1 MAAAASP
8 GSCSSTSS
16 DWVVLRDGCLRCDE
30 EGLRSLSYHPALNA
44 ILAVTSRGSI
54 KVIDGTSGA
63 ILQASALH
71 AKPGGRVRCQYFP
84 AVDKVLFVDD
94 YAVGCRKD
102 LNGILLLDTAL
113 QAPVSKPEDMVQ
125 LELPVTEAQQ
135 LLSACVEKV
144 DVSNTEGYD
153 LFLTQLKEGL
163 KSTSHETAAN
173 HKVAKWAT
181 VTFHLPHHVIKV
193 VASAIVN
200 ELKKMNQNVA
210 ALSVASSIMDRLSYL
225 LPSGRPELGVGPG
238 RSVDRSLMYSEA
250 NRRETFTSWPHAGY
264 RWAQP
269 DPMAQAGFYHQPA
282 STGDDRAMCFTCSVC
297 LVCWEPTD
305 EPWSEHERHS
315 PNCPFVK
322 GEHTQN
328 VPLSVTLA
336 TSPAQFPSPDG
347 SDKIAC
353 YGFGSCPHFLAAAT
367 KRGKICIWDV
377 SKLMKV
383 HLKFE
388 INPYDPVILRQLFL
402 SSGEQGLGS
411 ESTESRRPTLAWLED
426 TSSCSDLPKLEGDS
440 DDQLEDS
447 DSEEH
452 SRSESVTGHP
462 CQKEN
467 LEVSLGVT
475 ALSVLQQPEK
485 LQWEVVASVLEDT
498 VKDLEELGANP
509 ALAQAKADNKAK
521 DKPSAAEQH
530 NIPFPCLLTGG
541 LLSYRSAASSP
552 LAGGPP
558 PPPPSLAPTLTPTRG
573 RPPPSS
579 SSSSSSTLVGV
590 PDGPLLR
597 TQAPEVTPNTPI
609 VVVGTPDQGPME
621 IESCPPPPVVVPP
634 ELVASPG
641 GGGLP
646 VSAIRRTIP
655 VLLLYSIK
663 EADEK
668 ASGSGKV
675 FAQMNSLMGK
685 SLHEEGF
692 TVPQIIEMEFDS
704 HEQLLLQDPPITYIQ
719 QFADATAGLGSG
731 TGSGSGTGNNAS
743 VTDPGPEKWGS
754 MAAPRPGAL
763 VQCLRLPKEL
773 EEENLY
779 VDSITPCS
787 DGLHLLVGLQPCSVE
802 SLSAINQVEA
812 LNNLN
817 RLHSAL
823 CSRGNSRNKDDLHH
837 HHHHHHPAL
846 VPTMANGI
854 EGGHGAL
861 PLPGTSPPQQTPL
874 ILPPDQQPLLQPPLS
889 PQQTPTS
896 PSSRGV
902 FGGVSTGGNNN
913 NSSGGG
919 GYLVLY
925 KLNYST
931 RIVTLEEEPVRVQ
944 HIREP
949 RDAVTSL
956 ILLPADVLDGREEDG
971 EDASDDT
978 PPGLKNGPVSASS
991 GPNMAAGGSSGGVG
1005 GSSTAAGVMAASTGH
1020 GPSASSPLA
1029 AGMAASTAKE
1039 KLVVTTQAG
1048 YIMVLD
1054 LATLEV
1060 LAKVEPPV
1068 KESGDEVD
1076 PFVSVTYCSG
1086 TDRLCACTKGGE
1098 LHFLQI
1104 GGVFDDIDDAD
1115 IFVDG
1120 PLSKGVDQLFEGT
1133 KPSSNPSSPGITAGV
1148 DLLVDQALGVEVLS
1162 SLVELTR
1169 FETLTPR
1176 FSATVPP
1183 CWVEVQQEQQQ
1194 RRHPQHLHQ
1203 QHHGDAAQHTRT
1215 WKLQSD
1221 SSSWDEHVF
1230 ELVLP
1235 KACMVGH
1242 VDFKFVMNANI
1253 TNIPQIQVTLLKNK
1267 APGLGKVNETAV
1279 DRQITFPLSQAL
1291 HTNGERNGQP
1301 LLHDFTEDIQFMDI
1315 EESPGSRLCPFLED
1329 HKEDILCG
1337 PVWLASGLD
1346 LSGHAGMLSLTSPK
1360 LVKGMAGGK
1369 YRSFLVHIKAV
1380 SDKGMEES
1388 PRPVVRMPSKPQ
1400 SSKAQS
1406 LSSLLQRAQATKE
1419 KASTSKVEPPTASK
1433 KPDNLRGCDLL
1444 QEVSIT
1450 IRRFKKTSIPKE
1462 RIQRCSM
1469 LQFPEFHERLL
1480 NGLCKRTEET
1490 DSTEH
1495 GQSLILDILCWLA
1508 GVYSNGS
1515 CSPREGKE
1523 GLLIKTRKRL
1533 TDMVRVCFFQAGRSI
1548 AHKCARFLAL
1558 CISNGKGDPGQ
1569 QGFGMALLKALLEN
1583 MPYLPAAATGGA
1595 VFWYFVLLNYVKD
1608 EDLAGCSTACASL
1621 LTAVSRQLQDRLTPL
1636 EALLQTRYGLYSS
1649 PFDPVLFDLEV
1660 SGSSCKNA
1668 FNSGIGVQSDEID
1681 LSDILSGNGKV
1692 SNCAAAEG
1700 SFTALTGLL
1709 EVEPLHFTCVST
1721 SDGTRVERDDAS
1733 MFTVS
1738 TFGVTP
1744 AVGGLS
1750 AGSVGEA
1757 STALSSAAQVALQ
1770 SLSHAMVSA
1779 EQQLQV
1785 LQEKQQQLLKLQQQ
1799 KAKLEAK
1806 LHQTTSAAAAA
1817 AASGVGPIHN
1827 SVPSN
1832 PSASGSASASSAPGF
1847 FIHPSDVIPPTPKTT
1862 PLFMTPPLTPPNEAV
1877 SAAISVEL
1885 AQLFPGSIMDPP
1897 AVNLAAHNKNSHK
1910 PKPVSHAQ
1918 NPMGSGLALAL
1929 SQASH
1934 FLQPPPHQSIIIER
1948 MHSGARR
1955 FVTLDFGRPVLLTDA
1970 LIPTCAD
1977 LASLSIDI
1985 WTLGEEV
1992 DGRRLVVATD
2002 IATHSLIL
2010 HDLLPPPVCRFMKIT
2025 VIGRYGSTNAR
2036 AKIPLGFYYGHTYIL
2051 PWESELKLMHD
2062 PLRGESEAAS
2072 QPDVDQHLAM
2082 MVALQE
2088 DIQCRYNLACH
2099 RLETLLQSID
2109 LPPLNSANNAQYFLR
2124 KPDKAVEEDQRVF
2137 SAYQDC
2143 VQLQLQLN
2151 LAHHAVQRLRVSLGA
2166 SRKPL
2171 PDAAYASYAYD
2182 ARELVHSSSTEQ
2194 LRTVIRYLL
2203 DTLLSLLHT
2212 NNGHS
2217 VPSVLQSTF
2226 HAQACEE
2233 LFKHLCISGTPKIR
2247 LHTGLLLVQLCGGER
2262 WWGQFLSN
2270 VLQELYNSEQLLI
2283 FPQDRVFMLLSC
2295 IGQRS
2300 LSNSGVLE
2308 GLLNLLDSLLSP
2320 LQQSHSLQA
2329 RRTEG
2334 VLDIPMISWV
2344 VMLVSRL
2351 LDYVA
2356 SVEDEA
2362 SASKKQLGGKDRDR
2376 SFTGNQW
2383 SFINNSLQSQ
2393 NMSRST
2399 KGNSSLDRLYSR
2411 KVRKQLVHTK
2421 QQLNLLKAKQK
2432 ALMEQIEKEK
2442 IQSNKSSSYKLLV
2455 EHAKLK
2461 QATSKH
2467 FKDLIRLRRTAEWPR
2482 SSLDTEASASGAAKE
2497 APEVELLPFT
2507 LAHERCISVVQKLA
2521 LFLLS
2526 MDFTCHADL
2535 LLFVCKVLARIANAT
2550 RPTIH
2555 LCEVVSEQQLERLLL
2570 LLVGTDFNRGDIS
2583 WGGAWAQYSLTCM
2596 LQDILAGELLS
2607 PASLDGMDEGAS
2619 LGEEAGAAAA
2629 VAACAVAS
2637 ALAEPEEALAQ
2648 PSPLPLV
2655 ESIDETLPPD
2665 IIAGTPGTSSSSVFQ
2680 SAPPLSSLE
2689 KDKDID
2695 FDLLQDLM
2703 DVDIDP
2709 LDIDLEKDPLAAK
2722 VFKPIGSTW
2731 YDYWG
2736 ADYGTY
2742 NYNAYVG
2749 GAGIPVSKPPAAQE
2763 KPGAQS
2769 LSVSV
2774 SQALDARL
2782 EVGLEQQAELM
2793 LKMMATLEADS
2804 ILQALT
2810 STSPAVV
2817 QSSNGTDDS
2826 LLRGLHGSSSPPGG
2840 SSSSSSLVVQ
2850 PSSIPMLSACFNK
2863 LFSMLQVHHV
2873 QLESLLQ
2880 LWLTLSLNSCPGSAD
2895 DGGSDIFLFNA
2906 SRVPTIPLN
2915 QASISSF
2922 LTVLAWYPNTSLRTW
2937 CLVLHSLT
2945 LMTNMP
2951 SSSASAS
2958 SSGLGGHESTAQ
2970 QMVSELTLVPVL
2982 VRFLSGSNPHGTS
2995 QHSSQVGP
3003 TATQAMQEFLTR
3015 LQVHLSSTCP
3025 QLFSE
3030 FLLELMHILSME
3042 RGPLLSGQG
3051 PLDAQVKLLEFTL
3064 EQSFETVSVGT
3075 IMAVVES
3082 ITFLVH
3088 HYITCSDKV
3097 VSRSGSDSSVGAR
3110 ACFGGLFANIIRPG
3124 DAKAVCGET
3133 TRDQLMFNLLKLV
3146 NTLVKLPLTADGKFS
3161 GRVPP
3166 PGNGSSDSVSDEEKV
3181 CGSKEGPGQG
3191 GATPHQG
3198 PAVGVADLVLGNQQV
3213 MSQIL
3218 SALGQCNSSA
3228 MAMIIGA
3235 SGLHL
3240 TKHENFHGGLDAIS
3254 VGDGLFTIL
3263 TTLSKRATSVQVMLQ
3278 PILTYMACGYMGRQ
3292 GSLSTCQLSEPL
3304 LWFILRVL
3312 DTSEALKA
3320 FHDMG
3325 GVQLIC
3331 NNMVTSTRAIVNTA
3345 RSMVSTIM
3353 KFLDSGP
3360 GKAADGSLKARVLAS
3375 EPDNAEGLH
3384 NFAPLGTITSSSPT
3398 AQPAEVLL
3406 QATPPHRRARSAAW
3420 SYIFLPEEAWCD
3432 LTIHLPAA
3440 VLLKE
3445 VHIQPHLASLAT
3457 CPSSVSVEISAD
3469 GVNML
3474 PLSTP
3479 VITSGLTYIKIQLVK
3494 AEVASA
3500 VCLRLHRPRDAS
3512 TLGLSQIKLL
3522 GLTAFGNTSSAT
3534 VNNPFLPSEDQV
3546 SKTSIGWLRLL
3557 HHCLT
3562 HVSDLEAVMAS
3573 AAAPTANLLQT
3584 CAALLMSPYCGM
3596 HSPNIEAVLVKI
3608 GLQSTAIGLRLID
3621 ILLRNCAASG
3631 TDPNNLNSPLLFGRL
3646 NGLSSDSTIDI
3657 LYQLGTTQDPGTKD
3671 RVQALLQWVH
3681 DSARVAAMKRS
3692 APLGYMGPSA
3702 TSPREYGLLM
3712 PSPSHL
3718 HCVAAILWHSYELP
3732 VDYDLPAL
3740 LNRELFELLYNWSMS
3755 LACNLVLKKA
3765 VDSLL
3770 CSMCHVHPSYFSLL
3784 MSWMGIVPSATVSAV
3799 AAMASAQSQ
3808 ARHRLSLTD
3817 DGKKQHD
3824 AAAATAAAAN
3834 SASAGGGGASGGLTD
3849 DSKHARSPPP
3859 LSESQLATLAA
3870 ASQSPGAI
3878 QQLLDSGL
3886 PSLLVRS
3893 LAALCCSLLASADL
3907 PLPGG
3912 ATVPPTSTPASASA
3926 PSSSSSSSSPP
3937 SSSAASTSSSPAE
3950 RRHHHLH
3957 HHQSQSHHHHHHSH
3971 HSHSSS
3977 SYHSMPST
3985 SSSSS
3990 PPSSSSSSSFSCP
4003 PPPPPPPVNRATLS
4017 PELAAPVLRFLTE
4030 VGNSHAMKDWL
4041 GGPEVNPLWTA
4052 LLFLLCHSSAS
4063 AGTSATTSPTTNTTN
4078 NTTNTTNTNTATT
4091 SNGSTSNGQVAAAA
4105 SASASASGMGASAS
4119 SPCSSPLS
4127 TSPAGASAAAGP
4139 SSSMSGSSIAGPST
4153 APLLPPPPPP
4163 LAYSSSASASATAA
4177 AMGTSTAAASGSR
4190 YSLGSGGRA
4199 GGLTTQ
4205 QRTSL
4210 ENATVAFFLQ
4220 CISCHPNN
4228 QRLMAQ
4234 VLCEL
4239 FQSAPQRGNVPISGN
4254 ISGFIRRLFLQ
4265 LMLEDE
4271 KVTVFLQ
4278 SPCPLYKGRINATS
4292 HVIQHPM
4299 YGAGHKY
4306 RTLHLPIST
4315 TLADV
4320 LDRVSDTP
4328 SITAKLMSEQKEDKE
4343 KKNHEEKEKMKADN
4357 GFQDN
4362 YSVVVASG
4370 LKSQSKRALS
4380 TPPRPPSRRGRVMSD
4395 KLSASSGVDPAAKT
4409 VSVPVFHLYHKL
4421 LPGQPLP
4428 GEMTLAQLLTLLYD
4442 RKLPQGYRSIDMTV
4456 KLGSK
4461 LSSDPGLSK
4470 TDSFK
4475 RLRTEKEHGEML
4487 SSCPEDEPMTPGDEC
4502 LEAAID
4508 ESLLETNPIQ
4518 SPLQVFA
4525 GMGGLA
4531 LIAERL
4537 PMLYPD
4543 VIQQVSAPV
4552 VASSSQ
4558 EKPKDSDQFEWV
4570 TIEQSGEL
4578 VYEAPENIAAEPPPI
4593 KSPVQT
4599 MSPIPA
4605 HSLAAFGLFLRLP
4618 GYAEVLLKER
4628 KHAQCLLRLVLGVT
4642 DDGEGSHILQ
4652 SPSANVLPTLP
4663 FHVLRALFSSTPL
4676 TTDDGLLLRRIAL
4689 EIGAIHLILACLS
4702 ALSHHAPRVPSTNG
4716 NQNEVVTGHGA
4727 GTSEEQQLYW
4737 AKGTGFGTGSTASG
4751 WDVEQALTKQRLEEE
4766 HVTCLLQVLASY
4778 INPAGCVGHGEAPSS
4793 ESRGQNSAALPSV
4806 LQELLS
4812 QSCLIPAMSSYLRND
4827 SVLDMARHVPLYRA
4841 LLELLRAISS
4851 CTSLVPLLLP
4861 LSGDPAQE
4869 EEEEEERSESQT
4881 SVGML
4886 LAKMKTCVDTY
4897 TNRLRSKK
4905 DKSKGVVKAEPSDPE
4920 PEGLTLLVPD
4930 IQRTAEIVYAAT
4942 TSLRQ
4947 ANQEKKLAE
4956 SSKKAS
4962 TRPKPLSVLRSLE
4975 EKYVAAM
4982 KKLQFDTFEMVSEDE
4997 DGKLVFKVNYHYM
5010 TQVKNAS
5017 DANSA
5022 ARARRLAQE
5031 AVTLSTSLPLSS
5043 SSSVFVRCDEER
5055 LDIMKVL
5062 ITGPADTPYA
5072 NGCFEFD
5079 VYFPQDYPNS
5089 PPLVNLETTGGH
5101 SVRFNPNLYN
5111 DGKVCLSILNTWH
5124 GRPEE
5129 KWNPQTSSFL
5139 QVLVSV
5145 QSLILVSEP
5154 YFNEPGYE
5162 RSRGTPSGTQSSREY
5177 DGNIRQA
5184 SVKWAMLEQ
5193 MRNPSPCFKEV
5204 IHKHFY
5210 LKRAEIMGQCEE
5222 WITDIQQYSSDK
5234 RVGRTMSHHAAAL
5247 KRHTAQLREE
5257 LLKLP
5262 CPEGLE
5268 PDGEDFSDKSSAL
5281 LVKELPNQDAEKP
5294 GGSQDAHCSEGQ
5306 L

>member
-16 DWVVLRDGCLRCDE
+16 DWIVLRDGCRRCDE

-113 QAPVSKPEDMVQ
+113 QAPVAKPEDMVQ

-135 LLSACVEKV
+135 MLSACLEKV

-153 LFLTQLKEGL
+153 IFIAQLKEGL
-163 KSTSHETAAN
+163 KNTSHETAAN

-181 VTFHLPHHVIKV
+181 VTFHLPHHVLKL
-193 VASAIVN
+193 VASAIVT
-200 ELKKMNQNVA
+200 ELKKINQNVA

-225 LPSGRPELGVGPG
+225 LPSARPELGVGPG

-250 NRRETFTSWPHAGY
+250 NRRETFMSWPHAGY

-269 DPMAQAGFYHQPA
+269 DPMAQAGFYHQVGSPA

-336 TSPAQFPSPDG
+336 TSPAQFPTPDV

-388 INPYDPVILRQLFL
+388 INPYDPAILRQLIL
-402 SSGEQGLGS
+402 SGS
-411 ESTESRRPTLAWLED
+411 EQALGTQESRRPTLAWLED
-426 TSSCSDLPKLEGDS
+426 SSSCSDIPKLEGDS

-462 CQKEN
+462 SQRESM
-467 LEVSLGVT
+467 EVSLGVT

-509 ALAQAKADNKAK
+509 SLAQAKADKAK
-521 DKPSAAEQH
+521 EKLPEHH
-530 NIPFPCLLTGG
+530 NIPFPCLLAGG
-541 LLSYRSAASSP
+541 LLSYLAAP
-552 LAGGPP
+552 L
-558 PPPPSLAPTLTPTRG
+558 
-573 RPPPSS
+573 PSS
-579 SSSSSSTLVGV
+579 RRSM
-590 PDGPLLR
+590 DGPLR
-597 TQAPEVTPNTPI
+597 TQGPEPPHVA
-609 VVVGTPDQGPME
+609 PDQGPME
-621 IESCPPPPVVVPP
+621 IESCNLTPL
-634 ELVASPG
+634 ELGSPN
-641 GGGLP
+641 
-646 VSAIRRTIP
+646 SAAPTVRRTMP
-655 VLLLYSIK
+655 VLLLYSFK
-663 EADEK
+663 ESEEK
-668 ASGSGKV
+668 SSGKV
-675 FAQMNSLMGK
+675 FAQMNNLMSKG
-685 SLHEEGF
+685 LHEEGF
-692 TVPQIIEMEFDS
+692 SVPQIIEMEFDT

-719 QFADATAGLGSG
+719 QFADAAANLATLDG
-731 TGSGSGTGNNAS
+731 
-743 VTDPGPEKWGS
+743 DKWS
-754 MAAPRPGAL
+754 SLAPRPGAL
-763 VQCLRLPKEL
+763 VQCLRLPKQL

-787 DGLHLLVGLQPCSVE
+787 DGVHLLVGLQPCSVE
-802 SLSAINQVEA
+802 SLSAINQVEV

-823 CSRGNSRNKDDLHH
+823 CSRRKGELQ
-837 HHHHHHPAL
+837 PL
-846 VPTMANGI
+846 PTLANGH
-854 EGGHGAL
+854 EAL
-861 PLPGTSPPQQTPL
+861 ASASPPQTPL
-874 ILPPDQQPLLQPPLS
+874 ILPPPDQQQQQP
-889 PQQTPTS
+889 
-896 PSSRGV
+896 SRAL
-902 FGGVSTGGNNN
+902 GGC
-913 NSSGGG
+913 GGG
-919 GYLVLY
+919 GYLALY

-931 RIVTLEEEPVRVQ
+931 RIVTLEEEPIKVQ
-944 HIREP
+944 HIRDP

-956 ILLPADVLDGREEDG
+956 ILLPPDVLDGREDDSE
-971 EDASDDT
+971 EASEEK
-978 PPGLKNGPVSASS
+978 PPRGFKNGS
-991 GPNMAAGGSSGGVG
+991 GCGHGSGCGPG
-1005 GSSTAAGVMAASTGH
+1005 TGTSSTKVKQADVAGLGH
-1020 GPSASSPLA
+1020 
-1029 AGMAASTAKE
+1029 
-1039 KLVVTTQAG
+1039 LVITTQAG
-1048 YIMVLD
+1048 YIMILD
-1054 LATLEV
+1054 LSTLEV
-1060 LAKVEPPV
+1060 LAKVEPPKTDGTV
-1068 KESGDEVD
+1068 DEID

-1104 GGVFDDIDDAD
+1104 GGVCDDVDDSD

-1120 PLSKGVDQLFEGT
+1120 PLSKGAEQLLEGA
-1133 KPSSNPSSPGITAGV
+1133 KPSSNPSSPGITGV
-1148 DLLVDQALGVEVLS
+1148 DLLVDQVLAVESLT

-1253 TNIPQIQVTLLKNK
+1253 TNIPQIQITLLKNK

-1279 DRQITFPLSQAL
+1279 DRQISFPLSHVL
-1291 HTNGERNGQP
+1291 HANGERNGQP
-1301 LLHDFTEDIQFMDI
+1301 LLHDFTDDIQFMDI
-1315 EESPGSRLCPFLED
+1315 EETSGSRLCTFLED

-1388 PRPVVRMPSKPQ
+1388 PMPVVRMPAAKPQ
-1400 SSKAQS
+1400 SSKGHS
-1406 LSSLLQRAQATKE
+1406 LSTLLQRAQATKE
-1419 KASTSKVEPPTASK
+1419 KASTSKADSPAQSK

-1444 QEVSIT
+1444 QEVSVT

-1462 RIQRCSM
+1462 RVQRCAM
-1469 LQFPEFHERLL
+1469 LQFPDFHEKLL
-1480 NGLCKRTEET
+1480 NGLCKGADEGPG
-1490 DSTEH
+1490 TEH
-1495 GQSLILDILCWLA
+1495 SQSLILDCLCWLA
-1508 GVYSNGS
+1508 GVYSNGP
-1515 CSPREGKE
+1515 CSLREGKE
-1523 GLLIKTRKRL
+1523 ALLMKTRKRL
-1533 TDMVRVCFFQAGRSI
+1533 TDIVRVCFFEAGRSI

-1558 CISNGKGDPGQ
+1558 CISNGKGEPSQ
-1569 QGFGMALLKALLEN
+1569 QGFGMNLLNALLDN
-1583 MPYLPAAATGGA
+1583 MPYLPAAATGGS

-1608 EDLAGCSTACASL
+1608 EDLSGCSTACASL
-1621 LTAVSRQLQDRLTPL
+1621 LTAVSRQLQDRLTSL

-1668 FNSGIGVQSDEID
+1668 FNSSIGVQSDEID
-1681 LSDILSGNGKV
+1681 LSEILSGNGKV
-1692 SNCAAAEG
+1692 SSCAAAEG

-1709 EVEPLHFTCVST
+1709 EVEPLHFTCIST

-1750 AGSVGEA
+1750 AGTVGEA

-1785 LQEKQQQLLKLQQQ
+1785 LQEKQQQLFKLQQQ

-1806 LHQTTSAAAAA
+1806 LHQTTSAAAA
-1817 AASGVGPIHN
+1817 SGVGPIHN
-1827 SVPSN
+1827 SVPS
-1832 PSASGSASASSAPGF
+1832 SAPGF
-1847 FIHPSDVIPPTPKTT
+1847 FIHPSEVIPPTPKTT

-1885 AQLFPGSIMDPP
+1885 SQLFPGSMIDPP
-1897 AVNLAAHNKNSHK
+1897 PVNLAAHNKNSQKAK
-1910 PKPVSHAQ
+1910 P

-1934 FLQPPPHQSIIIER
+1934 FLQPPPQQSIIIER

-1970 LIPTCAD
+1970 LIPTCGD

-2002 IATHSLIL
+2002 ISTHSLIL

-2062 PLRGESEAAS
+2062 PLRGESDAAS
-2072 QPDVDQHLAM
+2072 QPDLDQHLAM

-2088 DIQCRYNLACH
+2088 DIQCRYNLGCH
-2099 RLETLLQSID
+2099 RLETLLQNID

-2124 KPDKAVEEDQRVF
+2124 KPDKAVEEDARVF

-2143 VQLQLQLN
+2143 IQLQLQLN

-2166 SRKPL
+2166 GRKIL
-2171 PDAAYASYAYD
+2171 PEPYD
-2182 ARELVHSSSTEQ
+2182 PRELIQNSSTEQ
-2194 LRTVIRYLL
+2194 LRTIIRYLL
-2203 DTLLSLLHT
+2203 DTLLSLLHS
-2212 NNGHS
+2212 NNGHA

-2247 LHTGLLLVQLCGGER
+2247 LHAGLLLVQLCGGER

-2320 LQQSHSLQA
+2320 LQQPMAAAHH
-2329 RRTEG
+2329 RTEG
-2334 VLDIPMISWV
+2334 VLDVPMISWV

-2362 SASKKQLGGKDRDR
+2362 SAGKKHLGGKERER
-2376 SFTGNQW
+2376 TLTGNQW
-2383 SFINNSLQSQ
+2383 SFINNSLQSSSS
-2393 NMSRST
+2393 NRSA

-2411 KVRKQLVHTK
+2411 KIRKQLVHHK

-2432 ALMEQIEKEK
+2432 ALVEQIEKEK
-2442 IQSNKSSSYKLLV
+2442 IQSNKGSSYKLLV
-2455 EHAKLK
+2455 EQAKLK

-2482 SSLDTEASASGAAKE
+2482 STLDTEATAAKE
-2497 APEVELLPFT
+2497 APEVEPLPFT
-2507 LAHERCISVVQKLA
+2507 LAHERCISVVQKLS

-2555 LCEVVSEQQLERLLL
+2555 LCEVVSEHQLERLLL

-2607 PASLDGMDEGAS
+2607 PGSLDGMDEGAV
-2619 LGEEAGAAAA
+2619 GEEAGASS
-2629 VAACAVAS
+2629 S
-2637 ALAEPEEALAQ
+2637 AGIDSDDSLAQ
-2648 PSPLPLV
+2648 PTPIPLV
-2655 ESIDETLPPD
+2655 ETIDEALSPD
-2665 IIAGTPGTSSSSVFQ
+2665 IIAGTPGTSSVFQ

-2722 VFKPIGSTW
+2722 VFKPISSTW

-2742 NYNAYVG
+2742 GYNPYIGGVG
-2749 GAGIPVSKPPAAQE
+2749 IAVSKPPAVVE
-2763 KPGAQS
+2763 KPGSQS
-2769 LSVSV
+2769 LSISV

-2810 STSPAVV
+2810 STSPAV
-2817 QSSNGTDDS
+2817 SKASNGTDDS
-2826 LLRGLHGSSSPPGG
+2826 LLRGGSPPG
-2840 SSSSSSLVVQ
+2840 SSLMVQ
-2850 PSSIPMLSACFNK
+2850 ASSIPMLSACFNK

-2873 QLESLLQ
+2873 QLESMLQ
-2880 LWLTLSLNSCPGSAD
+2880 LWLTLSLNSCSGGTEES
-2895 DGGSDIFLFNA
+2895 GSDIFMFNA

-2922 LTVLAWYPNTSLRTW
+2922 LSVLAWYPNTSLRTW

-2951 SSSASAS
+2951 SSAAS
-2958 SSGLGGHESTAQ
+2958 SSGMGAHESTAQ
-2970 QMVSELTLVPVL
+2970 QMVSDPTLVHVL
-2982 VRFLSGSNPHGTS
+2982 VRFLSGCNPHGTS
-2995 QHSSQVGP
+2995 QYSSQVGP

-3025 QLFSE
+3025 QMFSE
-3030 FLLELMHILSME
+3030 FLLKLMHILSTE
-3042 RGPLLSGQG
+3042 RGPFQSGQG

-3064 EQSFETVSVGT
+3064 EQSFEVVSVST
-3075 IMAVVES
+3075 ISSVIES

-3133 TRDQLMFNLLKLV
+3133 TRDQLMFDLLKLV
-3146 NTLVKLPLTADGKFS
+3146 NALVQLPLSGDREFS
-3161 GRVPP
+3161 GRLPP
-3166 PGNGSSDSVSDEEKV
+3166 AGSGASDSSASDEEKV
-3181 CGSKEGPGQG
+3181 CGSKEGAAG
-3191 GATPHQG
+3191 GATPNQG
-3198 PAVGVADLVLGNQQV
+3198 PAAGVADLVLANQQI

-3263 TTLSKRATSVQVMLQ
+3263 TSLSKRATSVQVMLQ

-3353 KFLDSGP
+3353 KFLDTGP

-3445 VHIQPHLASLAT
+3445 LHIQPHLASLAT

-3479 VITSGLTYIKIQLVK
+3479 IITSGLTYIKIQLVK

-3562 HVSDLEAVMAS
+3562 HVSDLEATMAS

-3608 GLQSTAIGLRLID
+3608 GLQSTRIGLKLID

-3631 TDPNNLNSPLLFGRL
+3631 TDPTNLNSPLLFGRL

-3657 LYQLGTTQDPGTKD
+3657 LYQLGTTQDLATKD
-3671 RVQALLQWVH
+3671 RIHALLQWVH
-3681 DSARVAAMKRS
+3681 DSSLVAAHKRS
-3692 APLGYMGPSA
+3692 GPVGYIRQS
-3702 TSPREYGLLM
+3702 SSSSREYGLVM

-3718 HCVAAILWHSYELP
+3718 HGVAAILWHSYELP
-3732 VDYDLPAL
+3732 VNYDLPVL

-3755 LACNLVLKKA
+3755 LPCNMVLKKA

-3770 CSMCHVHPSYFSLL
+3770 CSMCHIHPSYFSLL
-3784 MSWMGIVPSATVSAV
+3784 MSWMGFV
-3799 AAMASAQSQ
+3799 APPTAAQ
-3808 ARHRLSLTD
+3808 HRLSMTD

-3824 AAAATAAAAN
+3824 LSSANATT
-3834 SASAGGGGASGGLTD
+3834 SAGLTD
-3849 DSKHARSPPP
+3849 DSKHARPPIA
-3859 LSESQLATLAA
+3859 LSESQLTTLAA

-3878 QQLLDSGL
+3878 EQLLDSGL

-3893 LAALCCSLLASADL
+3893 LAGLCCGLLAAAGL
-3907 PLPGG
+3907 PLP
-3912 ATVPPTSTPASASA
+3912 STAQAERRQHHHNHH
-3926 PSSSSSSSSPP
+3926 SSSSSSSQSRA
-3937 SSSAASTSSSPAE
+3937 SLSA
-3950 RRHHHLH
+3950 
-3957 HHQSQSHHHHHHSH
+3957 
-3971 HSHSSS
+3971 
-3977 SYHSMPST
+3977 
-3985 SSSSS
+3985 
-3990 PPSSSSSSSFSCP
+3990 
-4003 PPPPPPPVNRATLS
+4003 
-4017 PELAAPVLRFLTE
+4017 ELAAPVLRFLTE

-4041 GGPEVNPLWTA
+4041 GGPEVNLLWTA

-4063 AGTSATTSPTTNTTN
+4063 AGGTSGVHGHAGAHS
-4078 NTTNTTNTNTATT
+4078 
-4091 SNGSTSNGQVAAAA
+4091 AA
-4105 SASASASGMGASAS
+4105 SGGA
-4119 SPCSSPLS
+4119 CC
-4127 TSPAGASAAAGP
+4127 
-4139 SSSMSGSSIAGPST
+4139 
-4153 APLLPPPPPP
+4153 PPPPPP
-4163 LAYSSSASASATAA
+4163 PQP
-4177 AMGTSTAAASGSR
+4177 SGSR
-4190 YSLGSGGRA
+4190 YSLASSTRGS
-4199 GGLTTQ
+4199 GLTTQ
-4205 QRTSL
+4205 QRTAI

-4239 FQSAPQRGNVPISGN
+4239 FQSAPQRGSVPVSGN

-4315 TLADV
+4315 TLAEV

-4328 SITAKLMSEQKEDKE
+4328 SITAKLINEQKEDKE
-4343 KKNHEEKEKMKADN
+4343 KKNHDEKEKMKTDS

-4362 YSVVVASG
+4362 FSVVVASG

-4395 KLSASSGVDPAAKT
+4395 KLTASSVDPSAKT
-4409 VSVPVFHLYHKL
+4409 LSVPVFHLYHKL

-4428 GEMTLAQLLTLLYD
+4428 AEMTLAQLLTLLYD
-4442 RKLPQGYRSIDMTV
+4442 RKLPQGYHSIDLTV

-4461 LSSDPGLSK
+4461 VISDPGISK

-4475 RLRTEKEHGEML
+4475 RLRTEKVEHCDML
-4487 SSCPEDEPMTPGDEC
+4487 SSCPEDESMTPGDEC
-4502 LEAAID
+4502 LDAAID
-4508 ESLLETNPIQ
+4508 ESLLETKPIQ

-4552 VASSSQ
+4552 VPSTTQ

-4578 VYEAPENIAAEPPPI
+4578 VYEAPETMAAEPPPI
-4593 KSPVQT
+4593 NKSSVQT

-4663 FHVLRALFSSTPL
+4663 FHVLRALFSTTPL
-4676 TTDDGLLLRRIAL
+4676 TTDDGVLLRRMAL

-4702 ALSHHAPRVPSTNG
+4702 ALSHHAPRVPNTSG
-4716 NQNEVVTGHGA
+4716 NSSEPTVSSGHGG

-4778 INPAGCVGHGEAPSS
+4778 INPANCVSHGEAPTG
-4793 ESRGQNSAALPSV
+4793 ESRGHNSNALPTV

-4841 LLELLRAISS
+4841 LLELLRAIS
-4851 CTSLVPLLLP
+4851 TSTALVPLLLP
-4861 LSGDPAQE
+4861 LSGDPSQ
-4869 EEEEEERSESQT
+4869 EEEEEERSEGQT

-4905 DKSKGVVKAEPSDPE
+4905 DKAKGVVKPDSSDPE

-4947 ANQEKKLAE
+4947 ANQERKLAE
-4956 SSKKAS
+4956 SSKKAT
-4962 TRPKPLSVLRSLE
+4962 TRPKPMSILRSLE
-4975 EKYVAAM
+4975 EKYVAIM
-4982 KKLQFDTFEMVSEDE
+4982 KKLQFDTFEMVTEDD

-5010 TQVKNAS
+5010 SQVKNAS

-5193 MRNPSPCFKEV
+5193 MRNASPCFKEV

-5210 LKRAEIMGQCEE
+5210 LKRVEVMAQCEE
-5222 WITDIQQYSSDK
+5222 WIADIQQYSSDK

-5268 PDGEDFSDKSSAL
+5268 PDGEEFSDKSAAL
-5281 LVKELPNQDAEKP
+5281 VVKELANQDAEKP
-5294 GGSQDAHCSEGQ
+5294 SGSQDGTCSEGP

>member
-8 GSCSSTSS
+8 GSCSSNSS

-94 YAVGCRKD
+94 CAVGCRKD

-113 QAPVSKPEDMVQ
+113 QAPVPKPEDMVQ

-135 LLSACVEKV
+135 MLYACLEKV

-163 KSTSHETAAN
+163 KNTSHETAAN

-181 VTFHLPHHVIKV
+181 VTFHLPHHILKL

-200 ELKKMNQNVA
+200 ELKKLNQNVA
-210 ALSVASSIMDRLSYL
+210 ALSVASSVMDRLSYL

-336 TSPAQFPSPDG
+336 TSPAQFPSSDP

-353 YGFGSCPHFLAAAT
+353 YGFGSCPHFLATAT
-367 KRGKICIWDV
+367 KMGKICIWDV

-388 INPYDPVILRQLFL
+388 VNPYDPVILRQLIL
-402 SSGEQGLGS
+402 SGS
-411 ESTESRRPTLAWLED
+411 EQQSVSGSESRRPTLVWLED
-426 TSSCSDLPKLEGDS
+426 TSSCSDIPKLEGDS

-452 SRSESVTGHP
+452 SRSESVTGLLGP
-462 CQKEN
+462 KESM
-467 LEVSLGVT
+467 EVSVGVT

-509 ALAQAKADNKAK
+509 SLSLGPAKTDKAK
-521 DKPSAAEQH
+521 DKPAEPH
-530 NIPFPCLLTGG
+530 NIPFPCLLAGG
-541 LLSYRSAASSP
+541 LLSYRSAATSP
-552 LAGGPP
+552 LAPP
-558 PPPPSLAPTLTPTRG
+558 QSRRHADSPLRTPVPESLA
-573 RPPPSS
+573 
-579 SSSSSSTLVGV
+579 
-590 PDGPLLR
+590 
-597 TQAPEVTPNTPI
+597 AH
-609 VVVGTPDQGPME
+609 QGPME
-621 IESCPPPPVVVPP
+621 IEMCEPPL
-634 ELVASPG
+634 ELGSPG
-641 GGGLP
+641 PPGAP
-646 VSAIRRTIP
+646 VRRTMP
-655 VLLLYSIK
+655 VLLLYCIK
-663 EADEK
+663 EAEEK
-668 ASGSGKV
+668 TSGKV
-675 FAQMNSLMGK
+675 FAQMNNLMGK
-685 SLHEEGF
+685 GLHEEGF
-692 TVPQIIEMEFDS
+692 TVPQIIEMEFDT
-704 HEQLLLQDPPITYIQ
+704 HEQLLLQDPPVTYIQ
-719 QFADATAGLGSG
+719 QFADATGGLGG
-731 TGSGSGTGNNAS
+731 LDG
-743 VTDPGPEKWGS
+743 EKWSSLG
-754 MAAPRPGAL
+754 AVPRPGSL
-763 VQCLRLPKEL
+763 VQCLRLPKAL

-787 DGLHLLVGLQPCSVE
+787 DGVHLLVGLQPCSVE

-812 LNNLN
+812 LNTLN

-823 CSRGNSRNKDDLHH
+823 CGRRKGQ
-837 HHHHHHPAL
+837 AL
-846 VPTMANGI
+846 ANG
-854 EGGHGAL
+854 HQSHA
-861 PLPGTSPPQQTPL
+861 GTSPPQTPL
-874 ILPPDQQPLLQPPLS
+874 ILPPHDQQQEQPHASRPL
-889 PQQTPTS
+889 
-896 PSSRGV
+896 G
-902 FGGVSTGGNNN
+902 GGV
-913 NSSGGG
+913 GG
-919 GYLVLY
+919 GYLALY

-931 RIVTLEEEPVRVQ
+931 RIVTLEEEPVKVQ
-944 HIREP
+944 QIRDP

-956 ILLPADVLDGREEDG
+956 LLLPPDVLDGRE
-971 EDASDDT
+971 DDSEETSEEST
-978 PPGLKNGPVSASS
+978 PSGVKNGGGSGTVPSAPAPNAASAS
-991 GPNMAAGGSSGGVG
+991 G
-1005 GSSTAAGVMAASTGH
+1005 
-1020 GPSASSPLA
+1020 
-1029 AGMAASTAKE
+1029 KE
-1039 KLVVTTQAG
+1039 KRAEVAGLGHLVVTTQAG
-1048 YIMVLD
+1048 YVIILD
-1054 LATLEV
+1054 LSTLEV
-1060 LAKVEPPV
+1060 LAKVEPPK
-1068 KESGDEVD
+1068 KEGAEVD

-1086 TDRLCACTKGGE
+1086 TDRLCVCTAGGE

-1104 GGVFDDIDDAD
+1104 GGVCDDIDDAD

-1120 PLSKGVDQLFEGT
+1120 PISKGVEQLLEGV
-1133 KPSSNPSSPGITAGV
+1133 KSSSNPSSPGISGV
-1148 DLLVDQALGVEVLS
+1148 ELLVDQPLTVETLS

-1221 SSSWDEHVF
+1221 STSWDEHVF

-1242 VDFKFVMNANI
+1242 VDFKFVLNASI
-1253 TNIPQIQVTLLKNK
+1253 TNIPQVQVTLLKNK
-1267 APGLGKVNETAV
+1267 APGLGKSNESAV
-1279 DRQITFPLSQAL
+1279 DRQIVFPLAHVQHA
-1291 HTNGERNGQP
+1291 NGERNGQP
-1301 LLHDFTEDIQFMDI
+1301 FVPDFGDGDDIQLMDM
-1315 EESPGSRLCPFLED
+1315 EESAGSRLCPFLED

-1380 SDKGMEES
+1380 CEKGSEES
-1388 PRPVVRMPSKPQ
+1388 PRRLVRVTPKVQ
-1400 SSKAQS
+1400 CSSRPHS
-1406 LSSLLQRAQATKE
+1406 LSSLLQKAQVTKE
-1419 KASTSKVEPPTASK
+1419 KASTSKTDPQAAPK

-1444 QEVSIT
+1444 LEVSIT
-1450 IRRFKKTSIPKE
+1450 VRRFKKTSVPKE
-1462 RIQRCSM
+1462 RVQRCAM
-1469 LQFPEFHERLL
+1469 LQFPELHEKLL
-1480 NGLCKRTEET
+1480 GTLCHRGEEAPP
-1490 DSTEH
+1490 SEH
-1495 GQSLILDILCWLA
+1495 AHSLTLDILCWLA
-1508 GVYSNGS
+1508 GVYSNGPYS
-1515 CSPREGKE
+1515 LRDGKE
-1523 GLLIKTRKRL
+1523 GLQAKTRKRL
-1533 TDMVRVCFFQAGRSI
+1533 TEIVRACFFQTGRSI

-1558 CISNGKGDPGQ
+1558 CISNGKGEASQ
-1569 QGFGMALLKALLEN
+1569 QGFGQALLKALLDN
-1583 MPYLPAAATGGA
+1583 MAYLPTAATGGS

-1621 LTAVSRQLQDRLTPL
+1621 LTAVSRQLQERLTPL
-1636 EALLQTRYGLYSS
+1636 EALLQTRYGLYGS
-1649 PFDPVLFDLEV
+1649 PFDPVLFDLEA
-1660 SGSSCKNA
+1660 SGSSCRNA
-1668 FNSGIGVQSDEID
+1668 YNPSVSAQSDEID

-1692 SNCAAAEG
+1692 SVCGAAEG

-1744 AVGGLS
+1744 TVAGLP
-1750 AGSVGEA
+1750 AGSVGPMGEA

-1806 LHQTTSAAAAA
+1806 LHQTTSAAAQAT
-1817 AASGVGPIHN
+1817 SSVGPMHN
-1827 SVPSN
+1827 SVPPN
-1832 PSASGSASASSAPGF
+1832 PAGAPGF

-1877 SAAISVEL
+1877 SAAIGVEL
-1885 AQLFPGSIMDPP
+1885 AQLFPGSIVEPP
-1897 AVNLAAHNKNSHK
+1897 PVNLSAQNKNTHK
-1910 PKPVSHAQ
+1910 AKPSS
-1918 NPMGSGLALAL
+1918 MGGGLALAI

-2002 IATHSLIL
+2002 ISTHSLVL

-2062 PLRGESEAAS
+2062 PLRGENDAAC
-2072 QPDVDQHLAM
+2072 QPDLEQHLTM
-2082 MVALQE
+2082 MAALQE

-2099 RLETLLQSID
+2099 RLETLLQNVD

-2124 KPDKAVEEDQRVF
+2124 KPDKAVEEDSRVF

-2143 VQLQLQLN
+2143 MQLQLQLN

-2166 SRKPL
+2166 GR
-2171 PDAAYASYAYD
+2171 
-2182 ARELVHSSSTEQ
+2182 ARPPRHPHHLVHNSPTEQ
-2194 LRTVIRYLL
+2194 LRTIIRYLL
-2203 DTLLSLLHT
+2203 DTLLSLLHGS
-2212 NNGHS
+2212 NGHC
-2217 VPSVLQSTF
+2217 VPAVLRSTF

-2233 LFKHLCISGTPKIR
+2233 LFKQLCISGTPKIR
-2247 LHTGLLLVQLCGGER
+2247 LHAGLLLVQLCGTEP

-2308 GLLNLLDSLLSP
+2308 GLLNLLHSLLSP
-2320 LQQSHSLQA
+2320 LQQPSGSLH

-2362 SASKKQLGGKDRDR
+2362 SSAKKHLGGKDRER

-2393 NMSRST
+2393 NPSRST

-2411 KVRKQLVHTK
+2411 KIRKQLVHHK

-2432 ALMEQIEKEK
+2432 ALVEQIEKEK
-2442 IQSNKSSSYKLLV
+2442 IQSNKGSSYKLLV
-2455 EHAKLK
+2455 EQAKLK

-2482 SSLDTEASASGAAKE
+2482 SSLDAEATSASAVKE
-2497 APEVELLPFT
+2497 SPEVELLPFT
-2507 LAHERCISVVQKLA
+2507 LAHERCICVAQKLA

-2607 PASLDGMDEGAS
+2607 PVGLDGMEEGAV
-2619 LGEEAGAAAA
+2619 GEDPGTASSSAGADSDDSLPQAT
-2629 VAACAVAS
+2629 
-2637 ALAEPEEALAQ
+2637 
-2648 PSPLPLV
+2648 PLTLV
-2655 ESIDETLPPD
+2655 ETIDEPLGPD
-2665 IIAGTPGTSSSSVFQ
+2665 LIAG
-2680 SAPPLSSLE
+2680 APPLSSLE

-2722 VFKPIGSTW
+2722 VFKPISSTW

-2736 ADYGTY
+2736 ADYGSYSY
-2742 NYNAYVG
+2742 NPYIG
-2749 GAGIPVSKPPAAQE
+2749 GAGIPVSKPPATVE
-2763 KPGAQS
+2763 KPGSQS

-2793 LKMMATLEADS
+2793 LKMMATLEADA

-2810 STSPAVV
+2810 SNLPTVPQTA
-2817 QSSNGTDDS
+2817 NGTDDS
-2826 LLRGLHGSSSPPGG
+2826 LLRGMRSSPPACG
-2840 SSSSSSLVVQ
+2840 LMVQ

-2880 LWLTLSLNSCPGSAD
+2880 LWLTLSLNSSSGATEES
-2895 DGGSDIFLFNA
+2895 GSDIFLFNA

-2922 LTVLAWYPNTSLRTW
+2922 LSVLAWYPNTSLRAW

-2951 SSSASAS
+2951 AVAS
-2958 SSGLGGHESTAQ
+2958 SSGMGVHESTAQ
-2970 QMVSELTLVPVL
+2970 QMVLDPTLVHVL
-2982 VRFLSGSNPHGTS
+2982 VRFLSGSNPHGSS

-3003 TATQAMQEFLTR
+3003 TATQALQEFLTR

-3025 QLFSE
+3025 QMFSE
-3030 FLLELMHILSME
+3030 FLLKLVHILSTE
-3042 RGPLLSGQG
+3042 RGPFHSGQG

-3064 EQSFETVSVGT
+3064 EQNFEVVSVST
-3075 IMAVVES
+3075 ITAVIES

-3088 HYITCSDKV
+3088 HYITCSEKV

-3133 TRDQLMFNLLKLV
+3133 TRDQLMFDLLKLV
-3146 NTLVKLPLTADGKFS
+3146 NALVTLPLSGDREFS
-3161 GRVPP
+3161 GRLPP
-3166 PGNGSSDSVSDEEKV
+3166 AGTAASDSVSDEEKV
-3181 CGSKEGPGQG
+3181 CGSKEG
-3191 GATPHQG
+3191 GASGTAAHQG
-3198 PAVGVADLVLGNQQV
+3198 PAAGVADLVLANQQI

-3263 TTLSKRATSVQVMLQ
+3263 TTLSRRATCVQVMLQ

-3360 GKAADGSLKARVLAS
+3360 GKASDGSLKARVLAS

-3445 VHIQPHLASLAT
+3445 LHIQPHLASLAT

-3474 PLSTP
+3474 PLSAP
-3479 VITSGLTYIKIQLVK
+3479 VVTSGLTYIKIQLVR

-3562 HVSDLEAVMAS
+3562 HVSELEAMMAS

-3596 HSPNIEAVLVKI
+3596 HSPNIEAVLLKI
-3608 GLQSTAIGLRLID
+3608 GLQSTRVGLKLID

-3631 TDPNNLNSPLLFGRL
+3631 TDLANLNSPLLFGRL

-3671 RVQALLQWVH
+3671 RIQALLQWVH
-3681 DSARVAAMKRS
+3681 DSSRVAALKQSVAASLVSPGASRS
-3692 APLGYMGPSA
+3692 C
-3702 TSPREYGLLM
+3702 EYGLLM

-3718 HCVAAILWHSYELP
+3718 HCVAAILWHSYEMP

-3740 LNRELFELLYNWSMS
+3740 LSRELFELLYNWSMS
-3755 LACNLVLKKA
+3755 LPCNMVLKKA

-3770 CSMCHVHPSYFSLL
+3770 CSICHIHPSFFSLL
-3784 MSWMGIVPSATVSAV
+3784 MSWMGLV
-3799 AAMASAQSQ
+3799 APPAAQTQAQRRLAM
-3808 ARHRLSLTD
+3808 TD
-3817 DGKKQHD
+3817 DGKKQHELRG
-3824 AAAATAAAAN
+3824 AA
-3834 SASAGGGGASGGLTD
+3834 SLTD
-3849 DSKHARSPPP
+3849 DSKHARAPGPAP
-3859 LSESQLATLAA
+3859 AGLSESQLVTLAA

-3878 QQLLDSGL
+3878 RQLLESGL
-3886 PSLLVRS
+3886 PAVLVRG
-3893 LAALCCSLLASADL
+3893 LAALCCGLLASADL
-3907 PLPGG
+3907 PLPACAVGQHERRPSQHNHP
-3912 ATVPPTSTPASASA
+3912 APPPASA
-3926 PSSSSSSSSPP
+3926 
-3937 SSSAASTSSSPAE
+3937 
-3950 RRHHHLH
+3950 
-3957 HHQSQSHHHHHHSH
+3957 
-3971 HSHSSS
+3971 
-3977 SYHSMPST
+3977 
-3985 SSSSS
+3985 
-3990 PPSSSSSSSFSCP
+3990 P
-4003 PPPPPPPVNRATLS
+4003 PPGSARPPLA

-4030 VGNSHAMKDWL
+4030 VGSSHAMKDWL
-4041 GGPEVNPLWTA
+4041 GGPEVNPLWTS
-4052 LLFLLCHSSAS
+4052 LLFLLCHS
-4063 AGTSATTSPTTNTTN
+4063 G
-4078 NTTNTTNTNTATT
+4078 
-4091 SNGSTSNGQVAAAA
+4091 
-4105 SASASASGMGASAS
+4105 
-4119 SPCSSPLS
+4119 
-4127 TSPAGASAAAGP
+4127 
-4139 SSSMSGSSIAGPST
+4139 
-4153 APLLPPPPPP
+4153 
-4163 LAYSSSASASATAA
+4163 SSSAPGHAPGHAPQTAGTRFSLAST
-4177 AMGTSTAAASGSR
+4177 
-4190 YSLGSGGRA
+4190 GRSN
-4199 GGLTTQ
+4199 GLTTQ
-4205 QRTSL
+4205 QRTAI

-4239 FQSAPQRGNVPISGN
+4239 FQSAPQRGSVPVSGN

-4292 HVIQHPM
+4292 HVIQHPT
-4299 YGAGHKY
+4299 YGAGHKF
-4306 RTLHLPIST
+4306 RKLHLPIST
-4315 TLADV
+4315 TLAEV

-4328 SITAKLMSEQKEDKE
+4328 SITAKLLNEQKEDKE

-4362 YSVVVASG
+4362 YSVGGG
-4370 LKSQSKRALS
+4370 LRSEV
-4380 TPPRPPSRRGRVMSD
+4380 PVE
-4395 KLSASSGVDPAAKT
+4395 ASSIHP
-4409 VSVPVFHLYHKL
+4409 
-4421 LPGQPLP
+4421 
-4428 GEMTLAQLLTLLYD
+4428 
-4442 RKLPQGYRSIDMTV
+4442 
-4456 KLGSK
+4456 
-4461 LSSDPGLSK
+4461 
-4470 TDSFK
+4470 
-4475 RLRTEKEHGEML
+4475 
-4487 SSCPEDEPMTPGDEC
+4487 
-4502 LEAAID
+4502 
-4508 ESLLETNPIQ
+4508 
-4518 SPLQVFA
+4518 
-4525 GMGGLA
+4525 
-4531 LIAERL
+4531 
-4537 PMLYPD
+4537 
-4543 VIQQVSAPV
+4543 SA
-4552 VASSSQ
+4552 
-4558 EKPKDSDQFEWV
+4558 
-4570 TIEQSGEL
+4570 T
-4578 VYEAPENIAAEPPPI
+4578 
-4593 KSPVQT
+4593 PVQ
-4599 MSPIPA
+4599 
-4605 HSLAAFGLFLRLP
+4605 
-4618 GYAEVLLKER
+4618 
-4628 KHAQCLLRLVLGVT
+4628 
-4642 DDGEGSHILQ
+4642 
-4652 SPSANVLPTLP
+4652 
-4663 FHVLRALFSSTPL
+4663 
-4676 TTDDGLLLRRIAL
+4676 
-4689 EIGAIHLILACLS
+4689 
-4702 ALSHHAPRVPSTNG
+4702 
-4716 NQNEVVTGHGA
+4716 
-4727 GTSEEQQLYW
+4727 
-4737 AKGTGFGTGSTASG
+4737 
-4751 WDVEQALTKQRLEEE
+4751 
-4766 HVTCLLQVLASY
+4766 
-4778 INPAGCVGHGEAPSS
+4778 
-4793 ESRGQNSAALPSV
+4793 
-4806 LQELLS
+4806 
-4812 QSCLIPAMSSYLRND
+4812 
-4827 SVLDMARHVPLYRA
+4827 
-4841 LLELLRAISS
+4841 
-4851 CTSLVPLLLP
+4851 
-4861 LSGDPAQE
+4861 
-4869 EEEEEERSESQT
+4869 ERS
-4881 SVGML
+4881 
-4886 LAKMKTCVDTY
+4886 
-4897 TNRLRSKK
+4897 
-4905 DKSKGVVKAEPSDPE
+4905 
-4920 PEGLTLLVPD
+4920 
-4930 IQRTAEIVYAAT
+4930 
-4942 TSLRQ
+4942 
-4947 ANQEKKLAE
+4947 
-4956 SSKKAS
+4956 
-4962 TRPKPLSVLRSLE
+4962 
-4975 EKYVAAM
+4975 
-4982 KKLQFDTFEMVSEDE
+4982 
-4997 DGKLVFKVNYHYM
+4997 
-5010 TQVKNAS
+5010 
-5017 DANSA
+5017 
-5022 ARARRLAQE
+5022 
-5031 AVTLSTSLPLSS
+5031 
-5043 SSSVFVRCDEER
+5043 
-5055 LDIMKVL
+5055 
-5062 ITGPADTPYA
+5062 
-5072 NGCFEFD
+5072 
-5079 VYFPQDYPNS
+5079 
-5089 PPLVNLETTGGH
+5089 
-5101 SVRFNPNLYN
+5101 
-5111 DGKVCLSILNTWH
+5111 SI
-5124 GRPEE
+5124 E
-5129 KWNPQTSSFL
+5129 
-5139 QVLVSV
+5139 
-5145 QSLILVSEP
+5145 
-5154 YFNEPGYE
+5154 
-5162 RSRGTPSGTQSSREY
+5162 
-5177 DGNIRQA
+5177 
-5184 SVKWAMLEQ
+5184 
-5193 MRNPSPCFKEV
+5193 
-5204 IHKHFY
+5204 
-5210 LKRAEIMGQCEE
+5210 
-5222 WITDIQQYSSDK
+5222 
-5234 RVGRTMSHHAAAL
+5234 
-5247 KRHTAQLREE
+5247 
-5257 LLKLP
+5257 
-5262 CPEGLE
+5262 
-5268 PDGEDFSDKSSAL
+5268 
-5281 LVKELPNQDAEKP
+5281 
-5294 GGSQDAHCSEGQ
+5294 
-5306 L
+5306 

>member
-1 MAAAASP
+1 MVYSGSGGAAAAALLSP
-8 GSCSSTSS
+8 DAAASGPCPPVPLPDSSSS
-16 DWVVLRDGCLRCDE
+16 PPRTADPQPALTPSLPGLPAPVSRPEGAQLPKMAAGTAAGASEWLVMRDGCRRCDE
-30 EGLRSLSYHPALNA
+30 QGVSSLSYHPALNA

-63 ILQASALH
+63 ILQASAVH

-84 AVDKVLFVDD
+84 TVDKVIFVDD
-94 YAVGCRKD
+94 YSVGCRKD

-113 QAPVSKPEDMVQ
+113 QTPVSKPEDVVQ

-135 LLSACVEKV
+135 LLSACLEKI
-144 DVSNTEGYD
+144 DVCSAEGYD
-153 LFLTQLKEGL
+153 LFIMQLKDGF
-163 KSTSHETAAN
+163 KNTSHETAAN

-181 VTFHLPHHVIKV
+181 VTLHLPHHVLKSV
-193 VASAIVN
+193 TSAIVN
-200 ELKKMNQNVA
+200 ELKKINQNIA
-210 ALSVASSIMDRLSYL
+210 ALPVASSIMDRLSYL
-225 LPSGRPELGVGPG
+225 LPSARPELGVGPG

-250 NRRETFTSWPHAGY
+250 NRRETFTSWPHVGY

-282 STGDDRAMCFTCSVC
+282 SSGDDRAMCFTCSVC

-336 TSPAQFPSPDG
+336 TCPAQFPATDG
-347 SDKIAC
+347 TDRISC
-353 YGFGSCPHFLAAAT
+353 FGVGNCPHLLAAAT
-367 KRGKICIWDV
+367 KRGKICVWDV

-388 INPYDPVILRQLFL
+388 VNAYDPAVVQLLVIAGD
-402 SSGEQGLGS
+402 SGAAVEA
-411 ESTESRRPTLAWLED
+411 RRPTLAWLED
-426 TSSCSDLPKLEGDS
+426 SSSCSDIPKLEGDS
-440 DDQLEDS
+440 DDLLDDS
-447 DSEEH
+447 DSEER
-452 SRSESVTGHP
+452 SRSDSVTGHP
-462 CQKEN
+462 SQKES
-467 LEVSLGVT
+467 LEMSLDIT
-475 ALSVLQQPEK
+475 ALSILQQPEK
-485 LQWEVVASVLEDT
+485 LQWEIVANVLEDT

-509 ALAQAKADNKAK
+509 SLVGCKSEKTK
-521 DKPSAAEQH
+521 EKHSEQH

-541 LLSYRSAASSP
+541 LLTYKSPTSSP
-552 LAGGPP
+552 TSSNCRR
-558 PPPPSLAPTLTPTRG
+558 SLDALNRTPG
-573 RPPPSS
+573 ESS
-579 SSSSSSTLVGV
+579 SEQGSTDNESGTNSDLNSTLVK
-590 PDGPLLR
+590 R
-597 TQAPEVTPNTPI
+597 T
-609 VVVGTPDQGPME
+609 M
-621 IESCPPPPVVVPP
+621 
-634 ELVASPG
+634 
-641 GGGLP
+641 
-646 VSAIRRTIP
+646 P
-655 VLLLYSIK
+655 VLLIYSIK
-663 EADEK
+663 ESDEK
-668 ASGSGKV
+668 AGKL
-675 FAQMNSLMGK
+675 FSQMNNLMSK
-685 SLHEEGF
+685 SLHDDGF
-692 TVPQIIEMEFDS
+692 TVPQIIEMELDNQ
-704 HEQLLLQDPPITYIQ
+704 EQLLLQDPPVTYIQ
-719 QFADATAGLGSG
+719 QFAEATASLASPDSDKWTAMVPKPG
-731 TGSGSGTGNNAS
+731 T
-743 VTDPGPEKWGS
+743 
-754 MAAPRPGAL
+754 L
-763 VQCLRLPKEL
+763 VQCMKLPKFA
-773 EEENLY
+773 EEENLC
-779 VDSITPCS
+779 VDSIIPCA
-787 DGLHLLVGLQPCSVE
+787 DGVHLLVGLQKCPAD

-817 RLHSAL
+817 KLNSAL
-823 CSRGNSRNKDDLHH
+823 CSRRKGEAESSLAAVN
-837 HHHHHHPAL
+837 
-846 VPTMANGI
+846 
-854 EGGHGAL
+854 
-861 PLPGTSPPQQTPL
+861 GTSINVIPCESSTSVHDPL
-874 ILPPDQQPLLQPPLS
+874 IIPPDQ
-889 PQQTPTS
+889 
-896 PSSRGV
+896 RR
-902 FGGVSTGGNNN
+902 VS
-913 NSSGGG
+913 G
-919 GYLVLY
+919 GYLVIY
-925 KLNYST
+925 KINYTT
-931 RIVTLEEEPVRVQ
+931 RIVTLEEEPVKIL
-944 HIREP
+944 HIKDP
-949 RDAVTSL
+949 QDAVTSL
-956 ILLPADVLDGREEDG
+956 ILLQPDVLDNRDDDCEEPT
-971 EDASDDT
+971 EEAHLI
-978 PPGLKNGPVSASS
+978 PKNVNG
-991 GPNMAAGGSSGGVG
+991 
-1005 GSSTAAGVMAASTGH
+1005 
-1020 GPSASSPLA
+1020 
-1029 AGMAASTAKE
+1029 KE
-1039 KLVVTTQAG
+1039 KKSDLLSLGHLVVTTQG
-1048 YIMVLD
+1048 GFVKILD
-1054 LATLEV
+1054 LSTFEV
-1060 LAKVEPPV
+1060 MAKVDPP
-1068 KESGDEVD
+1068 KREGTEEVD
-1076 PFVSVTYCSG
+1076 PFVSVVYCSG

-1104 GGVFDDIDDAD
+1104 GGACDDLDETD
-1115 IFVDG
+1115 ILVDG
-1120 PLSKGVDQLFEGT
+1120 SLTKSVEQFVEGI
-1133 KPSSNPSSPGITAGV
+1133 KPMSNPSSPGLTGV
-1148 DLLVDQALGVEVLS
+1148 DLLVEQDFSLEILTC
-1162 SLVELTR
+1162 LVELTR
-1169 FETLTPR
+1169 FETFIPR

-1215 WKLQSD
+1215 WKLQND
-1221 SSSWDEHVF
+1221 SNSWDEHVF

-1242 VDFKFVMNANI
+1242 VDFKFLLNSNI

-1267 APGLGKVNETAV
+1267 APGLAKVNETPI
-1279 DRQITFPLSQAL
+1279 DRHISFPLSPAFNVETQ
-1291 HTNGERNGQP
+1291 RNGKPAFVDLSEEMQNMEV
-1301 LLHDFTEDIQFMDI
+1301 EDSQC
-1315 EESPGSRLCPFLED
+1315 PRLCPFLED

-1346 LSGHAGMLSLTSPK
+1346 LSGHAGMLTLTSPK

-1369 YRSFLVHIKAV
+1369 YRSFLIHVKAV
-1380 SDKGMEES
+1380 NDRGSEELCNGGT
-1388 PRPVVRMPSKPQ
+1388 RPVLRIPSLKPQ
-1400 SSKAQS
+1400 SAKGHS
-1406 LSSLLQRAQATKE
+1406 LASLLA
-1419 KASTSKVEPPTASK
+1419 KVVPGKDKTASK
-1433 KPDNLRGCDLL
+1433 IDTSNSSRKIDNLRGCDFL
-1444 QEVSIT
+1444 QEVSVT
-1450 IRRFKKTSIPKE
+1450 IRRFKKTCIPKE
-1462 RIQRCSM
+1462 RVQRCAM
-1469 LQFPEFHERLL
+1469 LQFSEFHEKLL
-1480 NGLCKRTEET
+1480 NTLCKKT
-1490 DSTEH
+1490 DDGLATEH
-1495 GQSLILDILCWLA
+1495 AQSLALDILCWLA
-1508 GVYSNGS
+1508 GVHSNGPGS
-1515 CSPREGKE
+1515 LREGKE
-1523 GLLIKTRKRL
+1523 SLLSKTRKCL
-1533 TDMVRVCFFQAGRSI
+1533 SDIVRACFFEAGRSI
-1548 AHKCARFLAL
+1548 AHKCSRFLAL
-1558 CISNGKGDPGQ
+1558 CISNGKCDPSQ
-1569 QGFGMALLKALLEN
+1569 QGFGYVLLKALLEN
-1583 MPYLPAAATGGA
+1583 ITYLPSAATGGS
-1595 VFWYFVLLNYVKD
+1595 VYWYFVLLNYVKD

-1621 LTAVSRQLQDRLTPL
+1621 LTAVSRQLQDRLTPM

-1660 SGSSCKNA
+1660 SGSSCKNIY
-1668 FNSGIGVQSDEID
+1668 NSSSGIQSDEID
-1681 LSDILSGNGKV
+1681 LSDVLLGSGKV
-1692 SNCAAAEG
+1692 NSCAAAEG
-1700 SFTALTGLL
+1700 SFTSLTGLL

-1721 SDGTRVERDDAS
+1721 SDGTRIERDDAS
-1733 MFTVS
+1733 TFTVS

-1750 AGSVGEA
+1750 AGTVGEA

-1770 SLSHAMVSA
+1770 SLSHAMASA

-1806 LHQTTSAAAAA
+1806 LHQTTVAAAAA
-1817 AASGVGPIHN
+1817 AASAGGPVHN

-1832 PSASGSASASSAPGF
+1832 PVSTPGF

-1862 PLFMTPPLTPPNEAV
+1862 PLFMTPPLTPPNESV
-1877 SAAISVEL
+1877 SAVINAEL
-1885 AQLFPGSIMDPP
+1885 AQLFPGTVIDSPP
-1897 AVNLAAHNKNSHK
+1897 AILAAHSKNANKSRAN
-1910 PKPVSHAQ
+1910 Q
-1918 NPMGSGLALAL
+1918 LGSGLALAI
-1929 SQASH
+1929 SHASH

-1955 FVTLDFGRPVLLTDA
+1955 FVTLDFGRPVLLTDI
-1970 LIPTCAD
+1970 LIPTCGD

-1985 WTLGEEV
+1985 WSLGEEV

-2002 IATHSLIL
+2002 ISTHSLIL
-2010 HDLLPPPVCRFMKIT
+2010 HDLIPPPVCRFMKIT

-2062 PLRGESEAAS
+2062 PLRGETESAS
-2072 QPDVDQHLAM
+2072 QPEIDQHLTM

-2124 KPDKAVEEDQRVF
+2124 KPDKAVEEDSRVF

-2143 VQLQLQLN
+2143 IQLQLQLN
-2151 LAHHAVQRLRVSLGA
+2151 LAHHAVQRLKVALGM
-2166 SRKPL
+2166 SRKTMHEQF
-2171 PDAAYASYAYD
+2171 DS
-2182 ARELVHSSSTEQ
+2182 RELIYTSSTEQ

-2203 DTLLSLLHT
+2203 DTLLSLLHSS
-2212 NNGHS
+2212 NGHS
-2217 VPSVLQSTF
+2217 VPVVLQNTF

-2247 LHTGLLLVQLCGGER
+2247 LHTGLLLVQLCGAER

-2283 FPQDRVFMLLSC
+2283 FPQDRVFVLLSC

-2300 LSNSGVLE
+2300 LGNSGVLE
-2308 GLLNLLDSLLSP
+2308 SLLNLLDNLLSP
-2320 LQQSHSLQA
+2320 LQPYLSVY
-2329 RRTEG
+2329 RRVEG

-2356 SVEDEA
+2356 TVEDEA
-2362 SASKKQLGGKDRDR
+2362 AASKKPLSGKERER
-2376 SFTGNQW
+2376 FFSGNQW
-2383 SFINNSLQSQ
+2383 SFINNSLHTHSL
-2393 NMSRST
+2393 SRSS
-2399 KGNSSLDRLYSR
+2399 KGSSSLDRLYSR
-2411 KVRKQLVHTK
+2411 KIRKQLVHHK
-2421 QQLNLLKAKQK
+2421 QAKQK
-2432 ALMEQIEKEK
+2432 ALVEQIEKEK
-2442 IQSNKSSSYKLLV
+2442 IQSNKGSSYKLLV
-2455 EHAKLK
+2455 EQAKLK

-2482 SSLDTEASASGAAKE
+2482 SAQDTEISATKE
-2497 APEVELLPFT
+2497 SPEIEPLPFT

-2555 LCEVVSEQQLERLLL
+2555 LCEVVNEQQLERLLL

-2596 LQDILAGELLS
+2596 LQDILAGELLA
-2607 PASLDGMDEGAS
+2607 PIAAEALDDGAM
-2619 LGEEAGAAAA
+2619 GEEAGASAADSDD
-2629 VAACAVAS
+2629 VLQQSSV
-2637 ALAEPEEALAQ
+2637 
-2648 PSPLPLV
+2648 LPLV
-2655 ESIDETLPPD
+2655 ETVDEPLTPD
-2665 IIAGTPGTSSSSVFQ
+2665 I
-2680 SAPPLSSLE
+2680 SALD
-2689 KDKDID
+2689 KDKEID
-2695 FDLLQDLM
+2695 LELLQDLM
-2703 DVDIDP
+2703 EVDIDP

-2722 VFKPIGSTW
+2722 VFKPISSTW

-2742 NYNAYVG
+2742 NYNPYIG
-2749 GAGIPVSKPPAAQE
+2749 GVGIPVAKPPASTE
-2763 KPGAQS
+2763 KNGTQTVT
-2769 LSVSV
+2769 VSV

-2793 LKMMATLEADS
+2793 LKMMSTLEADS

-2810 STSPAVV
+2810 NSSPTLSQTS
-2817 QSSNGTDDS
+2817 SGTDDS
-2826 LLRGLHGSSSPPGG
+2826 LLRGLHAASQSNQ
-2840 SSSSSSLVVQ
+2840 LIVQ
-2850 PSSIPMLSACFNK
+2850 LSSIPMLSACFNK

-2880 LWLTLSLNSCPGSAD
+2880 LWLTLSLNSSLC
-2895 DGGSDIFLFNA
+2895 GGKENGGDLFLYNA
-2906 SRVPTIPLN
+2906 NRVPVISIN
-2915 QASISSF
+2915 QASITSF
-2922 LTVLAWYPNTSLRTW
+2922 LTVLAWHPNTLLRTW

-2945 LMTNMP
+2945 LMTNMQLN
-2951 SSSASAS
+2951 
-2958 SSGLGGHESTAQ
+2958 SGPISNIGAQENTAQ
-2970 QMVSELTLVPVL
+2970 LLVSDPNLLNVL
-2982 VRFLSGSNPHGTS
+2982 VKFLSGTNLHGTN
-2995 QHSSQVGP
+2995 QHSPQVGP

-3015 LQVHLSSTCP
+3015 LQVHLSSTSP
-3025 QLFSE
+3025 QMFSE
-3030 FLLELMHILSME
+3030 FLLKLIHILSTE
-3042 RGPLLSGQG
+3042 RGAFQTGQG

-3064 EQSFETVSVGT
+3064 EQNFEVVSVST
-3075 IMAVVES
+3075 ISAVIES
-3082 ITFLVH
+3082 VTFLVH

-3124 DAKAVCGET
+3124 DAKAVCGEM
-3133 TRDQLMFNLLKLV
+3133 TRDQLMFDLLKLV
-3146 NTLVKLPLTADGKFS
+3146 NILVQLPLSSNKEFS
-3161 GRVPP
+3161 ARAPVVT
-3166 PGNGSSDSVSDEEKV
+3166 STTDSVSDEEKV
-3181 CGSKEGPGQG
+3181 YG
-3191 GATPHQG
+3191 GKDSNSNSSSTQSSTAY
-3198 PAVGVADLVLGNQQV
+3198 VADLVLANQQI

-3263 TTLSKRATSVQVMLQ
+3263 TTLSKKASTVQVMLQ

-3292 GSLSTCQLSEPL
+3292 
-3304 LWFILRVL
+3304 
-3312 DTSEALKA
+3312 
-3320 FHDMG
+3320 
-3325 GVQLIC
+3325 
-3331 NNMVTSTRAIVNTA
+3331 
-3345 RSMVSTIM
+3345 
-3353 KFLDSGP
+3353 
-3360 GKAADGSLKARVLAS
+3360 
-3375 EPDNAEGLH
+3375 
-3384 NFAPLGTITSSSPT
+3384 
-3398 AQPAEVLL
+3398 
-3406 QATPPHRRARSAAW
+3406 
-3420 SYIFLPEEAWCD
+3420 
-3432 LTIHLPAA
+3432 
-3440 VLLKE
+3440 
-3445 VHIQPHLASLAT
+3445 
-3457 CPSSVSVEISAD
+3457 
-3469 GVNML
+3469 
-3474 PLSTP
+3474 
-3479 VITSGLTYIKIQLVK
+3479 IQLVK

-3562 HVSDLEAVMAS
+3562 HISELEAMMAS

-3608 GLQSTAIGLRLID
+3608 GLQSTRIGLRLID

-3631 TDPNNLNSPLLFGRL
+3631 SDPGDLNSPLLFGRL

-3671 RVQALLQWVH
+3671 RIQALLKWVS
-3681 DSARVAAMKRS
+3681 DSARVASLKRS
-3692 APLGYMGPSA
+3692 ARNSYISPNR
-3702 TSPREYGLLM
+3702 SPREFGLLM

-3732 VDYDLPAL
+3732 VDYDLPGL
-3740 LNRELFELLYNWSMS
+3740 LSRDLFESLYKWSMS
-3755 LACNLVLKKA
+3755 LPCNMVLKKA
-3765 VDSLL
+3765 VDGLL
-3770 CSMCHVHPSYFSLL
+3770 CSMCHIHPSYFSLL
-3784 MSWMGIVPSATVSAV
+3784 MGWMGITPPPI
-3799 AAMASAQSQ
+3799 QSH
-3808 ARHRLSLTD
+3808 HRLSITD
-3817 DGKKQHD
+3817 DSKKQD
-3824 AAAATAAAAN
+3824 LN
-3834 SASAGGGGASGGLTD
+3834 ASLTD
-3849 DSKHARSPPP
+3849 DSKNAQAT
-3859 LSESQLATLAA
+3859 LALTESHLATLAA
-3870 ASQSPGAI
+3870 SSQSPEAI
-3878 QQLLDSGL
+3878 KQLLDSGL

-3893 LAALCCSLLASADL
+3893 LVNFCFNPISNSDCAATSTDCTQDRLRRQHTSQHFTRMPVTADL
-3907 PLPGG
+3907 
-3912 ATVPPTSTPASASA
+3912 VA
-3926 PSSSSSSSSPP
+3926 PI
-3937 SSSAASTSSSPAE
+3937 
-3950 RRHHHLH
+3950 
-3957 HHQSQSHHHHHHSH
+3957 
-3971 HSHSSS
+3971 
-3977 SYHSMPST
+3977 
-3985 SSSSS
+3985 
-3990 PPSSSSSSSFSCP
+3990 
-4003 PPPPPPPVNRATLS
+4003 
-4017 PELAAPVLRFLTE
+4017 LRFLTE
-4030 VGNSHAMKDWL
+4030 VGNSHVMKDWL
-4041 GGPEVNPLWTA
+4041 GGSEVNPLWTA
-4052 LLFLLCHSSAS
+4052 LLYLLCHSCASSAGHVSGTQQAS
-4063 AGTSATTSPTTNTTN
+4063 ARGTVLPT
-4078 NTTNTTNTNTATT
+4078 
-4091 SNGSTSNGQVAAAA
+4091 
-4105 SASASASGMGASAS
+4105 
-4119 SPCSSPLS
+4119 
-4127 TSPAGASAAAGP
+4127 AAGN
-4139 SSSMSGSSIAGPST
+4139 
-4153 APLLPPPPPP
+4153 
-4163 LAYSSSASASATAA
+4163 
-4177 AMGTSTAAASGSR
+4177 
-4190 YSLGSGGRA
+4190 
-4199 GGLTTQ
+4199 GLTTQ
-4205 QRTSL
+4205 QRTAV

-4239 FQSAPQRGNVPISGN
+4239 FQSSPQRGNLPALGN

-4271 KVTVFLQ
+4271 KVTMFLQ

-4299 YGAGHKY
+4299 YGAGHKF

-4315 TLADV
+4315 TLAEL

-4328 SITAKLMSEQKEDKE
+4328 SITAKLINEQKDDKE
-4343 KKNHEEKEKMKADN
+4343 KKNHEEKEKVKAEN

-4370 LKSQSKRALS
+4370 LKSQSKRAVAS
-4380 TPPRPPSRRGRVMSD
+4380 TPPRPPSRRGRVMTD
-4395 KLSASSGVDPAAKT
+4395 KVGSSSGVDSSSKT
-4409 VSVPVFHLYHKL
+4409 ISIPVFHLYHKL

-4428 GEMTLAQLLTLLYD
+4428 PEMTLAQLLTLLYD
-4442 RKLPQGYRSIDMTV
+4442 RKLPQGFRSVDLTV

-4461 LSSDPGLSK
+4461 VISDPSLSK

-4475 RLRTEKEHGEML
+4475 RLHTEKEHGDFL
-4487 SSCPEDEPMTPGDEC
+4487 GSCPEDEVISPSDEC
-4502 LEAAID
+4502 M
-4508 ESLLETNPIQ
+4508 ESVLDDSFMDTCPIQ

-4552 VASSSQ
+4552 VTSTTQ

-4578 VYEAPENIAAEPPPI
+4578 VYEAPETIAAEPPPI
-4593 KSPVQT
+4593 KSAVQT

-4663 FHVLRALFSSTPL
+4663 FHVLRTLFSTMPL
-4676 TTDDGLLLRRIAL
+4676 TTDDGVLLRRMAL

-4702 ALSHHAPRVPSTNG
+4702 ALSHHAPRIPSSSS
-4716 NQNEVVTGHGA
+4716 NQTEVSSTHSS
-4727 GTSEEQQLYW
+4727 GTCEEQQLYW

-4766 HVTCLLQVLASY
+4766 HVTCLLLVLASY
-4778 INPAGCVGHGEAPSS
+4778 INPSGCAVNGETQTNEGRGH
-4793 ESRGQNSAALPSV
+4793 NSNALPSV

-4841 LLELLRAISS
+4841 LLELLRAIAS
-4851 CTSLVPLLLP
+4851 CVALVPLLLP
-4861 LSGDPAQE
+4861 LYGSNGE
-4869 EEEEEERSESQT
+4869 EEEEQSESQV
-4881 SVGML
+4881 SVGTL

-4905 DKSKGVVKAEPSDPE
+4905 DKAKAGVKPDASDPE

-4930 IQRTAEIVYAAT
+4930 IQRTAEIVFVAT

-4956 SSKKAS
+4956 FSKKSAVKS
-4962 TRPKPLSVLRSLE
+4962 KPFSVLRSLE
-4975 EKYVAAM
+4975 EKYVAIM
-4982 KKLQFDTFEMVSEDE
+4982 KKLQFDTFEMVSEDD

-5010 TQVKNAS
+5010 SQVKNAS

-5184 SVKWAMLEQ
+5184 TVKWAMLEQ
-5193 MRNPSPCFKEV
+5193 IRNASPCFKEV

-5210 LKRAEIMGQCEE
+5210 LKRAEIMAQCED
-5222 WITDIQQYSSDK
+5222 WIVDIQQFSSDK

-5257 LLKLP
+5257 LLKLQ
-5262 CPEGLE
+5262 CPEGLD
-5268 PDGEDFSDKSSAL
+5268 PDADDSTEKCLATASCEETTLHDQVNPSSSKDTPSDFTF
-5281 LVKELPNQDAEKP
+5281 
-5294 GGSQDAHCSEGQ
+5294 
-5306 L
+5306 

>member
-16 DWVVLRDGCLRCDE
+16 DWIVLRDGCRRCDE

-44 ILAVTSRGSI
+44 ILAVNSRGSI

-113 QAPVSKPEDMVQ
+113 QAPVAKPEDMVQ

-135 LLSACVEKV
+135 MLSACLEKV

-153 LFLTQLKEGL
+153 IFITQLKEGL
-163 KSTSHETAAN
+163 KNTSHETAAN

-181 VTFHLPHHVIKV
+181 VTFHLPHHVLKL
-193 VASAIVN
+193 VASGIVN
-200 ELKKMNQNVA
+200 ELKKINQNVA

-225 LPSGRPELGVGPG
+225 LPSARPELGVGPG

-250 NRRETFTSWPHAGY
+250 NRRETFMSWPHAGY

-336 TSPAQFPSPDG
+336 TSPAQFPTPDG

-388 INPYDPVILRQLFL
+388 INPYDPAILRQLIL
-402 SSGEQGLGS
+402 SGS
-411 ESTESRRPTLAWLED
+411 EQALGTQESRRPTLAWLED
-426 TSSCSDLPKLEGDS
+426 SSSCSDIPKLEGDS

-462 CQKEN
+462 SQRESM
-467 LEVSLGVT
+467 EVSLGVT
-475 ALSVLQQPEK
+475 ALSILQQPEK

-509 ALAQAKADNKAK
+509 SLAQAKADKAK
-521 DKPSAAEQH
+521 EKPPEHH
-530 NIPFPCLLTGG
+530 NIPFPCLLAGG
-541 LLSYRSAASSP
+541 LLSYRSAASFP
-552 LAGGPP
+552 LA
-558 PPPPSLAPTLTPTRG
+558 A
-573 RPPPSS
+573 PPPSS
-579 SSSSSSTLVGV
+579 RRSM
-590 PDGPLLR
+590 DGPLR
-597 TQAPEVTPNTPI
+597 TQGPEPPHAV
-609 VVVGTPDQGPME
+609 PDQGPME
-621 IESCPPPPVVVPP
+621 IETCNLPPTELGSPNSAVPA
-634 ELVASPG
+634 V
-641 GGGLP
+641 
-646 VSAIRRTIP
+646 RRTMP
-655 VLLLYSIK
+655 VLLLYCFK
-663 EADEK
+663 ESEEK
-668 ASGSGKV
+668 SSGKV
-675 FAQMNSLMGK
+675 FAQMNNLMSKG
-685 SLHEEGF
+685 LHEEGF
-692 TVPQIIEMEFDS
+692 SVPQIIEMEFDT

-719 QFADATAGLGSG
+719 QFADAAANLAALDG
-731 TGSGSGTGNNAS
+731 
-743 VTDPGPEKWGS
+743 DKWS
-754 MAAPRPGAL
+754 SLAPRPGAL
-763 VQCLRLPKEL
+763 VQCLRLPKQL

-787 DGLHLLVGLQPCSVE
+787 DGVHLLVGLQPCSVE

-823 CSRGNSRNKDDLHH
+823 CSRRKGELQ
-837 HHHHHHPAL
+837 PL
-846 VPTMANGI
+846 PTLANGH
-854 EGGHGAL
+854 EAL
-861 PLPGTSPPQQTPL
+861 PSASPPQTPL
-874 ILPPDQQPLLQPPLS
+874 ILPPPDQQQPSRPL
-889 PQQTPTS
+889 
-896 PSSRGV
+896 
-902 FGGVSTGGNNN
+902 GGC
-913 NSSGGG
+913 GGG
-919 GYLVLY
+919 GYLALY

-931 RIVTLEEEPVRVQ
+931 CIVTLEEEPVKVQ
-944 HIREP
+944 HIRDP

-956 ILLPADVLDGREEDG
+956 ILLPPDVLDGREDDSE
-971 EDASDDT
+971 EASEEK
-978 PPGLKNGPVSASS
+978 PHRGLKNGS
-991 GPNMAAGGSSGGVG
+991 GCGHGSGCGTGTGSS
-1005 GSSTAAGVMAASTGH
+1005 STKVKQADVAGLGH
-1020 GPSASSPLA
+1020 
-1029 AGMAASTAKE
+1029 
-1039 KLVVTTQAG
+1039 LVVTTQAG
-1048 YIMVLD
+1048 YIMILD
-1054 LATLEV
+1054 LSTLEV
-1060 LAKVEPPV
+1060 LAKVEPPKTDGTV
-1068 KESGDEVD
+1068 DEID

-1104 GGVFDDIDDAD
+1104 GGVCDDIDDGD

-1120 PLSKGVDQLFEGT
+1120 PLSKGAEQLLEGT
-1133 KPSSNPSSPGITAGV
+1133 KPSSNPSSPGITGV
-1148 DLLVDQALGVEVLS
+1148 DLLVDQALAVESLT

-1253 TNIPQIQVTLLKNK
+1253 TNIPQIQITLLKNK

-1279 DRQITFPLSQAL
+1279 DRQISFPLSNVL
-1291 HTNGERNGQP
+1291 HANGERNGQP
-1301 LLHDFTEDIQFMDI
+1301 LLHDFTDDIQFMDI
-1315 EESPGSRLCPFLED
+1315 DETSGSRLCTFLED

-1388 PRPVVRMPSKPQ
+1388 PRPVVRMPAAKPQ
-1400 SSKAQS
+1400 SSKGHS
-1406 LSSLLQRAQATKE
+1406 LSNLLQRAQATKE
-1419 KASTSKVEPPTASK
+1419 KASTSKADSPAQSK
-1433 KPDNLRGCDLL
+1433 KHDNLRGCDLL
-1444 QEVSIT
+1444 QEVSVT

-1462 RIQRCSM
+1462 RVQRCAM
-1469 LQFPEFHERLL
+1469 LQFPDFHEKLL
-1480 NGLCKRTEET
+1480 NGLCKRADEGPG
-1490 DSTEH
+1490 TEH
-1495 GQSLILDILCWLA
+1495 SQSLILDCLCWLA
-1508 GVYSNGS
+1508 GVYSNGP
-1515 CSPREGKE
+1515 CSLREGKE
-1523 GLLIKTRKRL
+1523 ALLMKTRKRL
-1533 TDMVRVCFFQAGRSI
+1533 TDIVRVCFFEAGRSI

-1558 CISNGKGDPGQ
+1558 CISNGKGEPSQ
-1569 QGFGMALLKALLEN
+1569 QGFGMGLLNALLDN
-1583 MPYLPAAATGGA
+1583 MPYLPAAATGGS

-1621 LTAVSRQLQDRLTPL
+1621 LTAVSLQLQDRLTPL

-1668 FNSGIGVQSDEID
+1668 FNSSIGIQSDEID
-1681 LSDILSGNGKV
+1681 LSEILSGNGKV
-1692 SNCAAAEG
+1692 SSCAAAEG

-1709 EVEPLHFTCVST
+1709 EVEPLHFTCIST

-1750 AGSVGEA
+1750 AGTVGEA

-1806 LHQTTSAAAAA
+1806 LHQTTSAAAA
-1817 AASGVGPIHN
+1817 SGVGPIHN
-1827 SVPSN
+1827 SVPS
-1832 PSASGSASASSAPGF
+1832 STPGF
-1847 FIHPSDVIPPTPKTT
+1847 FIHPSEVIPPTPKTT

-1885 AQLFPGSIMDPP
+1885 AQLFPGSMMDPP
-1897 AVNLAAHNKNSHK
+1897 PVNLAAHNKNSQKAK
-1910 PKPVSHAQ
+1910 P

-1934 FLQPPPHQSIIIER
+1934 FLQPPPQQSIIIER

-1970 LIPTCAD
+1970 LIPTCGD

-2002 IATHSLIL
+2002 ISTHSLIL

-2099 RLETLLQSID
+2099 RLETLLQNID

-2124 KPDKAVEEDQRVF
+2124 KPDKAVEEDSRVF

-2143 VQLQLQLN
+2143 IQLQLQLN

-2166 SRKPL
+2166 GRKVL
-2171 PDAAYASYAYD
+2171 PEAYD
-2182 ARELVHSSSTEQ
+2182 PRELIHNSSTEQ
-2194 LRTVIRYLL
+2194 LRTIIRYLL
-2203 DTLLSLLHT
+2203 DTLLSLLHS
-2212 NNGHS
+2212 NNGHA

-2247 LHTGLLLVQLCGGER
+2247 LHAGLLLVQLCGGER

-2320 LQQSHSLQA
+2320 LQQPLAAAQ

-2334 VLDIPMISWV
+2334 VLDVPMISWV

-2362 SASKKQLGGKDRDR
+2362 SAGKKHLGGKERER
-2376 SFTGNQW
+2376 TLTGNQW
-2383 SFINNSLQSQ
+2383 SFINNSLQSSSS
-2393 NMSRST
+2393 NRSA

-2411 KVRKQLVHTK
+2411 KIRKQLVHHK

-2432 ALMEQIEKEK
+2432 ALVEQIEKEK
-2442 IQSNKSSSYKLLV
+2442 TQSNKGSSYKLLV
-2455 EHAKLK
+2455 EQAKLK

-2482 SSLDTEASASGAAKE
+2482 STLDTEATAAKE
-2497 APEVELLPFT
+2497 APEVEPLPFT
-2507 LAHERCISVVQKLA
+2507 LAHERCISVVQKLS

-2555 LCEVVSEQQLERLLL
+2555 LCEVVSEHQLERLLL

-2607 PASLDGMDEGAS
+2607 PGSLDGM
-2619 LGEEAGAAAA
+2619 GEEAVGEETGASSS
-2629 VAACAVAS
+2629 S
-2637 ALAEPEEALAQ
+2637 AGIDSDDSLAQ
-2648 PSPLPLV
+2648 HTTIPLV
-2655 ESIDETLPPD
+2655 ETIDEALTTD
-2665 IIAGTPGTSSSSVFQ
+2665 IIAG
-2680 SAPPLSSLE
+2680 APPLSSLE

-2722 VFKPIGSTW
+2722 VFKPISSTW

-2742 NYNAYVG
+2742 GYNPYIGGVG
-2749 GAGIPVSKPPAAQE
+2749 IAVSKPPAIVE
-2763 KPGAQS
+2763 KTGSQS
-2769 LSVSV
+2769 LSISV

-2810 STSPAVV
+2810 STSPTVSQA
-2817 QSSNGTDDS
+2817 SNGTDDS
-2826 LLRGLHGSSSPPGG
+2826 LLLGLHGGSPPG
-2840 SSSSSSLVVQ
+2840 SSVMVQ
-2850 PSSIPMLSACFNK
+2850 ASSIPMLSACFNK

-2880 LWLTLSLNSCPGSAD
+2880 LWLTLSLNSCSGGTEES
-2895 DGGSDIFLFNA
+2895 GSDIFMFNA

-2922 LTVLAWYPNTSLRTW
+2922 LSVLAWYPNTSLRTW

-2951 SSSASAS
+2951 SSAS
-2958 SSGLGGHESTAQ
+2958 SSGMGAHESTAQ
-2970 QMVSELTLVPVL
+2970 QMVSDPTLVHVL
-2982 VRFLSGSNPHGTS
+2982 
-2995 QHSSQVGP
+2995 
-3003 TATQAMQEFLTR
+3003 M
-3015 LQVHLSSTCP
+3015 
-3025 QLFSE
+3025 FSE
-3030 FLLELMHILSME
+3030 FLLKLMHILSTE
-3042 RGPLLSGQG
+3042 RGPFQSCQG

-3064 EQSFETVSVGT
+3064 EQNFEVVSVST
-3075 IMAVVES
+3075 ISSVIES

-3133 TRDQLMFNLLKLV
+3133 TRDQLMFDLLKLV
-3146 NTLVKLPLTADGKFS
+3146 NALVQLPLSGDREFS
-3161 GRVPP
+3161 GRLPP
-3166 PGNGSSDSVSDEEKV
+3166 AGSGASDSSASDEEKV
-3181 CGSKEGPGQG
+3181 CGNKEGAAG

-3198 PAVGVADLVLGNQQV
+3198 PAAGVADMVLANQQI
-3213 MSQIL
+3213 MSQTL

-3263 TTLSKRATSVQVMLQ
+3263 TSLSKRATSVQVMLQ

-3353 KFLDSGP
+3353 KFLDTGP

-3445 VHIQPHLASLAT
+3445 LHIQPHLASLAT

-3474 PLSTP
+3474 PLSMP
-3479 VITSGLTYIKIQLVK
+3479 IITSGLTYIKIQLVK

-3562 HVSDLEAVMAS
+3562 HVSDLEAMMAS

-3608 GLQSTAIGLRLID
+3608 GLQSTRIGLKLID

-3631 TDPNNLNSPLLFGRL
+3631 TDPTNLNSPLLFGRL
-3646 NGLSSDSTIDI
+3646 NGLSSDSTIDV

-3671 RVQALLQWVH
+3671 RIQALLQWVH
-3681 DSARVAAMKRS
+3681 DSSLVAAHKRS
-3692 APLGYMGPSA
+3692 GPVGYMRQNS
-3702 TSPREYGLLM
+3702 SSSREYGLIM

-3718 HCVAAILWHSYELP
+3718 HCVAAILWRSYELP
-3732 VDYDLPAL
+3732 VNYDLPVL

-3755 LACNLVLKKA
+3755 LPCNMVLKKA

-3770 CSMCHVHPSYFSLL
+3770 CSMCHIHPSYFSLL
-3784 MSWMGIVPSATVSAV
+3784 MSWMGIVAPPT
-3799 AAMASAQSQ
+3799 AAQ
-3808 ARHRLSLTD
+3808 HRLSMTD

-3824 AAAATAAAAN
+3824 LS
-3834 SASAGGGGASGGLTD
+3834 SASANATTCAGLTD
-3849 DSKHARSPPP
+3849 DSKHARPPIA

-3878 QQLLDSGL
+3878 EQLLDSGL

-3893 LAALCCSLLASADL
+3893 LAGLCCGLLAAADL
-3907 PLPGG
+3907 PLP
-3912 ATVPPTSTPASASA
+3912 STAQAERRQHHHNHHPH
-3926 PSSSSSSSSPP
+3926 SSSSSSLSRAPL
-3937 SSSAASTSSSPAE
+3937 SA
-3950 RRHHHLH
+3950 
-3957 HHQSQSHHHHHHSH
+3957 
-3971 HSHSSS
+3971 
-3977 SYHSMPST
+3977 
-3985 SSSSS
+3985 
-3990 PPSSSSSSSFSCP
+3990 
-4003 PPPPPPPVNRATLS
+4003 
-4017 PELAAPVLRFLTE
+4017 ELAAPVLRFLTE

-4063 AGTSATTSPTTNTTN
+4063 AGGTSGVHGHAGAHS
-4078 NTTNTTNTNTATT
+4078 
-4091 SNGSTSNGQVAAAA
+4091 AA
-4105 SASASASGMGASAS
+4105 SGGA
-4119 SPCSSPLS
+4119 CC
-4127 TSPAGASAAAGP
+4127 
-4139 SSSMSGSSIAGPST
+4139 
-4153 APLLPPPPPP
+4153 PPPPPP
-4163 LAYSSSASASATAA
+4163 PQP
-4177 AMGTSTAAASGSR
+4177 SGSR
-4190 YSLGSGGRA
+4190 YSLASSTRGS
-4199 GGLTTQ
+4199 GLTTQ
-4205 QRTSL
+4205 QRTAI

-4239 FQSAPQRGNVPISGN
+4239 FQSAPQRGSVPISGN

-4328 SITAKLMSEQKEDKE
+4328 SITAKLINEQKEDKE
-4343 KKNHEEKEKMKADN
+4343 KKNHEEKMKTDS

-4395 KLSASSGVDPAAKT
+4395 KLTAASGVDPSAKT
-4409 VSVPVFHLYHKL
+4409 LSVPVFHLYHKL

-4428 GEMTLAQLLTLLYD
+4428 AEMTLAQLLTLLYD
-4442 RKLPQGYRSIDMTV
+4442 RKLPQGYHSIDLTV

-4461 LSSDPGLSK
+4461 VISDPGLSK

-4475 RLRTEKEHGEML
+4475 RLRTEKVEHCDML

-4502 LEAAID
+4502 LDAAID

-4543 VIQQVSAPV
+4543 IIQQRIELFRQSPRATGGLKQTPHEGYQVSAPV
-4552 VASSSQ
+4552 VPSTTQ

-4578 VYEAPENIAAEPPPI
+4578 VYEAPETMAAEPPPI
-4593 KSPVQT
+4593 NKSSVQT

-4663 FHVLRALFSSTPL
+4663 FHVLRTLFSTTPL
-4676 TTDDGLLLRRIAL
+4676 TTDDGVLLRRMAL

-4702 ALSHHAPRVPSTNG
+4702 ALSHHAPRVSKTSG
-4716 NQNEVVTGHGA
+4716 NSSEPTVSSGHGG

-4778 INPAGCVGHGEAPSS
+4778 INPAGCVSHGEAPTG
-4793 ESRGQNSAALPSV
+4793 ESRGHNSNALPTV

-4841 LLELLRAISS
+4841 LLELLRAIS
-4851 CTSLVPLLLP
+4851 TSTALVPLLLP
-4861 LSGDPAQE
+4861 LSGDPSQE
-4869 EEEEEERSESQT
+4869 EEEEEHSEGQT

-4905 DKSKGVVKAEPSDPE
+4905 DKAKGVVKPDSSDPE

-4947 ANQEKKLAE
+4947 ANQERKLAE
-4956 SSKKAS
+4956 SSKKAT
-4962 TRPKPLSVLRSLE
+4962 TRPKPMSILRSLE
-4975 EKYVAAM
+4975 EKYVAIM
-4982 KKLQFDTFEMVSEDE
+4982 KKLQFDTFEMVTEDD

-5010 TQVKNAS
+5010 SQVKNAS

-5210 LKRAEIMGQCEE
+5210 LKRVEVMAQCEE
-5222 WITDIQQYSSDK
+5222 WIADIQQYSSDK

-5268 PDGEDFSDKSSAL
+5268 PDGEEFSDKSAAL
-5281 LVKELPNQDAEKP
+5281 MVKELPNQDAEKP
-5294 GGSQDAHCSEGQ
+5294 SGSQDGPCSEGP

>member
-16 DWVVLRDGCLRCDE
+16 DWIVLRDGCRRCDE

-113 QAPVSKPEDMVQ
+113 QAPVAKPEDVVQ

-135 LLSACVEKV
+135 MLSACLEKV

-153 LFLTQLKEGL
+153 IFIAQLKEGL
-163 KSTSHETAAN
+163 KNTSHETAAN

-181 VTFHLPHHVIKV
+181 VTFHLPHHVLKL
-193 VASAIVN
+193 VASAIVT
-200 ELKKMNQNVA
+200 ELKKINQNVA

-225 LPSGRPELGVGPG
+225 LPSARPELGVGPG

-250 NRRETFTSWPHAGY
+250 NRRETFMSWPHAGY

-336 TSPAQFPSPDG
+336 TSPAQFPTPDG

-388 INPYDPVILRQLFL
+388 INPYDPAILRQLIL
-402 SSGEQGLGS
+402 SGS
-411 ESTESRRPTLAWLED
+411 EQALGTQESRRPTLAWLED
-426 TSSCSDLPKLEGDS
+426 SSSCSDIPKLEGDS

-462 CQKEN
+462 SQRESM
-467 LEVSLGVT
+467 EVSLGVT

-509 ALAQAKADNKAK
+509 SLAQAKADKAK
-521 DKPSAAEQH
+521 EKPPEHH
-530 NIPFPCLLTGG
+530 NIPFPCLLAGG
-541 LLSYRSAASSP
+541 LLSYLAAP
-552 LAGGPP
+552 L
-558 PPPPSLAPTLTPTRG
+558 
-573 RPPPSS
+573 PSS
-579 SSSSSSTLVGV
+579 RRSMDS
-590 PDGPLLR
+590 PLR
-597 TQAPEVTPNTPI
+597 TQGPEPPH
-609 VVVGTPDQGPME
+609 VVPDQGPME
-621 IESCPPPPVVVPP
+621 IETCNLPPL
-634 ELVASPG
+634 ELGSPN
-641 GGGLP
+641 
-646 VSAIRRTIP
+646 SAAPSVRRTMP
-655 VLLLYSIK
+655 VLLLYSFK
-663 EADEK
+663 ESEEK
-668 ASGSGKV
+668 SSGKV
-675 FAQMNSLMGK
+675 FAQMNNLMSKG
-685 SLHEEGF
+685 LHEEGF
-692 TVPQIIEMEFDS
+692 SVPQIIEMEFDT

-719 QFADATAGLGSG
+719 QFADAAANLATLDG
-731 TGSGSGTGNNAS
+731 
-743 VTDPGPEKWGS
+743 DKWS
-754 MAAPRPGAL
+754 SLAPRPGAL
-763 VQCLRLPKEL
+763 VQCLRLPKQL

-787 DGLHLLVGLQPCSVE
+787 DGVHLLVGLQPCSVE
-802 SLSAINQVEA
+802 SLSAINQVEV

-823 CSRGNSRNKDDLHH
+823 CSRRKGELQ
-837 HHHHHHPAL
+837 PL
-846 VPTMANGI
+846 PTLANGH
-854 EGGHGAL
+854 EAL
-861 PLPGTSPPQQTPL
+861 PSDSPPQTPL
-874 ILPPDQQPLLQPPLS
+874 ILPPPDQQQQP
-889 PQQTPTS
+889 
-896 PSSRGV
+896 SRAL
-902 FGGVSTGGNNN
+902 GGC
-913 NSSGGG
+913 GGG
-919 GYLVLY
+919 GYLALF

-931 RIVTLEEEPVRVQ
+931 RIVTLEEEPVKVQ
-944 HIREP
+944 HIRDP

-956 ILLPADVLDGREEDG
+956 ILLPPDVLDGRE
-971 EDASDDT
+971 DDSEEALEEK
-978 PPGLKNGPVSASS
+978 PQRGLKNGS
-991 GPNMAAGGSSGGVG
+991 GCGHGSGCGPG
-1005 GSSTAAGVMAASTGH
+1005 TGTSSTKVKQVDVAGLGH
-1020 GPSASSPLA
+1020 
-1029 AGMAASTAKE
+1029 
-1039 KLVVTTQAG
+1039 LVVTTQAG
-1048 YIMVLD
+1048 YIMILD
-1054 LATLEV
+1054 LSTLEV
-1060 LAKVEPPV
+1060 LAKVEPPKTDGTV
-1068 KESGDEVD
+1068 DEID

-1104 GGVFDDIDDAD
+1104 GGVCDDIDDSD

-1120 PLSKGVDQLFEGT
+1120 PLSKGAEQLLEGT
-1133 KPSSNPSSPGITAGV
+1133 KPSSNPSSPGITGV
-1148 DLLVDQALGVEVLS
+1148 DLLVDQALAVESLT

-1253 TNIPQIQVTLLKNK
+1253 TNIPQIQITLLKNK

-1279 DRQITFPLSQAL
+1279 DRQISFPLSHVL
-1291 HTNGERNGQP
+1291 HANGERNGQP
-1301 LLHDFTEDIQFMDI
+1301 LLHDFTDDIQFMDI
-1315 EESPGSRLCPFLED
+1315 EETSGSRLCTFLED

-1388 PRPVVRMPSKPQ
+1388 PMPVVRMPAAKPQ
-1400 SSKAQS
+1400 SSKGHS
-1406 LSSLLQRAQATKE
+1406 LSTLLQRAQATKE
-1419 KASTSKVEPPTASK
+1419 KASTSKADSPAQSK

-1444 QEVSIT
+1444 QEVSVT

-1462 RIQRCSM
+1462 RVQRCAM
-1469 LQFPEFHERLL
+1469 LQFPDFHEKLL
-1480 NGLCKRTEET
+1480 NGLCKGADEGPG
-1490 DSTEH
+1490 TEH
-1495 GQSLILDILCWLA
+1495 SQSLILDCLCWLA
-1508 GVYSNGS
+1508 GVYSNGP
-1515 CSPREGKE
+1515 CSLREGKE
-1523 GLLIKTRKRL
+1523 ALLMKTRKRL
-1533 TDMVRVCFFQAGRSI
+1533 TDIVRVCFFEAGRSI

-1558 CISNGKGDPGQ
+1558 CISNGKGEPSQ
-1569 QGFGMALLKALLEN
+1569 QGFGMNLLNALLDN
-1583 MPYLPAAATGGA
+1583 MPYLPAAATGGS

-1608 EDLAGCSTACASL
+1608 EDLSGCSTACASL
-1621 LTAVSRQLQDRLTPL
+1621 LTAVSRQLQDRLTPP

-1668 FNSGIGVQSDEID
+1668 FNSSIGVQSDEID
-1681 LSDILSGNGKV
+1681 LSEILSGNGKV
-1692 SNCAAAEG
+1692 SSCAAAEG

-1709 EVEPLHFTCVST
+1709 EVEPLHFTCIST

-1750 AGSVGEA
+1750 AGTVGEA

-1785 LQEKQQQLLKLQQQ
+1785 LQEKQQQLFKLQQQ

-1806 LHQTTSAAAAA
+1806 LHQTTSAAV
-1817 AASGVGPIHN
+1817 ASGVGPIHN
-1827 SVPSN
+1827 SVPS
-1832 PSASGSASASSAPGF
+1832 SAPGF
-1847 FIHPSDVIPPTPKTT
+1847 FIHPSEVIPPTPKTT

-1885 AQLFPGSIMDPP
+1885 AQLFPGSMIDPP
-1897 AVNLAAHNKNSHK
+1897 PVNLAAHNKNSQKAK
-1910 PKPVSHAQ
+1910 P

-1934 FLQPPPHQSIIIER
+1934 FLQPPPQQSIIIER

-1970 LIPTCAD
+1970 LIPTCGD

-2002 IATHSLIL
+2002 ISTHSLIL

-2062 PLRGESEAAS
+2062 PLRGESDAAS
-2072 QPDVDQHLAM
+2072 QPDLDQHLAM

-2088 DIQCRYNLACH
+2088 DIQCRYNLGCH
-2099 RLETLLQSID
+2099 RLETLLQNID

-2124 KPDKAVEEDQRVF
+2124 KPDKAVEEDARVF

-2143 VQLQLQLN
+2143 IQLQLQLN

-2166 SRKPL
+2166 GRKIL
-2171 PDAAYASYAYD
+2171 PEPYD
-2182 ARELVHSSSTEQ
+2182 PRELIQSSSTEQ
-2194 LRTVIRYLL
+2194 LRTIIRYLL
-2203 DTLLSLLHT
+2203 DTLLSLLHS
-2212 NNGHS
+2212 NNGHA
-2217 VPSVLQSTF
+2217 VPSVLQTTF

-2247 LHTGLLLVQLCGGER
+2247 LHAGLLLVQLCGGEH

-2320 LQQSHSLQA
+2320 LQQPMAAAH

-2334 VLDIPMISWV
+2334 VLDVPMISWV

-2362 SASKKQLGGKDRDR
+2362 SAGKKHLGGKERER
-2376 SFTGNQW
+2376 TFTGNQW
-2383 SFINNSLQSQ
+2383 SFINNSLQSSSS
-2393 NMSRST
+2393 NRSA

-2411 KVRKQLVHTK
+2411 KIRKQLVHHK

-2432 ALMEQIEKEK
+2432 ALVEQIEKEK
-2442 IQSNKSSSYKLLV
+2442 IQSNKGSSYKLLV
-2455 EHAKLK
+2455 EQAKLK

-2482 SSLDTEASASGAAKE
+2482 STLDTEATAAKE
-2497 APEVELLPFT
+2497 APEVEPLPFT
-2507 LAHERCISVVQKLA
+2507 LAHERCISVVQKLS

-2555 LCEVVSEQQLERLLL
+2555 LCEVVSEHQLERLLL

-2607 PASLDGMDEGAS
+2607 PGSLDGMDEGAV
-2619 LGEEAGAAAA
+2619 GEEAGASS
-2629 VAACAVAS
+2629 S
-2637 ALAEPEEALAQ
+2637 AGIDSDDSLAQPTPIPLVETIDEALA
-2648 PSPLPLV
+2648 
-2655 ESIDETLPPD
+2655 PD
-2665 IIAGTPGTSSSSVFQ
+2665 IIAG
-2680 SAPPLSSLE
+2680 APPLSSLE

-2722 VFKPIGSTW
+2722 VFKPISSTW

-2742 NYNAYVG
+2742 GYNPYIGGVG
-2749 GAGIPVSKPPAAQE
+2749 IAVSKPPAVVE
-2763 KPGAQS
+2763 KPGSQS
-2769 LSVSV
+2769 LSISV

-2810 STSPAVV
+2810 STSPAV
-2817 QSSNGTDDS
+2817 SKASNGTDDS
-2826 LLRGLHGSSSPPGG
+2826 LLRGLHGGSPPG
-2840 SSSSSSLVVQ
+2840 SSLMVQ
-2850 PSSIPMLSACFNK
+2850 ASSIPMLSACFNK

-2880 LWLTLSLNSCPGSAD
+2880 LWLTLSLNSCSGGTEES
-2895 DGGSDIFLFNA
+2895 GSDIFMFNA

-2922 LTVLAWYPNTSLRTW
+2922 LSVLAWYPNTSLRTW

-2951 SSSASAS
+2951 SSAAS
-2958 SSGLGGHESTAQ
+2958 SSGMGAHESTAQ
-2970 QMVSELTLVPVL
+2970 QMVSDPTLVHVL
-2982 VRFLSGSNPHGTS
+2982 VRFLSGGNPHGTS
-2995 QHSSQVGP
+2995 QYSSQVGP

-3025 QLFSE
+3025 QMFSE
-3030 FLLELMHILSME
+3030 FLLKLMHILSTE
-3042 RGPLLSGQG
+3042 RGPFQSGQG

-3064 EQSFETVSVGT
+3064 EQNFEVVSVST
-3075 IMAVVES
+3075 ISSVIES

-3133 TRDQLMFNLLKLV
+3133 TRDQLMFDLLKLV
-3146 NTLVKLPLTADGKFS
+3146 NALVQLPLSGDREFS
-3161 GRVPP
+3161 GRLPP
-3166 PGNGSSDSVSDEEKV
+3166 AGSGASDSSASDEEKV
-3181 CGSKEGPGQG
+3181 CGSKKGAAG
-3191 GATPHQG
+3191 GATPNQG
-3198 PAVGVADLVLGNQQV
+3198 PAAGVADLVLANQQI

-3263 TTLSKRATSVQVMLQ
+3263 TSLSKRATSVQVMLQ

-3353 KFLDSGP
+3353 KFLDTGP

-3445 VHIQPHLASLAT
+3445 LHIQPHLASLAT

-3479 VITSGLTYIKIQLVK
+3479 IITSGLTYIKIQLVK

-3562 HVSDLEAVMAS
+3562 HVSDLEAMMAS

-3608 GLQSTAIGLRLID
+3608 GLQSTRIGLKLID
-3621 ILLRNCAASG
+3621 ILLRNCAASC
-3631 TDPNNLNSPLLFGRL
+3631 TDPTNLNSPLLFGRL

-3657 LYQLGTTQDPGTKD
+3657 LYQLGTTQDPATKD
-3671 RVQALLQWVH
+3671 RIHALLQWVH
-3681 DSARVAAMKRS
+3681 DSSLVAAHKRS
-3692 APLGYMGPSA
+3692 GPVGYIRQS
-3702 TSPREYGLLM
+3702 SSSSREYGLVM

-3732 VDYDLPAL
+3732 VNYDLPVL

-3755 LACNLVLKKA
+3755 LPCNMVLKKA

-3770 CSMCHVHPSYFSLL
+3770 CSMCHIHPSYFSLL
-3784 MSWMGIVPSATVSAV
+3784 MSWMGIVAPPT
-3799 AAMASAQSQ
+3799 AAQ
-3808 ARHRLSLTD
+3808 HRLSMTD

-3824 AAAATAAAAN
+3824 LSSANANATT
-3834 SASAGGGGASGGLTD
+3834 STGLTD
-3849 DSKHARSPPP
+3849 DSKHARPPIA
-3859 LSESQLATLAA
+3859 LSESQLTTLAA

-3878 QQLLDSGL
+3878 EQLLDSGL

-3893 LAALCCSLLASADL
+3893 LAGLCCGLLAAAGL
-3907 PLPGG
+3907 PLP
-3912 ATVPPTSTPASASA
+3912 STAQAERRQHHHPH
-3926 PSSSSSSSSPP
+3926 SSSSSSSQSRAPL
-3937 SSSAASTSSSPAE
+3937 SA
-3950 RRHHHLH
+3950 
-3957 HHQSQSHHHHHHSH
+3957 
-3971 HSHSSS
+3971 
-3977 SYHSMPST
+3977 
-3985 SSSSS
+3985 
-3990 PPSSSSSSSFSCP
+3990 
-4003 PPPPPPPVNRATLS
+4003 
-4017 PELAAPVLRFLTE
+4017 ELAAPVLRFLTE
-4030 VGNSHAMKDWL
+4030 VGNSHAMKDWI

-4063 AGTSATTSPTTNTTN
+4063 AGGTS
-4078 NTTNTTNTNTATT
+4078 
-4091 SNGSTSNGQVAAAA
+4091 GVHGH
-4105 SASASASGMGASAS
+4105 
-4119 SPCSSPLS
+4119 
-4127 TSPAGASAAAGP
+4127 AGAHSAAPGGACC
-4139 SSSMSGSSIAGPST
+4139 
-4153 APLLPPPPPP
+4153 PPPPPP
-4163 LAYSSSASASATAA
+4163 PQP
-4177 AMGTSTAAASGSR
+4177 SGSR
-4190 YSLGSGGRA
+4190 YSLASSTRGS
-4199 GGLTTQ
+4199 GLTTQ
-4205 QRTSL
+4205 QRTAI

-4239 FQSAPQRGNVPISGN
+4239 FQSAPQRGSVPVSGN

-4315 TLADV
+4315 TLAEV

-4328 SITAKLMSEQKEDKE
+4328 SITAKLINEQKEDKE
-4343 KKNHEEKEKMKADN
+4343 KKNHDEKEKMKTDS

-4395 KLSASSGVDPAAKT
+4395 KLTASGVDPSAKT
-4409 VSVPVFHLYHKL
+4409 LSVPVFHLYHKL

-4428 GEMTLAQLLTLLYD
+4428 AEMTLAQLLTLLYD
-4442 RKLPQGYRSIDMTV
+4442 RKLPQGYHSIDLTV

-4461 LSSDPGLSK
+4461 VISDPGVSK

-4475 RLRTEKEHGEML
+4475 RLRTEKVEHCDML

-4502 LEAAID
+4502 LDAAID
-4508 ESLLETNPIQ
+4508 ESLLETKPIQ

-4552 VASSSQ
+4552 VPSTTQ

-4578 VYEAPENIAAEPPPI
+4578 VYEAPETMAAEPPPI
-4593 KSPVQT
+4593 NKSSVQT

-4663 FHVLRALFSSTPL
+4663 FHVLRALFSTTPL
-4676 TTDDGLLLRRIAL
+4676 TTDDGVLLRRMAL

-4702 ALSHHAPRVPSTNG
+4702 ALSHHAPRVPNTSG
-4716 NQNEVVTGHGA
+4716 NSSEPTVSSGHGG

-4778 INPAGCVGHGEAPSS
+4778 INPANCVSHGEAPTG
-4793 ESRGQNSAALPSV
+4793 ESRGHNSNALPTV

-4841 LLELLRAISS
+4841 LLELLRAIS
-4851 CTSLVPLLLP
+4851 TSTALVPLLLP
-4861 LSGDPAQE
+4861 LSGDPSQ
-4869 EEEEEERSESQT
+4869 EEEEEERSEGQT

-4905 DKSKGVVKAEPSDPE
+4905 DKAKGVVKPDSSDPE

-4947 ANQEKKLAE
+4947 ANQERKLAE
-4956 SSKKAS
+4956 SSKKAT
-4962 TRPKPLSVLRSLE
+4962 TRPKPMSILRSLE
-4975 EKYVAAM
+4975 EKYVAIM
-4982 KKLQFDTFEMVSEDE
+4982 KKLQFDTFEMVTEDD

-5010 TQVKNAS
+5010 SQVKNAS

-5193 MRNPSPCFKEV
+5193 MRNASPCFKEV

-5210 LKRAEIMGQCEE
+5210 LKRVEVMAQCEE
-5222 WITDIQQYSSDK
+5222 WIADIQQYSSDK

-5268 PDGEDFSDKSSAL
+5268 PDGEEFSDKSAAL
-5281 LVKELPNQDAEKP
+5281 VVKELPNQDAEKP
-5294 GGSQDAHCSEGQ
+5294 SGSQDGTCSEGP

>member
-8 GSCSSTSS
+8 GSGSSTSS
-16 DWVVLRDGCLRCDE
+16 DWIVLRDGCLRCDE
-30 EGLRSLSYHPALNA
+30 EGLLSLSYHPALNA

-113 QAPVSKPEDMVQ
+113 QPPVAKPEDMVQ

-135 LLSACVEKV
+135 ILSACQEKI
-144 DVSNTEGYD
+144 DVSNTEGYE
-153 LFLTQLKEGL
+153 LFITQLKEGL
-163 KSTSHETAAN
+163 KNTSHETAAN

-181 VTFHLPHHVIKV
+181 VTFHLPHHVLKL
-193 VASAIVN
+193 VASAIVS
-200 ELKKMNQNVA
+200 ELKKINQNVA

-225 LPSGRPELGVGPG
+225 LSSARPELGVGPG

-282 STGDDRAMCFTCSVC
+282 SSGDDRAMCFTCSVC

-336 TSPAQFPSPDG
+336 TTPAQFPNSPDR

-353 YGFGSCPHFLAAAT
+353 YGFGSCPQFLAAAT

-377 SKLMKV
+377 SKMMKV
-383 HLKFE
+383 HLKFD
-388 INPYDPVILRQLFL
+388 INPYDPAILRQLIL
-402 SSGEQGLGS
+402 SSGEQGQHAL
-411 ESTESRRPTLAWLED
+411 TESRRPTLAWLEES
-426 TSSCSDLPKLEGDS
+426 SSCSDLPKLEGDS

-447 DSEEH
+447 DSDEH
-452 SRSESVTGHP
+452 SRSESVTGQP
-462 CQKEN
+462 SQWESMD
-467 LEVSLGVT
+467 VSLGVT

-509 ALAQAKADNKAK
+509 SLNQTKIHNQAKTK
-521 DKPSAAEQH
+521 DKAPDHH
-530 NIPFPCLLTGG
+530 NIPFPCLLAGG
-541 LLSYRSAASSP
+541 LLSYRSASTQEQGFSN
-552 LAGGPP
+552 LAGSQPA
-558 PPPPSLAPTLTPTRG
+558 S
-573 RPPPSS
+573 PSS
-579 SSSSSSTLVGV
+579 
-590 PDGPLLR
+590 
-597 TQAPEVTPNTPI
+597 
-609 VVVGTPDQGPME
+609 
-621 IESCPPPPVVVPP
+621 
-634 ELVASPG
+634 
-641 GGGLP
+641 LP
-646 VSAIRRTIP
+646 AVRRTIP
-655 VLLLYSIK
+655 VLLLYSIREVDDK
-663 EADEK
+663 S
-668 ASGSGKV
+668 SGQV
-675 FAQMNSLMGK
+675 FAQMNNLMSKG
-685 SLHEEGF
+685 LHEEGF
-692 TVPQIIEMEFDS
+692 TVPQIIEMEFDT

-719 QFADATAGLGSG
+719 QFADAANLAGLDGHM
-731 TGSGSGTGNNAS
+731 
-743 VTDPGPEKWGS
+743 EKWS
-754 MAAPRPGAL
+754 TLAAATASSPPRPGAL
-763 VQCLRLPKEL
+763 VQCLRLPKQL

-779 VDSITPCS
+779 VDSITPCW
-787 DGLHLLVGLQPCSVE
+787 DGVHLLVALQPCGSE
-802 SLSAINQVEA
+802 SLSATNQVEA

-823 CSRGNSRNKDDLHH
+823 CSQRKADTLHPVANGVEG
-837 HHHHHHPAL
+837 HHP
-846 VPTMANGI
+846 
-854 EGGHGAL
+854 GG
-861 PLPGTSPPQQTPL
+861 PPPQTPL
-874 ILPPDQQPLLQPPLS
+874 ILPPGDQQ
-889 PQQTPTS
+889 QQRS
-896 PSSRGV
+896 PSDES
-902 FGGVSTGGNNN
+902 
-913 NSSGGG
+913 GG
-919 GYLVLY
+919 GYLALY

-931 RIVTLEEEPVRVQ
+931 RIVTLDEEPIKVQ
-944 HIREP
+944 QIWDS
-949 RDAVTSL
+949 RDAITSL
-956 ILLPADVLDGREEDG
+956 ILLPPDVLDSRE
-971 EDASDDT
+971 DDSEEAPEEALPTT
-978 PPGLKNGPVSASS
+978 PKNSSS
-991 GPNMAAGGSSGGVG
+991 GLG
-1005 GSSTAAGVMAASTGH
+1005 T
-1020 GPSASSPLA
+1020 GPSGL
-1029 AGMAASTAKE
+1029 GH
-1039 KLVVTTQAG
+1039 LVVTTRAG
-1048 YIMVLD
+1048 FIMILD
-1054 LATLEV
+1054 LSTLEV
-1060 LAKVEPPV
+1060 LAKVEPPK
-1068 KESGDEVD
+1068 KEGSAEETD

-1104 GGVFDDIDDAD
+1104 GGVCEDVDDGDMFI
-1115 IFVDG
+1115 DG
-1120 PLSKGVDQLFEGT
+1120 PLSKGAELLLEGA
-1133 KPSSNPSSPGITAGV
+1133 KPSSNPSSPGITGV
-1148 DLLVDQALGVEVLS
+1148 DLLVDQPLTTEILM

-1242 VDFKFVMNANI
+1242 VDFKFVLNANI
-1253 TNIPQIQVTLLKNK
+1253 VNIPQIQVTLLKNK
-1267 APGLGKVNETAV
+1267 APGLGKV
-1279 DRQITFPLSQAL
+1279 S
-1291 HTNGERNGQP
+1291 GEDIRNGQP
-1301 LLHDFTEDIQFMDI
+1301 VMQDFTEDIQFMDI
-1315 EESPGSRLCPFLED
+1315 EETSGSMLCPFLED

-1380 SDKGMEES
+1380 SDKGTEEN
-1388 PRPVVRMPSKPQ
+1388 PRPVVRMPSSKPQ
-1400 SSKAQS
+1400 GTKAHS
-1406 LSSLLQRAQATKE
+1406 LSTLLQRAQASKE
-1419 KASTSKVEPPTASK
+1419 KVSAVKTETSAPSKKVE
-1433 KPDNLRGCDLL
+1433 NLRGCDLL
-1444 QEVSIT
+1444 QEVSVT

-1462 RIQRCSM
+1462 RVQRCAM
-1469 LQFPEFHERLL
+1469 LQFPDFHEKLL
-1480 NGLCKRTEET
+1480 DALCRRTEGGPA
-1490 DSTEH
+1490 TEH
-1495 GQSLILDILCWLA
+1495 AQSLILDILCWLA
-1508 GVYSNGS
+1508 GVFSNGP
-1515 CSPREGKE
+1515 CSLKEGKE
-1523 GLLIKTRKRL
+1523 SLQVKTRTRL
-1533 TDMVRVCFFQAGRSI
+1533 TDIVRVCFFEAGRSI

-1558 CISNGKGDPGQ
+1558 CISNGKGEPSQ
-1569 QGFGMALLKALLEN
+1569 QGFGVSLLKALLDN
-1583 MPYLPAAATGGA
+1583 MPYLPAAATGGS
-1595 VFWYFVLLNYVKD
+1595 VFWYFVLLNYVKE
-1608 EDLAGCSTACASL
+1608 EDLADCSTACASL
-1621 LTAVSRQLQDRLTPL
+1621 LTAISRQLQDRLTPL

-1668 FNSGIGVQSDEID
+1668 FNSSIGVQSDEID

-1692 SNCAAAEG
+1692 SSCAAAEG

-1709 EVEPLHFTCVST
+1709 EVEPLHFTCIST
-1721 SDGTRVERDDAS
+1721 SDGTRVERDDA
-1733 MFTVS
+1733 MS

-1744 AVGGLS
+1744 TVGGLS
-1750 AGSVGEA
+1750 TGTVGEA

-1817 AASGVGPIHN
+1817 ASGVGPIHN

-1832 PSASGSASASSAPGF
+1832 PSSAPGF

-1862 PLFMTPPLTPPNEAV
+1862 PLFMTPPLTPPNEVV
-1877 SAAISVEL
+1877 SAAFSAEL
-1885 AQLFPGSIMDPP
+1885 AHLFPGSMMDPGP
-1897 AVNLAAHNKNSHK
+1897 VNLAAHKNTQKS
-1910 PKPVSHAQ
+1910 
-1918 NPMGSGLALAL
+1918 PMGSGLALAI

-1970 LIPTCAD
+1970 LIPTCGD

-2002 IATHSLIL
+2002 ISTHSLIL

-2072 QPDVDQHLAM
+2072 QPDVDQHLTM

-2099 RLETLLQSID
+2099 RLETLLQNID

-2124 KPDKAVEEDQRVF
+2124 KPDKVVEEDQRVF

-2143 VQLQLQLN
+2143 IQLQLQLN
-2151 LAHHAVQRLRVSLGA
+2151 LAHHAVQRLRVSLGT
-2166 SRKPL
+2166 SRKSL
-2171 PDAAYASYAYD
+2171 SAAGTPEAK
-2182 ARELVHSSSTEQ
+2182 ELVHNSSTEQ
-2194 LRTVIRYLL
+2194 LRTIIRYLL
-2203 DTLLSLLHT
+2203 DTLLSLLHS

-2226 HAQACEE
+2226 HAKACEE

-2247 LHTGLLLVQLCGGER
+2247 LHAGLLLVQLCGGER

-2320 LQQSHSLQA
+2320 LQQPQA
-2329 RRTEG
+2329 AAQRRTEG

-2356 SVEDEA
+2356 SIEDEA
-2362 SASKKQLGGKDRDR
+2362 SGGKKHLGGKERER
-2376 SFTGNQW
+2376 PW

-2393 NMSRST
+2393 NSSRSA
-2399 KGNSSLDRLYSR
+2399 KGSSSLDRLYSR
-2411 KVRKQLVHTK
+2411 KIRKQLVHHK

-2432 ALMEQIEKEK
+2432 ALVEQIEKEK
-2442 IQSNKSSSYKLLV
+2442 IQSNKGSSYKLLV
-2455 EHAKLK
+2455 EQAKLK

-2482 SSLDTEASASGAAKE
+2482 STLDTESTTAKE
-2497 APEVELLPFT
+2497 APEVEPLPFT
-2507 LAHERCISVVQKLA
+2507 LSHERCISVVQKLA

-2607 PASLDGMDEGAS
+2607 PGSLDVMDEVVV
-2619 LGEEAGAAAA
+2619 GEEA
-2629 VAACAVAS
+2629 
-2637 ALAEPEEALAQ
+2637 
-2648 PSPLPLV
+2648 
-2655 ESIDETLPPD
+2655 
-2665 IIAGTPGTSSSSVFQ
+2665 GTSSSS
-2680 SAPPLSSLE
+2680 
-2689 KDKDID
+2689 
-2695 FDLLQDLM
+2695 
-2703 DVDIDP
+2703 
-2709 LDIDLEKDPLAAK
+2709 
-2722 VFKPIGSTW
+2722 PISSTW

-2742 NYNAYVG
+2742 GYNPYIG
-2749 GAGIPVSKPPAAQE
+2749 GVGIPVSKPPVVAE
-2763 KPGAQS
+2763 KPGSQG

-2793 LKMMATLEADS
+2793 LKMMATLQADS

-2810 STSPAVV
+2810 SSSSTVS

-2826 LLRGLHGSSSPPGG
+2826 LLRALHSGGSPPN
-2840 SSSSSSLVVQ
+2840 SSLIVQ
-2850 PSSIPMLSACFNK
+2850 PSSIPILSACFNK
-2863 LFSMLQVHHV
+2863 LFSMLLVHHV

-2880 LWLTLSLNSCPGSAD
+2880 LWLTLSLNTCSGGSEES
-2895 DGGSDIFLFNA
+2895 GSDIFLFNA

-2915 QASISSF
+2915 QASVSSF

-2951 SSSASAS
+2951 ACGQYSALHCSQ
-2958 SSGLGGHESTAQ
+2958 ESTAQ
-2970 QMVSELTLVPVL
+2970 QMVSDPNLIHVL
-2982 VRFLSGSNPHGTS
+2982 VRFLSGSSTNGTS

-3003 TATQAMQEFLTR
+3003 TATQAMHEFLSR

-3025 QLFSE
+3025 QMFSE
-3030 FLLELMHILSME
+3030 FLLKLMHILSTE
-3042 RGPLLSGQG
+3042 RGPFQSGQG

-3064 EQSFETVSVGT
+3064 EQNFEVVSVAT
-3075 IMAVVES
+3075 ITSVIES

-3133 TRDQLMFNLLKLV
+3133 TRDQLMFDLLKLV
-3146 NTLVKLPLTADGKFS
+3146 NVLVQLPLSGDREFS
-3161 GRVPP
+3161 GRLPP
-3166 PGNGSSDSVSDEEKV
+3166 SGSGAADSSVSDEEKV
-3181 CGSKEGPGQG
+3181 CGSKESVAG
-3191 GATPHQG
+3191 GSASNQG
-3198 PAVGVADLVLGNQQV
+3198 PPAGVADLVLANQQI

-3353 KFLDSGP
+3353 KFLDTGP
-3360 GKAADGSLKARVLAS
+3360 GKTADGNLKARVMTS

-3445 VHIQPHLASLAT
+3445 LHIQPHLASLAT

-3512 TLGLSQIKLL
+3512 NLGLSQIKLL

-3562 HVSDLEAVMAS
+3562 HVSDLEAMMAS

-3608 GLQSTAIGLRLID
+3608 GLQSTRIGLKLID

-3631 TDPNNLNSPLLFGRL
+3631 TDPANLNSPLLFGRL

-3657 LYQLGTTQDPGTKD
+3657 LYQLGTTQDAGTKD
-3671 RVQALLQWVH
+3671 RIQALLQWVH
-3681 DSARVAAMKRS
+3681 DSSHVAAHKMSGPMGYIGHAAGSSS
-3692 APLGYMGPSA
+3692 AS
-3702 TSPREYGLLM
+3702 SREYGLLM

-3732 VDYDLPAL
+3732 VDYDLPTL

-3755 LACNLVLKKA
+3755 LPCNIVLKKA

-3770 CSMCHVHPSYFSLL
+3770 CSMCHIHPSYFSLL
-3784 MSWMGIVPSATVSAV
+3784 MSWMGIVSPPIATH
-3799 AAMASAQSQ
+3799 SQ
-3808 ARHRLSLTD
+3808 AQQRRLAMTD

-3824 AAAATAAAAN
+3824 ANTTAA
-3834 SASAGGGGASGGLTD
+3834 GLTD
-3849 DSKHARSPPP
+3849 DSKHARPHIN
-3859 LSESQLATLAA
+3859 LSESQLTTLAA

-3878 QQLLDSGL
+3878 EQLLDSGL

-3893 LAALCCSLLASADL
+3893 LAQFCFSLLASADL
-3907 PLPGG
+3907 PLPAGQ
-3912 ATVPPTSTPASASA
+3912 
-3926 PSSSSSSSSPP
+3926 
-3937 SSSAASTSSSPAE
+3937 AE
-3950 RRHHHLH
+3950 RRHHHH
-3957 HHQSQSHHHHHHSH
+3957 HF
-3971 HSHSSS
+3971 HSSS
-3977 SYHSMPST
+3977 HNR
-3985 SSSSS
+3985 
-3990 PPSSSSSSSFSCP
+3990 PP
-4003 PPPPPPPVNRATLS
+4003 LS
-4017 PELAAPVLRFLTE
+4017 AELAAPVLRFLTE
-4030 VGNSHAMKDWL
+4030 VGNSHTMKDWL

-4063 AGTSATTSPTTNTTN
+4063 PL
-4078 NTTNTTNTNTATT
+4078 
-4091 SNGSTSNGQVAAAA
+4091 GSRFSL
-4105 SASASASGMGASAS
+4105 AS
-4119 SPCSSPLS
+4119 SGQ
-4127 TSPAGASAAAGP
+4127 T
-4139 SSSMSGSSIAGPST
+4139 
-4153 APLLPPPPPP
+4153 
-4163 LAYSSSASASATAA
+4163 
-4177 AMGTSTAAASGSR
+4177 
-4190 YSLGSGGRA
+4190 

-4205 QRTSL
+4205 QRTAL

-4239 FQSAPQRGNVPISGN
+4239 FQSAPQRGNVPVSGN

-4292 HVIQHPM
+4292 HMIQHPM

-4315 TLADV
+4315 TLAEV

-4328 SITAKLMSEQKEDKE
+4328 SITAKLINEQKEDKE

-4395 KLSASSGVDPAAKT
+4395 KLTASSSVDPSAKT
-4409 VSVPVFHLYHKL
+4409 ISVPVFHLYHKL

-4428 GEMTLAQLLTLLYD
+4428 PEMTLAQLLTLLYD
-4442 RKLPQGYRSIDMTV
+4442 RKLPQGYQSISLTV

-4461 LSSDPGLSK
+4461 VISDPGLSK

-4475 RLRTEKEHGEML
+4475 RLRTEKVDHCDIL
-4487 SSCPEDEPMTPGDEC
+4487 NSCPEDEPMMPNEEC
-4502 LEAAID
+4502 LDAAAD
-4508 ESLLETNPIQ
+4508 ESLLETSPIQ

-4552 VASSSQ
+4552 VPSSTQ

-4578 VYEAPENIAAEPPPI
+4578 VYEAPESIA
-4593 KSPVQT
+4593 T

-4676 TTDDGLLLRRIAL
+4676 TTDDGVLLRRMAL

-4702 ALSHHAPRVPSTNG
+4702 ALSHHAPRNPNANTSP
-4716 NQNEVVTGHGA
+4716 QISSCHGG

-4778 INPAGCVGHGEAPSS
+4778 INPAGSS
-4793 ESRGQNSAALPSV
+4793 GCHIADASSTASRAHNSSALPAV
-4806 LQELLS
+4806 LLELLS

-4841 LLELLRAISS
+4841 LLELLRAIST
-4851 CTSLVPLLLP
+4851 CTALVPLLLP
-4861 LSGDPAQE
+4861 LTGDPGQDE
-4869 EEEEEERSESQT
+4869 EEEDEEHAEGQT

-4905 DKSKGVVKAEPSDPE
+4905 DKSKGVAKSESSDPE

-4942 TSLRQ
+4942 TNLRQ
-4947 ANQEKKLAE
+4947 ANQEKKLVE
-4956 SSKKAS
+4956 SSRKVS
-4962 TRPKPLSVLRSLE
+4962 SRPKPLSVLRSLE

-4997 DGKLVFKVNYHYM
+4997 DGKLMFKVNYHYM
-5010 TQVKNAS
+5010 SQVKNAS
-5017 DANSA
+5017 DTNSA
-5022 ARARRLAQE
+5022 ARSRRLAQE
-5031 AVTLSTSLPLSS
+5031 AVTLSTSLPLSA

-5145 QSLILVSEP
+5145 QSLILVAEP

-5184 SVKWAMLEQ
+5184 TVKWAMLEQ

-5210 LKRAEIMGQCEE
+5210 LKRTEIMSQCEE
-5222 WITDIQQYSSDK
+5222 WIADIQQYSSDK

-5262 CPEGLE
+5262 CPDGLE
-5268 PDGEDFSDKSSAL
+5268 PDGDEFTEKSSAL
-5281 LVKELPNQDAEKP
+5281 ILKELPSQDTETP
-5294 GGSQDAHCSEGQ
+5294 GGSQDSHCSEGQ

>member
-1 MAAAASP
+1 MAAAASCSSAAAAAVPAGPGPGPGPGPMSAGP
-8 GSCSSTSS
+8 GSCE
-16 DWVVLRDGCLRCDE
+16 WLLLRDGCLRCDAD
-30 EGLRSLSYHPALNA
+30 GLCSLCYHPALNA
-44 ILAVTSRGSI
+44 ILAVTARGAI

-63 ILQASALH
+63 TLQASALN
-71 AKPGGRVRCQYFP
+71 AKPGGRVKCQYIS
-84 AVDKVLFVDD
+84 AVDKVIFVDD

-113 QAPVSKPEDMVQ
+113 QTPVSKQDDVVQ

-135 LLSACVEKV
+135 LLSACIEKV
-144 DVSNTEGYD
+144 DVSSTEGYD
-153 LFLTQLKEGL
+153 LFITQLKDGL
-163 KSTSHETAAN
+163 KNTSHETAAN

-181 VTFHLPHHVIKV
+181 VTFHLPHHVLKS

-200 ELKKMNQNVA
+200 ELKKINQNIA
-210 ALSVASSIMDRLSYL
+210 ALPVASSVMDRLSYL
-225 LPSGRPELGVGPG
+225 LPSARPELGVGPG

-250 NRRETFTSWPHAGY
+250 NRRETFTSWPHVGY

-282 STGDDRAMCFTCSVC
+282 SSGDDRAMCFTCSVC

-336 TSPAQFPSPDG
+336 TSPAQFPCTDG
-347 SDKIAC
+347 TDRIVCFGS
-353 YGFGSCPHFLAAAT
+353 GSCPHFLAAAT

-388 INPYDPVILRQLFL
+388 INAYDPAIVQQLML
-402 SSGEQGLGS
+402 SGEQSSGVD
-411 ESTESRRPTLAWLED
+411 SRRPTLAWLED
-426 TSSCSDLPKLEGDS
+426 SSSCSDIPKLEGDS
-440 DDQLEDS
+440 DDLLEDS

-452 SRSESVTGHP
+452 SRSESVTGHTS
-462 CQKEN
+462 QKETM
-467 LEVSLGVT
+467 EVSLDIT
-475 ALSVLQQPEK
+475 ALSILQQPEK
-485 LQWEVVASVLEDT
+485 LQWEIVANVLEDT

-509 ALAQAKADNKAK
+509 CLANCKSEKMK
-521 DKPSAAEQH
+521 EKHLEQH
-530 NIPFPCLLTGG
+530 NIPFPCLLAGG
-541 LLSYRSAASSP
+541 LLTYKSPATSPVSSNSQRSLDGLSRTRGESVSEQGSTDNESCTNSELNSP
-552 LAGGPP
+552 L
-558 PPPPSLAPTLTPTRG
+558 
-573 RPPPSS
+573 
-579 SSSSSSTLVGV
+579 V
-590 PDGPLLR
+590 
-597 TQAPEVTPNTPI
+597 
-609 VVVGTPDQGPME
+609 
-621 IESCPPPPVVVPP
+621 
-634 ELVASPG
+634 
-641 GGGLP
+641 
-646 VSAIRRTIP
+646 RRTLP

-663 EADEK
+663 ESDEK
-668 ASGSGKV
+668 AGKL
-675 FAQMNSLMGK
+675 FSQMNNIMSK
-685 SLHEEGF
+685 SIHDDGF
-692 TVPQIIEMEFDS
+692 TVPQIIEMELDS
-704 HEQLLLQDPPITYIQ
+704 QEQLLLQDPPVTYIQ
-719 QFADATAGLGSG
+719 QFADAAANLTSPDSDKWSSMVPKPG
-731 TGSGSGTGNNAS
+731 T
-743 VTDPGPEKWGS
+743 
-754 MAAPRPGAL
+754 L
-763 VQCLRLPKEL
+763 VQCLRLPKFA
-773 EEENLY
+773 EEENLC
-779 VDSITPCS
+779 VDSITPCA
-787 DGLHLLVGLQPCSVE
+787 DGVHLLVGLRTCPVE

-817 RLHSAL
+817 KLNSAL
-823 CSRGNSRNKDDLHH
+823 CNRRKGELESSLAVVN
-837 HHHHHHPAL
+837 
-846 VPTMANGI
+846 
-854 EGGHGAL
+854 
-861 PLPGTSPPQQTPL
+861 GTSIDVIQHESPADVPTPL
-874 ILPPDQQPLLQPPLS
+874 IIQPEQRS
-889 PQQTPTS
+889 
-896 PSSRGV
+896 
-902 FGGVSTGGNNN
+902 VS
-913 NSSGGG
+913 G

-925 KLNYST
+925 KMNYAT
-931 RIVTLEEEPVRVQ
+931 RIVTLEEEPVKIQ
-944 HIREP
+944 HIKDP
-949 RDAVTSL
+949 QDTITSM
-956 ILLPADVLDGREEDG
+956 ILLPPDILDNREDDCEEPVEEIQLTSKNGSGRERRSEI
-971 EDASDDT
+971 
-978 PPGLKNGPVSASS
+978 
-991 GPNMAAGGSSGGVG
+991 
-1005 GSSTAAGVMAASTGH
+1005 STLGH
-1020 GPSASSPLA
+1020 
-1029 AGMAASTAKE
+1029 
-1039 KLVVTTQAG
+1039 LVITTQGG
-1048 YIMVLD
+1048 YVKILD
-1054 LATLEV
+1054 LSNFEI
-1060 LAKVEPPV
+1060 LAKVEPPK
-1068 KESGDEVD
+1068 KEGTEEPDM
-1076 PFVSVTYCSG
+1076 FVSVIYCSG

-1104 GGVFDDIDDAD
+1104 GGTCDDIDEAD
-1115 IFVDG
+1115 ILVDG
-1120 PLSKGVDQLFEGT
+1120 SLSKSVEQSSEGT
-1133 KPSSNPSSPGITAGV
+1133 KPLSNPSSPGITGV
-1148 DLLVDQALGVEVLS
+1148 DLLVDQPFSLETLT

-1215 WKLQSD
+1215 WKLQTD
-1221 SSSWDEHVF
+1221 SNSWDEHVF

-1242 VDFKFVMNANI
+1242 VDFKFVLNSNI

-1267 APGLGKVNETAV
+1267 APGLGKVNEAAV
-1279 DRQITFPLSQAL
+1279 DRQITFPLSPA
-1291 HTNGERNGQP
+1291 HNIEVERNGKPGLVEFNEEMQY
-1301 LLHDFTEDIQFMDI
+1301 MDV
-1315 EESPGSRLCPFLED
+1315 EEPQCLRLCPFLEE

-1337 PVWLASGLD
+1337 PVWLATGLD
-1346 LSGHAGMLSLTSPK
+1346 LSGHAGMLTLTSPK

-1369 YRSFLVHIKAV
+1369 YRSFLIHVKAV
-1380 SDKGMEES
+1380 NDRGTEEICNGGI
-1388 PRPVVRMPSKPQ
+1388 RPVVRIPSLKPQ
-1400 SSKAQS
+1400 TNKGHSLASLLAKVAAGKNQEKPSSKIEATN
-1406 LSSLLQRAQATKE
+1406 SSRK
-1419 KASTSKVEPPTASK
+1419 S
-1433 KPDNLRGCDLL
+1433 DNLRGCDLL
-1444 QEVSIT
+1444 QEVSVT
-1450 IRRFKKTSIPKE
+1450 IRRFKKTSISKE
-1462 RIQRCSM
+1462 RVQRCAM
-1469 LQFPEFHERLL
+1469 LQFSEFHEKLL
-1480 NGLCKRTEET
+1480 TTLCKKT
-1490 DSTEH
+1490 DDGLTTEH
-1495 GQSLILDILCWLA
+1495 AQSLVLDTLCWLA
-1508 GVYSNGS
+1508 GVYSNGPGS
-1515 CSPREGKE
+1515 TKE
-1523 GLLIKTRKRL
+1523 GNDSLLSKTRKCVS
-1533 TDMVRVCFFQAGRSI
+1533 DIIRVCFFEAGRSI

-1558 CISNGKGDPGQ
+1558 CISNGRCDPSQ
-1569 QGFGMALLKALLEN
+1569 QGFGSVLLKALLDN
-1583 MPYLPAAATGGA
+1583 MPLLPAAATGGS
-1595 VFWYFVLLNYVKD
+1595 VYWYFVLLNYVKD

-1621 LTAVSRQLQDRLTPL
+1621 LTAVSRQLQDRLTPM

-1649 PFDPVLFDLEV
+1649 PFDPVLFDLEI
-1660 SGSSCKNA
+1660 SGSSCKNVY
-1668 FNSGIGVQSDEID
+1668 NSSIGVQSDEID
-1681 LSDILSGNGKV
+1681 LSDVLSGNGKI
-1692 SNCAAAEG
+1692 SSCAAAEG
-1700 SFTALTGLL
+1700 SFTSLTGLL

-1721 SDGTRVERDDAS
+1721 SDGTRIERDDAS
-1733 MFTVS
+1733 TFTVS

-1750 AGSVGEA
+1750 SGTVGEA

-1770 SLSHAMVSA
+1770 SLSHAMASA

-1806 LHQTTSAAAAA
+1806 LHQTTAAAAA
-1817 AASGVGPIHN
+1817 AASAVGPVHN

-1832 PSASGSASASSAPGF
+1832 PVAAPGF

-1877 SAAISVEL
+1877 SAVINAEL
-1885 AQLFPGSIMDPP
+1885 AQLFPGSVIDPP
-1897 AVNLAAHNKNSHK
+1897 TVNLAAHNKNTSK
-1910 PKPVSHAQ
+1910 SRT
-1918 NPMGSGLALAL
+1918 NPLGSGLALAI
-1929 SQASH
+1929 SHASH

-1955 FVTLDFGRPVLLTDA
+1955 FVTLDFGRPILLTDV
-1970 LIPTCAD
+1970 LIPTCGD

-2002 IATHSLIL
+2002 ISTHSLIL

-2051 PWESELKLMHD
+2051 PFENELKLMHD
-2062 PLRGESEAAS
+2062 PLRGEGEAAN
-2072 QPDVDQHLAM
+2072 QPEIDQHLAM
-2082 MVALQE
+2082 MIALQE

-2099 RLETLLQSID
+2099 RLEILLQSID

-2124 KPDKAVEEDQRVF
+2124 KPDKAVEEDSRVF

-2143 VQLQLQLN
+2143 IQLQLQLN
-2151 LAHHAVQRLRVSLGA
+2151 LAHHAVQRLKVALGA
-2166 SRKPL
+2166 SRKTLKEQSDPK
-2171 PDAAYASYAYD
+2171 
-2182 ARELVHSSSTEQ
+2182 ELIQMSSTEQ
-2194 LRTVIRYLL
+2194 LRTIIRYLL
-2203 DTLLSLLHT
+2203 DTLLSLLHSS
-2212 NNGHS
+2212 NGHS
-2217 VPSVLQSTF
+2217 VPVVLQSTF

-2308 GLLNLLDSLLSP
+2308 SLLNLLDNLLSP
-2320 LQQSHSLQA
+2320 LQPHLPVH

-2356 SVEDEA
+2356 TVEDEA
-2362 SASKKQLGGKDRDR
+2362 ATAKKPLSGKERER
-2376 SFTGNQW
+2376 FLTGNQW
-2383 SFINNSLQSQ
+2383 SFINNSLHTQSL
-2393 NMSRST
+2393 SRST

-2411 KVRKQLVHTK
+2411 KIRKQLVHHK
-2421 QQLNLLKAKQK
+2421 Q
-2432 ALMEQIEKEK
+2432 
-2442 IQSNKSSSYKLLV
+2442 
-2455 EHAKLK
+2455 
-2461 QATSKH
+2461 H

-2482 SSLDTEASASGAAKE
+2482 STLDTEVSTTKE
-2497 APEVELLPFT
+2497 TPEIEPLPFT

-2555 LCEVVSEQQLERLLL
+2555 LCEIVNETQLERLLL

-2596 LQDILAGELLS
+2596 LQDILAGELLAPIAAEAMEES
-2607 PASLDGMDEGAS
+2607 S
-2619 LGEEAGAAAA
+2619 LGEDAGA
-2629 VAACAVAS
+2629 S
-2637 ALAEPEEALAQ
+2637 AGDSDDSFQ
-2648 PSPLPLV
+2648 QSTVQLV
-2655 ESIDETLPPD
+2655 ETIDEPLTHD
-2665 IIAGTPGTSSSSVFQ
+2665 ITG
-2680 SAPPLSSLE
+2680 APPLSSLE

-2695 FDLLQDLM
+2695 LELLQDLM
-2703 DVDIDP
+2703 EVDIDP

-2722 VFKPIGSTW
+2722 VFKPISSTW

-2742 NYNAYVG
+2742 NYNPYIG
-2749 GAGIPVSKPPAAQE
+2749 GVGIPVAKPPVTTE
-2763 KPGAQS
+2763 KNGSQTV
-2769 LSVSV
+2769 SVSV

-2793 LKMMATLEADS
+2793 LKMMSTLEADS

-2810 STSPAVV
+2810 NTSPTLT
-2817 QSSNGTDDS
+2817 QSPSGTDDS
-2826 LLRGLHGSSSPPGG
+2826 LLRGLHTANQNAQ
-2840 SSSSSSLVVQ
+2840 LIVQ
-2850 PSSIPMLSACFNK
+2850 LSSIPMLSACFNK

-2880 LWLTLSLNSCPGSAD
+2880 LWLTLSLNSSSSGSKDSGA
-2895 DGGSDIFLFNA
+2895 DIFLYNA
-2906 SRVPTIPLN
+2906 NRIPVISLN
-2915 QASISSF
+2915 QASVTSF
-2922 LTVLAWYPNTSLRTW
+2922 LSVLAWYPNTLLRTW

-2945 LMTNMP
+2945 LMTNMQLNAGP
-2951 SSSASAS
+2951 SSAIGAQ
-2958 SSGLGGHESTAQ
+2958 ESTAQ
-2970 QMVSELTLVPVL
+2970 LLVSDPNLIHVL
-2982 VRFLSGSNPHGTS
+2982 VKFLSGTNPHGTN
-2995 QHSSQVGP
+2995 QHSPQVGP

-3025 QLFSE
+3025 QMFSE
-3030 FLLELMHILSME
+3030 FLLKLIHILSTE
-3042 RGPLLSGQG
+3042 RGAFQTGQG

-3064 EQSFETVSVGT
+3064 EQNFEVVSVST
-3075 IMAVVES
+3075 ISAVIES

-3097 VSRSGSDSSVGAR
+3097 MSRSGSDSSVGAR

-3124 DAKAVCGET
+3124 DAKAVCGEM
-3133 TRDQLMFNLLKLV
+3133 TRDQLMFDLLKLV
-3146 NTLVKLPLTADGKFS
+3146 NILVQLPLSSNREYSA
-3161 GRVPP
+3161 RVPVP
-3166 PGNGSSDSVSDEEKV
+3166 SSTTDSVSDEEKV
-3181 CGSKEGPGQG
+3181 SGGKDGNGSNPNTQG
-3191 GATPHQG
+3191 STAY
-3198 PAVGVADLVLGNQQV
+3198 VADLVLANQQI

-3263 TTLSKRATSVQVMLQ
+3263 TTLSKKATTVQVMLQ

-3292 GSLSTCQLSEPL
+3292 GSLATCQLSEPL

-3360 GKAADGSLKARVLAS
+3360 TKATDSSLKARVLAS
-3375 EPDNAEGLH
+3375 EPDNAEGIH
-3384 NFAPLGTITSSSPT
+3384 NFAPLGSITSSSPT

-3445 VHIQPHLASLAT
+3445 IHIQPHLASLAT

-3562 HVSDLEAVMAS
+3562 HISDLEGMMAS

-3608 GLQSTAIGLRLID
+3608 GLQSTRIGLKLID
-3621 ILLRNCAASG
+3621 ILLRNCSASG
-3631 TDPNNLNSPLLFGRL
+3631 SDPADLNSPLLFGRL

-3671 RVQALLQWVH
+3671 RIQALLKWVS
-3681 DSARVAAMKRS
+3681 DSARVAAMKKSGRVS
-3692 APLGYMGPSA
+3692 YICPSSS
-3702 TSPREYGLLM
+3702 TREYGLLM

-3718 HCVAAILWHSYELP
+3718 HCVAAILWHSYELL
-3732 VDYDLPAL
+3732 VEYDLPAL
-3740 LNRELFELLYNWSMS
+3740 LDRELFESLFNWSMS
-3755 LACNLVLKKA
+3755 LPCNMVLKKA

-3770 CSMCHVHPSYFSLL
+3770 CSMCHIHPNYFSLL
-3784 MSWMGIVPSATVSAV
+3784 MGWMGIAPPP
-3799 AAMASAQSQ
+3799 MQCQ
-3808 ARHRLSLTD
+3808 HRLSMTD
-3817 DGKKQHD
+3817 DSKKQD
-3824 AAAATAAAAN
+3824 L
-3834 SASAGGGGASGGLTD
+3834 SSSLTD
-3849 DSKHARSPPP
+3849 DSKNAQAP
-3859 LSESQLATLAA
+3859 LALTESHLATLAA
-3870 ASQSPGAI
+3870 SSQSPEAI
-3878 QQLLDSGL
+3878 KQLLDSGL

-3893 LAALCCSLLASADL
+3893 LASFCFNH
-3907 PLPGG
+3907 
-3912 ATVPPTSTPASASA
+3912 
-3926 PSSSSSSSSPP
+3926 
-3937 SSSAASTSSSPAE
+3937 TSSSDCTAQSMDITQDRL
-3950 RRHHHLH
+3950 RRHHAPQHFNK
-3957 HHQSQSHHHHHHSH
+3957 
-3971 HSHSSS
+3971 
-3977 SYHSMPST
+3977 MPIT
-3985 SSSSS
+3985 ADL
-3990 PPSSSSSSSFSCP
+3990 
-4003 PPPPPPPVNRATLS
+4003 V
-4017 PELAAPVLRFLTE
+4017 APVLRFLTE
-4030 VGNSHAMKDWL
+4030 VGNSHMMKDWL
-4041 GGPEVNPLWTA
+4041 GGSEVNPLWTA
-4052 LLFLLCHSSAS
+4052 LLFLLCHSGATSGGHNVTAQQAS
-4063 AGTSATTSPTTNTTN
+4063 ARCSLLSSTVTT
-4078 NTTNTTNTNTATT
+4078 
-4091 SNGSTSNGQVAAAA
+4091 
-4105 SASASASGMGASAS
+4105 
-4119 SPCSSPLS
+4119 
-4127 TSPAGASAAAGP
+4127 
-4139 SSSMSGSSIAGPST
+4139 
-4153 APLLPPPPPP
+4153 
-4163 LAYSSSASASATAA
+4163 
-4177 AMGTSTAAASGSR
+4177 
-4190 YSLGSGGRA
+4190 
-4199 GGLTTQ
+4199 GLTTQ
-4205 QRTSL
+4205 QRTAI

-4239 FQSAPQRGNVPISGN
+4239 FQSSPQRGNLPNSGN

-4271 KVTVFLQ
+4271 KVTLFLQ

-4299 YGAGHKY
+4299 YGAGHKF
-4306 RTLHLPIST
+4306 RTLHLPVST
-4315 TLADV
+4315 TLAEV

-4328 SITAKLMSEQKEDKE
+4328 SITAKLINEQKEDKE
-4343 KKNHEEKEKMKADN
+4343 KKNYEEKEKVKAEN

-4370 LKSQSKRALS
+4370 LKSQSKRAVSS
-4380 TPPRPPSRRGRVMSD
+4380 TPPRPPSRRGRVMAD
-4395 KLSASSGVDPAAKT
+4395 KVGTSASGGESASKT
-4409 VSVPVFHLYHKL
+4409 ISVPVFHLYHKL

-4428 GEMTLAQLLTLLYD
+4428 AEMTLAQLLTLLYD
-4442 RKLPQGYRSIDMTV
+4442 RKLPQGYRSIDLTV

-4461 LSSDPGLSK
+4461 VISDPSLSK

-4475 RLRTEKEHGEML
+4475 RLHTEKEHADLLGP
-4487 SSCPEDEPMTPGDEC
+4487 CPEDEAISPGEEC
-4502 LEAAID
+4502 MDAVLD
-4508 ESLLETNPIQ
+4508 ESLLETCPIQ

-4543 VIQQVSAPV
+4543 VIQQVSTPV
-4552 VASSSQ
+4552 VTSTTQ
-4558 EKPKDSDQFEWV
+4558 EKQKDSDQFEWV

-4578 VYEAPENIAAEPPPI
+4578 VYEAPETIAAEPPPI
-4593 KSPVQT
+4593 KSTVQT

-4663 FHVLRALFSSTPL
+4663 FHVLRSLFSTTPL
-4676 TTDDGLLLRRIAL
+4676 TTDDGVLLRRMAL

-4702 ALSHHAPRVPSTNG
+4702 ALSHHAPRVPNSSPNQAEPQVSSTHNSAS
-4716 NQNEVVTGHGA
+4716 T
-4727 GTSEEQQLYW
+4727 EEQQLYW

-4778 INPAGCVGHGEAPSS
+4778 INPAGSTSNGDTQTSHEG
-4793 ESRGQNSAALPSV
+4793 RGQNSSALPSV
-4806 LQELLS
+4806 LLELLS

-4841 LLELLRAISS
+4841 LLELLRAIAS
-4851 CTSLVPLLLP
+4851 CTSMVPLLLP
-4861 LSGDPAQE
+4861 LSGESSE
-4869 EEEEEERSESQT
+4869 EEEEQLESQA
-4881 SVGML
+4881 SVGTL

-4905 DKSKGVVKAEPSDPE
+4905 DKAKAGVKPDTSDQE

-4930 IQRTAEIVYAAT
+4930 IQKTAEIVYAAT

-4947 ANQEKKLAE
+4947 ANQEKKMAE
-4956 SSKKAS
+4956 YSKKAAV
-4962 TRPKPLSVLRSLE
+4962 RPKPLSVLRSLE
-4975 EKYVAAM
+4975 EKYVAVM
-4982 KKLQFDTFEMVSEDE
+4982 KKLQFDTFEMVSEDD

-5010 TQVKNAS
+5010 SQVKNAS

-5145 QSLILVSEP
+5145 QSLILVAEP

-5184 SVKWAMLEQ
+5184 TVKWAMLEQ
-5193 MRNPSPCFKEV
+5193 IRNPSPCFKEV

-5210 LKRAEIMGQCEE
+5210 LKRVEIMAQCEE
-5222 WITDIQQYSSDK
+5222 WIADIQQYSSDK

-5262 CPEGLE
+5262 CPEGLD
-5268 PDGEDFSDKSSAL
+5268 PDTDDTTEKCSATTSSEETMLHEQVKPSSSKDIPTDFKL
-5281 LVKELPNQDAEKP
+5281 
-5294 GGSQDAHCSEGQ
+5294 
-5306 L
+5306 

>member
-8 GSCSSTSS
+8 GSCSSISS
-16 DWVVLRDGCLRCDE
+16 DWIVLRDGCLRCDE

-113 QAPVSKPEDMVQ
+113 QAPVAKPEDMVQ

-135 LLSACVEKV
+135 MLSACLEKV

-153 LFLTQLKEGL
+153 LFVTQLKEGL
-163 KSTSHETAAN
+163 KNTSHETAAN

-181 VTFHLPHHVIKV
+181 VTFHLPHHVLKL

-200 ELKKMNQNVA
+200 ELKKINQNVA

-225 LPSGRPELGVGPG
+225 LPSARPELGVGPG

-250 NRRETFTSWPHAGY
+250 NRRETFTSWPHSGY

-336 TSPAQFPSPDG
+336 TSPAQFPTPDS

-353 YGFGSCPHFLAAAT
+353 YGFGSCPHFLVAAT

-377 SKLMKV
+377 SKLMRV

-388 INPYDPVILRQLFL
+388 VNPYDPAILRQLIL
-402 SSGEQGLGS
+402 SGS
-411 ESTESRRPTLAWLED
+411 EQAPGSQESRRPTLAWLED
-426 TSSCSDLPKLEGDS
+426 SSSCSDIPKLEGDS

-452 SRSESVTGHP
+452 SRSESVTGQPSHR
-462 CQKEN
+462 ESM
-467 LEVSLGVT
+467 EVSLGVT

-509 ALAQAKADNKAK
+509 SLAQAKADKAK
-521 DKPSAAEQH
+521 DKPPDHH
-530 NIPFPCLLTGG
+530 NIPSPCLLAGG

-552 LAGGPP
+552 M
-558 PPPPSLAPTLTPTRG
+558 SAPTPASRCN
-573 RPPPSS
+573 
-579 SSSSSSTLVGV
+579 V
-590 PDGPLLR
+590 DGQLR
-597 TQAPEVTPNTPI
+597 TQGPEPQNAV
-609 VVVGTPDQGPME
+609 PDQGPME
-621 IESCPPPPVVVPP
+621 IETCNPAPM
-634 ELVASPG
+634 ELGSLNPG
-641 GGGLP
+641 AP
-646 VSAIRRTIP
+646 AVRRNMP

-663 EADEK
+663 ESDEK
-668 ASGSGKV
+668 SSGKV
-675 FAQMNSLMGK
+675 FAQMNNLMSKG
-685 SLHEEGF
+685 LHEEGF
-692 TVPQIIEMEFDS
+692 TVPQIIEMEFDT

-719 QFADATAGLGSG
+719 QFADAAANLAALDG
-731 TGSGSGTGNNAS
+731 
-743 VTDPGPEKWGS
+743 DKWSS
-754 MAAPRPGAL
+754 MAPRPGAL
-763 VQCLRLPKEL
+763 VQCLRLPKQL

-787 DGLHLLVGLQPCSVE
+787 DGVHLLVGLQPCSLE

-823 CSRGNSRNKDDLHH
+823 CSRRKGELQ
-837 HHHHHHPAL
+837 PL
-846 VPTMANGI
+846 PTLANGH
-854 EGGHGAL
+854 EAVSS
-861 PLPGTSPPQQTPL
+861 SPPQTPL
-874 ILPPDQQPLLQPPLS
+874 ILPPTEQQQP
-889 PQQTPTS
+889 
-896 PSSRGV
+896 SRAL
-902 FGGVSTGGNNN
+902 GGCG
-913 NSSGGG
+913 GGG
-919 GYLVLY
+919 GYLALY

-931 RIVTLEEEPVRVQ
+931 RVVTLDEEPVKVQ
-944 HIREP
+944 QIRDP
-949 RDAVTSL
+949 RDAITSL
-956 ILLPADVLDGREEDG
+956 ILLPPDVLDGRE
-971 EDASDDT
+971 DDSEET
-978 PPGLKNGPVSASS
+978 SEETLQQGLKNGSAS
-991 GPNMAAGGSSGGVG
+991 GHGAGSRQGTGTG
-1005 GSSTAAGVMAASTGH
+1005 STAAPGNSKVKQADVTGLGH
-1020 GPSASSPLA
+1020 
-1029 AGMAASTAKE
+1029 
-1039 KLVVTTQAG
+1039 LVVTTQAG
-1048 YIMVLD
+1048 NIMILD
-1054 LATLEV
+1054 VSTLEV
-1060 LAKVEPPV
+1060 LAKVEPPKKDGMV
-1068 KESGDEVD
+1068 DDMD

-1104 GGVFDDIDDAD
+1104 GGVCDDIDDGD

-1120 PLSKGVDQLFEGT
+1120 PVSKGAEPLLDGT
-1133 KPSSNPSSPGITAGV
+1133 KLSSNPSSPGVTGV
-1148 DLLVDQALGVEVLS
+1148 DLLVDQPLGVESLT

-1253 TNIPQIQVTLLKNK
+1253 TNIPQIQITLLKNK

-1279 DRQITFPLSQAL
+1279 DRQIPFPLSHVL
-1291 HTNGERNGQP
+1291 HANGERNGQT
-1301 LLHDFTEDIQFMDI
+1301 LLHDFTDDIQFMDI
-1315 EESPGSRLCPFLED
+1315 EETPGSRLCSFLED
-1329 HKEDILCG
+1329 HREDVLCG

-1380 SDKGMEES
+1380 SDKGMEDS
-1388 PRPVVRMPSKPQ
+1388 PRPVVRMPTAKPQ
-1400 SSKAQS
+1400 SSKGHS
-1406 LSSLLQRAQATKE
+1406 LSTLLQRAQATKE
-1419 KASTSKVEPPTASK
+1419 KASTSKADSPAQSK
-1433 KPDNLRGCDLL
+1433 KPDSLRGCDLL

-1462 RIQRCSM
+1462 RVQRCAM
-1469 LQFPEFHERLL
+1469 LQFPDFHEKLL
-1480 NGLCKRTEET
+1480 NGLCKRVDEGPG
-1490 DSTEH
+1490 TEH
-1495 GQSLILDILCWLA
+1495 SQSLILDCLCWLA
-1508 GVYSNGS
+1508 GVYSNGP
-1515 CSPREGKE
+1515 CSLREGKDA
-1523 GLLIKTRKRL
+1523 LLTKTRKRL
-1533 TDMVRVCFFQAGRSI
+1533 TDIVRVCFFEAGRSI

-1558 CISNGKGDPGQ
+1558 CISNGKGEASQ
-1569 QGFGMALLKALLEN
+1569 QGFGMGLLKALLDN
-1583 MPYLPAAATGGA
+1583 MPFLPAAATGGS

-1608 EDLAGCSTACASL
+1608 EDLAGCSTTCASL

-1668 FNSGIGVQSDEID
+1668 FNSSIGVQSDEID
-1681 LSDILSGNGKV
+1681 LSEILSGNGKV
-1692 SNCAAAEG
+1692 SSCAAAEG

-1709 EVEPLHFTCVST
+1709 EVEPLHFTCIST

-1750 AGSVGEA
+1750 AGTVGEA

-1806 LHQTTSAAAAA
+1806 LHQTTSAAAAV
-1817 AASGVGPIHN
+1817 ASGVGPIHN

-1832 PSASGSASASSAPGF
+1832 PSSAPGF

-1885 AQLFPGSIMDPP
+1885 AQLFPGSMMDQAP
-1897 AVNLAAHNKNSHK
+1897 VNLAAHNKNNQKAK
-1910 PKPVSHAQ
+1910 P
-1918 NPMGSGLALAL
+1918 NPMGSGLALAI

-2002 IATHSLIL
+2002 ISTHSLIL

-2062 PLRGESEAAS
+2062 PLRGESEAAI
-2072 QPDVDQHLAM
+2072 QPDIDQHLAM

-2099 RLETLLQSID
+2099 RLETLLQNID

-2124 KPDKAVEEDQRVF
+2124 KPDKAVEEDSRVF

-2143 VQLQLQLN
+2143 IQLQLQLN
-2151 LAHHAVQRLRVSLGA
+2151 LAHHAVQRLSVSLGA
-2166 SRKPL
+2166 GRKVL
-2171 PDAAYASYAYD
+2171 PETYHP
-2182 ARELVHSSSTEQ
+2182 RELIQNSSTEQ
-2194 LRTVIRYLL
+2194 LRTIIRYLL
-2203 DTLLSLLHT
+2203 DTLLSLLHS

-2247 LHTGLLLVQLCGGER
+2247 LHAGLLLVQLCGGQR

-2320 LQQSHSLQA
+2320 LQQPLAAQ

-2334 VLDIPMISWV
+2334 VLDVPMISWV

-2356 SVEDEA
+2356 NVEDEA
-2362 SASKKQLGGKDRDR
+2362 SAGKKPLGGKERER
-2376 SFTGNQW
+2376 TPTGNQW
-2383 SFINNSLQSQ
+2383 SFINNSLQSS
-2393 NMSRST
+2393 NSNRST

-2411 KVRKQLVHTK
+2411 KIRKQLVHHK

-2432 ALMEQIEKEK
+2432 ALVEQIEKEK
-2442 IQSNKSSSYKLLV
+2442 IQSNKGSSYKLLV
-2455 EHAKLK
+2455 EQAKLK
-2461 QATSKH
+2461 QATAKH

-2482 SSLDTEASASGAAKE
+2482 SPLDTEATAAKE
-2497 APEVELLPFT
+2497 APEVEPLPFT

-2555 LCEVVSEQQLERLLL
+2555 LCEVVSENQLERLLL

-2607 PASLDGMDEGAS
+2607 PGSLEGLDEGVVC
-2619 LGEEAGAAAA
+2619 EEAGASSS
-2629 VAACAVAS
+2629 S
-2637 ALAEPEEALAQ
+2637 AGIDSDDSLSQTNSIPLVENMDEALA
-2648 PSPLPLV
+2648 
-2655 ESIDETLPPD
+2655 PD
-2665 IIAGTPGTSSSSVFQ
+2665 IIPGTPGTSSVFQ

-2695 FDLLQDLM
+2695 FELLQDLM

-2722 VFKPIGSTW
+2722 VFKPISSTW

-2736 ADYGTY
+2736 ADYTTFGY
-2742 NYNAYVG
+2742 NPYIGGVG
-2749 GAGIPVSKPPAAQE
+2749 IAVSKPPAAVE
-2763 KPGAQS
+2763 KPGSQS

-2810 STSPAVV
+2810 STSPTVCQA
-2817 QSSNGTDDS
+2817 SNGTDDS
-2826 LLRGLHGSSSPPGG
+2826 LLRGLHGGSPPGG
-2840 SSSSSSLVVQ
+2840 SVMVQ
-2850 PSSIPMLSACFNK
+2850 ASSIPMLSACFNK

-2880 LWLTLSLNSCPGSAD
+2880 LWLTLSLNSCSGGSEE
-2895 DGGSDIFLFNA
+2895 GGSDIFMFNA

-2951 SSSASAS
+2951 SNAS
-2958 SSGLGGHESTAQ
+2958 SSGLGAPESTAQ
-2970 QMVSELTLVPVL
+2970 QMVSDPTLVHVL

-2995 QHSSQVGP
+2995 QHSSHVGP

-3025 QLFSE
+3025 QMFSE
-3030 FLLELMHILSME
+3030 FLLKLMHILSTE
-3042 RGPLLSGQG
+3042 RGPFQSGQG

-3064 EQSFETVSVGT
+3064 EQNFEVVSVST
-3075 IMAVVES
+3075 ISSVIES

-3133 TRDQLMFNLLKLV
+3133 TRDQLMFDLLKLV
-3146 NTLVKLPLTADGKFS
+3146 NALVLLPLSGDREYS
-3161 GRVPP
+3161 GRLPP
-3166 PGNGSSDSVSDEEKV
+3166 AGSGTSDSSVSDEEKV
-3181 CGSKEGPGQG
+3181 CGSKEGAAG
-3191 GATPHQG
+3191 GSSPNQG
-3198 PAVGVADLVLGNQQV
+3198 PAAGVADLVLANQQI

-3353 KFLDSGP
+3353 KFLDTGP

-3445 VHIQPHLASLAT
+3445 LHIQPHLASLAT

-3479 VITSGLTYIKIQLVK
+3479 ILTSGLTYIKIQLVK

-3562 HVSDLEAVMAS
+3562 HVSDLEATMAS

-3608 GLQSTAIGLRLID
+3608 GLQSTRIGLKLID

-3631 TDPNNLNSPLLFGRL
+3631 TDPTNLNSPLLFGRL

-3671 RVQALLQWVH
+3671 RIQALLQWVH
-3681 DSARVAAMKRS
+3681 DSSLLASHKRS
-3692 APLGYMGPSA
+3692 SPVGYVRQS
-3702 TSPREYGLLM
+3702 SSSSQEYGLIM

-3732 VDYDLPAL
+3732 VDYDLPVL

-3755 LACNLVLKKA
+3755 LPCNMVLKKA

-3770 CSMCHVHPSYFSLL
+3770 CSMCHIHPSYFSLL
-3784 MSWMGIVPSATVSAV
+3784 MSWMGIVAPPTA
-3799 AAMASAQSQ
+3799 AQSQ
-3808 ARHRLSLTD
+3808 AQHRLSMTD

-3824 AAAATAAAAN
+3824 LSSAN
-3834 SASAGGGGASGGLTD
+3834 ASASASGLTD
-3849 DSKHARSPPP
+3849 DSKHARPPIS

-3878 QQLLDSGL
+3878 EQLLDSGL

-3893 LAALCCSLLASADL
+3893 LAGLCCGLLAAADL
-3907 PLPGG
+3907 PLP
-3912 ATVPPTSTPASASA
+3912 ATAQ
-3926 PSSSSSSSSPP
+3926 
-3937 SSSAASTSSSPAE
+3937 AE
-3950 RRHHHLH
+3950 RRQYHHNH
-3957 HHQSQSHHHHHHSH
+3957 HPHPSSQSRT
-3971 HSHSSS
+3971 
-3977 SYHSMPST
+3977 P
-3985 SSSSS
+3985 
-3990 PPSSSSSSSFSCP
+3990 
-4003 PPPPPPPVNRATLS
+4003 LS
-4017 PELAAPVLRFLTE
+4017 AELAAPVLRFLTE

-4063 AGTSATTSPTTNTTN
+4063 AGGPQGHA
-4078 NTTNTTNTNTATT
+4078 
-4091 SNGSTSNGQVAAAA
+4091 GSHS
-4105 SASASASGMGASAS
+4105 SASGGA
-4119 SPCSSPLS
+4119 CC
-4127 TSPAGASAAAGP
+4127 
-4139 SSSMSGSSIAGPST
+4139 
-4153 APLLPPPPPP
+4153 PPPPPTP
-4163 LAYSSSASASATAA
+4163 QP
-4177 AMGTSTAAASGSR
+4177 SGSR
-4190 YSLGSGGRA
+4190 YSLASSTRGS
-4199 GGLTTQ
+4199 GLTTQ
-4205 QRTSL
+4205 QRTAI

-4239 FQSAPQRGNVPISGN
+4239 FQSAPQHGNVPISGN

-4315 TLADV
+4315 TLAEV

-4328 SITAKLMSEQKEDKE
+4328 SITAKLINEQKEDKE
-4343 KKNHEEKEKMKADN
+4343 KKNHEEKEKMKTDS

-4395 KLSASSGVDPAAKT
+4395 KLTASSGVDPSAKT
-4409 VSVPVFHLYHKL
+4409 LSVPVFHLYHQL

-4428 GEMTLAQLLTLLYD
+4428 AEMTLAQLLALLYD
-4442 RKLPQGYRSIDMTV
+4442 RKLPQGYRSIDLTV

-4461 LSSDPGLSK
+4461 VISDPGLSK

-4475 RLRTEKEHGEML
+4475 RLRTEKVEHCDML

-4502 LEAAID
+4502 LDAAID

-4543 VIQQVSAPV
+4543 VIQQRIELFRQSPRATGGLKQTPHEGYQVSAPV
-4552 VASSSQ
+4552 VPSTTQ

-4578 VYEAPENIAAEPPPI
+4578 VYEAPETMAAEPPPI
-4593 KSPVQT
+4593 NKSSVQT

-4618 GYAEVLLKER
+4618 GYAEVLLQER

-4663 FHVLRALFSSTPL
+4663 FHVLRALFSTTPL
-4676 TTDDGLLLRRIAL
+4676 TTDDGVLLRRMAL

-4702 ALSHHAPRVPSTNG
+4702 ALSHHAPRVPNAGKNSSEPT
-4716 NQNEVVTGHGA
+4716 VSSGHGG

-4778 INPAGCVGHGEAPSS
+4778 INPAGCVIHGDAPPG
-4793 ESRGQNSAALPSV
+4793 ESRGHNSNALPPV

-4841 LLELLRAISS
+4841 LLELLRA
-4851 CTSLVPLLLP
+4851 TSTSTALVPLLLP
-4861 LSGDPAQE
+4861 LSGDPTQDE
-4869 EEEEEERSESQT
+4869 EEEEEEECSEGQT

-4905 DKSKGVVKAEPSDPE
+4905 DKAKGVMKPDSSDPE

-4930 IQRTAEIVYAAT
+4930 IQRTADIVYAAT

-4947 ANQEKKLAE
+4947 ANQERKLAE
-4956 SSKKAS
+4956 SSKKAT

-4975 EKYVAAM
+4975 EKYVAVM
-4982 KKLQFDTFEMVSEDE
+4982 KKLQFDTFEMVSEDD

-5010 TQVKNAS
+5010 SQVKNAS

-5062 ITGPADTPYA
+5062 ITGPSDTPYA

-5210 LKRAEIMGQCEE
+5210 LKRVEVMTQCEE
-5222 WITDIQQYSSDK
+5222 WIADIQQYSSDK

-5262 CPEGLE
+5262 CPDGLE
-5268 PDGEDFSDKSSAL
+5268 PDGEEFSEKSAAL
-5281 LVKELPNQDAEKP
+5281 MVKELPNQEAEKP
-5294 GGSQDAHCSEGQ
+5294 SGSQDGSCSEGP

>member
-1 MAAAASP
+1 MVTGGGAAPPGTVTEPLPSVIVLSAGRKMAAAAAAASGP
-8 GSCSSTSS
+8 GCSSAAGAGAAGVSE
-16 DWVVLRDGCLRCDE
+16 WLVLRDGCMRCDSD
-30 EGLRSLSYHPALNA
+30 GLHSLSYHPALNA
-44 ILAVTSRGSI
+44 ILAVTSRGTI

-63 ILQASALH
+63 TLQASALS
-71 AKPGGRVRCQYFP
+71 AKPGGQVKCQYIS
-84 AVDKVLFVDD
+84 AVDKVIFVDD

-113 QAPVSKPEDMVQ
+113 QTPVSKQDDVVQ

-135 LLSACVEKV
+135 LLSACLEKV
-144 DVSNTEGYD
+144 DISSTEGYD
-153 LFLTQLKEGL
+153 LFITQLKDGL
-163 KSTSHETAAN
+163 KNTSHETAAN

-181 VTFHLPHHVIKV
+181 VTFHLPHHVLKSI
-193 VASAIVN
+193 ASAIVN
-200 ELKKMNQNVA
+200 ELKKINQNVA
-210 ALSVASSIMDRLSYL
+210 ALPVASSVMDRLSYL
-225 LPSGRPELGVGPG
+225 LPSARPELGVGPG

-250 NRRETFTSWPHAGY
+250 NRRETFTSWPHVGY

-282 STGDDRAMCFTCSVC
+282 SSGDDRAMCFTCSVC

-336 TSPAQFPSPDG
+336 TSPAQFPCTDG
-347 SDKIAC
+347 TDRISC
-353 YGFGSCPHFLAAAT
+353 FGSGSCPHFLAAAT

-388 INPYDPVILRQLFL
+388 INAYDPVIVQQLIL
-402 SSGEQGLGS
+402 SGEPS
-411 ESTESRRPTLAWLED
+411 SAVESRRPTLAWLED
-426 TSSCSDLPKLEGDS
+426 SSSCSDIPKLEGDS
-440 DDQLEDS
+440 DDLLEDS

-452 SRSESVTGHP
+452 SRSDSVTGHTS
-462 CQKEN
+462 QKEAM
-467 LEVSLGVT
+467 EVSLDIT
-475 ALSVLQQPEK
+475 ALSILQQPEK
-485 LQWEVVASVLEDT
+485 LQWEIVANVLEDT

-509 ALAQAKADNKAK
+509 CLTNTKSEKTKEKHQ
-521 DKPSAAEQH
+521 EQH
-530 NIPFPCLLTGG
+530 NIPFPCLL
-541 LLSYRSAASSP
+541 
-552 LAGGPP
+552 AGDILDNREDDCEEP
-558 PPPPSLAPTLTPTRG
+558 AEEMQLT
-573 RPPPSS
+573 S
-579 SSSSSSTLVGV
+579 
-590 PDGPLLR
+590 
-597 TQAPEVTPNTPI
+597 
-609 VVVGTPDQGPME
+609 
-621 IESCPPPPVVVPP
+621 
-634 ELVASPG
+634 
-641 GGGLP
+641 
-646 VSAIRRTIP
+646 
-655 VLLLYSIK
+655 K
-663 EADEK
+663 
-668 ASGSGKV
+668 
-675 FAQMNSLMGK
+675 
-685 SLHEEGF
+685 
-692 TVPQIIEMEFDS
+692 
-704 HEQLLLQDPPITYIQ
+704 
-719 QFADATAGLGSG
+719 
-731 TGSGSGTGNNAS
+731 
-743 VTDPGPEKWGS
+743 
-754 MAAPRPGAL
+754 
-763 VQCLRLPKEL
+763 
-773 EEENLY
+773 
-779 VDSITPCS
+779 
-787 DGLHLLVGLQPCSVE
+787 
-802 SLSAINQVEA
+802 
-812 LNNLN
+812 
-817 RLHSAL
+817 
-823 CSRGNSRNKDDLHH
+823 
-837 HHHHHHPAL
+837 
-846 VPTMANGI
+846 NGI
-854 EGGHGAL
+854 EREKKSDISTLGHL
-861 PLPGTSPPQQTPL
+861 VITTQ
-874 ILPPDQQPLLQPPLS
+874 
-889 PQQTPTS
+889 
-896 PSSRGV
+896 
-902 FGGVSTGGNNN
+902 
-913 NSSGGG
+913 G
-919 GYLVLY
+919 GYV
-925 KLNYST
+925 K
-931 RIVTLEEEPVRVQ
+931 I
-944 HIREP
+944 
-949 RDAVTSL
+949 
-956 ILLPADVLDGREEDG
+956 
-971 EDASDDT
+971 
-978 PPGLKNGPVSASS
+978 
-991 GPNMAAGGSSGGVG
+991 
-1005 GSSTAAGVMAASTGH
+1005 
-1020 GPSASSPLA
+1020 
-1029 AGMAASTAKE
+1029 
-1039 KLVVTTQAG
+1039 
-1048 YIMVLD
+1048 LD
-1054 LATLEV
+1054 LSNFEI
-1060 LAKVEPPV
+1060 LAKVEPPK
-1068 KESGDEVD
+1068 KEGTEEQDT
-1076 PFVSVTYCSG
+1076 FVSVIYCSG

-1104 GGVFDDIDDAD
+1104 GGTCDDIDEAD
-1115 IFVDG
+1115 ILVDG
-1120 PLSKGVDQLFEGT
+1120 SLSKGIEPSSEGS
-1133 KPSSNPSSPGITAGV
+1133 KPLSNPSSPGISGV
-1148 DLLVDQALGVEVLS
+1148 DLLVDQPFTLDILT

-1215 WKLQSD
+1215 WKLQTD
-1221 SSSWDEHVF
+1221 SNSWDEHVF

-1242 VDFKFVMNANI
+1242 VDFKFVLNSNI
-1253 TNIPQIQVTLLKNK
+1253 TSIPQIQVTLLKNK

-1279 DRQITFPLSQAL
+1279 DRQITFPLSPAL
-1291 HTNGERNGQP
+1291 NIEVEQNGKPSLIDLNEELQ
-1301 LLHDFTEDIQFMDI
+1301 HMDV
-1315 EESPGSRLCPFLED
+1315 EESQCLRLCPFLED

-1346 LSGHAGMLSLTSPK
+1346 LSGHAGMLTLTSPR

-1369 YRSFLVHIKAV
+1369 YRSFLIHVKAV
-1380 SDKGMEES
+1380 NERGTDEICNGGI
-1388 PRPVVRMPSKPQ
+1388 RPVVRLPSLKHQ
-1400 SSKAQS
+1400 SNKGYS
-1406 LSSLLQRAQATKE
+1406 LASLLAKVAAGKE
-1419 KASTSKVEPPTASK
+1419 KSSNVKNENASGTRKSE
-1433 KPDNLRGCDLL
+1433 NLRGCDLL
-1444 QEVSIT
+1444 QEVSVT
-1450 IRRFKKTSIPKE
+1450 IRRFKKTSVSKE
-1462 RIQRCSM
+1462 RVQRCAM
-1469 LQFPEFHERLL
+1469 LQFSEFHEKLL
-1480 NGLCKRTEET
+1480 NTLCRKV
-1490 DSTEH
+1490 DDGQITEH
-1495 GQSLILDILCWLA
+1495 AQSLVLDTLCWLA
-1508 GVYSNGS
+1508 GVHSNGPGS
-1515 CSPREGKE
+1515 SKE
-1523 GLLIKTRKRL
+1523 GNESLLSKTRKCL
-1533 TDMVRVCFFQAGRSI
+1533 SDIVRVCFFEAGRSI

-1558 CISNGKGDPGQ
+1558 CISNGKCDPCQ
-1569 QGFGMALLKALLEN
+1569 PGFGSVLLKALLDN
-1583 MPYLPAAATGGA
+1583 MSFLPAAATGGS
-1595 VFWYFVLLNYVKD
+1595 VYWYFVLLNYVKD

-1621 LTAVSRQLQDRLTPL
+1621 LTAVSRQLQDRLTPM

-1649 PFDPVLFDLEV
+1649 PFDPVLFDLEMN
-1660 SGSSCKNA
+1660 GSSCKNVY
-1668 FNSGIGVQSDEID
+1668 NSSIGVQSDEID
-1681 LSDILSGNGKV
+1681 LSDVLSGNGKV
-1692 SNCAAAEG
+1692 SSCTAAEG
-1700 SFTALTGLL
+1700 SFTSLTGLL

-1721 SDGTRVERDDAS
+1721 SDGTRIERDDAMS
-1733 MFTVS
+1733 S
-1738 TFGVTP
+1738 FGVTP

-1750 AGSVGEA
+1750 SGTVGEA

-1770 SLSHAMVSA
+1770 SLSHAMASA

-1806 LHQTTSAAAAA
+1806 LHQTTAAAAA
-1817 AASGVGPIHN
+1817 AASAASAVGPGHN

-1832 PSASGSASASSAPGF
+1832 PVAAPGF

-1877 SAAISVEL
+1877 SVVINAEL
-1885 AQLFPGSIMDPP
+1885 AQLFPGSVIDPP
-1897 AVNLAAHNKNSHK
+1897 TVNLAAHNKNSNK
-1910 PKPVSHAQ
+1910 SRM
-1918 NPMGSGLALAL
+1918 NPLGSGLALAI
-1929 SQASH
+1929 SHASH

-1955 FVTLDFGRPVLLTDA
+1955 FVTLDFGRPILLTDV
-1970 LIPTCAD
+1970 LIPTCGD

-2002 IATHSLIL
+2002 ISTHSLIL
-2010 HDLLPPPVCRFMKIT
+2010 HDLIPPPVCRFMKIT

-2062 PLRGESEAAS
+2062 PLRGEGESAN
-2072 QPDVDQHLAM
+2072 QPEIDQHLAM

-2124 KPDKAVEEDQRVF
+2124 KPDKAVEEDSRVF

-2143 VQLQLQLN
+2143 IQLQLQLN
-2151 LAHHAVQRLRVSLGA
+2151 LAHNAVQRLRVALGA
-2166 SRKPL
+2166 SRKMLSETSDPQDL
-2171 PDAAYASYAYD
+2171 IQM
-2182 ARELVHSSSTEQ
+2182 SSTEQ
-2194 LRTVIRYLL
+2194 LRTIIRYLL
-2203 DTLLSLLHT
+2203 DTLLSLLHSS
-2212 NNGHS
+2212 NGHS
-2217 VPSVLQSTF
+2217 VPAVLQSTF

-2308 GLLNLLDSLLSP
+2308 SLLNLLDNLLAP
-2320 LQQSHSLQA
+2320 LQPQLPMH

-2356 SVEDEA
+2356 TVEDEA
-2362 SASKKQLGGKDRDR
+2362 AAAKKPLNGKDRER
-2376 SFTGNQW
+2376 FLTGNQW
-2383 SFINNSLQSQ
+2383 SFINNNLHTQ
-2393 NMSRST
+2393 NINRSS
-2399 KGNSSLDRLYSR
+2399 KGSSSLDRLYSR
-2411 KVRKQLVHTK
+2411 KIRKQLVHHK

-2432 ALMEQIEKEK
+2432 ALVEQMEKEK
-2442 IQSNKSSSYKLLV
+2442 IQSNKGSSYKLLV
-2455 EHAKLK
+2455 EQAKLK

-2467 FKDLIRLRRTAEWPR
+2467 FKDLIRLRRTAEWSR
-2482 SSLDTEASASGAAKE
+2482 SNLDTEVTTTKE
-2497 APEVELLPFT
+2497 SPEIEPLPFT
-2507 LAHERCISVVQKLA
+2507 LAHERCISVVQKLV

-2555 LCEVVSEQQLERLLL
+2555 LCEIVNEPQLERLLL

-2596 LQDILAGELLS
+2596 LQDILAGELLA
-2607 PASLDGMDEGAS
+2607 P
-2619 LGEEAGAAAA
+2619 
-2629 VAACAVAS
+2629 VAAEAM
-2637 ALAEPEEALAQ
+2637 EEGTVSDDVGAIAGDSDDSLQ
-2648 PSPLPLV
+2648 QSSVQLL
-2655 ESIDETLPPD
+2655 ETIDEPLTHD
-2665 IIAGTPGTSSSSVFQ
+2665 ITG
-2680 SAPPLSSLE
+2680 APPLSSLE
-2689 KDKDID
+2689 KDKEID
-2695 FDLLQDLM
+2695 LELLQDLM
-2703 DVDIDP
+2703 EVDIDP

-2722 VFKPIGSTW
+2722 VFKPISSTW

-2742 NYNAYVG
+2742 NYNPYIG
-2749 GAGIPVSKPPAAQE
+2749 GLGIPVAKPPANTE
-2763 KPGAQS
+2763 KNGSQTV
-2769 LSVSV
+2769 SVSV

-2793 LKMMATLEADS
+2793 LKMMSTLEADS

-2810 STSPAVV
+2810 NTSPTLS
-2817 QSSNGTDDS
+2817 QSPTGTDDS
-2826 LLRGLHGSSSPPGG
+2826 LLGGLQAANQSNQLIIQLSS
-2840 SSSSSSLVVQ
+2840 V
-2850 PSSIPMLSACFNK
+2850 PMLNVCFNK

-2880 LWLTLSLNSCPGSAD
+2880 LWLTLSLNSSSSGNKENGA
-2895 DGGSDIFLFNA
+2895 DIFLYNA
-2906 SRVPTIPLN
+2906 NRIPVISLN
-2915 QASISSF
+2915 QASITSF
-2922 LTVLAWYPNTSLRTW
+2922 LTVLAWYPNTLLRTW

-2945 LMTNMP
+2945 LMTNMQLNSG
-2951 SSSASAS
+2951 SSSAI
-2958 SSGLGGHESTAQ
+2958 GTQESTAHLL
-2970 QMVSELTLVPVL
+2970 VSDPNLIHVL
-2982 VRFLSGSNPHGTS
+2982 VKFLSGTSPHGTN
-2995 QHSSQVGP
+2995 QHSPQVGP

-3025 QLFSE
+3025 QIFSE
-3030 FLLELMHILSME
+3030 FLLKLIHILSTE
-3042 RGPLLSGQG
+3042 RGAFQTGQG

-3064 EQSFETVSVGT
+3064 EQNFEVVSVST
-3075 IMAVVES
+3075 ISAVIES
-3082 ITFLVH
+3082 VTFLVH

-3097 VSRSGSDSSVGAR
+3097 MSRSGSDSSVGAR
-3110 ACFGGLFANIIRPG
+3110 ACFGGLFANLIRPG
-3124 DAKAVCGET
+3124 DAKAVCGEM
-3133 TRDQLMFNLLKLV
+3133 TRDQLMFDLLKLV
-3146 NTLVKLPLTADGKFS
+3146 NILVQLPLS
-3161 GRVPP
+3161 GNREYSARVSVTT
-3166 PGNGSSDSVSDEEKV
+3166 NTTDSVSDEEKV
-3181 CGSKEGPGQG
+3181 SGGKDGNGSSSSIQG
-3191 GATPHQG
+3191 S
-3198 PAVGVADLVLGNQQV
+3198 PAYVADLVLANQQI

-3218 SALGQCNSSA
+3218 SALGLCNSSA

-3263 TTLSKRATSVQVMLQ
+3263 TTLSKKASTVHMMLQ

-3292 GSLSTCQLSEPL
+3292 GSLATCQLSEPL

-3312 DTSEALKA
+3312 DTSDALKA

-3360 GKAADGSLKARVLAS
+3360 NKAVDSTLKTRILAS
-3375 EPDNAEGLH
+3375 EPDNAEGIH

-3445 VHIQPHLASLAT
+3445 IHIQPHLASLAT
-3457 CPSSVSVEISAD
+3457 CPSSVSVEVSAD

-3479 VITSGLTYIKIQLVK
+3479 VVTSGLTYIKIQLVK

-3522 GLTAFGNTSSAT
+3522 GLTAFGTTSSAT

-3562 HVSDLEAVMAS
+3562 HISDLEGMMAS

-3596 HSPNIEAVLVKI
+3596 HSPNIEVVLVKI
-3608 GLQSTAIGLRLID
+3608 GLQSTRIGLKLID

-3631 TDPNNLNSPLLFGRL
+3631 SDPTDLNSPLLFGRL

-3671 RVQALLQWVH
+3671 RIQALLKWVS
-3681 DSARVAAMKRS
+3681 DSARVAAMRRS
-3692 APLGYMGPSA
+3692 GRMSYMCPNSSA
-3702 TSPREYGLLM
+3702 IEYGLLM

-3718 HCVAAILWHSYELP
+3718 HCVAAILWHSYELL
-3732 VDYDLPAL
+3732 VEYDLPAL
-3740 LNRELFELLYNWSMS
+3740 LDRELFELLFNWSMS
-3755 LACNLVLKKA
+3755 LPCNMVLKKA

-3770 CSMCHVHPSYFSLL
+3770 CSMCHIHPSYFSLL
-3784 MSWMGIVPSATVSAV
+3784 MGWMGITPPP
-3799 AAMASAQSQ
+3799 MQCH
-3808 ARHRLSLTD
+3808 HRLSMTD
-3817 DGKKQHD
+3817 DSKKQD
-3824 AAAATAAAAN
+3824 L
-3834 SASAGGGGASGGLTD
+3834 SSSLTD
-3849 DSKHARSPPP
+3849 DSKNAQAP
-3859 LSESQLATLAA
+3859 LALTESHLATLASS
-3870 ASQSPGAI
+3870 SQSPEAI
-3878 QQLLDSGL
+3878 KQLLDSGL

-3893 LAALCCSLLASADL
+3893 LASFCFSHVSYSESIAHSIDISQDKL
-3907 PLPGG
+3907 
-3912 ATVPPTSTPASASA
+3912 
-3926 PSSSSSSSSPP
+3926 
-3937 SSSAASTSSSPAE
+3937 
-3950 RRHHHLH
+3950 RRHHV
-3957 HHQSQSHHHHHHSH
+3957 SQQCTK
-3971 HSHSSS
+3971 
-3977 SYHSMPST
+3977 MPIT
-3985 SSSSS
+3985 ADL
-3990 PPSSSSSSSFSCP
+3990 
-4003 PPPPPPPVNRATLS
+4003 V
-4017 PELAAPVLRFLTE
+4017 APILRFLTE
-4030 VGNSHAMKDWL
+4030 VGNSHIMKDWL
-4041 GGPEVNPLWTA
+4041 GGSEVNPLWTA
-4052 LLFLLCHSSAS
+4052 LLFLLCHS
-4063 AGTSATTSPTTNTTN
+4063 
-4078 NTTNTTNTNTATT
+4078 
-4091 SNGSTSNGQVAAAA
+4091 GSTSGGHNLGAQQTSARSASLSSAA
-4105 SASASASGMGASAS
+4105 SS
-4119 SPCSSPLS
+4119 
-4127 TSPAGASAAAGP
+4127 
-4139 SSSMSGSSIAGPST
+4139 
-4153 APLLPPPPPP
+4153 
-4163 LAYSSSASASATAA
+4163 
-4177 AMGTSTAAASGSR
+4177 
-4190 YSLGSGGRA
+4190 
-4199 GGLTTQ
+4199 GLTTQ
-4205 QRTSL
+4205 QRTAI

-4228 QRLMAQ
+4228 QKLMAQ

-4239 FQSAPQRGNVPISGN
+4239 FQTSPQRGSLPTSGN
-4254 ISGFIRRLFLQ
+4254 ISGFVRRLFLQ

-4271 KVTVFLQ
+4271 KVTMFLQ

-4299 YGAGHKY
+4299 YGAGHKF
-4306 RTLHLPIST
+4306 RTLHLPVST
-4315 TLADV
+4315 TLSEV

-4328 SITAKLMSEQKEDKE
+4328 SITAKLISEQKDDKE
-4343 KKNHEEKEKMKADN
+4343 KKNHEEKEKVKAEN

-4370 LKSQSKRALS
+4370 LKSQSKRAVS
-4380 TPPRPPSRRGRVMSD
+4380 ATPPRPPSRRGRTMPD
-4395 KLSASSGVDPAAKT
+4395 KIGGASSGAEAANKIIT
-4409 VSVPVFHLYHKL
+4409 VPVFHLFHKL
-4421 LPGQPLP
+4421 LAGQPLP
-4428 GEMTLAQLLTLLYD
+4428 AEMTLAQLLTLLYD
-4442 RKLPQGYRSIDMTV
+4442 RKLPQGYRSIDLTV
-4456 KLGSK
+4456 KLGSRVIT
-4461 LSSDPGLSK
+4461 DPSLSK

-4475 RLRTEKEHGEML
+4475 RLHPEKDHGEL
-4487 SSCPEDEPMTPGDEC
+4487 LGSCPDDEALTPSDEC
-4502 LEAAID
+4502 MDGILD
-4508 ESLLETNPIQ
+4508 ESLLETCPIQ

-4537 PMLYPD
+4537 PMLYPE
-4543 VIQQVSAPV
+4543 VIQQVSTPV
-4552 VASSSQ
+4552 VTSTTQ

-4578 VYEAPENIAAEPPPI
+4578 VYEAPETIAAEPPPI
-4593 KSPVQT
+4593 KSAVQT

-4663 FHVLRALFSSTPL
+4663 FHVLRSLFSTTPL
-4676 TTDDGLLLRRIAL
+4676 TTDDGVLLRRMAL
-4689 EIGAIHLILACLS
+4689 EIGALHLILVCLS
-4702 ALSHHAPRVPSTNG
+4702 ALSHHAPRVPNSSLNQTEPQVSSSHNPTST
-4716 NQNEVVTGHGA
+4716 
-4727 GTSEEQQLYW
+4727 EEQQLYW

-4778 INPAGCVGHGEAPSS
+4778 INPASGAVNGEAQSS
-4793 ESRGQNSAALPSV
+4793 HESRGQNSNALPSV
-4806 LQELLS
+4806 LLELLS

-4841 LLELLRAISS
+4841 LLELLRAIAS
-4851 CTSLVPLLLP
+4851 CTCMVPLLLP
-4861 LSGDPAQE
+4861 LSTENGE
-4869 EEEEEERSESQT
+4869 EEDEQSECQT
-4881 SVGML
+4881 SVGTL

-4897 TNRLRSKK
+4897 TNRLRSKRENVK
-4905 DKSKGVVKAEPSDPE
+4905 TGVKPDASDQE

-4930 IQRTAEIVYAAT
+4930 IQKTAEIVYAAT

-4947 ANQEKKLAE
+4947 ANQEKKLGE
-4956 SSKKAS
+4956 YSKKVAMK
-4962 TRPKPLSVLRSLE
+4962 PKPLSVLKSLE
-4975 EKYVAAM
+4975 EKYVAVM

-4997 DGKLVFKVNYHYM
+4997 DGKLGFKVNYHYM
-5010 TQVKNAS
+5010 SQVKNAN

-5079 VYFPQDYPNS
+5079 VYFPQDYPSS

-5145 QSLILVSEP
+5145 QSLILVAEP

-5184 SVKWAMLEQ
+5184 TVKWAMLEQ
-5193 MRNPSPCFKEV
+5193 IRNPSPCFKEV

-5210 LKRAEIMGQCEE
+5210 LKRVEIMAQCEE
-5222 WITDIQQYSSDK
+5222 WIADIQQYSSDK

-5262 CPEGLE
+5262 CPEGLD
-5268 PDGEDFSDKSSAL
+5268 PDADDASEMCSATAGAEETLMHDQVKPSSS
-5281 LVKELPNQDAEKP
+5281 KELPSDFK
-5294 GGSQDAHCSEGQ
+5294 

>member
-1 MAAAASP
+1 MAAVASCSSAAATAPAGPGSGPGPGPGPGPVSAGP
-8 GSCSSTSS
+8 GSCE
-16 DWVVLRDGCLRCDE
+16 WLLLRDGCLRCDAD
-30 EGLRSLSYHPALNA
+30 GLCSLCYHPALNA
-44 ILAVTSRGSI
+44 ILAVTARGAI

-63 ILQASALH
+63 TLQASALN
-71 AKPGGRVRCQYFP
+71 AKPGGRVKCQYIS
-84 AVDKVLFVDD
+84 AVDKVIFVDD

-113 QAPVSKPEDMVQ
+113 QTPVSKQDDVVQ

-135 LLSACVEKV
+135 LLSACIEKV
-144 DVSNTEGYD
+144 DVSSTEGYD
-153 LFLTQLKEGL
+153 LFITQLKDGL
-163 KSTSHETAAN
+163 KNTSHETAAN

-181 VTFHLPHHVIKV
+181 VTFHLPHHVLKS

-200 ELKKMNQNVA
+200 ELKKINQNIA
-210 ALSVASSIMDRLSYL
+210 ALPVASSVMDRLSYL
-225 LPSGRPELGVGPG
+225 LPSARPELGVGPG

-250 NRRETFTSWPHAGY
+250 NRRETFTSWPHVGY

-282 STGDDRAMCFTCSVC
+282 SSGDDRAMCFTCSVC

-336 TSPAQFPSPDG
+336 TSPAQFPCTDG
-347 SDKIAC
+347 TDRIAC
-353 YGFGSCPHFLAAAT
+353 FGSGSCPHFLAAAT

-388 INPYDPVILRQLFL
+388 INAYDPAIVQQLML
-402 SSGEQGLGS
+402 SGEQSSGVD
-411 ESTESRRPTLAWLED
+411 SRRPTLAWLED
-426 TSSCSDLPKLEGDS
+426 SSSCSDIPKLEGDS
-440 DDQLEDS
+440 DDLLEDS

-452 SRSESVTGHP
+452 SRSESVTGHTS
-462 CQKEN
+462 QKETM
-467 LEVSLGVT
+467 EVSLDIT
-475 ALSVLQQPEK
+475 ALSILQQPEK
-485 LQWEVVASVLEDT
+485 LQWEIVANVLEDT

-509 ALAQAKADNKAK
+509 CLANCKSEKMK
-521 DKPSAAEQH
+521 EKHLEQH
-530 NIPFPCLLTGG
+530 NIPFPCLLAGG
-541 LLSYRSAASSP
+541 LLTYKSPATSPVSSNSQRSLDGLSRTRGESVSEQGSTDNESCTNSELNSP
-552 LAGGPP
+552 L
-558 PPPPSLAPTLTPTRG
+558 
-573 RPPPSS
+573 
-579 SSSSSSTLVGV
+579 V
-590 PDGPLLR
+590 
-597 TQAPEVTPNTPI
+597 
-609 VVVGTPDQGPME
+609 
-621 IESCPPPPVVVPP
+621 
-634 ELVASPG
+634 
-641 GGGLP
+641 
-646 VSAIRRTIP
+646 RRTLP

-663 EADEK
+663 ESDEK
-668 ASGSGKV
+668 AGKL
-675 FAQMNSLMGK
+675 FSQMNNIMSK
-685 SLHEEGF
+685 NIHDDGF
-692 TVPQIIEMEFDS
+692 TVPQIIEMELDS
-704 HEQLLLQDPPITYIQ
+704 QEQLLLQDPPVTYIQ
-719 QFADATAGLGSG
+719 QFADAAANLTSPDSDKWSSMVPKPG
-731 TGSGSGTGNNAS
+731 T
-743 VTDPGPEKWGS
+743 
-754 MAAPRPGAL
+754 L
-763 VQCLRLPKEL
+763 VQCLRLPKFA
-773 EEENLY
+773 EEENLC
-779 VDSITPCS
+779 VDSITPCA
-787 DGLHLLVGLQPCSVE
+787 DGVHLLVGLRTCPVE

-817 RLHSAL
+817 KLNSAL
-823 CSRGNSRNKDDLHH
+823 CNRRKGELESSLAVVN
-837 HHHHHHPAL
+837 
-846 VPTMANGI
+846 
-854 EGGHGAL
+854 
-861 PLPGTSPPQQTPL
+861 GTSIDVIQHESPADVPTPL
-874 ILPPDQQPLLQPPLS
+874 IIQPEQRS
-889 PQQTPTS
+889 
-896 PSSRGV
+896 
-902 FGGVSTGGNNN
+902 VS
-913 NSSGGG
+913 G

-925 KLNYST
+925 KMNYAT
-931 RIVTLEEEPVRVQ
+931 RIVTLEEEPVKIQ
-944 HIREP
+944 HIKDP
-949 RDAVTSL
+949 QDTITSM
-956 ILLPADVLDGREEDG
+956 ILLPPDILDNREDDCEEPVEEIQLTSKNGSGRERRSEI
-971 EDASDDT
+971 
-978 PPGLKNGPVSASS
+978 
-991 GPNMAAGGSSGGVG
+991 
-1005 GSSTAAGVMAASTGH
+1005 STLGH
-1020 GPSASSPLA
+1020 
-1029 AGMAASTAKE
+1029 
-1039 KLVVTTQAG
+1039 LVITTQGG
-1048 YIMVLD
+1048 YVKILD
-1054 LATLEV
+1054 LSNFEI
-1060 LAKVEPPV
+1060 LAKVEPPK
-1068 KESGDEVD
+1068 KEGTEEPDM
-1076 PFVSVTYCSG
+1076 FVSVIYCSG

-1104 GGVFDDIDDAD
+1104 GGTCDDIDEAD
-1115 IFVDG
+1115 ILVDG
-1120 PLSKGVDQLFEGT
+1120 SLSKSVEQSSEGT
-1133 KPSSNPSSPGITAGV
+1133 KPLSNPSSPGITGV
-1148 DLLVDQALGVEVLS
+1148 DLLVDQPFSLETLT

-1215 WKLQSD
+1215 WKLQTD
-1221 SSSWDEHVF
+1221 SNSWDEHVF

-1242 VDFKFVMNANI
+1242 VDFKFVLNSNI

-1267 APGLGKVNETAV
+1267 APGLGKVNEAAV
-1279 DRQITFPLSQAL
+1279 DRQITFPLSPA
-1291 HTNGERNGQP
+1291 HNIEVERNGKPGPVEFNEEMQY
-1301 LLHDFTEDIQFMDI
+1301 MDV
-1315 EESPGSRLCPFLED
+1315 EEPQCLRLCPFLEE

-1337 PVWLASGLD
+1337 PVWLATGLD
-1346 LSGHAGMLSLTSPK
+1346 LSGHAGMLTLTSPK

-1369 YRSFLVHIKAV
+1369 YRSFLIHVKAV
-1380 SDKGMEES
+1380 NDRGAEEICNGGI
-1388 PRPVVRMPSKPQ
+1388 RPVVRIPSLKPQ
-1400 SSKAQS
+1400 TNKGHSLASLLAKVAAGKNQEKPSSKIEATN
-1406 LSSLLQRAQATKE
+1406 SSRK
-1419 KASTSKVEPPTASK
+1419 S
-1433 KPDNLRGCDLL
+1433 DNLRGCDLL
-1444 QEVSIT
+1444 QEVSVT
-1450 IRRFKKTSIPKE
+1450 IRRFKKTSISKE
-1462 RIQRCSM
+1462 RVQRCAM
-1469 LQFPEFHERLL
+1469 LQFSEFHEKLL
-1480 NGLCKRTEET
+1480 TTLCKKT
-1490 DSTEH
+1490 DDGLTTEH
-1495 GQSLILDILCWLA
+1495 AQSLVLDTLCWLA
-1508 GVYSNGS
+1508 GVYSNGPGS
-1515 CSPREGKE
+1515 AKE
-1523 GLLIKTRKRL
+1523 GNDSLLSKTRKCVS
-1533 TDMVRVCFFQAGRSI
+1533 DIIRVCFFEAGRSI

-1558 CISNGKGDPGQ
+1558 CISNGRCDPSQ
-1569 QGFGMALLKALLEN
+1569 QGFGSVLLKALLDN
-1583 MPYLPAAATGGA
+1583 MPLLPAAATGGS
-1595 VFWYFVLLNYVKD
+1595 VYWYFVLLNYVKD

-1621 LTAVSRQLQDRLTPL
+1621 LTAVSRQLQDRLTPM

-1649 PFDPVLFDLEV
+1649 PFDPVLFDLEI
-1660 SGSSCKNA
+1660 SGSSCKNVY
-1668 FNSGIGVQSDEID
+1668 NSSIGVQSDEID
-1681 LSDILSGNGKV
+1681 LSDVLSGNGKI
-1692 SNCAAAEG
+1692 SSCAAAEG
-1700 SFTALTGLL
+1700 SFTSLTGLL

-1721 SDGTRVERDDAS
+1721 SDGTRIERDDAS
-1733 MFTVS
+1733 TFTVS

-1750 AGSVGEA
+1750 SGTVGEA

-1770 SLSHAMVSA
+1770 SLSHAMASA

-1806 LHQTTSAAAAA
+1806 LHQTTAAAAA
-1817 AASGVGPIHN
+1817 AASAVGPVHN

-1832 PSASGSASASSAPGF
+1832 PVAAPGF

-1877 SAAISVEL
+1877 SAVINAEL
-1885 AQLFPGSIMDPP
+1885 AQLFPGSVIDPP
-1897 AVNLAAHNKNSHK
+1897 TVNLAAHNKNTSK
-1910 PKPVSHAQ
+1910 SRT
-1918 NPMGSGLALAL
+1918 NPLGSGLALAI
-1929 SQASH
+1929 SHASH

-1955 FVTLDFGRPVLLTDA
+1955 FVTLDFGRPILLTDV
-1970 LIPTCAD
+1970 LIPTCGD

-2002 IATHSLIL
+2002 ISTHSLIL

-2051 PWESELKLMHD
+2051 PFENELKLMHD
-2062 PLRGESEAAS
+2062 PLRGEGEAAN
-2072 QPDVDQHLAM
+2072 QPEIDQHLAM
-2082 MVALQE
+2082 MIALQE

-2099 RLETLLQSID
+2099 RLEILLQSID

-2124 KPDKAVEEDQRVF
+2124 KPDKAVEEDSRVF

-2143 VQLQLQLN
+2143 IQLQLQLN
-2151 LAHHAVQRLRVSLGA
+2151 LAHHAVQRLKVALGA
-2166 SRKPL
+2166 SRKTLKEQSDPK
-2171 PDAAYASYAYD
+2171 
-2182 ARELVHSSSTEQ
+2182 ELIQMSSTEQ
-2194 LRTVIRYLL
+2194 LRTIIRYLL
-2203 DTLLSLLHT
+2203 DTLLSLLHSS
-2212 NNGHS
+2212 NGHS
-2217 VPSVLQSTF
+2217 VPVVLQSTF

-2233 LFKHLCISGTPKIR
+2233 FFKHLCISGTPKIR

-2308 GLLNLLDSLLSP
+2308 SLLNLLDNLLSP
-2320 LQQSHSLQA
+2320 LQPHLPVH

-2356 SVEDEA
+2356 TVEDEA
-2362 SASKKQLGGKDRDR
+2362 ATAKKPLNGKERER
-2376 SFTGNQW
+2376 FLTGNQW
-2383 SFINNSLQSQ
+2383 SFINNSLHTQSL
-2393 NMSRST
+2393 SRST

-2411 KVRKQLVHTK
+2411 KIRKQLVHHK
-2421 QQLNLLKAKQK
+2421 Q
-2432 ALMEQIEKEK
+2432 
-2442 IQSNKSSSYKLLV
+2442 
-2455 EHAKLK
+2455 
-2461 QATSKH
+2461 H

-2482 SSLDTEASASGAAKE
+2482 STLDTEVSTTKE
-2497 APEVELLPFT
+2497 TPEIEPLPFT

-2555 LCEVVSEQQLERLLL
+2555 LCEIVNETQLERLLL

-2596 LQDILAGELLS
+2596 LQDILAGELLAPIAAEAMEES
-2607 PASLDGMDEGAS
+2607 ALGEDAGAS
-2619 LGEEAGAAAA
+2619 AGDSDDSLQQST
-2629 VAACAVAS
+2629 V
-2637 ALAEPEEALAQ
+2637 Q
-2648 PSPLPLV
+2648 LV
-2655 ESIDETLPPD
+2655 ETIDEPLTHD
-2665 IIAGTPGTSSSSVFQ
+2665 ITG
-2680 SAPPLSSLE
+2680 APPLSSLE

-2695 FDLLQDLM
+2695 LELLQDLM
-2703 DVDIDP
+2703 EVDIDP

-2722 VFKPIGSTW
+2722 VFKPISSTW

-2742 NYNAYVG
+2742 NYNPYIG
-2749 GAGIPVSKPPAAQE
+2749 GVGIPVAKPPVTTE
-2763 KPGAQS
+2763 KNGSQTV
-2769 LSVSV
+2769 SVSV

-2793 LKMMATLEADS
+2793 LKMMSTLEADS

-2810 STSPAVV
+2810 NTSPTLT
-2817 QSSNGTDDS
+2817 QSPSGTDDS
-2826 LLRGLHGSSSPPGG
+2826 LLRGLHTANQNAQ
-2840 SSSSSSLVVQ
+2840 LIVQ
-2850 PSSIPMLSACFNK
+2850 LSSIPMLSACFNK

-2880 LWLTLSLNSCPGSAD
+2880 LWLTLSLNSSSSGSKDSGA
-2895 DGGSDIFLFNA
+2895 DIFLYNA
-2906 SRVPTIPLN
+2906 NRIPVISLN
-2915 QASISSF
+2915 QASVTSF
-2922 LTVLAWYPNTSLRTW
+2922 LSVLAWYPNTLLRTW

-2945 LMTNMP
+2945 LMTNMQLNAGP
-2951 SSSASAS
+2951 SSAIGAQ
-2958 SSGLGGHESTAQ
+2958 ESTAQ
-2970 QMVSELTLVPVL
+2970 LLVSDPNLIHVL
-2982 VRFLSGSNPHGTS
+2982 VKFLSGTNPHGTN
-2995 QHSSQVGP
+2995 QHSPQVGP

-3025 QLFSE
+3025 QMFSE
-3030 FLLELMHILSME
+3030 FLLKLIHILSTE
-3042 RGPLLSGQG
+3042 RGAFQTGQG

-3064 EQSFETVSVGT
+3064 EQNFEVVSVST
-3075 IMAVVES
+3075 ISAVIES

-3097 VSRSGSDSSVGAR
+3097 MSRSGSDSSVGAR

-3124 DAKAVCGET
+3124 DAKAVCGEM
-3133 TRDQLMFNLLKLV
+3133 TRDQLMFDLLKLV
-3146 NTLVKLPLTADGKFS
+3146 NILVQLPLSSNREYSA
-3161 GRVPP
+3161 RVPVP
-3166 PGNGSSDSVSDEEKV
+3166 SSTTDSVSDEEKV
-3181 CGSKEGPGQG
+3181 SGGKDGNGSNPNTQG
-3191 GATPHQG
+3191 STAY
-3198 PAVGVADLVLGNQQV
+3198 VADLVLANQQI

-3263 TTLSKRATSVQVMLQ
+3263 TTLSKKATTVQVMLQ

-3292 GSLSTCQLSEPL
+3292 GSLATCQLSEPL

-3360 GKAADGSLKARVLAS
+3360 TKATDSSLKARVLAS
-3375 EPDNAEGLH
+3375 EPDNAEGIH
-3384 NFAPLGTITSSSPT
+3384 NFAPLGSITSSSPT

-3445 VHIQPHLASLAT
+3445 IHIQPHLASLAT

-3562 HVSDLEAVMAS
+3562 HISDLEGMMAS

-3608 GLQSTAIGLRLID
+3608 GLQSTRIGLKLID
-3621 ILLRNCAASG
+3621 ILLRNCSASG
-3631 TDPNNLNSPLLFGRL
+3631 SDPADLNSPLLFGRL

-3671 RVQALLQWVH
+3671 RIQALLKWVS
-3681 DSARVAAMKRS
+3681 DSARVAAMKKSGRVS
-3692 APLGYMGPSA
+3692 YICPSSS
-3702 TSPREYGLLM
+3702 TREYGLLM

-3718 HCVAAILWHSYELP
+3718 HCVAAILWHSYELL
-3732 VDYDLPAL
+3732 VEYDLPAL
-3740 LNRELFELLYNWSMS
+3740 LDRQLFESLFNWSMS
-3755 LACNLVLKKA
+3755 LPCNMVLKKA

-3770 CSMCHVHPSYFSLL
+3770 CSMCHIHPNYFSLL
-3784 MSWMGIVPSATVSAV
+3784 MGWMGIAPPP
-3799 AAMASAQSQ
+3799 MQCQ
-3808 ARHRLSLTD
+3808 HRLSMTD
-3817 DGKKQHD
+3817 DSKKQD
-3824 AAAATAAAAN
+3824 L
-3834 SASAGGGGASGGLTD
+3834 SSSLTD
-3849 DSKHARSPPP
+3849 DSKNAQAP
-3859 LSESQLATLAA
+3859 LALTESHLATLAA
-3870 ASQSPGAI
+3870 SSQSPEAI
-3878 QQLLDSGL
+3878 KQLLDSGL

-3893 LAALCCSLLASADL
+3893 LASFCF
-3907 PLPGG
+3907 
-3912 ATVPPTSTPASASA
+3912 TH
-3926 PSSSSSSSSPP
+3926 
-3937 SSSAASTSSSPAE
+3937 TSSSDCTAQSMDITQDRL
-3950 RRHHHLH
+3950 RRHHAPQHFNK
-3957 HHQSQSHHHHHHSH
+3957 
-3971 HSHSSS
+3971 
-3977 SYHSMPST
+3977 MPIT
-3985 SSSSS
+3985 ADL
-3990 PPSSSSSSSFSCP
+3990 
-4003 PPPPPPPVNRATLS
+4003 V
-4017 PELAAPVLRFLTE
+4017 APVLRFLTE
-4030 VGNSHAMKDWL
+4030 VGNSHMMKDWL
-4041 GGPEVNPLWTA
+4041 GGSEVNPLWTA
-4052 LLFLLCHSSAS
+4052 LLFLLCHSGATSGGHNVTAQQAS
-4063 AGTSATTSPTTNTTN
+4063 ARCSLLSSTVTT
-4078 NTTNTTNTNTATT
+4078 
-4091 SNGSTSNGQVAAAA
+4091 
-4105 SASASASGMGASAS
+4105 
-4119 SPCSSPLS
+4119 
-4127 TSPAGASAAAGP
+4127 
-4139 SSSMSGSSIAGPST
+4139 
-4153 APLLPPPPPP
+4153 
-4163 LAYSSSASASATAA
+4163 
-4177 AMGTSTAAASGSR
+4177 
-4190 YSLGSGGRA
+4190 
-4199 GGLTTQ
+4199 GLTTQ
-4205 QRTSL
+4205 QRTAI

-4239 FQSAPQRGNVPISGN
+4239 FQSSPQRGNLPNSGN

-4271 KVTVFLQ
+4271 KVTLFLQ

-4299 YGAGHKY
+4299 YGAGHKF
-4306 RTLHLPIST
+4306 RTLHLPVST
-4315 TLADV
+4315 TLAEV

-4328 SITAKLMSEQKEDKE
+4328 SITAKLINEQKEDKE
-4343 KKNHEEKEKMKADN
+4343 KKNYEEKEKVKAEN

-4370 LKSQSKRALS
+4370 LKSQSKRAVSS
-4380 TPPRPPSRRGRVMSD
+4380 TPPRPPSRRGRVMAD
-4395 KLSASSGVDPAAKT
+4395 KVGTSASGGESASKT
-4409 VSVPVFHLYHKL
+4409 ISVPVFHLYHKL

-4428 GEMTLAQLLTLLYD
+4428 AEMTLAQLLTLLYD
-4442 RKLPQGYRSIDMTV
+4442 RKLPQGYRSIDLTV

-4461 LSSDPGLSK
+4461 VISDPSLSK

-4475 RLRTEKEHGEML
+4475 RLHTEKEHADLLGP
-4487 SSCPEDEPMTPGDEC
+4487 CPEDETISPGEEC
-4502 LEAAID
+4502 MDAVLD
-4508 ESLLETNPIQ
+4508 ESLLETCPIQ

-4543 VIQQVSAPV
+4543 VIQQVSTPV
-4552 VASSSQ
+4552 VTSTTQ
-4558 EKPKDSDQFEWV
+4558 EKQKDSDQFEWV

-4578 VYEAPENIAAEPPPI
+4578 VYEAPETIAAEPPPI
-4593 KSPVQT
+4593 KSTVQT

-4663 FHVLRALFSSTPL
+4663 FHVLRSLFSTTPL
-4676 TTDDGLLLRRIAL
+4676 TTDDGVLLRRMAL

-4702 ALSHHAPRVPSTNG
+4702 ALSHHAPRVPNSSPNQTEPQVSSTHNSAS
-4716 NQNEVVTGHGA
+4716 T
-4727 GTSEEQQLYW
+4727 EEQQLYW

-4778 INPAGCVGHGEAPSS
+4778 INPAGSTSNGDTQTSHEG
-4793 ESRGQNSAALPSV
+4793 RGQNSSALPSV
-4806 LQELLS
+4806 LLELLS

-4827 SVLDMARHVPLYRA
+4827 SDQCTFCCQKVLSCGRGFLEDSYKTSNAKTDQVLDMARHVPLYRA
-4841 LLELLRAISS
+4841 LLELLRAIAS
-4851 CTSLVPLLLP
+4851 CTSMVPLLLP
-4861 LSGDPAQE
+4861 LSGESSE
-4869 EEEEEERSESQT
+4869 EEEEQLESQA
-4881 SVGML
+4881 SVGTL

-4905 DKSKGVVKAEPSDPE
+4905 DKAKAGVKSDTSDQE

-4930 IQRTAEIVYAAT
+4930 IQKTAEIVYAAT

-4947 ANQEKKLAE
+4947 ANQEKKMAE
-4956 SSKKAS
+4956 YSKKAAV
-4962 TRPKPLSVLRSLE
+4962 RPKPLSVLRSLE
-4975 EKYVAAM
+4975 EKYVAVM
-4982 KKLQFDTFEMVSEDE
+4982 KKLQFDTFEMVSEDD

-5010 TQVKNAS
+5010 SQVKNAS

-5145 QSLILVSEP
+5145 QSLILVAEP

-5184 SVKWAMLEQ
+5184 TVKWAMLEQ
-5193 MRNPSPCFKEV
+5193 IRNPSPCFKEV

-5210 LKRAEIMGQCEE
+5210 LKRVEIMAQCEE
-5222 WITDIQQYSSDK
+5222 WIADIQQYSSDK

-5262 CPEGLE
+5262 CPEGLD
-5268 PDGEDFSDKSSAL
+5268 PDADDTTEKCSATTSSEETMLHEQVKPSSSKDIPTDFKL
-5281 LVKELPNQDAEKP
+5281 
-5294 GGSQDAHCSEGQ
+5294 
-5306 L
+5306 

>member
-1 MAAAASP
+1 MAAAASCSSAAAPPAGPGPGPVSAGP
-8 GSCSSTSS
+8 GSCE
-16 DWVVLRDGCLRCDE
+16 WLLLRDGCLRCDAD
-30 EGLRSLSYHPALNA
+30 GLCSLCYHPALNA
-44 ILAVTSRGSI
+44 ILAVTARGAI

-63 ILQASALH
+63 TLQASALN
-71 AKPGGRVRCQYFP
+71 AKPGGRVKCQYIS
-84 AVDKVLFVDD
+84 AVDKVIFVDD

-113 QAPVSKPEDMVQ
+113 QTPVSKQDDVVQ

-135 LLSACVEKV
+135 LLSACIEKV
-144 DVSNTEGYD
+144 DVSSTEGYD
-153 LFLTQLKEGL
+153 LFITQLKDGL
-163 KSTSHETAAN
+163 KNTSHETAAN

-181 VTFHLPHHVIKV
+181 VTFHLPHHVLKS

-200 ELKKMNQNVA
+200 ELKKINQNIA
-210 ALSVASSIMDRLSYL
+210 ALPVASSVMDRLSYL
-225 LPSGRPELGVGPG
+225 LPSARPELGVGPG

-250 NRRETFTSWPHAGY
+250 NRRETFTSWPHVGY

-282 STGDDRAMCFTCSVC
+282 SSGDDRAMCFTCSVC

-336 TSPAQFPSPDG
+336 TSPAQFPCTDG
-347 SDKIAC
+347 TDRIAC
-353 YGFGSCPHFLAAAT
+353 FGSGSCPHFLAAAT

-388 INPYDPVILRQLFL
+388 INAYDPAIVQQLML
-402 SSGEQGLGS
+402 SGEQSSGVD
-411 ESTESRRPTLAWLED
+411 SRRPTLAWLED
-426 TSSCSDLPKLEGDS
+426 SSSCSDIPKLEGDS
-440 DDQLEDS
+440 DDLLEDS

-452 SRSESVTGHP
+452 SRSESVTGHTS
-462 CQKEN
+462 QKETM
-467 LEVSLGVT
+467 EVSLDIT
-475 ALSVLQQPEK
+475 ALSILQQPEK
-485 LQWEVVASVLEDT
+485 LQWEIVANVLEDT

-509 ALAQAKADNKAK
+509 CLANCKSEKMK
-521 DKPSAAEQH
+521 EKHLEQH
-530 NIPFPCLLTGG
+530 NIPFPCLLAGG
-541 LLSYRSAASSP
+541 LLTYKSPATSPVSTNSQRSLDGLSRTRGESVSEQGSTDNESCTNSELNSP
-552 LAGGPP
+552 L
-558 PPPPSLAPTLTPTRG
+558 
-573 RPPPSS
+573 
-579 SSSSSSTLVGV
+579 V
-590 PDGPLLR
+590 
-597 TQAPEVTPNTPI
+597 
-609 VVVGTPDQGPME
+609 
-621 IESCPPPPVVVPP
+621 
-634 ELVASPG
+634 
-641 GGGLP
+641 
-646 VSAIRRTIP
+646 RRTLP

-663 EADEK
+663 ESDEK
-668 ASGSGKV
+668 AGKL
-675 FAQMNSLMGK
+675 FSQMNNIMSK
-685 SLHEEGF
+685 SIHDDGF
-692 TVPQIIEMEFDS
+692 TVPQIIEMELDS
-704 HEQLLLQDPPITYIQ
+704 QEQLLLQDPPVTYIQ
-719 QFADATAGLGSG
+719 QFADAAATLTSPDSDKWSSMVPKPG
-731 TGSGSGTGNNAS
+731 T
-743 VTDPGPEKWGS
+743 
-754 MAAPRPGAL
+754 L
-763 VQCLRLPKEL
+763 VQCLRLPKFA
-773 EEENLY
+773 EEENLC
-779 VDSITPCS
+779 VDSITPCA
-787 DGLHLLVGLQPCSVE
+787 DGVHLLVGLRTCPVE

-817 RLHSAL
+817 KLNSAL
-823 CSRGNSRNKDDLHH
+823 CNRRKGELESSLAVMN
-837 HHHHHHPAL
+837 
-846 VPTMANGI
+846 
-854 EGGHGAL
+854 
-861 PLPGTSPPQQTPL
+861 GTSVDVIQHDSPADVPTPL
-874 ILPPDQQPLLQPPLS
+874 IIQPEQRS
-889 PQQTPTS
+889 
-896 PSSRGV
+896 
-902 FGGVSTGGNNN
+902 VS
-913 NSSGGG
+913 G

-925 KLNYST
+925 KMNYAT
-931 RIVTLEEEPVRVQ
+931 RIVTLEEEPVKIQ
-944 HIREP
+944 HIKDP
-949 RDAVTSL
+949 QDTITSM
-956 ILLPADVLDGREEDG
+956 ILLPPDILDNREDDCEEPVEEIQLTSKNGSGRERRSEI
-971 EDASDDT
+971 
-978 PPGLKNGPVSASS
+978 
-991 GPNMAAGGSSGGVG
+991 
-1005 GSSTAAGVMAASTGH
+1005 STLGH
-1020 GPSASSPLA
+1020 
-1029 AGMAASTAKE
+1029 
-1039 KLVVTTQAG
+1039 LVITTQGG
-1048 YIMVLD
+1048 YVKILD
-1054 LATLEV
+1054 LSNFEI
-1060 LAKVEPPV
+1060 LAKVEPPK
-1068 KESGDEVD
+1068 KEGTEEPDM
-1076 PFVSVTYCSG
+1076 FVSVIYCSG

-1104 GGVFDDIDDAD
+1104 GGTCDDIDEAD
-1115 IFVDG
+1115 ILVDG
-1120 PLSKGVDQLFEGT
+1120 SLSKSVEQSSEGT
-1133 KPSSNPSSPGITAGV
+1133 KPLSNPSSPGITGV
-1148 DLLVDQALGVEVLS
+1148 DLLVDQPFSLETLT

-1215 WKLQSD
+1215 WKLQTD
-1221 SSSWDEHVF
+1221 SNSWDEHVF

-1242 VDFKFVMNANI
+1242 VDFKFVLNSNI

-1267 APGLGKVNETAV
+1267 APGLGKVNEAAV
-1279 DRQITFPLSQAL
+1279 DRQITFPLSPA
-1291 HTNGERNGQP
+1291 HNIEVERNGKPGLVEFSEEMQY
-1301 LLHDFTEDIQFMDI
+1301 MDI
-1315 EESPGSRLCPFLED
+1315 EEPQCLRLCPFLEE

-1337 PVWLASGLD
+1337 PVWLATGLD
-1346 LSGHAGMLSLTSPK
+1346 LSGHAGMLTLTSPK

-1369 YRSFLVHIKAV
+1369 YRSFLIHVKAV
-1380 SDKGMEES
+1380 NDRGTEEICNGGI
-1388 PRPVVRMPSKPQ
+1388 RPVVRIPSLKPQ
-1400 SSKAQS
+1400 TNKGHSLASLLAKVAAGKEKPSSKIEATN
-1406 LSSLLQRAQATKE
+1406 SSRK
-1419 KASTSKVEPPTASK
+1419 S
-1433 KPDNLRGCDLL
+1433 DNLRGCDLL
-1444 QEVSIT
+1444 QEVSVT
-1450 IRRFKKTSIPKE
+1450 IRRFKKTSISKE
-1462 RIQRCSM
+1462 RVQRCAM
-1469 LQFPEFHERLL
+1469 LQFSEFHEKLL
-1480 NGLCKRTEET
+1480 TTLCKKT
-1490 DSTEH
+1490 DDGLTTEH
-1495 GQSLILDILCWLA
+1495 AQSLVLDTLCWLA
-1508 GVYSNGS
+1508 GVYSNGPGS
-1515 CSPREGKE
+1515 SKE
-1523 GLLIKTRKRL
+1523 GNDSLLSKTRKCVS
-1533 TDMVRVCFFQAGRSI
+1533 DIIRVCFFEAGRSI

-1558 CISNGKGDPGQ
+1558 CISNGRCDPTQ
-1569 QGFGMALLKALLEN
+1569 QGFGSVLLKALLDN
-1583 MPYLPAAATGGA
+1583 MPLLPAAATGGS
-1595 VFWYFVLLNYVKD
+1595 VYWYFVLLNYVKD

-1621 LTAVSRQLQDRLTPL
+1621 LTAVSRQLQDRLTPM

-1649 PFDPVLFDLEV
+1649 PFDPVLFDLEI
-1660 SGSSCKNA
+1660 SGSSCKNVY
-1668 FNSGIGVQSDEID
+1668 NSSIGVQSDEID
-1681 LSDILSGNGKV
+1681 LSDVLSGNGKI
-1692 SNCAAAEG
+1692 SSCAAAEG
-1700 SFTALTGLL
+1700 SFTSLTGLL

-1721 SDGTRVERDDAS
+1721 SDGTRIERDDAS
-1733 MFTVS
+1733 TFTVS

-1750 AGSVGEA
+1750 SGTVGEA

-1770 SLSHAMVSA
+1770 SLSHAMASA

-1806 LHQTTSAAAAA
+1806 LHQTTAAAAA
-1817 AASGVGPIHN
+1817 AASAVGPVHN

-1832 PSASGSASASSAPGF
+1832 PVVAPGF

-1877 SAAISVEL
+1877 SAVINAEL
-1885 AQLFPGSIMDPP
+1885 AQLFPGSVIDPP
-1897 AVNLAAHNKNSHK
+1897 TVNLAAHNKNTSK
-1910 PKPVSHAQ
+1910 SRT
-1918 NPMGSGLALAL
+1918 NPLGSGLALAI
-1929 SQASH
+1929 SHASH

-1955 FVTLDFGRPVLLTDA
+1955 FVTLDFGRPILLTDV
-1970 LIPTCAD
+1970 LIPTCGD

-2002 IATHSLIL
+2002 ISTHSLIL

-2051 PWESELKLMHD
+2051 PFENELKLMHD
-2062 PLRGESEAAS
+2062 PLRGEGEAAN
-2072 QPDVDQHLAM
+2072 QPEIDQHLAM

-2099 RLETLLQSID
+2099 RLEILLQSID

-2124 KPDKAVEEDQRVF
+2124 KPDKAVEEDSRVF

-2143 VQLQLQLN
+2143 IQLQLQLN
-2151 LAHHAVQRLRVSLGA
+2151 LAHHAVQRLKVALGA
-2166 SRKPL
+2166 SRKTLKEQSDPKDL
-2171 PDAAYASYAYD
+2171 IQM
-2182 ARELVHSSSTEQ
+2182 SSTEQ
-2194 LRTVIRYLL
+2194 LRTIIRYLL
-2203 DTLLSLLHT
+2203 DTLLSLLHSS
-2212 NNGHS
+2212 NGHS
-2217 VPSVLQSTF
+2217 VPVVLQSTF

-2308 GLLNLLDSLLSP
+2308 SLLNLLDNLLSP
-2320 LQQSHSLQA
+2320 LQPHLPVH

-2356 SVEDEA
+2356 TVEDEA
-2362 SASKKQLGGKDRDR
+2362 ATAKKPLNGKERER
-2376 SFTGNQW
+2376 FLTGNQW
-2383 SFINNSLQSQ
+2383 SFINNSLHTQSL
-2393 NMSRST
+2393 SRST

-2411 KVRKQLVHTK
+2411 KIRKQLVHHK
-2421 QQLNLLKAKQK
+2421 Q
-2432 ALMEQIEKEK
+2432 
-2442 IQSNKSSSYKLLV
+2442 
-2455 EHAKLK
+2455 
-2461 QATSKH
+2461 H

-2482 SSLDTEASASGAAKE
+2482 STLDTEVSTTKE
-2497 APEVELLPFT
+2497 TPEIEPLPFT

-2555 LCEVVSEQQLERLLL
+2555 LCEIVNETQLERLLL

-2596 LQDILAGELLS
+2596 LQDILAGELLA
-2607 PASLDGMDEGAS
+2607 PIAAEAM
-2619 LGEEAGAAAA
+2619 EE
-2629 VAACAVAS
+2629 S
-2637 ALAEPEEALAQ
+2637 ALAEDAGASAGDSDDSLQ
-2648 PSPLPLV
+2648 QSTVQLV
-2655 ESIDETLPPD
+2655 ETIDEPLTHD
-2665 IIAGTPGTSSSSVFQ
+2665 ITG
-2680 SAPPLSSLE
+2680 APPLSSLE

-2695 FDLLQDLM
+2695 LELLQDLM
-2703 DVDIDP
+2703 EVDIDP

-2722 VFKPIGSTW
+2722 VFKPISSTW

-2742 NYNAYVG
+2742 NYNPYIG
-2749 GAGIPVSKPPAAQE
+2749 GVGIPVAKPPVTTE
-2763 KPGAQS
+2763 KNGSQTVS
-2769 LSVSV
+2769 ISV

-2793 LKMMATLEADS
+2793 LKMMSTLEADS

-2810 STSPAVV
+2810 NTSPTLT
-2817 QSSNGTDDS
+2817 QSPSGTDDS
-2826 LLRGLHGSSSPPGG
+2826 LLRGLHAANQNAQ
-2840 SSSSSSLVVQ
+2840 LIVQ
-2850 PSSIPMLSACFNK
+2850 LSSIPMLSACFNK

-2880 LWLTLSLNSCPGSAD
+2880 LWLTLSLNSSSSGSKDSGA
-2895 DGGSDIFLFNA
+2895 DIFLYNA
-2906 SRVPTIPLN
+2906 NRIPVISLN
-2915 QASISSF
+2915 QASVTSF
-2922 LTVLAWYPNTSLRTW
+2922 LSVLAWYPNTLLRTW

-2945 LMTNMP
+2945 LMTNMQLNAGP
-2951 SSSASAS
+2951 SSAIGAQ
-2958 SSGLGGHESTAQ
+2958 ESTAQ
-2970 QMVSELTLVPVL
+2970 LLVSDPNLIHVL
-2982 VRFLSGSNPHGTS
+2982 VKFLSGTNPHGTS
-2995 QHSSQVGP
+2995 QHSPQVGP

-3025 QLFSE
+3025 QMFSE
-3030 FLLELMHILSME
+3030 FLLKLIHILSTE
-3042 RGPLLSGQG
+3042 RGAFQTGQG

-3064 EQSFETVSVGT
+3064 EQNFEVVSVST
-3075 IMAVVES
+3075 ISAVIES

-3097 VSRSGSDSSVGAR
+3097 MSRSGSDSSVGAR

-3124 DAKAVCGET
+3124 DAKAVCGEM
-3133 TRDQLMFNLLKLV
+3133 TRDQLMFDLLKLV
-3146 NTLVKLPLTADGKFS
+3146 NILVQLPLSSNREYSA
-3161 GRVPP
+3161 RVPVA
-3166 PGNGSSDSVSDEEKV
+3166 SSTTDSVSDEEKV
-3181 CGSKEGPGQG
+3181 SGGKDGNGSNPNTQG
-3191 GATPHQG
+3191 STAY
-3198 PAVGVADLVLGNQQV
+3198 VADLVLANQQI

-3228 MAMIIGA
+3228 MATIIGA

-3263 TTLSKRATSVQVMLQ
+3263 TTLSKKATTVQVMLQ

-3292 GSLSTCQLSEPL
+3292 GSLATCQLSEPL

-3360 GKAADGSLKARVLAS
+3360 TKATDSSLKARVLAS
-3375 EPDNAEGLH
+3375 EPDNAEGIH
-3384 NFAPLGTITSSSPT
+3384 NFAPLGSITSSSPT

-3445 VHIQPHLASLAT
+3445 IHIQPHLASLAT

-3562 HVSDLEAVMAS
+3562 HISDLEGMMAS

-3608 GLQSTAIGLRLID
+3608 GLQSTRIGLKLID
-3621 ILLRNCAASG
+3621 ILLRNCSASG
-3631 TDPNNLNSPLLFGRL
+3631 SDPADLNSPLLFGRL

-3671 RVQALLQWVH
+3671 RIQALLKWVS
-3681 DSARVAAMKRS
+3681 DSARVAAMKKSGRVS
-3692 APLGYMGPSA
+3692 YVGPNSS
-3702 TSPREYGLLM
+3702 TREYGLLM

-3718 HCVAAILWHSYELP
+3718 HCVAAILWHSYELL
-3732 VDYDLPAL
+3732 VEYDLPAL
-3740 LNRELFELLYNWSMS
+3740 LDRELFESLFIWSMS
-3755 LACNLVLKKA
+3755 LPCNMVLKKA

-3770 CSMCHVHPSYFSLL
+3770 CSMCHIHPNYFSLL
-3784 MSWMGIVPSATVSAV
+3784 MGWMGITPPP
-3799 AAMASAQSQ
+3799 MQCQ
-3808 ARHRLSLTD
+3808 HRLSMTD
-3817 DGKKQHD
+3817 DSKKQD
-3824 AAAATAAAAN
+3824 L
-3834 SASAGGGGASGGLTD
+3834 SSSLTD
-3849 DSKHARSPPP
+3849 DSKNAQAP
-3859 LSESQLATLAA
+3859 LALTESHLATLAA
-3870 ASQSPGAI
+3870 SSQSPEAI
-3878 QQLLDSGL
+3878 KQLLDSGL

-3893 LAALCCSLLASADL
+3893 LASFCFNH
-3907 PLPGG
+3907 
-3912 ATVPPTSTPASASA
+3912 
-3926 PSSSSSSSSPP
+3926 
-3937 SSSAASTSSSPAE
+3937 TSSSDCTAQSTDTTQDRL
-3950 RRHHHLH
+3950 RRHHVPQHFNK
-3957 HHQSQSHHHHHHSH
+3957 
-3971 HSHSSS
+3971 
-3977 SYHSMPST
+3977 MPIT
-3985 SSSSS
+3985 ADL
-3990 PPSSSSSSSFSCP
+3990 
-4003 PPPPPPPVNRATLS
+4003 V
-4017 PELAAPVLRFLTE
+4017 APVLRFLTE
-4030 VGNSHAMKDWL
+4030 VGNSHMMKDWL
-4041 GGPEVNPLWTA
+4041 GGSEVNPLWTA
-4052 LLFLLCHSSAS
+4052 LLFLLCHSGATSGGHNVTAQQ
-4063 AGTSATTSPTTNTTN
+4063 TSARSSLLSSTVTT
-4078 NTTNTTNTNTATT
+4078 
-4091 SNGSTSNGQVAAAA
+4091 
-4105 SASASASGMGASAS
+4105 
-4119 SPCSSPLS
+4119 
-4127 TSPAGASAAAGP
+4127 
-4139 SSSMSGSSIAGPST
+4139 
-4153 APLLPPPPPP
+4153 
-4163 LAYSSSASASATAA
+4163 
-4177 AMGTSTAAASGSR
+4177 
-4190 YSLGSGGRA
+4190 
-4199 GGLTTQ
+4199 GLTTQ
-4205 QRTSL
+4205 QRTAI

-4239 FQSAPQRGNVPISGN
+4239 FQSSPQRGNLPTSGN

-4271 KVTVFLQ
+4271 KVTLFLQ

-4299 YGAGHKY
+4299 YGAGHKF
-4306 RTLHLPIST
+4306 RTLHLPVST
-4315 TLADV
+4315 TLAEV

-4328 SITAKLMSEQKEDKE
+4328 SITAKLINEQKEDKE
-4343 KKNHEEKEKMKADN
+4343 KKNYEEKEKVKAEN

-4370 LKSQSKRALS
+4370 LKSQSKRAVSS
-4380 TPPRPPSRRGRVMSD
+4380 TPPRPPSRRGRVMAD
-4395 KLSASSGVDPAAKT
+4395 KVGTSSSGGESSSKT
-4409 VSVPVFHLYHKL
+4409 ISVPVFHLYHKL

-4428 GEMTLAQLLTLLYD
+4428 AEMTLAQLLTLLYD
-4442 RKLPQGYRSIDMTV
+4442 RKLPQGYRSIDLTV

-4461 LSSDPGLSK
+4461 VISDPSLSK

-4475 RLRTEKEHGEML
+4475 RLHTEKEHADLLGP
-4487 SSCPEDEPMTPGDEC
+4487 CPEDEAISPGDEC
-4502 LEAAID
+4502 MDAVLD
-4508 ESLLETNPIQ
+4508 ESLLETCPIQ

-4543 VIQQVSAPV
+4543 VIQQVSEKVSTPV
-4552 VASSSQ
+4552 VTSTTQ
-4558 EKPKDSDQFEWV
+4558 EKQKDSDQFEWV

-4578 VYEAPENIAAEPPPI
+4578 VYEAPETIAAEPPPI
-4593 KSPVQT
+4593 KSTVQT

-4663 FHVLRALFSSTPL
+4663 FHVLRSLFSTTPL
-4676 TTDDGLLLRRIAL
+4676 TTDDGVLLRRMAL
-4689 EIGAIHLILACLS
+4689 EIGAVHLILACLS
-4702 ALSHHAPRVPSTNG
+4702 ALSHHAPRVPNSSPNQTEPQVSSTHNS
-4716 NQNEVVTGHGA
+4716 
-4727 GTSEEQQLYW
+4727 TSTEEQQLYW

-4778 INPAGCVGHGEAPSS
+4778 INPAGSTSNGETQTSH
-4793 ESRGQNSAALPSV
+4793 EGRGQNSSALPSV
-4806 LQELLS
+4806 LLELLS

-4841 LLELLRAISS
+4841 LLELLRAIAS
-4851 CTSLVPLLLP
+4851 CTSMVPLLLP
-4861 LSGDPAQE
+4861 LSGESSE
-4869 EEEEEERSESQT
+4869 EEEEQLESQA
-4881 SVGML
+4881 SVGTL

-4905 DKSKGVVKAEPSDPE
+4905 DKAKAGVKPDTSDQE

-4930 IQRTAEIVYAAT
+4930 IQKTAEIVYAAT

-4947 ANQEKKLAE
+4947 ANQEKKMAE
-4956 SSKKAS
+4956 FSKKTAVK
-4962 TRPKPLSVLRSLE
+4962 PKPLSVLRSLE
-4975 EKYVAAM
+4975 EKYVAVM
-4982 KKLQFDTFEMVSEDE
+4982 KKLQFDTFEMVSEDD

-5010 TQVKNAS
+5010 SQVKNAS

-5145 QSLILVSEP
+5145 QSLILVAEP

-5184 SVKWAMLEQ
+5184 TVKWAMLEQ
-5193 MRNPSPCFKEV
+5193 IRNPSPCFKEV

-5210 LKRAEIMGQCEE
+5210 LKRVEIMAQCEE
-5222 WITDIQQYSSDK
+5222 WIADIQQYSSDK

-5262 CPEGLE
+5262 CPEGLD
-5268 PDGEDFSDKSSAL
+5268 PDSEDSPEKCSATSSSEETL
-5281 LVKELPNQDAEKP
+5281 LHEQVKPSSSKDIPTDFKL
-5294 GGSQDAHCSEGQ
+5294 
-5306 L
+5306 

>member
-8 GSCSSTSS
+8 GSGSSPGSGLSASS
-16 DWVVLRDGCLRCDE
+16 DWIVVRDGCLRCDE

-113 QAPVSKPEDMVQ
+113 QPPVAKPEDMVQ

-135 LLSACVEKV
+135 MLSACQEKI
-144 DVSNTEGYD
+144 DVSNTEGYE
-153 LFLTQLKEGL
+153 LFINQLKEGL
-163 KSTSHETAAN
+163 KNTSHETAAN

-181 VTFHLPHHVIKV
+181 VTFHLPHHVLKL
-193 VASAIVN
+193 VAGAIVN
-200 ELKKMNQNVA
+200 ELKKINQNVA

-225 LPSGRPELGVGPG
+225 LSSARPELGVGPG

-336 TSPAQFPSPDG
+336 TSPAQFPNSPDS

-353 YGFGSCPHFLAAAT
+353 YGFGSCPQFLAAAT

-377 SKLMKV
+377 SKMMKM
-383 HLKFE
+383 HLKFD
-388 INPYDPVILRQLFL
+388 INPYDPAILRQLVL
-402 SSGEQGLGS
+402 CSGEQGQQVL
-411 ESTESRRPTLAWLED
+411 TESRRPTLTWLEE
-426 TSSCSDLPKLEGDS
+426 SSTCSDLPKLEGDS

-447 DSEEH
+447 DSEDH

-462 CQKEN
+462 SQWESMD
-467 LEVSLGVT
+467 LSLGVT
-475 ALSVLQQPEK
+475 ALSVLHQPEK
-485 LQWEVVASVLEDT
+485 LQWEVVASMLEDT

-509 ALAQAKADNKAK
+509 SLNQTKAHSQAKTK
-521 DKPSAAEQH
+521 DKVPEHH
-530 NIPFPCLLTGG
+530 NIPFPCLLAGG
-541 LLSYRSAASSP
+541 LLSYCSASSTP
-552 LAGGPP
+552 MPVPPTSAPSSTRRTTGGPHRTQGP
-558 PPPPSLAPTLTPTRG
+558 EPFP
-573 RPPPSS
+573 
-579 SSSSSSTLVGV
+579 
-590 PDGPLLR
+590 GPL
-597 TQAPEVTPNTPI
+597 QE
-609 VVVGTPDQGPME
+609 QGPME
-621 IESCPPPPVVVPP
+621 IEPCNPQTAAQEQGFSNLPGSQLP
-634 ELVASPG
+634 SPSS
-641 GGGLP
+641 LP
-646 VSAIRRTIP
+646 AVRRTIP
-655 VLLLYSIK
+655 VLLLYSIREVDDK
-663 EADEK
+663 S
-668 ASGSGKV
+668 SGQV
-675 FAQMNSLMGK
+675 FAQMNNLMSKG
-685 SLHEEGF
+685 LHEEGF
-692 TVPQIIEMEFDS
+692 TVPQIIEMEFDT

-719 QFADATAGLGSG
+719 QFADAANNLAGLDGHM
-731 TGSGSGTGNNAS
+731 
-743 VTDPGPEKWGS
+743 DKWS
-754 MAAPRPGAL
+754 TLAAATVSTPPRPGAL
-763 VQCLRLPKEL
+763 VQCLRLPKQL

-779 VDSITPCS
+779 VDSIMPCW
-787 DGLHLLVGLQPCSVE
+787 DGVHLLVCLQPCGSE
-802 SLSAINQVEA
+802 SLSATNQVEA

-823 CSRGNSRNKDDLHH
+823 CSQRKVDPLHTVANGVES
-837 HHHHHHPAL
+837 HHP
-846 VPTMANGI
+846 
-854 EGGHGAL
+854 GG
-861 PLPGTSPPQQTPL
+861 SPPQTPL
-874 ILPPDQQPLLQPPLS
+874 ILPPGDQQ
-889 PQQTPTS
+889 QQQRS
-896 PSSRGV
+896 PSRG
-902 FGGVSTGGNNN
+902 S
-913 NSSGGG
+913 GG
-919 GYLVLY
+919 GYLALY

-931 RIVTLEEEPVRVQ
+931 RIVTLEEEPIKVQ
-944 HIREP
+944 QIRDP
-949 RDAVTSL
+949 CDAITSH
-956 ILLPADVLDGREEDG
+956 ILLPPDVLDSREDES
-971 EDASDDT
+971 EEASEET
-978 PPGLKNGPVSASS
+978 LPSAPKNGLSGPETGPGSSAGSGTGTACGAATTSSSSVGFTSFSTSASS
-991 GPNMAAGGSSGGVG
+991 HKECRRAEMAGL
-1005 GSSTAAGVMAASTGH
+1005 GH
-1020 GPSASSPLA
+1020 
-1029 AGMAASTAKE
+1029 
-1039 KLVVTTQAG
+1039 LVVTTQAG
-1048 YIMVLD
+1048 YIMILD
-1054 LATLEV
+1054 LSTLEV
-1060 LAKVEPPV
+1060 LAKVEPPK
-1068 KESGDEVD
+1068 KEGLAEETD

-1104 GGVFDDIDDAD
+1104 GGVCDDVDDGD
-1115 IFVDG
+1115 MFIDG
-1120 PLSKGVDQLFEGT
+1120 PLSKGAEPLLEGA
-1133 KPSSNPSSPGITAGV
+1133 KPSSNPSSPGITGV
-1148 DLLVDQALGVEVLS
+1148 DLLVDQPLTTESLM

-1215 WKLQSD
+1215 WKLQSY

-1242 VDFKFVMNANI
+1242 VDFKFVLNANI
-1253 TNIPQIQVTLLKNK
+1253 VNIPQIQVTLLKNK
-1267 APGLGKVNETAV
+1267 APGLGKVSETAV
-1279 DRQITFPLSQAL
+1279 DRQISFPLSNLL
-1291 HTNGERNGQP
+1291 HANGEKNGQP
-1301 LLHDFTEDIQFMDI
+1301 LLQDFTEDIQFMDI
-1315 EESPGSRLCPFLED
+1315 EETSGSVLCPFLED

-1346 LSGHAGMLSLTSPK
+1346 LSGHSGMLSLTSPK

-1380 SDKGMEES
+1380 SDSGMEEG
-1388 PRPVVRMPSKPQ
+1388 PRPVVRMPSAKPQ
-1400 SSKAQS
+1400 SSKAHS
-1406 LSSLLQRAQATKE
+1406 LSTLLQQAQASKE
-1419 KASTSKVEPPTASK
+1419 RVSAGKTENSTQSKKVE
-1433 KPDNLRGCDLL
+1433 NLRGCDLL
-1444 QEVSIT
+1444 QEVSVT
-1450 IRRFKKTSIPKE
+1450 IRRFKKTSVPKE
-1462 RIQRCSM
+1462 RVQRCAM
-1469 LQFPEFHERLL
+1469 LQFPDFHEKLL
-1480 NGLCKRTEET
+1480 DALCGRAEG
-1490 DSTEH
+1490 SLATEH
-1495 GQSLILDILCWLA
+1495 AQSLILDILCWLA
-1508 GVYSNGS
+1508 GVFSNGP
-1515 CSPREGKE
+1515 CSIREGKE
-1523 GLLIKTRKRL
+1523 GLLAKTQTRL
-1533 TDMVRVCFFQAGRSI
+1533 IEIVRVCFFEAGRSI

-1558 CISNGKGDPGQ
+1558 CISNGKGEQSQ
-1569 QGFGMALLKALLEN
+1569 QGFGVSLLKALLDN
-1583 MPYLPAAATGGA
+1583 MPYLPAAATGGS
-1595 VFWYFVLLNYVKD
+1595 VFWYFVLLNYVKE

-1621 LTAVSRQLQDRLTPL
+1621 LTAISRQLQDRLTPL

-1668 FNSGIGVQSDEID
+1668 FSSSIGVQSDEID

-1692 SNCAAAEG
+1692 SSCAAAEG

-1709 EVEPLHFTCVST
+1709 EVEPLHFTCIST
-1721 SDGTRVERDDAS
+1721 SDGTRVDRDDAS

-1744 AVGGLS
+1744 TVGGLS
-1750 AGSVGEA
+1750 TGTVGEA

-1806 LHQTTSAAAAA
+1806 LHQTTSAAAAV
-1817 AASGVGPIHN
+1817 ASGVGPIHN

-1832 PSASGSASASSAPGF
+1832 PSSAPGF

-1877 SAAISVEL
+1877 SAAFSSEL
-1885 AQLFPGSIMDPP
+1885 AHLFPGSMMESGP
-1897 AVNLAAHNKNSHK
+1897 VNLAAHKNTQKTK
-1910 PKPVSHAQ
+1910 PS
-1918 NPMGSGLALAL
+1918 PMGSGLALAI

-1970 LIPTCAD
+1970 LIPTCGD

-2002 IATHSLIL
+2002 ISTHSLIL

-2025 VIGRYGSTNAR
+2025 VIGRYGSTSAR

-2072 QPDVDQHLAM
+2072 QSDVDQHLTM

-2099 RLETLLQSID
+2099 RLETLLQNID

-2124 KPDKAVEEDQRVF
+2124 KPDKVVEEDQRVF

-2143 VQLQLQLN
+2143 IQLQLQLN

-2166 SRKPL
+2166 SRKSL
-2171 PDAAYASYAYD
+2171 PAASDPEAQ
-2182 ARELVHSSSTEQ
+2182 ELVHNSSTEQ
-2194 LRTVIRYLL
+2194 LRTIIRYLL
-2203 DTLLSLLHT
+2203 DTLLSLLHS

-2247 LHTGLLLVQLCGGER
+2247 LHAGLLLVQLCGGER

-2320 LQQSHSLQA
+2320 LQQPQA
-2329 RRTEG
+2329 ASQRRTEG
-2334 VLDIPMISWV
+2334 ILDIPMISWV

-2356 SVEDEA
+2356 SIEDEA
-2362 SASKKQLGGKDRDR
+2362 SGGKKNLGGKERDR
-2376 SFTGNQW
+2376 PSTGIQW
-2383 SFINNSLQSQ
+2383 SFINNNLQSQ
-2393 NMSRST
+2393 YTSRSA
-2399 KGNSSLDRLYSR
+2399 KGSSSLDRLYSR
-2411 KVRKQLVHTK
+2411 KLRKQLVHHK

-2432 ALMEQIEKEK
+2432 ALVEQIEKEK
-2442 IQSNKSSSYKLLV
+2442 IQSNKGSSYKLLV
-2455 EHAKLK
+2455 EQAKLK

-2482 SSLDTEASASGAAKE
+2482 STLDAESTTAKE
-2497 APEVELLPFT
+2497 APEVEPLPFT
-2507 LAHERCISVVQKLA
+2507 LSHERCISVVQKLA

-2555 LCEVVSEQQLERLLL
+2555 LCEVVSEHQLERLLL

-2607 PASLDGMDEGAS
+2607 PASLDAMDEVVVV
-2619 LGEEAGAAAA
+2619 GEEAGASSSSA
-2629 VAACAVAS
+2629 VVDSDDSLSQPAS
-2637 ALAEPEEALAQ
+2637 I
-2648 PSPLPLV
+2648 PLV
-2655 ESIDETLPPD
+2655 ESIDEGLVPD
-2665 IIAGTPGTSSSSVFQ
+2665 IIAGTTGTSSVFQ

-2722 VFKPIGSTW
+2722 VFKPISSTW

-2742 NYNAYVG
+2742 GYNPYIG
-2749 GAGIPVSKPPAAQE
+2749 GVGIPVSKPTVAVE
-2763 KPGAQS
+2763 KPGSQS
-2769 LSVSV
+2769 LTVSM

-2793 LKMMATLEADS
+2793 LKMMATLQADS
-2804 ILQALT
+2804 ILQALSSSS
-2810 STSPAVV
+2810 STINQP
-2817 QSSNGTDDS
+2817 SNGTDDS
-2826 LLRGLHGSSSPPGG
+2826 LLRALHGGGSPPVG
-2840 SSSSSSLVVQ
+2840 SLMVQ
-2850 PSSIPMLSACFNK
+2850 PSSIPILSACFNK

-2880 LWLTLSLNSCPGSAD
+2880 LWLTLSLNTCSSGTEES
-2895 DGGSDIFLFNA
+2895 GSDIFLFNA

-2922 LTVLAWYPNTSLRTW
+2922 LSVLAWYPNTSLRTW

-2951 SSSASAS
+2951 AAAS
-2958 SSGLGGHESTAQ
+2958 SSGMSAQENTAQ
-2970 QMVSELTLVPVL
+2970 QMVSDPNLVHVL
-2982 VRFLSGSNPHGTS
+2982 VRFLSSSSTNGTS

-3003 TATQAMQEFLTR
+3003 TATQAMHEFLSR

-3025 QLFSE
+3025 QMFSE
-3030 FLLELMHILSME
+3030 FLLKLMHILSTE
-3042 RGPLLSGQG
+3042 RGPFQSGQG

-3064 EQSFETVSVGT
+3064 EQNFEVVSVAT
-3075 IMAVVES
+3075 ISAVIES

-3124 DAKAVCGET
+3124 DVKAVCGET

-3146 NTLVKLPLTADGKFS
+3146 NVLVQLPLSGDREFS
-3161 GRVPP
+3161 GRLPP
-3166 PGNGSSDSVSDEEKV
+3166 VGSGAADSSVSDEEKV
-3181 CGSKEGPGQG
+3181 CGSKESGAG
-3191 GATPHQG
+3191 GSSSHG
-3198 PAVGVADLVLGNQQV
+3198 PAAGVADLVLANQQI

-3263 TTLSKRATSVQVMLQ
+3263 TTLSKRASSVQVMLQ

-3360 GKAADGSLKARVLAS
+3360 GKTADGNLKARVMTS

-3512 TLGLSQIKLL
+3512 SLGLSQIKLL

-3562 HVSDLEAVMAS
+3562 HVSDLEAMMAS

-3608 GLQSTAIGLRLID
+3608 GLQSTKIGLKLID

-3631 TDPNNLNSPLLFGRL
+3631 TDPANLNSPLLFGRL

-3657 LYQLGTTQDPGTKD
+3657 LYQLGTTQDSGTKD
-3671 RVQALLQWVH
+3671 RIQALLQWVH
-3681 DSARVAAMKRS
+3681 DSSRVAAHKMS
-3692 APLGYMGPSA
+3692 APMGFSG
-3702 TSPREYGLLM
+3702 SGSSSSSREYGLLM

-3755 LACNLVLKKA
+3755 LPSNIILKKA

-3770 CSMCHVHPSYFSLL
+3770 CSMCHIHPSYFALL
-3784 MSWMGIVPSATVSAV
+3784 MSWMGIVSVPSATH
-3799 AAMASAQSQ
+3799 SQ
-3808 ARHRLSLTD
+3808 AQQRRLAMTD

-3824 AAAATAAAAN
+3824 ANANAT
-3834 SASAGGGGASGGLTD
+3834 GLTD
-3849 DSKHARSPPP
+3849 DSKYARPPIN
-3859 LSESQLATLAA
+3859 LSESQLTTLSA

-3878 QQLLDSGL
+3878 EQLLDSGL

-3893 LAALCCSLLASADL
+3893 LVQFCIGLLVSADL
-3907 PLPGG
+3907 PLP
-3912 ATVPPTSTPASASA
+3912 AAQADRRHHHHHYHS
-3926 PSSSSSSSSPP
+3926 PSSSSQSRPP
-3937 SSSAASTSSSPAE
+3937 LAA
-3950 RRHHHLH
+3950 
-3957 HHQSQSHHHHHHSH
+3957 
-3971 HSHSSS
+3971 
-3977 SYHSMPST
+3977 
-3985 SSSSS
+3985 
-3990 PPSSSSSSSFSCP
+3990 
-4003 PPPPPPPVNRATLS
+4003 
-4017 PELAAPVLRFLTE
+4017 ELAAPVLRFLTE
-4030 VGNSHAMKDWL
+4030 VGNSHTMKDWL
-4041 GGPEVNPLWTA
+4041 GGPEVYPLWTA

-4063 AGTSATTSPTTNTTN
+4063 TSTSTSASTGCQAQS
-4078 NTTNTTNTNTATT
+4078 
-4091 SNGSTSNGQVAAAA
+4091 SGS
-4105 SASASASGMGASAS
+4105 
-4119 SPCSSPLS
+4119 
-4127 TSPAGASAAAGP
+4127 AAGP
-4139 SSSMSGSSIAGPST
+4139 
-4153 APLLPPPPPP
+4153 PPPQ
-4163 LAYSSSASASATAA
+4163 TQH
-4177 AMGTSTAAASGSR
+4177 SGSR
-4190 YSLGSGGRA
+4190 FSLLSSGES

-4205 QRTSL
+4205 QRTAL

-4239 FQSAPQRGNVPISGN
+4239 FQSAPQRGNVPISRN

-4292 HVIQHPM
+4292 HMIQHPM

-4315 TLADV
+4315 TLAEV

-4328 SITAKLMSEQKEDKE
+4328 SITAKLINEQKEDKE
-4343 KKNHEEKEKMKADN
+4343 KKNHEEKEKMKADS

-4395 KLSASSGVDPAAKT
+4395 KLTSSSGVDPSSKT
-4409 VSVPVFHLYHKL
+4409 ISVPVFHLYHKF

-4428 GEMTLAQLLTLLYD
+4428 PEMTLAQLLTLLYD
-4442 RKLPQGYRSIDMTV
+4442 RKLPQGYQSINLTV

-4461 LSSDPGLSK
+4461 VISDPGLSK

-4475 RLRTEKEHGEML
+4475 RLRTEKGPVFALVAVDHCDML
-4487 SSCPEDEPMTPGDEC
+4487 NSCPDEEPMTAGEEC
-4502 LEAAID
+4502 LDAATD
-4508 ESLLETNPIQ
+4508 ESLLETSPIQ

-4552 VASSSQ
+4552 VPSSTQ

-4578 VYEAPENIAAEPPPI
+4578 VYEAPESIAAEPPPVN
-4593 KSPVQT
+4593 KQPSQSSSSSSSSSVQT

-4676 TTDDGLLLRRIAL
+4676 TTDDGVLLRRMAL

-4702 ALSHHAPRVPSTNG
+4702 ALSHHAPRNPNASSSVSEPQISSC
-4716 NQNEVVTGHGA
+4716 HSA

-4778 INPAGCVGHGEAPSS
+4778 INSAGSSSCHGADGSS
-4793 ESRGQNSAALPSV
+4793 ADSRSQNSSALPAV

-4841 LLELLRAISS
+4841 LLELLRAISTF
-4851 CTSLVPLLLP
+4851 TSLVPLLLP
-4861 LSGDPAQE
+4861 LSADPGQE
-4869 EEEEEERSESQT
+4869 EEEEDEEHSEGQT
-4881 SVGML
+4881 SVGLL

-4905 DKSKGVVKAEPSDPE
+4905 DKSKGVVKAEGSDPE

-4930 IQRTAEIVYAAT
+4930 IQRTAEIVHAAT

-4947 ANQEKKLAE
+4947 ANQERKLVE
-4956 SSKKAS
+4956 SSKKVCS
-4962 TRPKPLSVLRSLE
+4962 RPKPLSILRSSE

-4997 DGKLVFKVNYHYM
+4997 EGKLMFKVNYHYM
-5010 TQVKNAS
+5010 SQVKNAS
-5017 DANSA
+5017 DTNSA
-5022 ARARRLAQE
+5022 ARSRRLAQE

-5145 QSLILVSEP
+5145 QSLILVAEP

-5184 SVKWAMLEQ
+5184 TVKWAMLEQ
-5193 MRNPSPCFKEV
+5193 IRNPSPCFKEV

-5210 LKRAEIMGQCEE
+5210 LKRAEIMTQCED
-5222 WITDIQQYSSDK
+5222 WIADIQQYSSDK

-5262 CPEGLE
+5262 CPDGLE
-5268 PDGEDFSDKSSAL
+5268 PDADEFSEKSAAL
-5281 LVKELPNQDAEKP
+5281 LLKDAPGQDAEKP
-5294 GGSQDAHCSEGQ
+5294 GGSQDSHCSEGQ

>member
-1 MAAAASP
+1 MAAVASCSSAAAAPAPAGPGSGPGPGPVSAGP
-8 GSCSSTSS
+8 GSCE
-16 DWVVLRDGCLRCDE
+16 WLLLRDGCLRCDAD
-30 EGLRSLSYHPALNA
+30 GLCSLCYHPALNA
-44 ILAVTSRGSI
+44 ILAVTARGAI

-63 ILQASALH
+63 TLQASALN
-71 AKPGGRVRCQYFP
+71 AKPGGRVKCQYIS
-84 AVDKVLFVDD
+84 AVDKVIFVDD

-113 QAPVSKPEDMVQ
+113 QTPVSKQDDVVQ

-135 LLSACVEKV
+135 LLSACIEKV
-144 DVSNTEGYD
+144 DVSSTEGYD
-153 LFLTQLKEGL
+153 LFITQLKDGL
-163 KSTSHETAAN
+163 KNTSHETAAN

-181 VTFHLPHHVIKV
+181 VTFHLPHHVLKS

-200 ELKKMNQNVA
+200 ELKKINQNIA
-210 ALSVASSIMDRLSYL
+210 ALPVASSVMDRLSYL
-225 LPSGRPELGVGPG
+225 LPSARPELGVGPG

-250 NRRETFTSWPHAGY
+250 NRRETFTSWPHVGY

-282 STGDDRAMCFTCSVC
+282 SSGDDRAMCFTCSVC

-336 TSPAQFPSPDG
+336 TSPAQFPCTDG
-347 SDKIAC
+347 TDRIAC
-353 YGFGSCPHFLAAAT
+353 FGSGSCPHFLAAAT

-388 INPYDPVILRQLFL
+388 INAYDPAIVQQLML
-402 SSGEQGLGS
+402 SGEQSSGVD
-411 ESTESRRPTLAWLED
+411 SRRPTLAWLED
-426 TSSCSDLPKLEGDS
+426 SSSCSDIPKLEGDS
-440 DDQLEDS
+440 DDLLEDS

-452 SRSESVTGHP
+452 SRSESVTGHTS
-462 CQKEN
+462 QKETM
-467 LEVSLGVT
+467 EVSLDIT
-475 ALSVLQQPEK
+475 ALSILQQPEK
-485 LQWEVVASVLEDT
+485 LQWEIVANVLEDT

-509 ALAQAKADNKAK
+509 CLANCKSEKMK
-521 DKPSAAEQH
+521 EKHLEQH
-530 NIPFPCLLTGG
+530 NIPFPCLLAGG
-541 LLSYRSAASSP
+541 LLTYKSPATSPVSSNSQRSLDGLSRTRGESVSEQGSTDNESCTNSELNSP
-552 LAGGPP
+552 L
-558 PPPPSLAPTLTPTRG
+558 
-573 RPPPSS
+573 
-579 SSSSSSTLVGV
+579 V
-590 PDGPLLR
+590 
-597 TQAPEVTPNTPI
+597 
-609 VVVGTPDQGPME
+609 
-621 IESCPPPPVVVPP
+621 
-634 ELVASPG
+634 
-641 GGGLP
+641 
-646 VSAIRRTIP
+646 RRTLP

-663 EADEK
+663 ESDEK
-668 ASGSGKV
+668 AGKL
-675 FAQMNSLMGK
+675 FSQMNNIMSK
-685 SLHEEGF
+685 SIHDDGF
-692 TVPQIIEMEFDS
+692 TVPQIIEMELDS
-704 HEQLLLQDPPITYIQ
+704 QEQLLLQDPPVTYIQ
-719 QFADATAGLGSG
+719 QFADAAANLTSPDSDKWSSMVPKPG
-731 TGSGSGTGNNAS
+731 T
-743 VTDPGPEKWGS
+743 
-754 MAAPRPGAL
+754 L
-763 VQCLRLPKEL
+763 VQCLRLPKFA
-773 EEENLY
+773 EEENLC
-779 VDSITPCS
+779 VDSITPCA
-787 DGLHLLVGLQPCSVE
+787 DGVHLLVGLRTCPVE

-817 RLHSAL
+817 KLNSAL
-823 CSRGNSRNKDDLHH
+823 CNRRKGELESSLAVVN
-837 HHHHHHPAL
+837 
-846 VPTMANGI
+846 
-854 EGGHGAL
+854 
-861 PLPGTSPPQQTPL
+861 GTSIDVIQHESPADVPTPL
-874 ILPPDQQPLLQPPLS
+874 IIQPEQRS
-889 PQQTPTS
+889 
-896 PSSRGV
+896 
-902 FGGVSTGGNNN
+902 VS
-913 NSSGGG
+913 G

-925 KLNYST
+925 KMNYAT
-931 RIVTLEEEPVRVQ
+931 RIVTLEEEPVKIQ
-944 HIREP
+944 HIKDP
-949 RDAVTSL
+949 QDTITSM
-956 ILLPADVLDGREEDG
+956 ILLPPDILDNREDDCEEPVEEIQLTSKNGSGRERRSEI
-971 EDASDDT
+971 
-978 PPGLKNGPVSASS
+978 
-991 GPNMAAGGSSGGVG
+991 
-1005 GSSTAAGVMAASTGH
+1005 STLGH
-1020 GPSASSPLA
+1020 
-1029 AGMAASTAKE
+1029 
-1039 KLVVTTQAG
+1039 LVITTQGG
-1048 YIMVLD
+1048 YVKILD
-1054 LATLEV
+1054 LSNFEI
-1060 LAKVEPPV
+1060 LAKVEPPK
-1068 KESGDEVD
+1068 KEGTEEPDM
-1076 PFVSVTYCSG
+1076 FVSVIYCSG

-1104 GGVFDDIDDAD
+1104 GGTCDDIDEAD
-1115 IFVDG
+1115 ILVDG
-1120 PLSKGVDQLFEGT
+1120 SLSKSVEQSSEGT
-1133 KPSSNPSSPGITAGV
+1133 KPLSNPSSPGITGV
-1148 DLLVDQALGVEVLS
+1148 DLLVDQPFSLETLT

-1215 WKLQSD
+1215 WKLQTD
-1221 SSSWDEHVF
+1221 SNSWDEHVF

-1242 VDFKFVMNANI
+1242 VDFKFVLNSNI

-1267 APGLGKVNETAV
+1267 APGLGKVNEAAV
-1279 DRQITFPLSQAL
+1279 DRQITFPLSPAR
-1291 HTNGERNGQP
+1291 NIEVERNGKPGLVEFNEEMQY
-1301 LLHDFTEDIQFMDI
+1301 MDV
-1315 EESPGSRLCPFLED
+1315 EEPQCLRLCPFLEE

-1337 PVWLASGLD
+1337 PVWLATGLD
-1346 LSGHAGMLSLTSPK
+1346 LSGHAGMLTLTSPK

-1369 YRSFLVHIKAV
+1369 YRSFLIHVKAV
-1380 SDKGMEES
+1380 NDRGAEEICNGGI
-1388 PRPVVRMPSKPQ
+1388 RPVVRIPSLKPQ
-1400 SSKAQS
+1400 TNKGHSLASLLAKVAAGKNQEKPSSKIEATN
-1406 LSSLLQRAQATKE
+1406 SSRK
-1419 KASTSKVEPPTASK
+1419 S
-1433 KPDNLRGCDLL
+1433 DNLRGCDLL
-1444 QEVSIT
+1444 QEVSVT
-1450 IRRFKKTSIPKE
+1450 IRRFKKTSISKE
-1462 RIQRCSM
+1462 RVQRCAM
-1469 LQFPEFHERLL
+1469 LQFSEFHEKLL
-1480 NGLCKRTEET
+1480 TTLCKKT
-1490 DSTEH
+1490 DDGLTTEH
-1495 GQSLILDILCWLA
+1495 AQSLVLDTLCWLA
-1508 GVYSNGS
+1508 GVYSNGPGS
-1515 CSPREGKE
+1515 TKE
-1523 GLLIKTRKRL
+1523 GNDSLLSKTRKCVS
-1533 TDMVRVCFFQAGRSI
+1533 DIIRVCFFEAGRSI

-1558 CISNGKGDPGQ
+1558 CISNGRCDPSQ
-1569 QGFGMALLKALLEN
+1569 QGFGSVLLKALLDN
-1583 MPYLPAAATGGA
+1583 MPLLPAAATGGS
-1595 VFWYFVLLNYVKD
+1595 VYWYFVLLNYVKD

-1621 LTAVSRQLQDRLTPL
+1621 LTAVSRQLQDRLTPM

-1649 PFDPVLFDLEV
+1649 PFDPVLFDLEI
-1660 SGSSCKNA
+1660 SGSSCKNVY
-1668 FNSGIGVQSDEID
+1668 NSSIGVQSDEID
-1681 LSDILSGNGKV
+1681 LSDVLSGNGKI
-1692 SNCAAAEG
+1692 SSCAAAEG
-1700 SFTALTGLL
+1700 SFTSLTGLL

-1721 SDGTRVERDDAS
+1721 SDGTRIERDDAS
-1733 MFTVS
+1733 TFTVS

-1750 AGSVGEA
+1750 SGTVGEA

-1770 SLSHAMVSA
+1770 SLSHAMASA

-1806 LHQTTSAAAAA
+1806 LHQTTAAAAA
-1817 AASGVGPIHN
+1817 AASAVGPVHN

-1832 PSASGSASASSAPGF
+1832 PVAAPGF

-1877 SAAISVEL
+1877 SAVINAEL
-1885 AQLFPGSIMDPP
+1885 AQLFPGSVIDPP
-1897 AVNLAAHNKNSHK
+1897 TVNLAAHNKNTSK
-1910 PKPVSHAQ
+1910 SRT
-1918 NPMGSGLALAL
+1918 NPLGSGLALAI
-1929 SQASH
+1929 SHASH

-1955 FVTLDFGRPVLLTDA
+1955 FVTLDFGRPILLTDV
-1970 LIPTCAD
+1970 LIPTCGD

-2002 IATHSLIL
+2002 ISTHSLIL

-2051 PWESELKLMHD
+2051 PFENELKLMHD
-2062 PLRGESEAAS
+2062 PLRGEGEAAN
-2072 QPDVDQHLAM
+2072 QPEIDQHLAM
-2082 MVALQE
+2082 MIALQE

-2099 RLETLLQSID
+2099 RLEILLQSID

-2124 KPDKAVEEDQRVF
+2124 KPDKAVEEDSRVF

-2143 VQLQLQLN
+2143 IQLQLQLN
-2151 LAHHAVQRLRVSLGA
+2151 LAHHAVQRLKVALGA
-2166 SRKPL
+2166 SRKTLKEQSDPK
-2171 PDAAYASYAYD
+2171 
-2182 ARELVHSSSTEQ
+2182 ELIQMSSTEQ
-2194 LRTVIRYLL
+2194 LRTIIRYLL
-2203 DTLLSLLHT
+2203 DTLLSLLHSS
-2212 NNGHS
+2212 NGHS
-2217 VPSVLQSTF
+2217 VPVVLQSTF

-2233 LFKHLCISGTPKIR
+2233 FFKHLCISGTPKIR

-2308 GLLNLLDSLLSP
+2308 SLLNLLDNLLSP
-2320 LQQSHSLQA
+2320 LQPHLPVH

-2356 SVEDEA
+2356 TVEDEA
-2362 SASKKQLGGKDRDR
+2362 ATAKKPLNGKERER
-2376 SFTGNQW
+2376 FLTGNQW
-2383 SFINNSLQSQ
+2383 SFINNSLHTQSL
-2393 NMSRST
+2393 SRST

-2411 KVRKQLVHTK
+2411 KIRKQLVHHK
-2421 QQLNLLKAKQK
+2421 Q
-2432 ALMEQIEKEK
+2432 
-2442 IQSNKSSSYKLLV
+2442 
-2455 EHAKLK
+2455 
-2461 QATSKH
+2461 H

-2482 SSLDTEASASGAAKE
+2482 STLDTEVSTTKE
-2497 APEVELLPFT
+2497 TPEIEPLPFT

-2555 LCEVVSEQQLERLLL
+2555 LCEIVNETQLERLLL

-2596 LQDILAGELLS
+2596 LQDILAGELLAPIAAEAMEES
-2607 PASLDGMDEGAS
+2607 ALGEDAGAS
-2619 LGEEAGAAAA
+2619 AGDSDDSLQQST
-2629 VAACAVAS
+2629 V
-2637 ALAEPEEALAQ
+2637 Q
-2648 PSPLPLV
+2648 LV
-2655 ESIDETLPPD
+2655 ETIDEPLTHD
-2665 IIAGTPGTSSSSVFQ
+2665 ITG
-2680 SAPPLSSLE
+2680 APPLSSLE

-2695 FDLLQDLM
+2695 LELLQDLM
-2703 DVDIDP
+2703 EVDIDP

-2722 VFKPIGSTW
+2722 VFKPISSTW

-2742 NYNAYVG
+2742 NYNPYIG
-2749 GAGIPVSKPPAAQE
+2749 GVGIPVAKPPVTTE
-2763 KPGAQS
+2763 KNGSQTV
-2769 LSVSV
+2769 SVSV

-2793 LKMMATLEADS
+2793 LKMMSTLEADS

-2810 STSPAVV
+2810 NTSPTLT
-2817 QSSNGTDDS
+2817 QSPSGTDDS
-2826 LLRGLHGSSSPPGG
+2826 LLRGLHTANQNAQ
-2840 SSSSSSLVVQ
+2840 LIVQ
-2850 PSSIPMLSACFNK
+2850 LSSIPMLSACFNK

-2880 LWLTLSLNSCPGSAD
+2880 LWLTLSLNSSSSGSKDSGA
-2895 DGGSDIFLFNA
+2895 DIFLYNA
-2906 SRVPTIPLN
+2906 NRIPVISLN
-2915 QASISSF
+2915 QASVTSF
-2922 LTVLAWYPNTSLRTW
+2922 LSVLAWYPNTLLRTW

-2945 LMTNMP
+2945 LMTNMQLNAGP
-2951 SSSASAS
+2951 SSAIGAQ
-2958 SSGLGGHESTAQ
+2958 ESTAQ
-2970 QMVSELTLVPVL
+2970 LLVSDPNLIHVL
-2982 VRFLSGSNPHGTS
+2982 VKFLSGTNPHGTN
-2995 QHSSQVGP
+2995 QHSPQVGP

-3025 QLFSE
+3025 QMFSE
-3030 FLLELMHILSME
+3030 FLLKLIHILSTE
-3042 RGPLLSGQG
+3042 RGAFQTGQG

-3064 EQSFETVSVGT
+3064 EQNFEVVSVST
-3075 IMAVVES
+3075 ISAVIES

-3097 VSRSGSDSSVGAR
+3097 MSRSGSDSSVGAR

-3124 DAKAVCGET
+3124 DAKAVCGEM
-3133 TRDQLMFNLLKLV
+3133 TRDQLMFDLLKLV
-3146 NTLVKLPLTADGKFS
+3146 NILVQLPLSSNREYSA
-3161 GRVPP
+3161 RVPVP
-3166 PGNGSSDSVSDEEKV
+3166 SSTTDSVSDEEKV
-3181 CGSKEGPGQG
+3181 SGGKDGNGSNPNTQG
-3191 GATPHQG
+3191 STAY
-3198 PAVGVADLVLGNQQV
+3198 VADLVLANQQI

-3263 TTLSKRATSVQVMLQ
+3263 TTLSKKATTVQVMLQ

-3292 GSLSTCQLSEPL
+3292 GSLATCQLSEPL

-3360 GKAADGSLKARVLAS
+3360 TKATDSSLKARVLAS
-3375 EPDNAEGLH
+3375 EPDNAEGIH
-3384 NFAPLGTITSSSPT
+3384 NFAPLGSITSSSPT

-3445 VHIQPHLASLAT
+3445 IHIQPHLASLAT

-3562 HVSDLEAVMAS
+3562 HISDLEGMMAS

-3608 GLQSTAIGLRLID
+3608 GLQSTRIGLKLID
-3621 ILLRNCAASG
+3621 ILLRNCSASG
-3631 TDPNNLNSPLLFGRL
+3631 SDPADLNSPLLFGRL

-3671 RVQALLQWVH
+3671 RIQALLKWVS
-3681 DSARVAAMKRS
+3681 DSARVAAMKKSGRVS
-3692 APLGYMGPSA
+3692 YICPSSS
-3702 TSPREYGLLM
+3702 TREYGLLM

-3718 HCVAAILWHSYELP
+3718 HCVAAILWHSYELL
-3732 VDYDLPAL
+3732 VEYDLPAL
-3740 LNRELFELLYNWSMS
+3740 LDRELFESLFNWSMS
-3755 LACNLVLKKA
+3755 LPCNMVLKKA

-3770 CSMCHVHPSYFSLL
+3770 CSMCHIHPNYFSLL
-3784 MSWMGIVPSATVSAV
+3784 MGWMGIAPPP
-3799 AAMASAQSQ
+3799 MQCQ
-3808 ARHRLSLTD
+3808 HRLSMTD
-3817 DGKKQHD
+3817 DSKKQD
-3824 AAAATAAAAN
+3824 L
-3834 SASAGGGGASGGLTD
+3834 SSSLTD
-3849 DSKHARSPPP
+3849 DSKNAQAP
-3859 LSESQLATLAA
+3859 LALTESHLATLAA
-3870 ASQSPGAI
+3870 SSQSPEAI
-3878 QQLLDSGL
+3878 KQLLDSGL

-3893 LAALCCSLLASADL
+3893 LASFCF
-3907 PLPGG
+3907 
-3912 ATVPPTSTPASASA
+3912 TH
-3926 PSSSSSSSSPP
+3926 
-3937 SSSAASTSSSPAE
+3937 TSSSDCTAQSMDITQDRL
-3950 RRHHHLH
+3950 RRHHAPQHFNK
-3957 HHQSQSHHHHHHSH
+3957 
-3971 HSHSSS
+3971 
-3977 SYHSMPST
+3977 MPIT
-3985 SSSSS
+3985 ADL
-3990 PPSSSSSSSFSCP
+3990 
-4003 PPPPPPPVNRATLS
+4003 V
-4017 PELAAPVLRFLTE
+4017 APVLRFLTE
-4030 VGNSHAMKDWL
+4030 VGNSHMMKDWL
-4041 GGPEVNPLWTA
+4041 GGSEVNPLWTA
-4052 LLFLLCHSSAS
+4052 LLFLLCHSGATSGGHNVTAQQAS
-4063 AGTSATTSPTTNTTN
+4063 ARCSLLSSTVTT
-4078 NTTNTTNTNTATT
+4078 
-4091 SNGSTSNGQVAAAA
+4091 
-4105 SASASASGMGASAS
+4105 
-4119 SPCSSPLS
+4119 
-4127 TSPAGASAAAGP
+4127 
-4139 SSSMSGSSIAGPST
+4139 
-4153 APLLPPPPPP
+4153 
-4163 LAYSSSASASATAA
+4163 
-4177 AMGTSTAAASGSR
+4177 
-4190 YSLGSGGRA
+4190 
-4199 GGLTTQ
+4199 GLTTQ
-4205 QRTSL
+4205 QRTAI

-4239 FQSAPQRGNVPISGN
+4239 FQSSPQRGNLPNSGN

-4271 KVTVFLQ
+4271 KVTLFLQ

-4299 YGAGHKY
+4299 YGAGHKF
-4306 RTLHLPIST
+4306 RTLHLPVST
-4315 TLADV
+4315 TLAEV

-4328 SITAKLMSEQKEDKE
+4328 SITAKLINEQKEDKE
-4343 KKNHEEKEKMKADN
+4343 KKNYEEKEKVKAEN

-4370 LKSQSKRALS
+4370 LKSQSKRAVSS
-4380 TPPRPPSRRGRVMSD
+4380 TPPRPPSRRGRVMAD
-4395 KLSASSGVDPAAKT
+4395 KVGTSASGGESASKT
-4409 VSVPVFHLYHKL
+4409 ISVPVFHLYHKL

-4428 GEMTLAQLLTLLYD
+4428 AEMTLAQLLTLLYD
-4442 RKLPQGYRSIDMTV
+4442 RKLPQGYRSIDLTV

-4461 LSSDPGLSK
+4461 VISDPSLSK

-4475 RLRTEKEHGEML
+4475 RLHTEKEHADLLGP
-4487 SSCPEDEPMTPGDEC
+4487 CPEDEAISPGEEC
-4502 LEAAID
+4502 MDAVLD
-4508 ESLLETNPIQ
+4508 ESLLETCPIQ

-4543 VIQQVSAPV
+4543 VIQQVSTPV
-4552 VASSSQ
+4552 VTSTTQ
-4558 EKPKDSDQFEWV
+4558 EKQKDSDQFEWV

-4578 VYEAPENIAAEPPPI
+4578 VYEAPETIAAEPPPI
-4593 KSPVQT
+4593 KSTVQT

-4663 FHVLRALFSSTPL
+4663 FHVLRSLFSTTPL
-4676 TTDDGLLLRRIAL
+4676 TTDDGVLLRRMAL

-4702 ALSHHAPRVPSTNG
+4702 ALSHHAPRVPNSSPNQTEPQVSSTHNSAS
-4716 NQNEVVTGHGA
+4716 T
-4727 GTSEEQQLYW
+4727 EEQQLYW

-4778 INPAGCVGHGEAPSS
+4778 INPAGSTSNGDTQTSHEG
-4793 ESRGQNSAALPSV
+4793 RGQNSSALPSV
-4806 LQELLS
+4806 LLELLS

-4841 LLELLRAISS
+4841 LLELLRAIAS
-4851 CTSLVPLLLP
+4851 CTSMVPLLLP
-4861 LSGDPAQE
+4861 LSGESSE
-4869 EEEEEERSESQT
+4869 EEEEQLESQA
-4881 SVGML
+4881 SVGTL

-4905 DKSKGVVKAEPSDPE
+4905 DKAKAGVKPDTSDQE

-4930 IQRTAEIVYAAT
+4930 IQKTAEIVYAAT

-4947 ANQEKKLAE
+4947 ANQEKKMAE
-4956 SSKKAS
+4956 YSRKAAV
-4962 TRPKPLSVLRSLE
+4962 RPKPLSVLRSLE
-4975 EKYVAAM
+4975 EKYVAVM
-4982 KKLQFDTFEMVSEDE
+4982 KKLQFDTFEMVSEDD

-5010 TQVKNAS
+5010 SQVKNAS

-5145 QSLILVSEP
+5145 QSLILVAEP

-5184 SVKWAMLEQ
+5184 TVKWAMLEQ
-5193 MRNPSPCFKEV
+5193 IRNPSPCFKEV

-5210 LKRAEIMGQCEE
+5210 LKRVEIMAQCEE
-5222 WITDIQQYSSDK
+5222 WIADIQQYSSDK

-5262 CPEGLE
+5262 CPEGLD
-5268 PDGEDFSDKSSAL
+5268 PDADDTTEKCSATTSSEETMLHEQVKPSSSKDIPTDFKL
-5281 LVKELPNQDAEKP
+5281 
-5294 GGSQDAHCSEGQ
+5294 
-5306 L
+5306 

>member
-1 MAAAASP
+1 MAAAASCSSAAAAAGPGPGP
-8 GSCSSTSS
+8 GSCE
-16 DWVVLRDGCLRCDE
+16 WLLLRDGCLRCDAD
-30 EGLRSLSYHPALNA
+30 GLCSLCYHPALNA
-44 ILAVTSRGSI
+44 ILAVTARGAI

-63 ILQASALH
+63 TLQASALG
-71 AKPGGRVRCQYFP
+71 AKPGGRVRCQYIS
-84 AVDKVLFVDD
+84 AVDKVIFVDD

-113 QAPVSKPEDMVQ
+113 QTPVSKQDDVVQ

-135 LLSACVEKV
+135 LLSACIEKV
-144 DVSNTEGYD
+144 DVSSTEGYD
-153 LFLTQLKEGL
+153 LFITQLKDGL
-163 KSTSHETAAN
+163 KNTSHETAAN

-181 VTFHLPHHVIKV
+181 VTFHLPHHVLKS

-200 ELKKMNQNVA
+200 ELKKINQNIA
-210 ALSVASSIMDRLSYL
+210 ALPVASSVMDRLSYL
-225 LPSGRPELGVGPG
+225 LPSARPELGVGPG

-250 NRRETFTSWPHAGY
+250 NRRETFTSWPHVGY

-282 STGDDRAMCFTCSVC
+282 SSGDDRAMCFTCSVC

-336 TSPAQFPSPDG
+336 TSPAQFPCTDG
-347 SDKIAC
+347 TDRITCFGS
-353 YGFGSCPHFLAAAT
+353 GSCPHFLAAAT

-388 INPYDPVILRQLFL
+388 INAYDPAIVQQLML
-402 SSGEQGLGS
+402 PGEQSSGVD
-411 ESTESRRPTLAWLED
+411 SRRPTLAWLED
-426 TSSCSDLPKLEGDS
+426 SSSCSDIPKLEGDS
-440 DDQLEDS
+440 DDLLEDS

-452 SRSESVTGHP
+452 SRSESVTGHTS
-462 CQKEN
+462 QKETM
-467 LEVSLGVT
+467 EVSLDIT

-485 LQWEVVASVLEDT
+485 LQWEIVANVLEDT

-509 ALAQAKADNKAK
+509 CLANCKSEKMK
-521 DKPSAAEQH
+521 EKHLEQH
-530 NIPFPCLLTGG
+530 NIPFPCLLAGG
-541 LLSYRSAASSP
+541 LLTYKSPATSPVSSNSQRSLDGLSRTRGESVSEQGSTDNESCTNSELNSP
-552 LAGGPP
+552 L
-558 PPPPSLAPTLTPTRG
+558 
-573 RPPPSS
+573 
-579 SSSSSSTLVGV
+579 V
-590 PDGPLLR
+590 
-597 TQAPEVTPNTPI
+597 
-609 VVVGTPDQGPME
+609 
-621 IESCPPPPVVVPP
+621 
-634 ELVASPG
+634 
-641 GGGLP
+641 
-646 VSAIRRTIP
+646 RRTLP

-663 EADEK
+663 ESDEK
-668 ASGSGKV
+668 AGKL
-675 FAQMNSLMGK
+675 FSQMNNIMSK
-685 SLHEEGF
+685 SIHDDGF
-692 TVPQIIEMEFDS
+692 TVPQIIEMELDS
-704 HEQLLLQDPPITYIQ
+704 QEQLLLQDPPVTYIQ
-719 QFADATAGLGSG
+719 QFADAAANLTSPDSDKWSSMVPKPG
-731 TGSGSGTGNNAS
+731 T
-743 VTDPGPEKWGS
+743 
-754 MAAPRPGAL
+754 L
-763 VQCLRLPKEL
+763 VQCLRLPKFA
-773 EEENLY
+773 EEENLC
-779 VDSITPCS
+779 VDSITPCA
-787 DGLHLLVGLQPCSVE
+787 DGVHLLVGLRTCPVE

-817 RLHSAL
+817 KLNSAL
-823 CSRGNSRNKDDLHH
+823 CNRRKGELESSLAVVN
-837 HHHHHHPAL
+837 
-846 VPTMANGI
+846 
-854 EGGHGAL
+854 
-861 PLPGTSPPQQTPL
+861 GTSIDVIQHETPADVPTPL
-874 ILPPDQQPLLQPPLS
+874 IFQPEQRS
-889 PQQTPTS
+889 
-896 PSSRGV
+896 
-902 FGGVSTGGNNN
+902 VS
-913 NSSGGG
+913 G

-925 KLNYST
+925 KMNYAT
-931 RIVTLEEEPVRVQ
+931 RIVTLEEEPVKIQ
-944 HIREP
+944 HIKDP
-949 RDAVTSL
+949 QDTITSM
-956 ILLPADVLDGREEDG
+956 ILLPPDILDNREDDCEEPVEEIQLSSKNGSGRERRSEI
-971 EDASDDT
+971 
-978 PPGLKNGPVSASS
+978 
-991 GPNMAAGGSSGGVG
+991 
-1005 GSSTAAGVMAASTGH
+1005 STLGH
-1020 GPSASSPLA
+1020 
-1029 AGMAASTAKE
+1029 
-1039 KLVVTTQAG
+1039 LVITTQGG
-1048 YIMVLD
+1048 YVKILD
-1054 LATLEV
+1054 LSNFEI
-1060 LAKVEPPV
+1060 LAKVEPPK
-1068 KESGDEVD
+1068 KEGTEEPDM
-1076 PFVSVTYCSG
+1076 FVSVIYCSG

-1104 GGVFDDIDDAD
+1104 GGTCDDIDEAD
-1115 IFVDG
+1115 ILVDG
-1120 PLSKGVDQLFEGT
+1120 SLTKSVDQSSEGT
-1133 KPSSNPSSPGITAGV
+1133 KPLSNPSSPGITGV
-1148 DLLVDQALGVEVLS
+1148 DLLVDQPFSLETLT

-1215 WKLQSD
+1215 WKLQTD
-1221 SSSWDEHVF
+1221 SNSWDEHVF

-1242 VDFKFVMNANI
+1242 VDFKFVLNSNI

-1267 APGLGKVNETAV
+1267 APGLGKVNEAAV
-1279 DRQITFPLSQAL
+1279 DRQIAFPLSPA
-1291 HTNGERNGQP
+1291 HNIEMERNGKPGLAEFSEEMQY
-1301 LLHDFTEDIQFMDI
+1301 MDV
-1315 EESPGSRLCPFLED
+1315 EEPQCLRLCPFLEE

-1337 PVWLASGLD
+1337 PVWLATGLD
-1346 LSGHAGMLSLTSPK
+1346 LSGHAGMLTLTSPK

-1369 YRSFLVHIKAV
+1369 YRSFLIHVKAV
-1380 SDKGMEES
+1380 NDRGTEEICNGGI
-1388 PRPVVRMPSKPQ
+1388 RPVVRIPPLKPQ
-1400 SSKAQS
+1400 TNKGHSLASLLAKVAAGKEKPSSKIEATT
-1406 LSSLLQRAQATKE
+1406 SSRK
-1419 KASTSKVEPPTASK
+1419 S
-1433 KPDNLRGCDLL
+1433 DNLRGCDLL
-1444 QEVSIT
+1444 QEVSVT
-1450 IRRFKKTSIPKE
+1450 IRRFKKTSISKE
-1462 RIQRCSM
+1462 RVQRCAM
-1469 LQFPEFHERLL
+1469 LQFSEFHEKLL
-1480 NGLCKRTEET
+1480 TTLCKKTEDGLT
-1490 DSTEH
+1490 TEH
-1495 GQSLILDILCWLA
+1495 AQSLVLDTLCWLA
-1508 GVYSNGS
+1508 GVYSNGPGS
-1515 CSPREGKE
+1515 SKE
-1523 GLLIKTRKRL
+1523 GNDSLLSKTRKCVS
-1533 TDMVRVCFFQAGRSI
+1533 DIIRVCFFEAGRSI

-1558 CISNGKGDPGQ
+1558 CISNGRCDPSQ
-1569 QGFGMALLKALLEN
+1569 QGFGSVLLKALLDN
-1583 MPYLPAAATGGA
+1583 MPLLPAAATGGS
-1595 VFWYFVLLNYVKD
+1595 VYWYFVLLNYVKD

-1621 LTAVSRQLQDRLTPL
+1621 LTAVSRQLQDRLTPM

-1649 PFDPVLFDLEV
+1649 PFDPVLFDLEIC
-1660 SGSSCKNA
+1660 GSSCKNVY
-1668 FNSGIGVQSDEID
+1668 NSSIGVQSDEID
-1681 LSDILSGNGKV
+1681 LSDVLSGNGKI
-1692 SNCAAAEG
+1692 SSCAAAEG
-1700 SFTALTGLL
+1700 SFTSLTGLL

-1721 SDGTRVERDDAS
+1721 SDGTRIERDDAS
-1733 MFTVS
+1733 TFTVS

-1750 AGSVGEA
+1750 SGTVGEA

-1770 SLSHAMVSA
+1770 SLSHAMASA

-1806 LHQTTSAAAAA
+1806 LHQTTAAAAA
-1817 AASGVGPIHN
+1817 AASAVGPVHN

-1832 PSASGSASASSAPGF
+1832 TVAAPGF

-1877 SAAISVEL
+1877 SAVINAEL
-1885 AQLFPGSIMDPP
+1885 AQLFPGSVIDPP
-1897 AVNLAAHNKNSHK
+1897 TVNLAAHNKNTSK
-1910 PKPVSHAQ
+1910 SRT
-1918 NPMGSGLALAL
+1918 NPLGSGLALAI
-1929 SQASH
+1929 SHASH

-1955 FVTLDFGRPVLLTDA
+1955 FVTLDFGRPILLTDV
-1970 LIPTCAD
+1970 LIPTCGD

-2002 IATHSLIL
+2002 ISTHSLIL

-2051 PWESELKLMHD
+2051 PYENELKLMHD
-2062 PLRGESEAAS
+2062 PLRGEGESAN
-2072 QPDVDQHLAM
+2072 QPEIDQHLAM
-2082 MVALQE
+2082 MIALQE

-2099 RLETLLQSID
+2099 RLEILLQSID

-2124 KPDKAVEEDQRVF
+2124 KPDKAVEEDSRVF

-2143 VQLQLQLN
+2143 IQLQLQLN
-2151 LAHHAVQRLRVSLGA
+2151 LAHHAVQRLKVALGA
-2166 SRKPL
+2166 SRKTLKEQSDPK
-2171 PDAAYASYAYD
+2171 
-2182 ARELVHSSSTEQ
+2182 ELIQMSSTEQ
-2194 LRTVIRYLL
+2194 LRTIIRYLL
-2203 DTLLSLLHT
+2203 DTLLSLLHSS
-2212 NNGHS
+2212 NGYS
-2217 VPSVLQSTF
+2217 VPVVLQSTF

-2308 GLLNLLDSLLSP
+2308 SLLNLLDNLLSP
-2320 LQQSHSLQA
+2320 LQPHLPVH

-2356 SVEDEA
+2356 TVEDEA
-2362 SASKKQLGGKDRDR
+2362 ATAKKPLNGKERER
-2376 SFTGNQW
+2376 FLTGNQW
-2383 SFINNSLQSQ
+2383 SFINNSLHTQSL
-2393 NMSRST
+2393 SRST

-2411 KVRKQLVHTK
+2411 KIRKQLVHHK
-2421 QQLNLLKAKQK
+2421 Q
-2432 ALMEQIEKEK
+2432 
-2442 IQSNKSSSYKLLV
+2442 
-2455 EHAKLK
+2455 
-2461 QATSKH
+2461 H

-2482 SSLDTEASASGAAKE
+2482 SSLDTEVSTAKE
-2497 APEVELLPFT
+2497 TPEIEPLPFT

-2555 LCEVVSEQQLERLLL
+2555 LCEIVNETQLERLLL

-2596 LQDILAGELLS
+2596 LQDILAGELLAPIAAEAMEES
-2607 PASLDGMDEGAS
+2607 ALGEDAGAS
-2619 LGEEAGAAAA
+2619 AGDSDDSLQQST
-2629 VAACAVAS
+2629 V
-2637 ALAEPEEALAQ
+2637 Q
-2648 PSPLPLV
+2648 LV
-2655 ESIDETLPPD
+2655 ETIDEPLTHD
-2665 IIAGTPGTSSSSVFQ
+2665 ITG
-2680 SAPPLSSLE
+2680 APPLSSLE

-2695 FDLLQDLM
+2695 LELLQDLM
-2703 DVDIDP
+2703 EVDIDP

-2722 VFKPIGSTW
+2722 VFKPISSTW

-2736 ADYGTY
+2736 AEYGTY
-2742 NYNAYVG
+2742 NYNPYIG
-2749 GAGIPVSKPPAAQE
+2749 GVGIPVAKPPVTTE
-2763 KPGAQS
+2763 KNGSQTVS
-2769 LSVSV
+2769 ISV

-2793 LKMMATLEADS
+2793 LKMMSTLEADS

-2810 STSPAVV
+2810 NTSPTLT
-2817 QSSNGTDDS
+2817 QSPSGTDDS
-2826 LLRGLHGSSSPPGG
+2826 LLRGLHAANQNAQ
-2840 SSSSSSLVVQ
+2840 LIVQ
-2850 PSSIPMLSACFNK
+2850 LSSIPMLSACFNK

-2880 LWLTLSLNSCPGSAD
+2880 LWLTLSLNSSSSGSKDSGA
-2895 DGGSDIFLFNA
+2895 DIFLYNA
-2906 SRVPTIPLN
+2906 NRIPVVSLN
-2915 QASISSF
+2915 QASVTSF
-2922 LTVLAWYPNTSLRTW
+2922 LSVLAWYPNTLLRTW

-2945 LMTNMP
+2945 LMTNMQLNAGP
-2951 SSSASAS
+2951 SSVIGAQ
-2958 SSGLGGHESTAQ
+2958 ESTAQ
-2970 QMVSELTLVPVL
+2970 LLVSDPNLIHVL
-2982 VRFLSGSNPHGTS
+2982 VKFLSGTNPHGTN
-2995 QHSSQVGP
+2995 QHSPQVGP

-3025 QLFSE
+3025 QMFSE
-3030 FLLELMHILSME
+3030 FLLKLIHILSTE
-3042 RGPLLSGQG
+3042 RGAFQTGQG

-3064 EQSFETVSVGT
+3064 EQNFEVVSVST
-3075 IMAVVES
+3075 ISAVIES

-3097 VSRSGSDSSVGAR
+3097 MSRSGSDSSVGAR

-3124 DAKAVCGET
+3124 DAKAVCGEM
-3133 TRDQLMFNLLKLV
+3133 TRDQLMFDLLKLI
-3146 NTLVKLPLTADGKFS
+3146 NILVQLPLSSNREYSA
-3161 GRVPP
+3161 RVPVA
-3166 PGNGSSDSVSDEEKV
+3166 SSTTDSVSDEEKV
-3181 CGSKEGPGQG
+3181 SGGKDGNGSNPNTQG
-3191 GATPHQG
+3191 STAY
-3198 PAVGVADLVLGNQQV
+3198 VADLVLANQQI

-3263 TTLSKRATSVQVMLQ
+3263 TTLSKKATTVQVMLQ

-3292 GSLSTCQLSEPL
+3292 GSLATCQLSEPL

-3360 GKAADGSLKARVLAS
+3360 TKASDSSLKARVLAS
-3375 EPDNAEGLH
+3375 EPDNAEGIH
-3384 NFAPLGTITSSSPT
+3384 NFAPLGSITSSSPT

-3445 VHIQPHLASLAT
+3445 IHIQPHLASLAT

-3562 HVSDLEAVMAS
+3562 HISDLEGMMAS

-3608 GLQSTAIGLRLID
+3608 GLQSTRIGLKLID
-3621 ILLRNCAASG
+3621 ILLRNCSASG
-3631 TDPNNLNSPLLFGRL
+3631 SDPADLNSPLLFGRL

-3671 RVQALLQWVH
+3671 RIQALLKWVS
-3681 DSARVAAMKRS
+3681 DSARVAAMKKSGRVS
-3692 APLGYMGPSA
+3692 YICPNSS
-3702 TSPREYGLLM
+3702 TREYGLLM

-3718 HCVAAILWHSYELP
+3718 HCVAAILWHSYELL
-3732 VDYDLPAL
+3732 VEYDLPAL
-3740 LNRELFELLYNWSMS
+3740 LDRELFESLFNWSMS
-3755 LACNLVLKKA
+3755 LPCNMVLKKA

-3770 CSMCHVHPSYFSLL
+3770 CSMCHIHPNYFSLL
-3784 MSWMGIVPSATVSAV
+3784 MGWMGITPPP
-3799 AAMASAQSQ
+3799 MQCQ
-3808 ARHRLSLTD
+3808 HRLSMTD
-3817 DGKKQHD
+3817 DSKKQD
-3824 AAAATAAAAN
+3824 L
-3834 SASAGGGGASGGLTD
+3834 SSSLTD
-3849 DSKHARSPPP
+3849 DSKNAQAP
-3859 LSESQLATLAA
+3859 LALTESHLATLAA
-3870 ASQSPGAI
+3870 SSQSPEAI
-3878 QQLLDSGL
+3878 KQLLDSGL

-3893 LAALCCSLLASADL
+3893 LASFCFNH
-3907 PLPGG
+3907 
-3912 ATVPPTSTPASASA
+3912 
-3926 PSSSSSSSSPP
+3926 
-3937 SSSAASTSSSPAE
+3937 TSSSDCTAQSLDITQDRL
-3950 RRHHHLH
+3950 RRHHVPQHFNK
-3957 HHQSQSHHHHHHSH
+3957 
-3971 HSHSSS
+3971 
-3977 SYHSMPST
+3977 MPIT
-3985 SSSSS
+3985 ADL
-3990 PPSSSSSSSFSCP
+3990 
-4003 PPPPPPPVNRATLS
+4003 V
-4017 PELAAPVLRFLTE
+4017 APVLRFLTE
-4030 VGNSHAMKDWL
+4030 VGNSHMMKDWL
-4041 GGPEVNPLWTA
+4041 GGSEVNPLWTA
-4052 LLFLLCHSSAS
+4052 LLFLLCHSGATSGGHNMTAQQ
-4063 AGTSATTSPTTNTTN
+4063 TSAR
-4078 NTTNTTNTNTATT
+4078 
-4091 SNGSTSNGQVAAAA
+4091 
-4105 SASASASGMGASAS
+4105 
-4119 SPCSSPLS
+4119 
-4127 TSPAGASAAAGP
+4127 
-4139 SSSMSGSSIAGPST
+4139 SSSLSST
-4153 APLLPPPPPP
+4153 V
-4163 LAYSSSASASATAA
+4163 T
-4177 AMGTSTAAASGSR
+4177 T
-4190 YSLGSGGRA
+4190 
-4199 GGLTTQ
+4199 GLTTQ
-4205 QRTSL
+4205 QRTAI

-4239 FQSAPQRGNVPISGN
+4239 FQSSPQRGNLPTSGN

-4271 KVTVFLQ
+4271 KVTLFLQ

-4299 YGAGHKY
+4299 YGAGHKF
-4306 RTLHLPIST
+4306 RTLHLPVST
-4315 TLADV
+4315 TLAEV

-4328 SITAKLMSEQKEDKE
+4328 SITAKLINEQKEDKE
-4343 KKNHEEKEKMKADN
+4343 KKNYEEKEKVKAEN

-4370 LKSQSKRALS
+4370 LKSQSKRAVSS
-4380 TPPRPPSRRGRVMSD
+4380 TPPRPPSRRGRVMAD
-4395 KLSASSGVDPAAKT
+4395 KVGTSSSGGESSSKT
-4409 VSVPVFHLYHKL
+4409 ISVPVFHLYHKL

-4428 GEMTLAQLLTLLYD
+4428 AEMTLAQLLTLLYD
-4442 RKLPQGYRSIDMTV
+4442 RKLPQGYRSIDLTV

-4461 LSSDPGLSK
+4461 VISDPSLSK

-4475 RLRTEKEHGEML
+4475 RLHTEKEHADLLGP
-4487 SSCPEDEPMTPGDEC
+4487 CPEDEAISPGDEC
-4502 LEAAID
+4502 MDAVLD
-4508 ESLLETNPIQ
+4508 ESLLETCPIQ

-4543 VIQQVSAPV
+4543 VIQQVSTPV
-4552 VASSSQ
+4552 VTSATQ
-4558 EKPKDSDQFEWV
+4558 EKQKDSDQFEWV

-4578 VYEAPENIAAEPPPI
+4578 VYEAPETIAAEPPPI
-4593 KSPVQT
+4593 KSTVQT

-4663 FHVLRALFSSTPL
+4663 FHVLRSLFSTTPL
-4676 TTDDGLLLRRIAL
+4676 TTDDGVLLRRMAL

-4702 ALSHHAPRVPSTNG
+4702 ALSHHAPRVPNSSPNQAEPQVSSTHN
-4716 NQNEVVTGHGA
+4716 TA
-4727 GTSEEQQLYW
+4727 STEEQQLYW

-4778 INPAGCVGHGEAPSS
+4778 INPAGSTSNEETQTSHEG
-4793 ESRGQNSAALPSV
+4793 RGQNSSALPSI
-4806 LQELLS
+4806 LLELLS

-4841 LLELLRAISS
+4841 LLELLRAIAS
-4851 CTSLVPLLLP
+4851 CTSMVPLLLP
-4861 LSGDPAQE
+4861 LSGESSE
-4869 EEEEEERSESQT
+4869 EEEEQLESQA
-4881 SVGML
+4881 SVGTL

-4905 DKSKGVVKAEPSDPE
+4905 DKAKAGVKPDTSDQE

-4930 IQRTAEIVYAAT
+4930 IQKTAEIVYAAT

-4947 ANQEKKLAE
+4947 ANQEKKMAE
-4956 SSKKAS
+4956 YSKKAAVK
-4962 TRPKPLSVLRSLE
+4962 PKPLSVLRSLE
-4975 EKYVAAM
+4975 EKYVAVM
-4982 KKLQFDTFEMVSEDE
+4982 KKLQFDTFEMVSEDD

-5010 TQVKNAS
+5010 SQVKNAS

-5145 QSLILVSEP
+5145 QSLILVAEP

-5184 SVKWAMLEQ
+5184 TVKWAMLEQ

-5210 LKRAEIMGQCEE
+5210 LKRVEIMAQCEE
-5222 WITDIQQYSSDK
+5222 WIADIQQYSSDK

-5262 CPEGLE
+5262 CPEGLD
-5268 PDGEDFSDKSSAL
+5268 PDTDDSPEKCSATTSSEETMLHDQVKPSSSKDVPTDFKS
-5281 LVKELPNQDAEKP
+5281 
-5294 GGSQDAHCSEGQ
+5294 
-5306 L
+5306 

>member
-1 MAAAASP
+1 SRKMAAAASP
-8 GSCSSTSS
+8 GSGSSTSS
-16 DWVVLRDGCLRCDE
+16 DWIVLRDGCLRCDE
-30 EGLRSLSYHPALNA
+30 EGLLSLSYHPALNA

-113 QAPVSKPEDMVQ
+113 QPPVAKPEDMVQ

-135 LLSACVEKV
+135 ILSACQEKI
-144 DVSNTEGYD
+144 DVSNTEGYE
-153 LFLTQLKEGL
+153 LFITQLKEGL
-163 KSTSHETAAN
+163 KNTSHETAAN

-181 VTFHLPHHVIKV
+181 VTFHLPHHVLKL

-200 ELKKMNQNVA
+200 ELKKINQNVA

-225 LPSGRPELGVGPG
+225 LSSARPELGVGPG

-282 STGDDRAMCFTCSVC
+282 SSGDDRAMCFTCSVC

-336 TSPAQFPSPDG
+336 TTPAQFPNSPDS

-353 YGFGSCPHFLAAAT
+353 YGFGSCPQFLAAAT

-377 SKLMKV
+377 SKMMKV
-383 HLKFE
+383 HLKFD
-388 INPYDPVILRQLFL
+388 INPYDPAILRQLIL
-402 SSGEQGLGS
+402 SSGEQGQHAL
-411 ESTESRRPTLAWLED
+411 TESRRPTLAWLEES
-426 TSSCSDLPKLEGDS
+426 SSCSDLPKLEGDS

-447 DSEEH
+447 DSDEH
-452 SRSESVTGHP
+452 SRSESVPGQP
-462 CQKEN
+462 SQWESMD
-467 LEVSLGVT
+467 VSLGVT

-509 ALAQAKADNKAK
+509 SLNQTKIHNQAKTK
-521 DKPSAAEQH
+521 DKAPDHH
-530 NIPFPCLLTGG
+530 NIPFPCLLAGG
-541 LLSYRSAASSP
+541 LLSYRSASTQEQGFSN
-552 LAGGPP
+552 LAGSQPA
-558 PPPPSLAPTLTPTRG
+558 S
-573 RPPPSS
+573 PSS
-579 SSSSSSTLVGV
+579 
-590 PDGPLLR
+590 
-597 TQAPEVTPNTPI
+597 
-609 VVVGTPDQGPME
+609 
-621 IESCPPPPVVVPP
+621 
-634 ELVASPG
+634 
-641 GGGLP
+641 LP
-646 VSAIRRTIP
+646 AVRRTIP
-655 VLLLYSIK
+655 VLLLYSIREVDDK
-663 EADEK
+663 S
-668 ASGSGKV
+668 SGQV
-675 FAQMNSLMGK
+675 FAQMNNLMSKG
-685 SLHEEGF
+685 LHEEGF
-692 TVPQIIEMEFDS
+692 TVPQIIEMEFDT

-719 QFADATAGLGSG
+719 QFADAANLAGLDGHM
-731 TGSGSGTGNNAS
+731 
-743 VTDPGPEKWGS
+743 EKWS
-754 MAAPRPGAL
+754 TLAAATASTPPRPGAL
-763 VQCLRLPKEL
+763 VQCLRLPKQL

-779 VDSITPCS
+779 VDSITPCW
-787 DGLHLLVGLQPCSVE
+787 DGVHLLVALQPCGSE
-802 SLSAINQVEA
+802 SLSATNQVEA

-823 CSRGNSRNKDDLHH
+823 CSQRKADPSHPVANGVEG
-837 HHHHHHPAL
+837 HHP
-846 VPTMANGI
+846 
-854 EGGHGAL
+854 GG
-861 PLPGTSPPQQTPL
+861 SPPQTPL
-874 ILPPDQQPLLQPPLS
+874 ILPPGDQQ
-889 PQQTPTS
+889 QQRS
-896 PSSRGV
+896 PSDES
-902 FGGVSTGGNNN
+902 
-913 NSSGGG
+913 GG
-919 GYLVLY
+919 GYLALY

-931 RIVTLEEEPVRVQ
+931 RIVTLNEEPIKVQ
-944 HIREP
+944 QIWDS
-949 RDAVTSL
+949 RDAITSL
-956 ILLPADVLDGREEDG
+956 ILLPPDVLDSRE
-971 EDASDDT
+971 DDSEEAPEEALPTT
-978 PPGLKNGPVSASS
+978 PKNNSKRLEVTGL
-991 GPNMAAGGSSGGVG
+991 
-1005 GSSTAAGVMAASTGH
+1005 GH
-1020 GPSASSPLA
+1020 
-1029 AGMAASTAKE
+1029 
-1039 KLVVTTQAG
+1039 LVVTTRAG
-1048 YIMVLD
+1048 FIMILD
-1054 LATLEV
+1054 LSTLEV
-1060 LAKVEPPV
+1060 LAKVEPPK
-1068 KESGDEVD
+1068 KEGSTEETD

-1104 GGVFDDIDDAD
+1104 GGVCEDVDDGDMFI
-1115 IFVDG
+1115 DG
-1120 PLSKGVDQLFEGT
+1120 PLSKGAELLLEGA
-1133 KPSSNPSSPGITAGV
+1133 KPSSNPSSPGITGV
-1148 DLLVDQALGVEVLS
+1148 DLLVDQPLTTEILM

-1242 VDFKFVMNANI
+1242 VDFKFVLNANI
-1253 TNIPQIQVTLLKNK
+1253 VNIPQIQVTLLKNK
-1267 APGLGKVNETAV
+1267 APGLGKV
-1279 DRQITFPLSQAL
+1279 S
-1291 HTNGERNGQP
+1291 G
-1301 LLHDFTEDIQFMDI
+1301 EDIVLKQLMIAFNQQCFRQEQLCSM
-1315 EESPGSRLCPFLED
+1315 LCPFLED

-1380 SDKGMEES
+1380 SDKGTEEN
-1388 PRPVVRMPSKPQ
+1388 PRPVVRMPSSKPQ
-1400 SSKAQS
+1400 GTKAHS
-1406 LSSLLQRAQATKE
+1406 LSTLLQRAQASKE
-1419 KASTSKVEPPTASK
+1419 KVSTVKTETSAPSKKVE
-1433 KPDNLRGCDLL
+1433 NLRGCDLL
-1444 QEVSIT
+1444 QEVSVT

-1462 RIQRCSM
+1462 RVQRCAM
-1469 LQFPEFHERLL
+1469 LQFPDFHEKLL
-1480 NGLCKRTEET
+1480 DALCRRTEGGPA
-1490 DSTEH
+1490 TEH
-1495 GQSLILDILCWLA
+1495 AQSLILDILCWLA
-1508 GVYSNGS
+1508 GVFSNGP
-1515 CSPREGKE
+1515 CSLKEGKE
-1523 GLLIKTRKRL
+1523 SLLVKTRTRL
-1533 TDMVRVCFFQAGRSI
+1533 TDIVRVCFFEAGRSI

-1558 CISNGKGDPGQ
+1558 CISNGKGEPSQ
-1569 QGFGMALLKALLEN
+1569 QGFGVSLLKALLDN
-1583 MPYLPAAATGGA
+1583 MPYLPAAATGGS
-1595 VFWYFVLLNYVKD
+1595 VFWYFVLLNYVKE
-1608 EDLAGCSTACASL
+1608 EDLADCSTACASL
-1621 LTAVSRQLQDRLTPL
+1621 LTTISRQLQDRLTPL

-1668 FNSGIGVQSDEID
+1668 FNSSIGVQSDEID

-1692 SNCAAAEG
+1692 SSCAAAEG

-1709 EVEPLHFTCVST
+1709 EVEPLHFTCIST
-1721 SDGTRVERDDAS
+1721 SDGTRVERDDA
-1733 MFTVS
+1733 MS

-1744 AVGGLS
+1744 TVGGLS
-1750 AGSVGEA
+1750 TGTVGEA

-1817 AASGVGPIHN
+1817 SGVGPIHN

-1832 PSASGSASASSAPGF
+1832 PSSAPGF

-1862 PLFMTPPLTPPNEAV
+1862 PLFMTPPLTPPNEVV
-1877 SAAISVEL
+1877 SAAFSAEL
-1885 AQLFPGSIMDPP
+1885 AHLFPGSMMDPGP
-1897 AVNLAAHNKNSHK
+1897 VNLAAHKNTQKS
-1910 PKPVSHAQ
+1910 
-1918 NPMGSGLALAL
+1918 PMGSGLALAI

-1970 LIPTCAD
+1970 LIPTCGD

-2002 IATHSLIL
+2002 ISTHSLIL

-2072 QPDVDQHLAM
+2072 QPDVDQHLTM

-2099 RLETLLQSID
+2099 RLETLLQNID

-2124 KPDKAVEEDQRVF
+2124 KPDKVVEEDQRVF

-2143 VQLQLQLN
+2143 IQLQLQLN
-2151 LAHHAVQRLRVSLGA
+2151 LAHHAVQRLLVSLGT
-2166 SRKPL
+2166 SRKSL
-2171 PDAAYASYAYD
+2171 PTAGAPEAK
-2182 ARELVHSSSTEQ
+2182 ELVHNSSTEQ
-2194 LRTVIRYLL
+2194 LRTIIRYLL
-2203 DTLLSLLHT
+2203 DTLLSLLHS

-2226 HAQACEE
+2226 HAKACEE

-2247 LHTGLLLVQLCGGER
+2247 LHAGLLLVQLCGGER

-2320 LQQSHSLQA
+2320 LQQPQA
-2329 RRTEG
+2329 AAQRRTEG

-2356 SVEDEA
+2356 SIEDEA
-2362 SASKKQLGGKDRDR
+2362 SGGKKHLGGKD
-2376 SFTGNQW
+2376 
-2383 SFINNSLQSQ
+2383 FINNSLQSQ
-2393 NMSRST
+2393 NSSRSA
-2399 KGNSSLDRLYSR
+2399 KGGSSLDRLYSR
-2411 KVRKQLVHTK
+2411 KIRKQLVHHK

-2432 ALMEQIEKEK
+2432 ALVEQIEKEK
-2442 IQSNKSSSYKLLV
+2442 IQSNKGSSYKLLV
-2455 EHAKLK
+2455 EQAKLK

-2482 SSLDTEASASGAAKE
+2482 STLDTESTTAKE
-2497 APEVELLPFT
+2497 APEVEPLPFT
-2507 LAHERCISVVQKLA
+2507 LSHERCISVVQKLA

-2607 PASLDGMDEGAS
+2607 PGSLDVMDEVVV
-2619 LGEEAGAAAA
+2619 GEEAGTSSS
-2629 VAACAVAS
+2629 S
-2637 ALAEPEEALAQ
+2637 AGADSEDSLSQTAPI
-2648 PSPLPLV
+2648 PLV
-2655 ESIDETLPPD
+2655 ESIDEALVPD
-2665 IIAGTPGTSSSSVFQ
+2665 IIAG
-2680 SAPPLSSLE
+2680 APPLSSLE

-2722 VFKPIGSTW
+2722 VFKPISSTW

-2742 NYNAYVG
+2742 GYNPYIG
-2749 GAGIPVSKPPAAQE
+2749 GVGIPVSKPPVVTE
-2763 KPGAQS
+2763 KPGSQG

-2793 LKMMATLEADS
+2793 LKMMATLQADS

-2810 STSPAVV
+2810 SSSSTVS

-2826 LLRGLHGSSSPPGG
+2826 LLRALHSGGSPPNSG
-2840 SSSSSSLVVQ
+2840 LIVQ
-2850 PSSIPMLSACFNK
+2850 PSSIPILSACFNK
-2863 LFSMLQVHHV
+2863 LFSMLLVHHV

-2880 LWLTLSLNSCPGSAD
+2880 LWLTLSLNTCSGGSEES
-2895 DGGSDIFLFNA
+2895 GSDIFLFNA

-2951 SSSASAS
+2951 ACGQYSALHCSQ
-2958 SSGLGGHESTAQ
+2958 ESTAQ
-2970 QMVSELTLVPVL
+2970 QMVSDHNLIHVL
-2982 VRFLSGSNPHGTS
+2982 VRFLSGSSTNGTS

-3003 TATQAMQEFLTR
+3003 TATQAMHEFLSR

-3025 QLFSE
+3025 QMFSE
-3030 FLLELMHILSME
+3030 FLLKLMHILSTE
-3042 RGPLLSGQG
+3042 RGPFQSGQG

-3064 EQSFETVSVGT
+3064 EQNFEVVSVAT
-3075 IMAVVES
+3075 ITSVIES

-3133 TRDQLMFNLLKLV
+3133 TRDQLMFDLLKLV
-3146 NTLVKLPLTADGKFS
+3146 NVLVQLPLSGDREFS
-3161 GRVPP
+3161 GRLPP
-3166 PGNGSSDSVSDEEKV
+3166 SGSGAADSSVSDEEKV
-3181 CGSKEGPGQG
+3181 CGSKESVAG
-3191 GATPHQG
+3191 GSASNQG
-3198 PAVGVADLVLGNQQV
+3198 PPAGVADLVLANQQI

-3353 KFLDSGP
+3353 KFLDTGP
-3360 GKAADGSLKARVLAS
+3360 GKTADGNLKARVMTS

-3445 VHIQPHLASLAT
+3445 LHIQPHLASLAT

-3512 TLGLSQIKLL
+3512 NLGLSQIKLL

-3562 HVSDLEAVMAS
+3562 HVSDLEAMMAS

-3608 GLQSTAIGLRLID
+3608 GLQSTRIGLKLID

-3631 TDPNNLNSPLLFGRL
+3631 TDPANLNSPLLFGRL

-3657 LYQLGTTQDPGTKD
+3657 LYQLGTTQDAGTKD
-3671 RVQALLQWVH
+3671 RIQALLQWVH
-3681 DSARVAAMKRS
+3681 DSSRVAAHKMSGPMGYTGHASGSSS
-3692 APLGYMGPSA
+3692 AS
-3702 TSPREYGLLM
+3702 SREYGLLM

-3732 VDYDLPAL
+3732 VDYDLPTL

-3755 LACNLVLKKA
+3755 LPCNIVLKKA

-3770 CSMCHVHPSYFSLL
+3770 CSMCHIHPSYFSLL
-3784 MSWMGIVPSATVSAV
+3784 MSWMGIVSPPSATH
-3799 AAMASAQSQ
+3799 SQ
-3808 ARHRLSLTD
+3808 AQQRRLAMTD

-3824 AAAATAAAAN
+3824 ANTTAA
-3834 SASAGGGGASGGLTD
+3834 GLTD
-3849 DSKHARSPPP
+3849 DSKHARPHVN
-3859 LSESQLATLAA
+3859 LSESQLTTLAA

-3878 QQLLDSGL
+3878 EQLLDSGL

-3893 LAALCCSLLASADL
+3893 LAQFCFSLLASADL
-3907 PLPGG
+3907 PLPAGQ
-3912 ATVPPTSTPASASA
+3912 
-3926 PSSSSSSSSPP
+3926 
-3937 SSSAASTSSSPAE
+3937 AE
-3950 RRHHHLH
+3950 RRHHHH
-3957 HHQSQSHHHHHHSH
+3957 HF
-3971 HSHSSS
+3971 HSSS
-3977 SYHSMPST
+3977 LNR
-3985 SSSSS
+3985 
-3990 PPSSSSSSSFSCP
+3990 PP
-4003 PPPPPPPVNRATLS
+4003 LS
-4017 PELAAPVLRFLTE
+4017 AELAAPVLRFLTE
-4030 VGNSHAMKDWL
+4030 VGNSHTMKDWL

-4063 AGTSATTSPTTNTTN
+4063 AGANPL
-4078 NTTNTTNTNTATT
+4078 
-4091 SNGSTSNGQVAAAA
+4091 GSRFSL
-4105 SASASASGMGASAS
+4105 AS
-4119 SPCSSPLS
+4119 SGQ
-4127 TSPAGASAAAGP
+4127 T
-4139 SSSMSGSSIAGPST
+4139 
-4153 APLLPPPPPP
+4153 
-4163 LAYSSSASASATAA
+4163 
-4177 AMGTSTAAASGSR
+4177 
-4190 YSLGSGGRA
+4190 

-4205 QRTSL
+4205 QRTAL

-4239 FQSAPQRGNVPISGN
+4239 FQSAPQRGNVPVSGN

-4292 HVIQHPM
+4292 HMIQHPM

-4315 TLADV
+4315 TLAEV

-4328 SITAKLMSEQKEDKE
+4328 SITAKLINEQKEDKE

-4395 KLSASSGVDPAAKT
+4395 KLTASSSVDPSAKT
-4409 VSVPVFHLYHKL
+4409 ISVPVFHLYHKL

-4428 GEMTLAQLLTLLYD
+4428 PEMTLAQLLTLLYD
-4442 RKLPQGYRSIDMTV
+4442 RKLPQGYQSINLTV

-4461 LSSDPGLSK
+4461 VISDPSLSK

-4475 RLRTEKEHGEML
+4475 RLRTEKVDHCDIL
-4487 SSCPEDEPMTPGDEC
+4487 NSCPEDEPMMPSEEC
-4502 LEAAID
+4502 LDAAAD
-4508 ESLLETNPIQ
+4508 ESLLETSPIQ

-4552 VASSSQ
+4552 VPSSTQ

-4578 VYEAPENIAAEPPPI
+4578 VYEAPESIA
-4593 KSPVQT
+4593 T

-4676 TTDDGLLLRRIAL
+4676 TTDDGVLLRRMAL

-4702 ALSHHAPRVPSTNG
+4702 ALSHHAPRNPNANTSP
-4716 NQNEVVTGHGA
+4716 QISSCHGG

-4778 INPAGCVGHGEAPSS
+4778 INPAGSS
-4793 ESRGQNSAALPSV
+4793 GCHIADASSTASRAHNSSALPAV
-4806 LQELLS
+4806 LLELLS

-4841 LLELLRAISS
+4841 LLELLRAIST
-4851 CTSLVPLLLP
+4851 CTALVPLLLP
-4861 LSGDPAQE
+4861 LTGDPGQDE
-4869 EEEEEERSESQT
+4869 EEEDEEHAEGQT

-4905 DKSKGVVKAEPSDPE
+4905 DKSKGVAKSESSDPE

-4942 TSLRQ
+4942 TNLRQ
-4947 ANQEKKLAE
+4947 ANQEKKLVE
-4956 SSKKAS
+4956 SSRKVS
-4962 TRPKPLSVLRSLE
+4962 SRPKPLSVLRSLE

-4997 DGKLVFKVNYHYM
+4997 DGKLMFKVNYHYM
-5010 TQVKNAS
+5010 SQVKNAS
-5017 DANSA
+5017 DTNSA
-5022 ARARRLAQE
+5022 ARSRRLAQE
-5031 AVTLSTSLPLSS
+5031 AVTLSTSLPLSA

-5145 QSLILVSEP
+5145 QSLILVAEP

-5184 SVKWAMLEQ
+5184 TVKWAMLEQ

-5210 LKRAEIMGQCEE
+5210 LKRAEIMSQCEE
-5222 WITDIQQYSSDK
+5222 WIADIQQYSSDK

-5262 CPEGLE
+5262 CPDGLE
-5268 PDGEDFSDKSSAL
+5268 PDCDEFTEKSSAL
-5281 LVKELPNQDAEKP
+5281 ILKELPSQDTEKP
-5294 GGSQDAHCSEGQ
+5294 GGSQDSHCSEGQ

>member
-1 MAAAASP
+1 MAAAASCSAAAAAPAGPGPGPASAGP
-8 GSCSSTSS
+8 GSCE
-16 DWVVLRDGCLRCDE
+16 WLLLRDGCLRCDAD
-30 EGLRSLSYHPALNA
+30 GLCSLCYHPALNA
-44 ILAVTSRGSI
+44 ILAVTARGAI

-63 ILQASALH
+63 TLQASALN
-71 AKPGGRVRCQYFP
+71 AKPGGRVKCQYIS
-84 AVDKVLFVDD
+84 AVDKVIFVDD

-113 QAPVSKPEDMVQ
+113 QTPVSKQDDVVQ

-135 LLSACVEKV
+135 LLSACIEKV
-144 DVSNTEGYD
+144 DVSSTEGYD
-153 LFLTQLKEGL
+153 LFITQLKDGL
-163 KSTSHETAAN
+163 KNTSHETAAN

-181 VTFHLPHHVIKV
+181 VTFHLPHHVLKS

-200 ELKKMNQNVA
+200 ELKKINQNIA
-210 ALSVASSIMDRLSYL
+210 ALPVASSVMDRLSYL
-225 LPSGRPELGVGPG
+225 LPSARPELGVGPG

-250 NRRETFTSWPHAGY
+250 NRRETFTSWPHVGY

-282 STGDDRAMCFTCSVC
+282 SSGDDRAMCFTCSVC

-336 TSPAQFPSPDG
+336 TSPAQFPCTDG
-347 SDKIAC
+347 TDRIAC
-353 YGFGSCPHFLAAAT
+353 FGSGSCPHFLAAAT

-388 INPYDPVILRQLFL
+388 INAYDPAIVQQLML
-402 SSGEQGLGS
+402 SGEQSSGVD
-411 ESTESRRPTLAWLED
+411 SRRPTLAWLED
-426 TSSCSDLPKLEGDS
+426 SSSCSDIPKLEGDS
-440 DDQLEDS
+440 DDLLDDS

-452 SRSESVTGHP
+452 SRSESVTGHTS
-462 CQKEN
+462 QKETMEVN
-467 LEVSLGVT
+467 LDIT
-475 ALSVLQQPEK
+475 ALSILQQPEK
-485 LQWEVVASVLEDT
+485 LQWEIVANVLEDT

-509 ALAQAKADNKAK
+509 CLANCKSEKMK
-521 DKPSAAEQH
+521 EKHVEQH
-530 NIPFPCLLTGG
+530 NIPFPCLLAGG
-541 LLSYRSAASSP
+541 LLTYKSPATSPVSSNSQRSLDGLSRTRGESVSEQGSTDNESCTISELNSP
-552 LAGGPP
+552 L
-558 PPPPSLAPTLTPTRG
+558 
-573 RPPPSS
+573 
-579 SSSSSSTLVGV
+579 V
-590 PDGPLLR
+590 
-597 TQAPEVTPNTPI
+597 
-609 VVVGTPDQGPME
+609 
-621 IESCPPPPVVVPP
+621 
-634 ELVASPG
+634 
-641 GGGLP
+641 
-646 VSAIRRTIP
+646 RRTLP

-663 EADEK
+663 ESDER
-668 ASGSGKV
+668 GKLFSQV
-675 FAQMNSLMGK
+675 NFISK
-685 SLHEEGF
+685 SIHEDGF
-692 TVPQIIEMEFDS
+692 TVPQIIEMELDS
-704 HEQLLLQDPPITYIQ
+704 QEQLLLQDPPVTYIQ
-719 QFADATAGLGSG
+719 QFADAAANLTSPDSDKWSSMVPKPG
-731 TGSGSGTGNNAS
+731 T
-743 VTDPGPEKWGS
+743 
-754 MAAPRPGAL
+754 L
-763 VQCLRLPKEL
+763 VQCLRLPKFA
-773 EEENLY
+773 EEENLC
-779 VDSITPCS
+779 VDSITPCA
-787 DGLHLLVGLQPCSVE
+787 DGVHLLVGLRTCPVE

-817 RLHSAL
+817 KLNSAL
-823 CSRGNSRNKDDLHH
+823 CNRRKGE
-837 HHHHHHPAL
+837 
-846 VPTMANGI
+846 I
-854 EGGHGAL
+854 ESSLAVVN
-861 PLPGTSPPQQTPL
+861 GTSIDVIQHEPPADVTTPL
-874 ILPPDQQPLLQPPLS
+874 IIQPEQRS
-889 PQQTPTS
+889 
-896 PSSRGV
+896 
-902 FGGVSTGGNNN
+902 VS
-913 NSSGGG
+913 G

-925 KLNYST
+925 KMNYAT
-931 RIVTLEEEPVRVQ
+931 RIVTLEEEPVKIQ
-944 HIREP
+944 HIKDP
-949 RDAVTSL
+949 QDTITSM
-956 ILLPADVLDGREEDG
+956 ILLPPDILDNREDDCEEPVEEIQLTSKNGSGRERRSEI
-971 EDASDDT
+971 
-978 PPGLKNGPVSASS
+978 
-991 GPNMAAGGSSGGVG
+991 
-1005 GSSTAAGVMAASTGH
+1005 STLGH
-1020 GPSASSPLA
+1020 
-1029 AGMAASTAKE
+1029 
-1039 KLVVTTQAG
+1039 LVITTQGG
-1048 YIMVLD
+1048 YVKILD
-1054 LATLEV
+1054 LSNFEI
-1060 LAKVEPPV
+1060 LAKVEPPK
-1068 KESGDEVD
+1068 KEGTEEPDM
-1076 PFVSVTYCSG
+1076 FVSVIYCSG

-1104 GGVFDDIDDAD
+1104 GGTCDDIDETD
-1115 IFVDG
+1115 ILVDG
-1120 PLSKGVDQLFEGT
+1120 SLSKSVEQSSEGI
-1133 KPSSNPSSPGITAGV
+1133 KPLSNPSSPGITGV
-1148 DLLVDQALGVEVLS
+1148 DLLVDQPFSLETLT

-1215 WKLQSD
+1215 WKLQTD
-1221 SSSWDEHVF
+1221 SNSWDEHVF

-1242 VDFKFVMNANI
+1242 VDFKFVLNSNI

-1267 APGLGKVNETAV
+1267 APGLGKVNEAAV
-1279 DRQITFPLSQAL
+1279 DRQITFPLSPA
-1291 HTNGERNGQP
+1291 HNVETERNGKPGLVEFSEEMQY
-1301 LLHDFTEDIQFMDI
+1301 MDV
-1315 EESPGSRLCPFLED
+1315 EEPQCLRLCPFLEE

-1337 PVWLASGLD
+1337 PVWLATGLD
-1346 LSGHAGMLSLTSPK
+1346 LSGHAGMLTLTSPK

-1369 YRSFLVHIKAV
+1369 YRSFLIHVKAV
-1380 SDKGMEES
+1380 NDRGTEEICNGGI
-1388 PRPVVRMPSKPQ
+1388 RPVVRIPSLKPQ
-1400 SSKAQS
+1400 TNKGHSLASLLAKVAAGKEKPSSKIEAGN
-1406 LSSLLQRAQATKE
+1406 SSRK
-1419 KASTSKVEPPTASK
+1419 S
-1433 KPDNLRGCDLL
+1433 DNLRGCDLL
-1444 QEVSIT
+1444 QEVSVT
-1450 IRRFKKTSIPKE
+1450 IRRFKKTSISKE
-1462 RIQRCSM
+1462 RVQRCAM
-1469 LQFPEFHERLL
+1469 LQFSEFHEKLL
-1480 NGLCKRTEET
+1480 TTLCKKT
-1490 DSTEH
+1490 DDDLTTEH
-1495 GQSLILDILCWLA
+1495 AQSLVLDTLCWLA
-1508 GVYSNGS
+1508 GVYSNGPGS
-1515 CSPREGKE
+1515 SKE
-1523 GLLIKTRKRL
+1523 GSDSLLSKTRRCVS
-1533 TDMVRVCFFQAGRSI
+1533 DIIRVCFFEAGRSI

-1558 CISNGKGDPGQ
+1558 CISNGRCDPSQ
-1569 QGFGMALLKALLEN
+1569 QGFGSVLLKALLDN
-1583 MPYLPAAATGGA
+1583 MPLLPAAATGGS
-1595 VFWYFVLLNYVKD
+1595 VYWYFVLLNYVKD

-1621 LTAVSRQLQDRLTPL
+1621 LTAVSRQLQDRLTPM

-1649 PFDPVLFDLEV
+1649 PFDPVLFDLEI
-1660 SGSSCKNA
+1660 SGSSCRNVY
-1668 FNSGIGVQSDEID
+1668 NSSIGVQSDEID
-1681 LSDILSGNGKV
+1681 LSDVLSGNGKI
-1692 SNCAAAEG
+1692 SSCAAAEG
-1700 SFTALTGLL
+1700 SFTSLTGLL

-1721 SDGTRVERDDAS
+1721 SDGTRIERDDAS
-1733 MFTVS
+1733 TFTVS

-1750 AGSVGEA
+1750 SGTVGEA
-1757 STALSSAAQVALQ
+1757 STALSSAAQ
-1770 SLSHAMVSA
+1770 
-1779 EQQLQV
+1779 
-1785 LQEKQQQLLKLQQQ
+1785 

-1806 LHQTTSAAAAA
+1806 LHQTTAAAAA
-1817 AASGVGPIHN
+1817 AASAVGPVHN

-1832 PSASGSASASSAPGF
+1832 PVAAPGF

-1877 SAAISVEL
+1877 SAVISAEL
-1885 AQLFPGSIMDPP
+1885 AQLFPGSVIDPP
-1897 AVNLAAHNKNSHK
+1897 TVNLAAHNKNASK
-1910 PKPVSHAQ
+1910 SRT
-1918 NPMGSGLALAL
+1918 NPLGSGLALAI
-1929 SQASH
+1929 SHASH

-1955 FVTLDFGRPVLLTDA
+1955 FVTLDFGRPILLTDV
-1970 LIPTCAD
+1970 LIPTCGD

-2002 IATHSLIL
+2002 ISTHSLIL

-2051 PWESELKLMHD
+2051 PFENELKLMHD
-2062 PLRGESEAAS
+2062 PLRGEGEAAN
-2072 QPDVDQHLAM
+2072 QPEIDQHLAM

-2099 RLETLLQSID
+2099 RLEILLQSID

-2124 KPDKAVEEDQRVF
+2124 KPDKAVEEDSKVF

-2143 VQLQLQLN
+2143 IQLQLQLN
-2151 LAHHAVQRLRVSLGA
+2151 LAHHAVQRLKVALGA
-2166 SRKPL
+2166 SRKTLKEQSDPK
-2171 PDAAYASYAYD
+2171 
-2182 ARELVHSSSTEQ
+2182 ELIQMSSTEQ
-2194 LRTVIRYLL
+2194 LRTIIRYLL
-2203 DTLLSLLHT
+2203 DTLLSLLHSS
-2212 NNGHS
+2212 NGHS
-2217 VPSVLQSTF
+2217 VPVVLQSTF

-2308 GLLNLLDSLLSP
+2308 SLLNLLDNLLSP
-2320 LQQSHSLQA
+2320 LQPHLPVH

-2356 SVEDEA
+2356 TVEDEA
-2362 SASKKQLGGKDRDR
+2362 ATAKKPLNGKERER
-2376 SFTGNQW
+2376 FLTGNQW
-2383 SFINNSLQSQ
+2383 SFINNSLHTQSL
-2393 NMSRST
+2393 SRSA

-2411 KVRKQLVHTK
+2411 KIRKQLVHHK
-2421 QQLNLLKAKQK
+2421 QVTSDTQLNLLKAKQK
-2432 ALMEQIEKEK
+2432 ALVEQMEKEK
-2442 IQSNKSSSYKLLV
+2442 IQSNKGSSYKLLV
-2455 EHAKLK
+2455 EQAKLK

-2482 SSLDTEASASGAAKE
+2482 STLDTEVSTTKE
-2497 APEVELLPFT
+2497 TPEIEPLPFT

-2555 LCEVVSEQQLERLLL
+2555 LCEIVNETQLERLLL

-2596 LQDILAGELLS
+2596 LQDILAGELLA
-2607 PASLDGMDEGAS
+2607 PIAAEAMEEGA
-2619 LGEEAGAAAA
+2619 LGEDAGA
-2629 VAACAVAS
+2629 S
-2637 ALAEPEEALAQ
+2637 AGDSDDSLQ
-2648 PSPLPLV
+2648 PPTVQLV
-2655 ESIDETLPPD
+2655 ETIDEPLTHD
-2665 IIAGTPGTSSSSVFQ
+2665 ITG
-2680 SAPPLSSLE
+2680 APPLSSLE

-2695 FDLLQDLM
+2695 LELLQDLM
-2703 DVDIDP
+2703 EVDIDP

-2722 VFKPIGSTW
+2722 VFKPISSTW

-2742 NYNAYVG
+2742 NYNPYIG
-2749 GAGIPVSKPPAAQE
+2749 GVGIPVAKPPVATE
-2763 KPGAQS
+2763 KNGSQTV
-2769 LSVSV
+2769 SVSV

-2793 LKMMATLEADS
+2793 LKMMSTLEADS

-2810 STSPAVV
+2810 NTSPTLT
-2817 QSSNGTDDS
+2817 QSPTGTDDS
-2826 LLRGLHGSSSPPGG
+2826 LLRGLHAANQNAQ
-2840 SSSSSSLVVQ
+2840 LIVQ
-2850 PSSIPMLSACFNK
+2850 LSSIPMLSACFNK

-2880 LWLTLSLNSCPGSAD
+2880 LWLTLSLNSSSSGSKDSGA
-2895 DGGSDIFLFNA
+2895 DIFLYNA
-2906 SRVPTIPLN
+2906 NRIPVISLN
-2915 QASISSF
+2915 QASVTSF
-2922 LTVLAWYPNTSLRTW
+2922 LSVLAWYPNTLLRTW

-2945 LMTNMP
+2945 LMTNMQFNAGP
-2951 SSSASAS
+2951 SSAIGAQ
-2958 SSGLGGHESTAQ
+2958 ESTAQ
-2970 QMVSELTLVPVL
+2970 LLVSDPNLIHVL
-2982 VRFLSGSNPHGTS
+2982 VKFLSGTNPHGTN
-2995 QHSSQVGP
+2995 QHSPQVGP

-3025 QLFSE
+3025 QMFSE
-3030 FLLELMHILSME
+3030 FLLKLIHILSTE
-3042 RGPLLSGQG
+3042 RGAFQTGQG

-3064 EQSFETVSVGT
+3064 EQNFEVVSVST
-3075 IMAVVES
+3075 ISAVIES

-3097 VSRSGSDSSVGAR
+3097 MSRSGSDSSVGAR

-3124 DAKAVCGET
+3124 DAKAVCGEM
-3133 TRDQLMFNLLKLV
+3133 TRDQLMFDLLKLV
-3146 NTLVKLPLTADGKFS
+3146 NILIQLPLSSNREYSA
-3161 GRVPP
+3161 RVPVA
-3166 PGNGSSDSVSDEEKV
+3166 SSTTDSVSDEEKV
-3181 CGSKEGPGQG
+3181 SGGKDGNGNNPSIQGST
-3191 GATPHQG
+3191 AY
-3198 PAVGVADLVLGNQQV
+3198 VADLVLANQQI

-3263 TTLSKRATSVQVMLQ
+3263 TTLSKKATTVQVMLQ

-3292 GSLSTCQLSEPL
+3292 GSLATCQLSEPL

-3360 GKAADGSLKARVLAS
+3360 TKATDSSLKARVLAS
-3375 EPDNAEGLH
+3375 EPDNAEGIH
-3384 NFAPLGTITSSSPT
+3384 NFAPLGSITSSSPT

-3445 VHIQPHLASLAT
+3445 IHIQPHLASLAT

-3562 HVSDLEAVMAS
+3562 HISDLEGMMAS

-3608 GLQSTAIGLRLID
+3608 GLQSTRIGLKLID
-3621 ILLRNCAASG
+3621 ILLRNCSASG
-3631 TDPNNLNSPLLFGRL
+3631 SDPADLNSPLLFGRL

-3671 RVQALLQWVH
+3671 RIQALLKWVS
-3681 DSARVAAMKRS
+3681 DSARVAAMKKSGRVS
-3692 APLGYMGPSA
+3692 YICPNSS
-3702 TSPREYGLLM
+3702 TREYGLLM

-3718 HCVAAILWHSYELP
+3718 HCVAAILWHSYELL
-3732 VDYDLPAL
+3732 VEYDLPAL
-3740 LNRELFELLYNWSMS
+3740 LDRELFESLFNWSMS
-3755 LACNLVLKKA
+3755 LPCNMVLKKA

-3770 CSMCHVHPSYFSLL
+3770 CSMCHIHPNYFSLL
-3784 MSWMGIVPSATVSAV
+3784 MGWMGITPPP
-3799 AAMASAQSQ
+3799 MQCQ
-3808 ARHRLSLTD
+3808 HRLSMTD
-3817 DGKKQHD
+3817 DSKKQD
-3824 AAAATAAAAN
+3824 LT
-3834 SASAGGGGASGGLTD
+3834 SSLTD
-3849 DSKHARSPPP
+3849 DSKNAQAP
-3859 LSESQLATLAA
+3859 LALTESHLATLAA
-3870 ASQSPGAI
+3870 SSQSPEAI
-3878 QQLLDSGL
+3878 KQLLDSGL

-3893 LAALCCSLLASADL
+3893 LASFCFNH
-3907 PLPGG
+3907 
-3912 ATVPPTSTPASASA
+3912 
-3926 PSSSSSSSSPP
+3926 
-3937 SSSAASTSSSPAE
+3937 TSSSDCNAQSTDITQDRL
-3950 RRHHHLH
+3950 RRHHVPQHFNK
-3957 HHQSQSHHHHHHSH
+3957 
-3971 HSHSSS
+3971 
-3977 SYHSMPST
+3977 MPIT
-3985 SSSSS
+3985 ADL
-3990 PPSSSSSSSFSCP
+3990 
-4003 PPPPPPPVNRATLS
+4003 V
-4017 PELAAPVLRFLTE
+4017 APVLRFLTE
-4030 VGNSHAMKDWL
+4030 VGNSHIMKDWL
-4041 GGPEVNPLWTA
+4041 GGSEVNPLWTA
-4052 LLFLLCHSSAS
+4052 LLFLLCHSGATSGGHSVTAQQ
-4063 AGTSATTSPTTNTTN
+4063 TSARSSLLSSTV
-4078 NTTNTTNTNTATT
+4078 TA
-4091 SNGSTSNGQVAAAA
+4091 
-4105 SASASASGMGASAS
+4105 
-4119 SPCSSPLS
+4119 
-4127 TSPAGASAAAGP
+4127 
-4139 SSSMSGSSIAGPST
+4139 
-4153 APLLPPPPPP
+4153 
-4163 LAYSSSASASATAA
+4163 
-4177 AMGTSTAAASGSR
+4177 
-4190 YSLGSGGRA
+4190 
-4199 GGLTTQ
+4199 GLTTQ
-4205 QRTSL
+4205 QRTAI

-4239 FQSAPQRGNVPISGN
+4239 FQSSPQRGNLPTSGN

-4271 KVTVFLQ
+4271 KVTLFLQ

-4299 YGAGHKY
+4299 YGAGHKF
-4306 RTLHLPIST
+4306 RTLHLPVST
-4315 TLADV
+4315 TLAEV

-4328 SITAKLMSEQKEDKE
+4328 SITAKLINEQKEDKE
-4343 KKNHEEKEKMKADN
+4343 KKNYEEKEKVKAEN

-4370 LKSQSKRALS
+4370 LKSQSKRAVSS
-4380 TPPRPPSRRGRVMSD
+4380 TPPRPPSRRGRVMAD
-4395 KLSASSGVDPAAKT
+4395 KVGTSSSGAESSSKT
-4409 VSVPVFHLYHKL
+4409 ISVPVFHLYHKL

-4428 GEMTLAQLLTLLYD
+4428 AEMTLAQLLTLLYD
-4442 RKLPQGYRSIDMTV
+4442 RKLPQGYRSIDLTV

-4461 LSSDPGLSK
+4461 VISDPSLSK

-4475 RLRTEKEHGEML
+4475 RLHTEKEHTDLLGP
-4487 SSCPEDEPMTPGDEC
+4487 CPEDEAISPGDEC
-4502 LEAAID
+4502 MDAVLD
-4508 ESLLETNPIQ
+4508 ESLLETCPIQ

-4543 VIQQVSAPV
+4543 VIQQVSTPV
-4552 VASSSQ
+4552 VTSTTQ
-4558 EKPKDSDQFEWV
+4558 EKQKDSDQFEWV

-4578 VYEAPENIAAEPPPI
+4578 VYEAPETIAAEPPPI
-4593 KSPVQT
+4593 KSTVQT

-4663 FHVLRALFSSTPL
+4663 FHVLRTLFSTTPL
-4676 TTDDGLLLRRIAL
+4676 TTDDGVLLRRMAL

-4702 ALSHHAPRVPSTNG
+4702 ALSHHAPRVPNASPNQAEPQVSSTHNSAS
-4716 NQNEVVTGHGA
+4716 T
-4727 GTSEEQQLYW
+4727 EEQQLYW

-4778 INPAGCVGHGEAPSS
+4778 INPAGSASNGDPQTSHEG
-4793 ESRGQNSAALPSV
+4793 RGQNSSALPSV
-4806 LQELLS
+4806 LLELLS

-4841 LLELLRAISS
+4841 LLELLRAIAS
-4851 CTSLVPLLLP
+4851 CTSMVPLLLP
-4861 LSGDPAQE
+4861 LSGESSE
-4869 EEEEEERSESQT
+4869 EEEEQLESQA
-4881 SVGML
+4881 SVGTL

-4905 DKSKGVVKAEPSDPE
+4905 DKAKAGVKPDASDQE

-4930 IQRTAEIVYAAT
+4930 IQKTAEIVYAAT

-4947 ANQEKKLAE
+4947 ANQEKKMAE
-4956 SSKKAS
+4956 YSKKAAVK
-4962 TRPKPLSVLRSLE
+4962 PKPLSVLRSLE
-4975 EKYVAAM
+4975 EKYVAVM
-4982 KKLQFDTFEMVSEDE
+4982 KKLQFDTFEMVSEDD

-5010 TQVKNAS
+5010 SQVKNAS

-5145 QSLILVSEP
+5145 QSLILVAEP

-5184 SVKWAMLEQ
+5184 TVKWAMLEQ
-5193 MRNPSPCFKEV
+5193 IRNPSPCFKEV

-5210 LKRAEIMGQCEE
+5210 LKRVEIMAQCEE
-5222 WITDIQQYSSDK
+5222 WIADIQQYSSDK

-5262 CPEGLE
+5262 CPEGLD
-5268 PDGEDFSDKSSAL
+5268 P
-5281 LVKELPNQDAEKP
+5281 DAEDSVEKCSATSSEETVLHEQVKP
-5294 GGSQDAHCSEGQ
+5294 SSSKDIPTDFK

>member
-1 MAAAASP
+1 GNGDVP
-8 GSCSSTSS
+8 SSTPCAKVGRQ
-16 DWVVLRDGCLRCDE
+16 WHLH
-30 EGLRSLSYHPALNA
+30 GLSW
-44 ILAVTSRGSI
+44 
-54 KVIDGTSGA
+54 
-63 ILQASALH
+63 
-71 AKPGGRVRCQYFP
+71 
-84 AVDKVLFVDD
+84 
-94 YAVGCRKD
+94 
-102 LNGILLLDTAL
+102 
-113 QAPVSKPEDMVQ
+113 
-125 LELPVTEAQQ
+125 
-135 LLSACVEKV
+135 
-144 DVSNTEGYD
+144 
-153 LFLTQLKEGL
+153 GL
-163 KSTSHETAAN
+163 
-173 HKVAKWAT
+173 
-181 VTFHLPHHVIKV
+181 
-193 VASAIVN
+193 
-200 ELKKMNQNVA
+200 
-210 ALSVASSIMDRLSYL
+210 
-225 LPSGRPELGVGPG
+225 GPG

-250 NRRETFTSWPHAGY
+250 NRRETFMSWPHAGY

-336 TSPAQFPSPDG
+336 TSPAQFPTPDG

-388 INPYDPVILRQLFL
+388 INPYDPAILRQLIL
-402 SSGEQGLGS
+402 SGS
-411 ESTESRRPTLAWLED
+411 EQALGTQESRRPTLAWLED
-426 TSSCSDLPKLEGDS
+426 SSSCSDIPKLEG
-440 DDQLEDS
+440 

-462 CQKEN
+462 SQRESM
-467 LEVSLGVT
+467 EVSLGVT
-475 ALSVLQQPEK
+475 ALSILQQPEK

-509 ALAQAKADNKAK
+509 SLAQAKADKAK
-521 DKPSAAEQH
+521 EKPPEHH
-530 NIPFPCLLTGG
+530 NIPFPCLLAGG
-541 LLSYRSAASSP
+541 LLSYRSAASFP
-552 LAGGPP
+552 LA
-558 PPPPSLAPTLTPTRG
+558 A
-573 RPPPSS
+573 PPPSS
-579 SSSSSSTLVGV
+579 RRSM
-590 PDGPLLR
+590 DGPLR
-597 TQAPEVTPNTPI
+597 TQGPEPPHAV
-609 VVVGTPDQGPME
+609 PDQGPME
-621 IESCPPPPVVVPP
+621 IETCNLPPTELGSPNSAVPA
-634 ELVASPG
+634 V
-641 GGGLP
+641 
-646 VSAIRRTIP
+646 RRTMP
-655 VLLLYSIK
+655 VLLLYCFK
-663 EADEK
+663 ESEEK
-668 ASGSGKV
+668 SSGKV
-675 FAQMNSLMGK
+675 FAQMNNLMSKG
-685 SLHEEGF
+685 LHEEGF
-692 TVPQIIEMEFDS
+692 SVPQIIEMEFDT

-719 QFADATAGLGSG
+719 QFADAAANLAALDG
-731 TGSGSGTGNNAS
+731 
-743 VTDPGPEKWGS
+743 DKWS
-754 MAAPRPGAL
+754 SLAPRPGAL
-763 VQCLRLPKEL
+763 VQCLRLPKQL

-787 DGLHLLVGLQPCSVE
+787 DGVHLLVGLQPCSVE

-823 CSRGNSRNKDDLHH
+823 CSRRKGELQ
-837 HHHHHHPAL
+837 PL
-846 VPTMANGI
+846 PTLANGH
-854 EGGHGAL
+854 EAL
-861 PLPGTSPPQQTPL
+861 PSASPPQTPL
-874 ILPPDQQPLLQPPLS
+874 ILPPPDQQQQQPSRPL
-889 PQQTPTS
+889 
-896 PSSRGV
+896 
-902 FGGVSTGGNNN
+902 GGC
-913 NSSGGG
+913 GGG
-919 GYLVLY
+919 GYLALY

-931 RIVTLEEEPVRVQ
+931 CIVTLEEEPVKVQ
-944 HIREP
+944 HIRDP

-956 ILLPADVLDGREEDG
+956 ILLPPDVLDGREDDSE
-971 EDASDDT
+971 EASEEK
-978 PPGLKNGPVSASS
+978 PHRGLKNGS
-991 GPNMAAGGSSGGVG
+991 GCGHGSGCGTGTGSS
-1005 GSSTAAGVMAASTGH
+1005 STKVKQADVAGLGH
-1020 GPSASSPLA
+1020 
-1029 AGMAASTAKE
+1029 
-1039 KLVVTTQAG
+1039 LVVTTQAG
-1048 YIMVLD
+1048 YIMILD
-1054 LATLEV
+1054 LSTLEV
-1060 LAKVEPPV
+1060 LAKVEPPKTDGTV
-1068 KESGDEVD
+1068 DEID

-1104 GGVFDDIDDAD
+1104 GGVCDDIDDGD

-1120 PLSKGVDQLFEGT
+1120 PLSKGAEQLLEGT
-1133 KPSSNPSSPGITAGV
+1133 KPSSNPSSPGITGV
-1148 DLLVDQALGVEVLS
+1148 DLLVDQALAVESLT

-1221 SSSWDEHVF
+1221 SWDEHVF

-1253 TNIPQIQVTLLKNK
+1253 TNIPQIQITLLKNK

-1279 DRQITFPLSQAL
+1279 DRQISFPLSNVL
-1291 HTNGERNGQP
+1291 HANGERNGQP
-1301 LLHDFTEDIQFMDI
+1301 LLHDFTDDIQFMDI
-1315 EESPGSRLCPFLED
+1315 DETSGSRLCTFLED

-1388 PRPVVRMPSKPQ
+1388 PRPVVRMPAAKPQ
-1400 SSKAQS
+1400 SSKGHS
-1406 LSSLLQRAQATKE
+1406 LSNLLQRAQATKE
-1419 KASTSKVEPPTASK
+1419 KASTSKADSPAQSK
-1433 KPDNLRGCDLL
+1433 KHDNLRGCDLL
-1444 QEVSIT
+1444 QEVSVT

-1462 RIQRCSM
+1462 RVQRCAM
-1469 LQFPEFHERLL
+1469 LQFPDFHEKLL
-1480 NGLCKRTEET
+1480 NGLCKRADEGPG
-1490 DSTEH
+1490 TEH
-1495 GQSLILDILCWLA
+1495 SQSLILDCLCWLA
-1508 GVYSNGS
+1508 GVYSNGP
-1515 CSPREGKE
+1515 CSLREGKE
-1523 GLLIKTRKRL
+1523 ALLMKTRKRL
-1533 TDMVRVCFFQAGRSI
+1533 TDIVRVCFFEAGRSI

-1558 CISNGKGDPGQ
+1558 CISNGKGEPSQ
-1569 QGFGMALLKALLEN
+1569 QGFGMGLLNALLDN
-1583 MPYLPAAATGGA
+1583 MPYLPAAATGGS

-1621 LTAVSRQLQDRLTPL
+1621 LTAVSLQLQDRLTPL

-1668 FNSGIGVQSDEID
+1668 FNSSIGIQSDEID
-1681 LSDILSGNGKV
+1681 LSEILSGNGKV
-1692 SNCAAAEG
+1692 SSCAAAEG

-1709 EVEPLHFTCVST
+1709 EVEPLHFTCIST

-1750 AGSVGEA
+1750 AGTVGEA

-1806 LHQTTSAAAAA
+1806 LHQTTSAAAA
-1817 AASGVGPIHN
+1817 SGVGPIHN
-1827 SVPSN
+1827 SVPS
-1832 PSASGSASASSAPGF
+1832 STPGF
-1847 FIHPSDVIPPTPKTT
+1847 FIHPSEVIPPTPKTT

-1885 AQLFPGSIMDPP
+1885 AQLFPGSMMDPP
-1897 AVNLAAHNKNSHK
+1897 
-1910 PKPVSHAQ
+1910 P

-1934 FLQPPPHQSIIIER
+1934 FLQPPPQQSIIIER

-1970 LIPTCAD
+1970 LIPTCGD

-2002 IATHSLIL
+2002 ISTHSLIL

-2099 RLETLLQSID
+2099 RLETLLQNID

-2124 KPDKAVEEDQRVF
+2124 KPDKAVEEDSRVF

-2143 VQLQLQLN
+2143 IQLQLQLN

-2166 SRKPL
+2166 GRKVL
-2171 PDAAYASYAYD
+2171 PEAYD
-2182 ARELVHSSSTEQ
+2182 PRELIHNSSTEQ
-2194 LRTVIRYLL
+2194 LRTIIRYLL
-2203 DTLLSLLHT
+2203 DTLLSLLHS
-2212 NNGHS
+2212 NNGHA

-2247 LHTGLLLVQLCGGER
+2247 LHAGLLLVQLCGGER

-2320 LQQSHSLQA
+2320 LQQPLAAAQ

-2334 VLDIPMISWV
+2334 VLDVPMISWV

-2362 SASKKQLGGKDRDR
+2362 SAGKKHLGGKERER
-2376 SFTGNQW
+2376 TLTGNQW
-2383 SFINNSLQSQ
+2383 SFINNSLQSSSS
-2393 NMSRST
+2393 NRSA

-2411 KVRKQLVHTK
+2411 KIRKQLVHHK
-2421 QQLNLLKAKQK
+2421 Q
-2432 ALMEQIEKEK
+2432 
-2442 IQSNKSSSYKLLV
+2442 
-2455 EHAKLK
+2455 
-2461 QATSKH
+2461 H

-2482 SSLDTEASASGAAKE
+2482 STLDTEATAAKE
-2497 APEVELLPFT
+2497 APEVEPLPFT
-2507 LAHERCISVVQKLA
+2507 LAHERCISVVQKLS

-2555 LCEVVSEQQLERLLL
+2555 LCEVVSEHQLERLLL

-2607 PASLDGMDEGAS
+2607 PGSLDGM
-2619 LGEEAGAAAA
+2619 GEEAVGEETGASSS
-2629 VAACAVAS
+2629 S
-2637 ALAEPEEALAQ
+2637 AGIDSDDSLAQ
-2648 PSPLPLV
+2648 HTTIPLV
-2655 ESIDETLPPD
+2655 ETIDEALTTD
-2665 IIAGTPGTSSSSVFQ
+2665 IIAGTPGTSSVFQ

-2722 VFKPIGSTW
+2722 VFKPISSTW

-2742 NYNAYVG
+2742 GYNPYIGGVG
-2749 GAGIPVSKPPAAQE
+2749 IAVSKPPAVVE
-2763 KPGAQS
+2763 KPGSQS
-2769 LSVSV
+2769 LSISV

-2810 STSPAVV
+2810 STSPTVSQA
-2817 QSSNGTDDS
+2817 SNGTDDS
-2826 LLRGLHGSSSPPGG
+2826 LLLGLHGGSPPG
-2840 SSSSSSLVVQ
+2840 SSVMVQ
-2850 PSSIPMLSACFNK
+2850 ASSIPMLSACFNK

-2873 QLESLLQ
+2873 QLESVLQ
-2880 LWLTLSLNSCPGSAD
+2880 LWLTLSLNSCSGGTEES
-2895 DGGSDIFLFNA
+2895 GSDIFMFNA

-2922 LTVLAWYPNTSLRTW
+2922 LSVLAWYPNTSLRTW

-2951 SSSASAS
+2951 SSAAS
-2958 SSGLGGHESTAQ
+2958 SSGMGAHESTAQ
-2970 QMVSELTLVPVL
+2970 QMVSDPTLVHVL
-2982 VRFLSGSNPHGTS
+2982 VRFLSGGNPHCTS

-3025 QLFSE
+3025 QMFSE
-3030 FLLELMHILSME
+3030 
-3042 RGPLLSGQG
+3042 GPFQSCQG

-3064 EQSFETVSVGT
+3064 EQNFEVVSVST
-3075 IMAVVES
+3075 ISSVIES

-3133 TRDQLMFNLLKLV
+3133 TRDQLMFDLLKLV
-3146 NTLVKLPLTADGKFS
+3146 NALVQLPLSGDREFS
-3161 GRVPP
+3161 GRLPP
-3166 PGNGSSDSVSDEEKV
+3166 AGSGASDSSASDEEKV
-3181 CGSKEGPGQG
+3181 CGNKEGAAG

-3198 PAVGVADLVLGNQQV
+3198 PAAGVADMVLANQQI
-3213 MSQIL
+3213 MSQTL

-3263 TTLSKRATSVQVMLQ
+3263 TSLSKRATSVQVMLQ

-3353 KFLDSGP
+3353 KFLDTGP

-3445 VHIQPHLASLAT
+3445 LHIQPHLASLAT

-3474 PLSTP
+3474 PLSMP
-3479 VITSGLTYIKIQLVK
+3479 IITSGLTYIKIQLVK

-3562 HVSDLEAVMAS
+3562 HVSDLEAMMAS

-3608 GLQSTAIGLRLID
+3608 GLQSTRIGLKLID

-3631 TDPNNLNSPLLFGRL
+3631 TDPTNLNSPLLFGRL
-3646 NGLSSDSTIDI
+3646 NGLSSDSTIDV

-3671 RVQALLQWVH
+3671 RIQALLQWVH
-3681 DSARVAAMKRS
+3681 DSSLVAAHKRS
-3692 APLGYMGPSA
+3692 GPVGYMRQNS
-3702 TSPREYGLLM
+3702 SSSREYGLIM

-3718 HCVAAILWHSYELP
+3718 HCVAAILWRSYELP
-3732 VDYDLPAL
+3732 VNYDLPVL

-3755 LACNLVLKKA
+3755 LPCNMVLKKA

-3770 CSMCHVHPSYFSLL
+3770 CSMCHIHPSYFSLL
-3784 MSWMGIVPSATVSAV
+3784 MSWMGIVAPPT
-3799 AAMASAQSQ
+3799 AAQ
-3808 ARHRLSLTD
+3808 HRLSMTD

-3824 AAAATAAAAN
+3824 LS
-3834 SASAGGGGASGGLTD
+3834 SASANATTCAGLTD
-3849 DSKHARSPPP
+3849 DSKHARPPIA

-3878 QQLLDSGL
+3878 EQLLDSGL

-3893 LAALCCSLLASADL
+3893 LAGLCCGLLAAADL
-3907 PLPGG
+3907 PLP
-3912 ATVPPTSTPASASA
+3912 STAQAERRQHHHNHHPH
-3926 PSSSSSSSSPP
+3926 SSSSSSLSRAPL
-3937 SSSAASTSSSPAE
+3937 SA
-3950 RRHHHLH
+3950 
-3957 HHQSQSHHHHHHSH
+3957 
-3971 HSHSSS
+3971 
-3977 SYHSMPST
+3977 
-3985 SSSSS
+3985 
-3990 PPSSSSSSSFSCP
+3990 
-4003 PPPPPPPVNRATLS
+4003 
-4017 PELAAPVLRFLTE
+4017 ELAAPVLRFLTE

-4063 AGTSATTSPTTNTTN
+4063 AGGTSGVHGHAGAHS
-4078 NTTNTTNTNTATT
+4078 
-4091 SNGSTSNGQVAAAA
+4091 AA
-4105 SASASASGMGASAS
+4105 SGGA
-4119 SPCSSPLS
+4119 CC
-4127 TSPAGASAAAGP
+4127 
-4139 SSSMSGSSIAGPST
+4139 
-4153 APLLPPPPPP
+4153 PPPPPP
-4163 LAYSSSASASATAA
+4163 PQP
-4177 AMGTSTAAASGSR
+4177 SGSR
-4190 YSLGSGGRA
+4190 YSLASSTRGS
-4199 GGLTTQ
+4199 GLTTQ
-4205 QRTSL
+4205 QRTAI

-4239 FQSAPQRGNVPISGN
+4239 FQSAPQRGSVPISGN

-4328 SITAKLMSEQKEDKE
+4328 SITAKLINEQKEDKE
-4343 KKNHEEKEKMKADN
+4343 KKNHEEKMKTDS

-4395 KLSASSGVDPAAKT
+4395 KLTAASGVDPSAKT
-4409 VSVPVFHLYHKL
+4409 LSVPVFHLYHKL

-4428 GEMTLAQLLTLLYD
+4428 AEMTLAQLLTLLYD
-4442 RKLPQGYRSIDMTV
+4442 RKLPQGYHSIDLTV

-4461 LSSDPGLSK
+4461 VISDPGLSK

-4475 RLRTEKEHGEML
+4475 RLRTEKVEHCDML

-4502 LEAAID
+4502 LDAAID

-4543 VIQQVSAPV
+4543 IIQQRIELFRQSPRATGGLKQTPHEGYQVSAPV
-4552 VASSSQ
+4552 VPSTTQ

-4578 VYEAPENIAAEPPPI
+4578 VYEAPETMAAEPPPI
-4593 KSPVQT
+4593 NKSSVQT

-4663 FHVLRALFSSTPL
+4663 FHVLRTLFSTTPL
-4676 TTDDGLLLRRIAL
+4676 TTDDGVLLRRMAL

-4702 ALSHHAPRVPSTNG
+4702 ALSHHAPRVSKTSG
-4716 NQNEVVTGHGA
+4716 NSSEPTVSSGHGG

-4778 INPAGCVGHGEAPSS
+4778 INPAGCVSHGEAPTG
-4793 ESRGQNSAALPSV
+4793 ESRGHNSNALPTV

-4827 SVLDMARHVPLYRA
+4827 S
-4841 LLELLRAISS
+4841 
-4851 CTSLVPLLLP
+4851 
-4861 LSGDPAQE
+4861 G
-4869 EEEEEERSESQT
+4869 ES
-4881 SVGML
+4881 
-4886 LAKMKTCVDTY
+4886 
-4897 TNRLRSKK
+4897 
-4905 DKSKGVVKAEPSDPE
+4905 
-4920 PEGLTLLVPD
+4920 
-4930 IQRTAEIVYAAT
+4930 
-4942 TSLRQ
+4942 
-4947 ANQEKKLAE
+4947 
-4956 SSKKAS
+4956 
-4962 TRPKPLSVLRSLE
+4962 
-4975 EKYVAAM
+4975 
-4982 KKLQFDTFEMVSEDE
+4982 
-4997 DGKLVFKVNYHYM
+4997 
-5010 TQVKNAS
+5010 
-5017 DANSA
+5017 
-5022 ARARRLAQE
+5022 
-5031 AVTLSTSLPLSS
+5031 
-5043 SSSVFVRCDEER
+5043 
-5055 LDIMKVL
+5055 
-5062 ITGPADTPYA
+5062 
-5072 NGCFEFD
+5072 
-5079 VYFPQDYPNS
+5079 
-5089 PPLVNLETTGGH
+5089 
-5101 SVRFNPNLYN
+5101 
-5111 DGKVCLSILNTWH
+5111 
-5124 GRPEE
+5124 
-5129 KWNPQTSSFL
+5129 
-5139 QVLVSV
+5139 
-5145 QSLILVSEP
+5145 
-5154 YFNEPGYE
+5154 
-5162 RSRGTPSGTQSSREY
+5162 
-5177 DGNIRQA
+5177 
-5184 SVKWAMLEQ
+5184 
-5193 MRNPSPCFKEV
+5193 
-5204 IHKHFY
+5204 
-5210 LKRAEIMGQCEE
+5210 
-5222 WITDIQQYSSDK
+5222 
-5234 RVGRTMSHHAAAL
+5234 
-5247 KRHTAQLREE
+5247 
-5257 LLKLP
+5257 
-5262 CPEGLE
+5262 
-5268 PDGEDFSDKSSAL
+5268 
-5281 LVKELPNQDAEKP
+5281 
-5294 GGSQDAHCSEGQ
+5294 
-5306 L
+5306 

>member
-1 MAAAASP
+1 VVTGGGAEAAEESAVVEERKMAAAASP

-16 DWVVLRDGCLRCDE
+16 DWIVLRDGCRRCDE

-113 QAPVSKPEDMVQ
+113 QAPVAKPEDMVQ

-135 LLSACVEKV
+135 MLSACLEKV

-153 LFLTQLKEGL
+153 IFIAQLKEGL
-163 KSTSHETAAN
+163 KNTSHETAAN

-181 VTFHLPHHVIKV
+181 VTFHLPHHVLKL
-193 VASAIVN
+193 VASAIVT
-200 ELKKMNQNVA
+200 ELKKINQNVA

-225 LPSGRPELGVGPG
+225 LPSARPELGVGPG

-250 NRRETFTSWPHAGY
+250 NRRETFMSWPHAGY

-336 TSPAQFPSPDG
+336 TSPAQFPTPDG

-388 INPYDPVILRQLFL
+388 INPYDPAILRQLIL
-402 SSGEQGLGS
+402 SGS
-411 ESTESRRPTLAWLED
+411 EQALGTQESRRPTLAWLED
-426 TSSCSDLPKLEGDS
+426 SSSCSDIPKLEGDS

-462 CQKEN
+462 SQRESM
-467 LEVSLGVT
+467 EVSLGVT

-509 ALAQAKADNKAK
+509 SLAQAKADKAK
-521 DKPSAAEQH
+521 EKLPEHH
-530 NIPFPCLLTGG
+530 NIPFPCLLAGG
-541 LLSYRSAASSP
+541 LLSYLAAP
-552 LAGGPP
+552 L
-558 PPPPSLAPTLTPTRG
+558 
-573 RPPPSS
+573 PSS
-579 SSSSSSTLVGV
+579 RRSM
-590 PDGPLLR
+590 DGPLR
-597 TQAPEVTPNTPI
+597 TQGPEPPH
-609 VVVGTPDQGPME
+609 VVPDQGPME
-621 IESCPPPPVVVPP
+621 IESCNLTPL
-634 ELVASPG
+634 ELGSPN
-641 GGGLP
+641 
-646 VSAIRRTIP
+646 SAAPTVRRTMP
-655 VLLLYSIK
+655 VLLLYSFK
-663 EADEK
+663 ESEEK
-668 ASGSGKV
+668 SSGKV
-675 FAQMNSLMGK
+675 FAQMNNLMSKG
-685 SLHEEGF
+685 LHEEGF
-692 TVPQIIEMEFDS
+692 SVPQIIEMEFDT

-719 QFADATAGLGSG
+719 QFADAAANLATLDG
-731 TGSGSGTGNNAS
+731 
-743 VTDPGPEKWGS
+743 DKWS
-754 MAAPRPGAL
+754 SLAPRPGAL
-763 VQCLRLPKEL
+763 VQCLRLPKQL

-787 DGLHLLVGLQPCSVE
+787 DGVHLLVGLQPCSVE
-802 SLSAINQVEA
+802 SLSAINQVEV

-823 CSRGNSRNKDDLHH
+823 CSRRKGELQ
-837 HHHHHHPAL
+837 PL
-846 VPTMANGI
+846 PTLANGH
-854 EGGHGAL
+854 EAL
-861 PLPGTSPPQQTPL
+861 ASASPPQTPL
-874 ILPPDQQPLLQPPLS
+874 ILPPAL
-889 PQQTPTS
+889 
-896 PSSRGV
+896 
-902 FGGVSTGGNNN
+902 GGC
-913 NSSGGG
+913 GGG
-919 GYLVLY
+919 GYLALY

-931 RIVTLEEEPVRVQ
+931 RIVTLEEEPIKVQ
-944 HIREP
+944 HIRDP

-956 ILLPADVLDGREEDG
+956 ILLPPDVLDGREDDSE
-971 EDASDDT
+971 EASEEK
-978 PPGLKNGPVSASS
+978 PQRGFKNGSDV
-991 GPNMAAGGSSGGVG
+991 AGL
-1005 GSSTAAGVMAASTGH
+1005 GH
-1020 GPSASSPLA
+1020 
-1029 AGMAASTAKE
+1029 
-1039 KLVVTTQAG
+1039 LVITTQAG
-1048 YIMVLD
+1048 YIMILD
-1054 LATLEV
+1054 LSTLEV
-1060 LAKVEPPV
+1060 LAKVEPPKTDGTV
-1068 KESGDEVD
+1068 DEID

-1104 GGVFDDIDDAD
+1104 GGVCDDVDDSD

-1120 PLSKGVDQLFEGT
+1120 PLSKGAEQLLEGA
-1133 KPSSNPSSPGITAGV
+1133 KPSSNPSSPGITGV
-1148 DLLVDQALGVEVLS
+1148 DLLVDQVLAVESLT

-1253 TNIPQIQVTLLKNK
+1253 TNIPQIQITLLKNK
-1267 APGLGKVNETAV
+1267 APGLGKVN
-1279 DRQITFPLSQAL
+1279 
-1291 HTNGERNGQP
+1291 GERNGQP
-1301 LLHDFTEDIQFMDI
+1301 LLHDFTDDIQFMDI
-1315 EESPGSRLCPFLED
+1315 EETSGSRLCTFLED

-1388 PRPVVRMPSKPQ
+1388 PMPVVRMPAAKPQ
-1400 SSKAQS
+1400 SSKGHS
-1406 LSSLLQRAQATKE
+1406 LSTLLQRAQATKE
-1419 KASTSKVEPPTASK
+1419 KASTSKADSPAQSK

-1444 QEVSIT
+1444 QEVSVT

-1462 RIQRCSM
+1462 RCVQRCAM
-1469 LQFPEFHERLL
+1469 LQFPDFHEKLL
-1480 NGLCKRTEET
+1480 NGLCKGADEGPG
-1490 DSTEH
+1490 TEH
-1495 GQSLILDILCWLA
+1495 SQSLILDCLCWLA
-1508 GVYSNGS
+1508 GVYSNGP
-1515 CSPREGKE
+1515 CSLREGKE
-1523 GLLIKTRKRL
+1523 ALLMKTRKRL
-1533 TDMVRVCFFQAGRSI
+1533 TDIVRVCFFEAGRSI

-1558 CISNGKGDPGQ
+1558 CISNGKGEPSQ
-1569 QGFGMALLKALLEN
+1569 QGFGMNLLNALLDN
-1583 MPYLPAAATGGA
+1583 MPYLPAAATGGS

-1608 EDLAGCSTACASL
+1608 EDLSGCSTACASL

-1668 FNSGIGVQSDEID
+1668 FNSSIGVQSDEID
-1681 LSDILSGNGKV
+1681 LSEILSGNGKV
-1692 SNCAAAEG
+1692 SSCAAAEG

-1709 EVEPLHFTCVST
+1709 EVEPLHFTCIST

-1750 AGSVGEA
+1750 AGTVGEA

-1785 LQEKQQQLLKLQQQ
+1785 LQEKQQQLFKLQQQ

-1806 LHQTTSAAAAA
+1806 LHQTTSAAAA
-1817 AASGVGPIHN
+1817 SGVGPIHN
-1827 SVPSN
+1827 SVPS
-1832 PSASGSASASSAPGF
+1832 SAPGF
-1847 FIHPSDVIPPTPKTT
+1847 FIHPSEVIPPTPKTT

-1885 AQLFPGSIMDPP
+1885 AQLFPGSMIDPP
-1897 AVNLAAHNKNSHK
+1897 PVNLAAHNKNSQKAK
-1910 PKPVSHAQ
+1910 P

-1934 FLQPPPHQSIIIER
+1934 FLQPPPQQSIIIER

-1970 LIPTCAD
+1970 LIPTCGD

-2002 IATHSLIL
+2002 ISTHSLIL

-2062 PLRGESEAAS
+2062 PLRGESDAAS
-2072 QPDVDQHLAM
+2072 QPDLDQHLAM

-2088 DIQCRYNLACH
+2088 DIQCRYNLGCH
-2099 RLETLLQSID
+2099 RLETLLQNID

-2124 KPDKAVEEDQRVF
+2124 KPDKAVEEDARVF

-2143 VQLQLQLN
+2143 IQLQLQLN

-2166 SRKPL
+2166 GRKIL
-2171 PDAAYASYAYD
+2171 PEPYD
-2182 ARELVHSSSTEQ
+2182 PRELIQNSSTEQ
-2194 LRTVIRYLL
+2194 LRTIIRYLL
-2203 DTLLSLLHT
+2203 DTLLSLLHS
-2212 NNGHS
+2212 NNGHA

-2247 LHTGLLLVQLCGGER
+2247 LHAGLLLVQLCGGER

-2320 LQQSHSLQA
+2320 LQQPMAAAHH
-2329 RRTEG
+2329 RTEG
-2334 VLDIPMISWV
+2334 VLDVPMISWV

-2362 SASKKQLGGKDRDR
+2362 SAGKKHLGGKERER
-2376 SFTGNQW
+2376 NQW
-2383 SFINNSLQSQ
+2383 SFINNSLQSSSS
-2393 NMSRST
+2393 NRSA

-2411 KVRKQLVHTK
+2411 KIRKQLVHHK

-2432 ALMEQIEKEK
+2432 ALVEQIEKEK
-2442 IQSNKSSSYKLLV
+2442 IQSNKGSSYKLLV
-2455 EHAKLK
+2455 EQAKLK

-2482 SSLDTEASASGAAKE
+2482 STLDTEATAAKE
-2497 APEVELLPFT
+2497 APEVEPLPFT
-2507 LAHERCISVVQKLA
+2507 LAHERCISVVQKLS

-2555 LCEVVSEQQLERLLL
+2555 LCEVVSEHQLERLLL

-2607 PASLDGMDEGAS
+2607 PGSLDGMDEGAV
-2619 LGEEAGAAAA
+2619 GEEAGASS
-2629 VAACAVAS
+2629 S
-2637 ALAEPEEALAQ
+2637 AGIDSDDSLAQ
-2648 PSPLPLV
+2648 PTPIPLV
-2655 ESIDETLPPD
+2655 ETIDEALSPD
-2665 IIAGTPGTSSSSVFQ
+2665 IIAG
-2680 SAPPLSSLE
+2680 APPLSSLE

-2722 VFKPIGSTW
+2722 VFKPISSTW

-2742 NYNAYVG
+2742 GYNPYIGGVG
-2749 GAGIPVSKPPAAQE
+2749 IAVSKPPAVVE
-2763 KPGAQS
+2763 KPGSQS
-2769 LSVSV
+2769 LSISV

-2810 STSPAVV
+2810 STSPAV
-2817 QSSNGTDDS
+2817 SKASNGTDDS
-2826 LLRGLHGSSSPPGG
+2826 LLRGLHGGSPPG
-2840 SSSSSSLVVQ
+2840 SSLMVQ
-2850 PSSIPMLSACFNK
+2850 ASSIPMLSACFNK

-2873 QLESLLQ
+2873 QLESMLQ
-2880 LWLTLSLNSCPGSAD
+2880 LWLTLSLNSCSGGTEES
-2895 DGGSDIFLFNA
+2895 GSDIFMFNA

-2922 LTVLAWYPNTSLRTW
+2922 LSVLAWYPNTSLRTW

-2951 SSSASAS
+2951 SSAS
-2958 SSGLGGHESTAQ
+2958 SSGMGAHESTAQ
-2970 QMVSELTLVPVL
+2970 QMVSDPTLVHVL
-2982 VRFLSGSNPHGTS
+2982 VRFLSGCNPHGTS
-2995 QHSSQVGP
+2995 QYSSQVGP

-3025 QLFSE
+3025 QMFSE
-3030 FLLELMHILSME
+3030 FLLKLMHILSTE
-3042 RGPLLSGQG
+3042 RGPFQSGQG

-3064 EQSFETVSVGT
+3064 EQNFEVVSVTT
-3075 IMAVVES
+3075 ISSVIES

-3133 TRDQLMFNLLKLV
+3133 TRDQLMFDLLKLV
-3146 NTLVKLPLTADGKFS
+3146 NALVQLPLSGDREFS
-3161 GRVPP
+3161 GRLPP
-3166 PGNGSSDSVSDEEKV
+3166 AGSGASDSSASDEEKV
-3181 CGSKEGPGQG
+3181 CGSKEGAAG
-3191 GATPHQG
+3191 GATPNQG
-3198 PAVGVADLVLGNQQV
+3198 PAAGVADLVLANQQI

-3263 TTLSKRATSVQVMLQ
+3263 TSLSKRATSVQVMLQ

-3353 KFLDSGP
+3353 KFLDTGP

-3445 VHIQPHLASLAT
+3445 LHIQPHLASLAT

-3479 VITSGLTYIKIQLVK
+3479 IITSGLTYIKIQLVK

-3562 HVSDLEAVMAS
+3562 HVSDLEATMAS

-3608 GLQSTAIGLRLID
+3608 GLQSTRIGLKLID

-3631 TDPNNLNSPLLFGRL
+3631 TDPTNLNSPLLFGRL

-3657 LYQLGTTQDPGTKD
+3657 LYQLGTTQDPATKD
-3671 RVQALLQWVH
+3671 RIHALLQWVH
-3681 DSARVAAMKRS
+3681 DSSLVAAHKRS
-3692 APLGYMGPSA
+3692 GPVGYIRQS
-3702 TSPREYGLLM
+3702 SSSSREYGLVM

-3718 HCVAAILWHSYELP
+3718 HGVAAILWHSYELP
-3732 VDYDLPAL
+3732 VNYDLPVL

-3755 LACNLVLKKA
+3755 LPCNMVLKKA

-3770 CSMCHVHPSYFSLL
+3770 CSMCHIHPSYFSLL
-3784 MSWMGIVPSATVSAV
+3784 MSWMGIVAPPT
-3799 AAMASAQSQ
+3799 AAQ
-3808 ARHRLSLTD
+3808 HRLSLTD

-3824 AAAATAAAAN
+3824 LSSANATT
-3834 SASAGGGGASGGLTD
+3834 SAGLTD
-3849 DSKHARSPPP
+3849 DSKHARPPIA
-3859 LSESQLATLAA
+3859 LSESQLTTLAA

-3878 QQLLDSGL
+3878 EQLLDSGL

-3893 LAALCCSLLASADL
+3893 LAGLCCGLLAAAGL
-3907 PLPGG
+3907 PLP
-3912 ATVPPTSTPASASA
+3912 STAQAERRQHHHNHH
-3926 PSSSSSSSSPP
+3926 
-3937 SSSAASTSSSPAE
+3937 SSSASSS
-3950 RRHHHLH
+3950 
-3957 HHQSQSHHHHHHSH
+3957 QS
-3971 HSHSSS
+3971 
-3977 SYHSMPST
+3977 
-3985 SSSSS
+3985 
-3990 PPSSSSSSSFSCP
+3990 
-4003 PPPPPPPVNRATLS
+4003 RASLS
-4017 PELAAPVLRFLTE
+4017 AELAAPVLRFLTE

-4041 GGPEVNPLWTA
+4041 GGPEVNLLWTA

-4063 AGTSATTSPTTNTTN
+4063 P
-4078 NTTNTTNTNTATT
+4078 
-4091 SNGSTSNGQVAAAA
+4091 
-4105 SASASASGMGASAS
+4105 
-4119 SPCSSPLS
+4119 
-4127 TSPAGASAAAGP
+4127 
-4139 SSSMSGSSIAGPST
+4139 
-4153 APLLPPPPPP
+4153 
-4163 LAYSSSASASATAA
+4163 
-4177 AMGTSTAAASGSR
+4177 SGSR
-4190 YSLGSGGRA
+4190 YSLASSTRGS
-4199 GGLTTQ
+4199 GLTTQ
-4205 QRTSL
+4205 QRTAI

-4239 FQSAPQRGNVPISGN
+4239 FQSAPQRGSVPVSGN

-4315 TLADV
+4315 TLAEV

-4328 SITAKLMSEQKEDKE
+4328 SITAKLINEQKEDKE
-4343 KKNHEEKEKMKADN
+4343 KKNHDEKEKMKTDS

-4362 YSVVVASG
+4362 FSVVVASG

-4395 KLSASSGVDPAAKT
+4395 KLTASGVDPSAKT
-4409 VSVPVFHLYHKL
+4409 LSVPVFHLYHKL

-4428 GEMTLAQLLTLLYD
+4428 AEMTLAQLLTLLYD
-4442 RKLPQGYRSIDMTV
+4442 RKLPQGYHSIDLTV

-4461 LSSDPGLSK
+4461 VISDPGISK

-4475 RLRTEKEHGEML
+4475 RLRTEKGMCDML
-4487 SSCPEDEPMTPGDEC
+4487 SSCPEDEPMTPGDEG
-4502 LEAAID
+4502 LDAAID
-4508 ESLLETNPIQ
+4508 ESLLETKPIQ

-4552 VASSSQ
+4552 VPSTTQ

-4578 VYEAPENIAAEPPPI
+4578 VYEAPETMAAEPPPI
-4593 KSPVQT
+4593 NKSSVQT

-4663 FHVLRALFSSTPL
+4663 FHVLRALFSTTPL
-4676 TTDDGLLLRRIAL
+4676 TTDDGVLLRRMAL

-4702 ALSHHAPRVPSTNG
+4702 ALSHHAPRVPNTSG
-4716 NQNEVVTGHGA
+4716 NSSEPTVSSGHGG

-4778 INPAGCVGHGEAPSS
+4778 INPANCVSHGEAPTGD
-4793 ESRGQNSAALPSV
+4793 SRGHNSNALPTV

-4841 LLELLRAISS
+4841 LLELLRAIS
-4851 CTSLVPLLLP
+4851 TSTALVPLLLP
-4861 LSGDPAQE
+4861 LSGDPSQ
-4869 EEEEEERSESQT
+4869 EEEEEERSEGQT

-4905 DKSKGVVKAEPSDPE
+4905 DKAKGVVKPDSSDPE

-4947 ANQEKKLAE
+4947 ANQERKLAE
-4956 SSKKAS
+4956 SSKKAT
-4962 TRPKPLSVLRSLE
+4962 TRPKPMSILRSLE
-4975 EKYVAAM
+4975 EKYVAIM
-4982 KKLQFDTFEMVSEDE
+4982 KKLQFDTFEMVTEDD

-5010 TQVKNAS
+5010 SQVKNAS

-5193 MRNPSPCFKEV
+5193 MRNASPCFKEV

-5210 LKRAEIMGQCEE
+5210 LKRVEVMAQCEE
-5222 WITDIQQYSSDK
+5222 WIADIQQYSSDK

-5268 PDGEDFSDKSSAL
+5268 PDGEEFSDKSSRPSL
-5281 LVKELPNQDAEKP
+5281 LPSTLSR
-5294 GGSQDAHCSEGQ
+5294 GHSSSQ
-5306 L
+5306 LLLLLLNRL

>member
-1 MAAAASP
+1 MAAAASCSSAAAAAGPGPGP
-8 GSCSSTSS
+8 GSCE
-16 DWVVLRDGCLRCDE
+16 WLLLRDGCLRCDAD
-30 EGLRSLSYHPALNA
+30 GLCSLCYHPALNA
-44 ILAVTSRGSI
+44 ILAVTARGAI

-63 ILQASALH
+63 TLQASALG
-71 AKPGGRVRCQYFP
+71 AKPGGRVKCQYIS
-84 AVDKVLFVDD
+84 AVDKVIFVDD

-113 QAPVSKPEDMVQ
+113 QTPVSKQDDVVQ

-135 LLSACVEKV
+135 LLSACIEKV
-144 DVSNTEGYD
+144 DVSSTEGYD
-153 LFLTQLKEGL
+153 LFITQLKDGL
-163 KSTSHETAAN
+163 KNTSHETAAN

-181 VTFHLPHHVIKV
+181 VTFHLPHHVLKS

-200 ELKKMNQNVA
+200 ELKKINQNIA
-210 ALSVASSIMDRLSYL
+210 ALPVASSVMDRLSYL
-225 LPSGRPELGVGPG
+225 LPSARPELGVGPG

-250 NRRETFTSWPHAGY
+250 NRRETFTSWPHVGY

-282 STGDDRAMCFTCSVC
+282 SSGDDRAMCFTCSVC

-336 TSPAQFPSPDG
+336 TSPAQFPCTDG
-347 SDKIAC
+347 TDRITCFGS
-353 YGFGSCPHFLAAAT
+353 GSCPHFLAAAT

-388 INPYDPVILRQLFL
+388 INAYDPAIVQQLML
-402 SSGEQGLGS
+402 SGEQSSGVD
-411 ESTESRRPTLAWLED
+411 SRRPTLAWLED
-426 TSSCSDLPKLEGDS
+426 SSSCSDIPKLEGDS
-440 DDQLEDS
+440 DDLLEDS

-452 SRSESVTGHP
+452 SRSESVTGHTS
-462 CQKEN
+462 QKETM
-467 LEVSLGVT
+467 EVSLDIT

-485 LQWEVVASVLEDT
+485 LQWEIVANVLEDT

-509 ALAQAKADNKAK
+509 CLANCKSEKMK
-521 DKPSAAEQH
+521 EKHLEQH
-530 NIPFPCLLTGG
+530 NIPFPCLLAGG
-541 LLSYRSAASSP
+541 LLTYKSPATSPVSSNSQRSLDGLSRTRGESVSEQGSTDNESCTNSELNSP
-552 LAGGPP
+552 L
-558 PPPPSLAPTLTPTRG
+558 
-573 RPPPSS
+573 
-579 SSSSSSTLVGV
+579 V
-590 PDGPLLR
+590 
-597 TQAPEVTPNTPI
+597 
-609 VVVGTPDQGPME
+609 
-621 IESCPPPPVVVPP
+621 
-634 ELVASPG
+634 
-641 GGGLP
+641 
-646 VSAIRRTIP
+646 RRTLP

-663 EADEK
+663 ESDEK
-668 ASGSGKV
+668 AGKL
-675 FAQMNSLMGK
+675 FSQMNNIMSK
-685 SLHEEGF
+685 SIHDDGF
-692 TVPQIIEMEFDS
+692 TVPQIIEMELDS
-704 HEQLLLQDPPITYIQ
+704 QEQLLLQDPPVTYIQ
-719 QFADATAGLGSG
+719 QFADAAANLTSPDSDKWSSMVPKPG
-731 TGSGSGTGNNAS
+731 T
-743 VTDPGPEKWGS
+743 
-754 MAAPRPGAL
+754 L
-763 VQCLRLPKEL
+763 VQCLRLPKFA
-773 EEENLY
+773 EEENLC
-779 VDSITPCS
+779 VDSITPCA
-787 DGLHLLVGLQPCSVE
+787 DGVHLLVGLRTCPVE

-817 RLHSAL
+817 KLNSAL
-823 CSRGNSRNKDDLHH
+823 CNRRKGELESSLAVVN
-837 HHHHHHPAL
+837 
-846 VPTMANGI
+846 
-854 EGGHGAL
+854 
-861 PLPGTSPPQQTPL
+861 GTSIDVIQHESPADVPTPL
-874 ILPPDQQPLLQPPLS
+874 IIQPEQRS
-889 PQQTPTS
+889 
-896 PSSRGV
+896 
-902 FGGVSTGGNNN
+902 VS
-913 NSSGGG
+913 G

-925 KLNYST
+925 KMNYAT
-931 RIVTLEEEPVRVQ
+931 RIVTLEEEPVKIQ
-944 HIREP
+944 HIKDP
-949 RDAVTSL
+949 QDTITSM
-956 ILLPADVLDGREEDG
+956 ILLPPDILDNREDDCEEPVEEIQLTSKNGSGRERRSEI
-971 EDASDDT
+971 
-978 PPGLKNGPVSASS
+978 
-991 GPNMAAGGSSGGVG
+991 
-1005 GSSTAAGVMAASTGH
+1005 STLGH
-1020 GPSASSPLA
+1020 
-1029 AGMAASTAKE
+1029 
-1039 KLVVTTQAG
+1039 LVITTQGG
-1048 YIMVLD
+1048 YVKILD
-1054 LATLEV
+1054 LSNFEI
-1060 LAKVEPPV
+1060 LAKVEPPK
-1068 KESGDEVD
+1068 KEGTEEPDM
-1076 PFVSVTYCSG
+1076 FVSVIYCSG

-1104 GGVFDDIDDAD
+1104 GGTCDDIDEAD
-1115 IFVDG
+1115 ILVDG
-1120 PLSKGVDQLFEGT
+1120 SLSKSVEQSSEGT
-1133 KPSSNPSSPGITAGV
+1133 KPLSNPSSPGITGV
-1148 DLLVDQALGVEVLS
+1148 DLLVDQPFSLETLT

-1215 WKLQSD
+1215 WKLQTD
-1221 SSSWDEHVF
+1221 SNSWDEHVF

-1242 VDFKFVMNANI
+1242 VDFKFVLNSNI

-1267 APGLGKVNETAV
+1267 APGLGKVNEAAV
-1279 DRQITFPLSQAL
+1279 DRQITFPLSPA
-1291 HTNGERNGQP
+1291 HNIEVERNGKPGLVEFNEEMQY
-1301 LLHDFTEDIQFMDI
+1301 MDV
-1315 EESPGSRLCPFLED
+1315 EEPQCLRLCPFLEE

-1337 PVWLASGLD
+1337 PVWLATGLD
-1346 LSGHAGMLSLTSPK
+1346 LSGHAGMLTLTSPK

-1369 YRSFLVHIKAV
+1369 YRSFLIHVKAV
-1380 SDKGMEES
+1380 NDRGTEEICNGGI
-1388 PRPVVRMPSKPQ
+1388 RPVVRIPPLKPQ
-1400 SSKAQS
+1400 TNKGHSLASLLAKVAAGKEKPSSKIE
-1406 LSSLLQRAQATKE
+1406 ATT
-1419 KASTSKVEPPTASK
+1419 TSRKS
-1433 KPDNLRGCDLL
+1433 DNLRGCDLL
-1444 QEVSIT
+1444 QEVSVT
-1450 IRRFKKTSIPKE
+1450 IRRFKKTSISKE
-1462 RIQRCSM
+1462 RVQRCAM
-1469 LQFPEFHERLL
+1469 LQFSEFHEKLL
-1480 NGLCKRTEET
+1480 TTLCKKTEDGPT
-1490 DSTEH
+1490 TEH
-1495 GQSLILDILCWLA
+1495 AQSLVLDTLCWLA
-1508 GVYSNGS
+1508 GVYSNGPGS
-1515 CSPREGKE
+1515 SKE
-1523 GLLIKTRKRL
+1523 GNDSLLTKTRKCVS
-1533 TDMVRVCFFQAGRSI
+1533 DIIRVCFFEAGRSI

-1558 CISNGKGDPGQ
+1558 CISNGRCDPSQ
-1569 QGFGMALLKALLEN
+1569 QGFGSVLLKALLDN
-1583 MPYLPAAATGGA
+1583 MPLLPAAATGGS
-1595 VFWYFVLLNYVKD
+1595 VYWYFVLLNYVKD

-1621 LTAVSRQLQDRLTPL
+1621 LTAVSRQLQDRLTPM

-1649 PFDPVLFDLEV
+1649 PFDPVLFDLEIC
-1660 SGSSCKNA
+1660 GSSCKNVY
-1668 FNSGIGVQSDEID
+1668 NSSIGVQSDEID
-1681 LSDILSGNGKV
+1681 LSDVLSGNGKI
-1692 SNCAAAEG
+1692 SSCAAAEG
-1700 SFTALTGLL
+1700 SFTSLTGLL

-1721 SDGTRVERDDAS
+1721 SDGTRIERDDAS
-1733 MFTVS
+1733 TFTVS

-1750 AGSVGEA
+1750 SGTVGEA

-1770 SLSHAMVSA
+1770 SLSHAMASA

-1806 LHQTTSAAAAA
+1806 LHQTTAAAAA
-1817 AASGVGPIHN
+1817 AASAVGPVHN

-1832 PSASGSASASSAPGF
+1832 TVAAPGF

-1877 SAAISVEL
+1877 SAVINAEL
-1885 AQLFPGSIMDPP
+1885 AQLFPGSVIDPP
-1897 AVNLAAHNKNSHK
+1897 TVNLAAHNKNTSK
-1910 PKPVSHAQ
+1910 SRT
-1918 NPMGSGLALAL
+1918 NPLGSGLALAI
-1929 SQASH
+1929 SHASH

-1955 FVTLDFGRPVLLTDA
+1955 FVTLDFGRPILLTDV
-1970 LIPTCAD
+1970 LIPTCGD

-2002 IATHSLIL
+2002 ISTHSLIL

-2051 PWESELKLMHD
+2051 PFENELKLMHD
-2062 PLRGESEAAS
+2062 PLRGEGEAAN
-2072 QPDVDQHLAM
+2072 QPEIDQHLAM

-2099 RLETLLQSID
+2099 RLEILLQSID

-2124 KPDKAVEEDQRVF
+2124 KPDKAVEEDSRVF

-2143 VQLQLQLN
+2143 IQLQLQLN
-2151 LAHHAVQRLRVSLGA
+2151 LAHHAVQRLKVALGA
-2166 SRKPL
+2166 SRKTLKEQSDPK
-2171 PDAAYASYAYD
+2171 
-2182 ARELVHSSSTEQ
+2182 ELIQMSSTEQ
-2194 LRTVIRYLL
+2194 LRTIIRYLL
-2203 DTLLSLLHT
+2203 DTLLSLLHSS
-2212 NNGHS
+2212 NGHS
-2217 VPSVLQSTF
+2217 VPVVLQSTF

-2308 GLLNLLDSLLSP
+2308 SLLNLLDNLLSP
-2320 LQQSHSLQA
+2320 LQPHLPVH

-2356 SVEDEA
+2356 TVEDEA
-2362 SASKKQLGGKDRDR
+2362 ATAKKPLNGKERER
-2376 SFTGNQW
+2376 FLTGNQW
-2383 SFINNSLQSQ
+2383 SFINNSLHTQSL
-2393 NMSRST
+2393 SRST

-2411 KVRKQLVHTK
+2411 KIRKQLVHHK

-2432 ALMEQIEKEK
+2432 ALVEQMEKEK
-2442 IQSNKSSSYKLLV
+2442 IQSNKGSSYKLLV
-2455 EHAKLK
+2455 EQAKLK

-2482 SSLDTEASASGAAKE
+2482 SSLDTEVSTAKE
-2497 APEVELLPFT
+2497 TPEIEPLPFT

-2555 LCEVVSEQQLERLLL
+2555 LCEIVNETQLERLLL

-2596 LQDILAGELLS
+2596 LQDILAGELLAPIAAEAMEES
-2607 PASLDGMDEGAS
+2607 ALGEDAGAS
-2619 LGEEAGAAAA
+2619 AGDSDDSLQQST
-2629 VAACAVAS
+2629 V
-2637 ALAEPEEALAQ
+2637 Q
-2648 PSPLPLV
+2648 LV
-2655 ESIDETLPPD
+2655 ETIDEPLTHD
-2665 IIAGTPGTSSSSVFQ
+2665 ITG
-2680 SAPPLSSLE
+2680 APPLSSLE

-2695 FDLLQDLM
+2695 LELLQDLM
-2703 DVDIDP
+2703 EVDIDP

-2722 VFKPIGSTW
+2722 VFKPISSTW

-2736 ADYGTY
+2736 AEYGTY
-2742 NYNAYVG
+2742 NYNPYIG
-2749 GAGIPVSKPPAAQE
+2749 GVGIPVAKPPVTTE
-2763 KPGAQS
+2763 KNGSQTVS
-2769 LSVSV
+2769 ISV

-2793 LKMMATLEADS
+2793 LKMMSTLEADS

-2810 STSPAVV
+2810 NTSPTLT
-2817 QSSNGTDDS
+2817 QSPSGTDDS
-2826 LLRGLHGSSSPPGG
+2826 LLRGLHAANQNAQ
-2840 SSSSSSLVVQ
+2840 LIVQ
-2850 PSSIPMLSACFNK
+2850 LSSIPMLSACFNK

-2880 LWLTLSLNSCPGSAD
+2880 LWLTLSLNSSSSGSKDSGA
-2895 DGGSDIFLFNA
+2895 DIFLYNA
-2906 SRVPTIPLN
+2906 NRIPVVSLN
-2915 QASISSF
+2915 QASVTSF
-2922 LTVLAWYPNTSLRTW
+2922 LSVLAWYPNTLLRTW

-2945 LMTNMP
+2945 LMTNMQLNAGP
-2951 SSSASAS
+2951 TSAIGAQ
-2958 SSGLGGHESTAQ
+2958 ESTAQ
-2970 QMVSELTLVPVL
+2970 LLVSDPNLIHVL
-2982 VRFLSGSNPHGTS
+2982 VKFLSGTNPHGMN
-2995 QHSSQVGP
+2995 QHSPQVGP

-3025 QLFSE
+3025 QMFSE
-3030 FLLELMHILSME
+3030 FLLKLIHILSTE
-3042 RGPLLSGQG
+3042 RGAFQTGQG

-3064 EQSFETVSVGT
+3064 EQNFEVVSVST
-3075 IMAVVES
+3075 ISAVIES

-3097 VSRSGSDSSVGAR
+3097 MSRSGSDSSVGAR

-3124 DAKAVCGET
+3124 DAKAVCGEM
-3133 TRDQLMFNLLKLV
+3133 TRDQLMFDLLKLI
-3146 NTLVKLPLTADGKFS
+3146 NILVQLPLSSNREYSA
-3161 GRVPP
+3161 RVPVA
-3166 PGNGSSDSVSDEEKV
+3166 SSTTDSVSDEEKV
-3181 CGSKEGPGQG
+3181 SGGKDGNGSNPNTQG
-3191 GATPHQG
+3191 STAY
-3198 PAVGVADLVLGNQQV
+3198 VADLVLANQQI

-3263 TTLSKRATSVQVMLQ
+3263 TTLSKKATTVQVMLQ

-3292 GSLSTCQLSEPL
+3292 GSLATCQLSEPL

-3360 GKAADGSLKARVLAS
+3360 TKATDSSLKARVLAS
-3375 EPDNAEGLH
+3375 EPDNAEGIH
-3384 NFAPLGTITSSSPT
+3384 NFAPLGSITSSSPT

-3445 VHIQPHLASLAT
+3445 IHIQPHLASLAT

-3562 HVSDLEAVMAS
+3562 HISDLEGMMAS

-3608 GLQSTAIGLRLID
+3608 GLQSTRIGLKLID
-3621 ILLRNCAASG
+3621 ILLRNCSASG
-3631 TDPNNLNSPLLFGRL
+3631 SDPADLNSPLLFGRL

-3671 RVQALLQWVH
+3671 RIQALLKWVS
-3681 DSARVAAMKRS
+3681 DSARVAAMKKSGRVS
-3692 APLGYMGPSA
+3692 YICPNSS
-3702 TSPREYGLLM
+3702 TREYGLLM

-3718 HCVAAILWHSYELP
+3718 HCVAAILWHSYELL
-3732 VDYDLPAL
+3732 VEYDLPAL
-3740 LNRELFELLYNWSMS
+3740 LDRELFESLFNWSMS
-3755 LACNLVLKKA
+3755 LPCNMVLKKA

-3770 CSMCHVHPSYFSLL
+3770 CSMCHIHPNYFSLL
-3784 MSWMGIVPSATVSAV
+3784 MGWMGITPPP
-3799 AAMASAQSQ
+3799 MQCQ
-3808 ARHRLSLTD
+3808 HRLSMTD
-3817 DGKKQHD
+3817 DSKKQD
-3824 AAAATAAAAN
+3824 L
-3834 SASAGGGGASGGLTD
+3834 SSSLTD
-3849 DSKHARSPPP
+3849 DSKNAQAP
-3859 LSESQLATLAA
+3859 LALTESHLATLAA
-3870 ASQSPGAI
+3870 SSQSPEAI
-3878 QQLLDSGL
+3878 KQLLDSGL

-3893 LAALCCSLLASADL
+3893 LASFCFNH
-3907 PLPGG
+3907 
-3912 ATVPPTSTPASASA
+3912 
-3926 PSSSSSSSSPP
+3926 
-3937 SSSAASTSSSPAE
+3937 TSSSDCTAQSMDVTQDRL
-3950 RRHHHLH
+3950 RRHHLPQHFNK
-3957 HHQSQSHHHHHHSH
+3957 
-3971 HSHSSS
+3971 
-3977 SYHSMPST
+3977 MPIT
-3985 SSSSS
+3985 ADL
-3990 PPSSSSSSSFSCP
+3990 
-4003 PPPPPPPVNRATLS
+4003 V
-4017 PELAAPVLRFLTE
+4017 APVLRFLTE
-4030 VGNSHAMKDWL
+4030 VGNSHMMKDWL
-4041 GGPEVNPLWTA
+4041 GGSEVNPLWTA
-4052 LLFLLCHSSAS
+4052 LLFLLCHSGATSGGHNMTAQQAS
-4063 AGTSATTSPTTNTTN
+4063 ARSSLLSSTVTT
-4078 NTTNTTNTNTATT
+4078 
-4091 SNGSTSNGQVAAAA
+4091 
-4105 SASASASGMGASAS
+4105 
-4119 SPCSSPLS
+4119 
-4127 TSPAGASAAAGP
+4127 
-4139 SSSMSGSSIAGPST
+4139 
-4153 APLLPPPPPP
+4153 
-4163 LAYSSSASASATAA
+4163 
-4177 AMGTSTAAASGSR
+4177 
-4190 YSLGSGGRA
+4190 
-4199 GGLTTQ
+4199 GLTTQ
-4205 QRTSL
+4205 QRTAI

-4239 FQSAPQRGNVPISGN
+4239 FQSSPQRGNLPTSGN

-4271 KVTVFLQ
+4271 KVTLFLQ

-4299 YGAGHKY
+4299 YGAGHKF
-4306 RTLHLPIST
+4306 RTLHLPVST
-4315 TLADV
+4315 TLAEV
-4320 LDRVSDTP
+4320 LDRV
-4328 SITAKLMSEQKEDKE
+4328 
-4343 KKNHEEKEKMKADN
+4343 
-4357 GFQDN
+4357 
-4362 YSVVVASG
+4362 SG
-4370 LKSQSKRALS
+4370 LKSQSKRAVSS
-4380 TPPRPPSRRGRVMSD
+4380 TPPRPPSRRGRVMAD
-4395 KLSASSGVDPAAKT
+4395 KVGTSSSGGESSSKT
-4409 VSVPVFHLYHKL
+4409 ISVPVFHLYHKL

-4428 GEMTLAQLLTLLYD
+4428 AEMTLAQLLTLLYD
-4442 RKLPQGYRSIDMTV
+4442 RKLPQGYRSIDLTV

-4461 LSSDPGLSK
+4461 VISDPSLSK

-4475 RLRTEKEHGEML
+4475 RLHTEKEHADLLGP
-4487 SSCPEDEPMTPGDEC
+4487 CPEDEAISPGDEC
-4502 LEAAID
+4502 MDAVLD
-4508 ESLLETNPIQ
+4508 ESLLETCPIQ

-4543 VIQQVSAPV
+4543 VIQQVSTPV
-4552 VASSSQ
+4552 VTSATQ
-4558 EKPKDSDQFEWV
+4558 EKQKDSDQFEWV

-4578 VYEAPENIAAEPPPI
+4578 VYEAPETIAAEPPPI
-4593 KSPVQT
+4593 KSTVQT

-4663 FHVLRALFSSTPL
+4663 FHVLRSLFSTTPL
-4676 TTDDGLLLRRIAL
+4676 TTDDGVLLRRMAL

-4702 ALSHHAPRVPSTNG
+4702 ALSHHAPRVPNSSPNQAEPQVSSTHN
-4716 NQNEVVTGHGA
+4716 TA
-4727 GTSEEQQLYW
+4727 STEEQQLYW

-4778 INPAGCVGHGEAPSS
+4778 INPAGSTSNEETQTSHEG
-4793 ESRGQNSAALPSV
+4793 RGQNSSALPSV
-4806 LQELLS
+4806 LLELLS

-4841 LLELLRAISS
+4841 LLELLRAIAS
-4851 CTSLVPLLLP
+4851 CTSMVPLLLP
-4861 LSGDPAQE
+4861 LSGESSE
-4869 EEEEEERSESQT
+4869 EEEEQLESQA
-4881 SVGML
+4881 SVGTL

-4905 DKSKGVVKAEPSDPE
+4905 DKAKAGVKPDASDQE

-4930 IQRTAEIVYAAT
+4930 IQKTAEIVYAAT

-4947 ANQEKKLAE
+4947 ANQEKKMAE
-4956 SSKKAS
+4956 YSKKAAVK
-4962 TRPKPLSVLRSLE
+4962 PKPLSVLRSLE
-4975 EKYVAAM
+4975 EKYVAVM
-4982 KKLQFDTFEMVSEDE
+4982 KKLQFDTFEMVSEDD

-5010 TQVKNAS
+5010 SQVKNAS

-5145 QSLILVSEP
+5145 QSLILVAEP

-5184 SVKWAMLEQ
+5184 TVKWAMLEQ

-5210 LKRAEIMGQCEE
+5210 LKRVEIMAQCEE
-5222 WITDIQQYSSDK
+5222 WIADIQQYSSDK

-5262 CPEGLE
+5262 CPEGLD
-5268 PDGEDFSDKSSAL
+5268 PDTDDATEKCSATTSSEETMLHDQVKPSSSKDVPTDFKS
-5281 LVKELPNQDAEKP
+5281 
-5294 GGSQDAHCSEGQ
+5294 
-5306 L
+5306 

>member
-1 MAAAASP
+1 MAAAASCSAAAAAPAGPGPGPASAGP
-8 GSCSSTSS
+8 GSCE
-16 DWVVLRDGCLRCDE
+16 WLLLRDGCLRCDAD
-30 EGLRSLSYHPALNA
+30 GLCSLCYHPALNA
-44 ILAVTSRGSI
+44 ILAVTARGAI

-63 ILQASALH
+63 TLQASALN
-71 AKPGGRVRCQYFP
+71 AKPGGRVKCQYIS
-84 AVDKVLFVDD
+84 AVDKVIFVDD

-113 QAPVSKPEDMVQ
+113 QTPVSKQDDVVQ

-135 LLSACVEKV
+135 LLSACIEKV
-144 DVSNTEGYD
+144 DVSSTEGYD
-153 LFLTQLKEGL
+153 LFITQLKDGL
-163 KSTSHETAAN
+163 KNTSHETAAN

-181 VTFHLPHHVIKV
+181 VTFHLPHHVLKS

-200 ELKKMNQNVA
+200 ELKKINQNIA
-210 ALSVASSIMDRLSYL
+210 ALPVASSVMDRLSYL
-225 LPSGRPELGVGPG
+225 LPSARPELGVGPG

-250 NRRETFTSWPHAGY
+250 NRRETFTSWPHVGY

-282 STGDDRAMCFTCSVC
+282 SSGDDRAMCFTCSVC

-336 TSPAQFPSPDG
+336 TSPAQFPCTDG
-347 SDKIAC
+347 TDRIAC
-353 YGFGSCPHFLAAAT
+353 FGSGSCPHFLAAAT

-388 INPYDPVILRQLFL
+388 INAYDPAIVQQLML
-402 SSGEQGLGS
+402 SGEQSSGVD
-411 ESTESRRPTLAWLED
+411 SRRPTLAWLED
-426 TSSCSDLPKLEGDS
+426 SSSCSDIPKLEGDS
-440 DDQLEDS
+440 DDLLDDS

-452 SRSESVTGHP
+452 SRSESVTGHTS
-462 CQKEN
+462 QKETMEVN
-467 LEVSLGVT
+467 LDIT
-475 ALSVLQQPEK
+475 ALSILQQPEK
-485 LQWEVVASVLEDT
+485 LQWEIVANVLEDT

-509 ALAQAKADNKAK
+509 CLANCKSEKMK
-521 DKPSAAEQH
+521 EKHVEQH
-530 NIPFPCLLTGG
+530 NIPFPCLLAGG
-541 LLSYRSAASSP
+541 LLTYKSPATSPVSSNSQRSLDGLSRTRGESVSEQGSTDNESCTISELNSP
-552 LAGGPP
+552 L
-558 PPPPSLAPTLTPTRG
+558 
-573 RPPPSS
+573 
-579 SSSSSSTLVGV
+579 V
-590 PDGPLLR
+590 
-597 TQAPEVTPNTPI
+597 
-609 VVVGTPDQGPME
+609 
-621 IESCPPPPVVVPP
+621 
-634 ELVASPG
+634 
-641 GGGLP
+641 
-646 VSAIRRTIP
+646 RRTLP

-663 EADEK
+663 ESDER
-668 ASGSGKV
+668 GKLFSQV
-675 FAQMNSLMGK
+675 NFISK
-685 SLHEEGF
+685 SIHEDGF
-692 TVPQIIEMEFDS
+692 TVPQIIEMELDS
-704 HEQLLLQDPPITYIQ
+704 QEQLLLQDPPVTYIQ
-719 QFADATAGLGSG
+719 QFADAAANLTSPDSDKWSSMVPKPG
-731 TGSGSGTGNNAS
+731 T
-743 VTDPGPEKWGS
+743 
-754 MAAPRPGAL
+754 L
-763 VQCLRLPKEL
+763 VQCLRLPKFA
-773 EEENLY
+773 EEENLC
-779 VDSITPCS
+779 VDSITPCA
-787 DGLHLLVGLQPCSVE
+787 DGVHLLVGLRTCPVE

-817 RLHSAL
+817 KLNSAL
-823 CSRGNSRNKDDLHH
+823 CNRRKGE
-837 HHHHHHPAL
+837 
-846 VPTMANGI
+846 I
-854 EGGHGAL
+854 ESSLAVVN
-861 PLPGTSPPQQTPL
+861 GTSIDVIQHEPPADVTTPL
-874 ILPPDQQPLLQPPLS
+874 IIQPEQRS
-889 PQQTPTS
+889 
-896 PSSRGV
+896 
-902 FGGVSTGGNNN
+902 VS
-913 NSSGGG
+913 G

-925 KLNYST
+925 KMNYAT
-931 RIVTLEEEPVRVQ
+931 RIVTLEEEPVKIQ
-944 HIREP
+944 HIKDP
-949 RDAVTSL
+949 QDTITSM
-956 ILLPADVLDGREEDG
+956 ILLPPDILDNREDDCEEPVEEIQLTSKNGSGRERRSEI
-971 EDASDDT
+971 
-978 PPGLKNGPVSASS
+978 
-991 GPNMAAGGSSGGVG
+991 
-1005 GSSTAAGVMAASTGH
+1005 STLGH
-1020 GPSASSPLA
+1020 
-1029 AGMAASTAKE
+1029 
-1039 KLVVTTQAG
+1039 LVITTQGG
-1048 YIMVLD
+1048 YVKILD
-1054 LATLEV
+1054 LSNFEI
-1060 LAKVEPPV
+1060 LAKVEPPK
-1068 KESGDEVD
+1068 KEGTEEPDM
-1076 PFVSVTYCSG
+1076 FVSVIYCSG

-1104 GGVFDDIDDAD
+1104 GGTCDDIDETD
-1115 IFVDG
+1115 ILVDG
-1120 PLSKGVDQLFEGT
+1120 SLSKSVEQSSEGI
-1133 KPSSNPSSPGITAGV
+1133 KPLSNPSSPGITGV
-1148 DLLVDQALGVEVLS
+1148 DLLVDQPFSLETLT

-1215 WKLQSD
+1215 WKLQTD
-1221 SSSWDEHVF
+1221 SNSWDEHVF

-1242 VDFKFVMNANI
+1242 VDFKFVLNSNI

-1267 APGLGKVNETAV
+1267 APGLGKVNEAAV
-1279 DRQITFPLSQAL
+1279 DRQITFPLSPA
-1291 HTNGERNGQP
+1291 HNVETERNGKPGLVEFSEEMQY
-1301 LLHDFTEDIQFMDI
+1301 MDV
-1315 EESPGSRLCPFLED
+1315 EEPQCLRLCPFLEE

-1337 PVWLASGLD
+1337 PVWLATGLD
-1346 LSGHAGMLSLTSPK
+1346 LSGHAGMLTLTSPK

-1369 YRSFLVHIKAV
+1369 YRSFLIHVKAV
-1380 SDKGMEES
+1380 NDRGTEEICNGGI
-1388 PRPVVRMPSKPQ
+1388 RPVVRIPSLKPQ
-1400 SSKAQS
+1400 TNKGHSLASLLAKVAAGKEKPSSKIEAGN
-1406 LSSLLQRAQATKE
+1406 SSRK
-1419 KASTSKVEPPTASK
+1419 S
-1433 KPDNLRGCDLL
+1433 DNLRGCDLL
-1444 QEVSIT
+1444 QEVSVT
-1450 IRRFKKTSIPKE
+1450 IRRFKKTSISKE
-1462 RIQRCSM
+1462 RVQRCAM
-1469 LQFPEFHERLL
+1469 LQFSEFHEKLL
-1480 NGLCKRTEET
+1480 TTLCKKT
-1490 DSTEH
+1490 DDDLTTEH
-1495 GQSLILDILCWLA
+1495 AQSLVLDTLCWLA
-1508 GVYSNGS
+1508 GVYSNGPGS
-1515 CSPREGKE
+1515 SKE
-1523 GLLIKTRKRL
+1523 GSDSLLSKTRRCVS
-1533 TDMVRVCFFQAGRSI
+1533 DIIRVCFFEAGRSI

-1558 CISNGKGDPGQ
+1558 CISNGRCDPSQ
-1569 QGFGMALLKALLEN
+1569 QGFGSVLLKALLDN
-1583 MPYLPAAATGGA
+1583 MPLLPAAATGGS
-1595 VFWYFVLLNYVKD
+1595 VYWYFVLLNYVKD

-1621 LTAVSRQLQDRLTPL
+1621 LTAVSRQLQDRLTPM

-1649 PFDPVLFDLEV
+1649 PFDPVLFDLEI
-1660 SGSSCKNA
+1660 SGSSCRNVY
-1668 FNSGIGVQSDEID
+1668 NSSIGVQSDEID
-1681 LSDILSGNGKV
+1681 LSDVLSGNGKI
-1692 SNCAAAEG
+1692 SSCAAAEG
-1700 SFTALTGLL
+1700 SFTSLTGLL

-1721 SDGTRVERDDAS
+1721 SDGTRIERDDA
-1733 MFTVS
+1733 MS

-1750 AGSVGEA
+1750 SGTVGEA
-1757 STALSSAAQVALQ
+1757 STALSSAAQ
-1770 SLSHAMVSA
+1770 
-1779 EQQLQV
+1779 
-1785 LQEKQQQLLKLQQQ
+1785 

-1806 LHQTTSAAAAA
+1806 LHQTTAAAAA
-1817 AASGVGPIHN
+1817 AASAVGPVHN

-1832 PSASGSASASSAPGF
+1832 PVAAPGF

-1877 SAAISVEL
+1877 SAVISAEL
-1885 AQLFPGSIMDPP
+1885 AQLFPGSVIDPP
-1897 AVNLAAHNKNSHK
+1897 TVNLAAHNKNASK
-1910 PKPVSHAQ
+1910 SRT
-1918 NPMGSGLALAL
+1918 NPLGSGLALAI
-1929 SQASH
+1929 SHASH

-1955 FVTLDFGRPVLLTDA
+1955 FVTLDFGRPILLTDV
-1970 LIPTCAD
+1970 LIPTCGD

-2002 IATHSLIL
+2002 ISTHSLIL

-2051 PWESELKLMHD
+2051 PFENELKLMHD
-2062 PLRGESEAAS
+2062 PLRGEGEAAN
-2072 QPDVDQHLAM
+2072 QPEIDQHLAM

-2099 RLETLLQSID
+2099 RLEILLQSID

-2124 KPDKAVEEDQRVF
+2124 KPDKAVEEDSKVF

-2143 VQLQLQLN
+2143 IQLQLQLN
-2151 LAHHAVQRLRVSLGA
+2151 LAHHAVQRLKVALGA
-2166 SRKPL
+2166 SRKTLKEQSDPK
-2171 PDAAYASYAYD
+2171 
-2182 ARELVHSSSTEQ
+2182 ELIQMSSTEQ
-2194 LRTVIRYLL
+2194 LRTIIRYLL
-2203 DTLLSLLHT
+2203 DTLLSLLHSS
-2212 NNGHS
+2212 NGHS
-2217 VPSVLQSTF
+2217 VPVVLQSTF

-2308 GLLNLLDSLLSP
+2308 SLLNLLDNLLSP
-2320 LQQSHSLQA
+2320 LQPHLPVH

-2356 SVEDEA
+2356 TVEDEA
-2362 SASKKQLGGKDRDR
+2362 ATAKKPLNGKERER
-2376 SFTGNQW
+2376 FLTGNQW
-2383 SFINNSLQSQ
+2383 SFINNSLHTQSL
-2393 NMSRST
+2393 SRSA

-2411 KVRKQLVHTK
+2411 KIRKQLVHHK
-2421 QQLNLLKAKQK
+2421 QVTSDTQLNLLKAKQK
-2432 ALMEQIEKEK
+2432 ALVEQMEKEK
-2442 IQSNKSSSYKLLV
+2442 IQSNKGSSYKLLV
-2455 EHAKLK
+2455 EQAKLK

-2482 SSLDTEASASGAAKE
+2482 STLDTEVSTTKE
-2497 APEVELLPFT
+2497 TPEIEPLPFT

-2555 LCEVVSEQQLERLLL
+2555 LCEIVNETQLERLLL

-2596 LQDILAGELLS
+2596 LQDILAGELLA
-2607 PASLDGMDEGAS
+2607 PIAAEAMEEGA
-2619 LGEEAGAAAA
+2619 LGEDAGA
-2629 VAACAVAS
+2629 S
-2637 ALAEPEEALAQ
+2637 AGDSDDSLQ
-2648 PSPLPLV
+2648 PPTVQLV
-2655 ESIDETLPPD
+2655 ETIDEPLTHD
-2665 IIAGTPGTSSSSVFQ
+2665 ITG
-2680 SAPPLSSLE
+2680 APPLSSLE

-2695 FDLLQDLM
+2695 LELLQDLM
-2703 DVDIDP
+2703 EVDIDP

-2722 VFKPIGSTW
+2722 VFKPISSTW

-2742 NYNAYVG
+2742 NYNPYIG
-2749 GAGIPVSKPPAAQE
+2749 GVGIPVAKPPVATE
-2763 KPGAQS
+2763 KNGSQTV
-2769 LSVSV
+2769 SVSV

-2793 LKMMATLEADS
+2793 LKMMSTLEADS

-2810 STSPAVV
+2810 NTSPTLT
-2817 QSSNGTDDS
+2817 QSPTGTDDS
-2826 LLRGLHGSSSPPGG
+2826 LLRGLHAANQNAQ
-2840 SSSSSSLVVQ
+2840 LIVQ
-2850 PSSIPMLSACFNK
+2850 LSSIPMLSACFNK

-2880 LWLTLSLNSCPGSAD
+2880 LWLTLSLNSSSSGSKDSGA
-2895 DGGSDIFLFNA
+2895 DIFLYNA
-2906 SRVPTIPLN
+2906 NRIPVISLN
-2915 QASISSF
+2915 QASVTSF
-2922 LTVLAWYPNTSLRTW
+2922 LSVLAWYPNTLLRTW

-2945 LMTNMP
+2945 LMTNMQFNAGP
-2951 SSSASAS
+2951 SSAIGAQ
-2958 SSGLGGHESTAQ
+2958 ESTAQ
-2970 QMVSELTLVPVL
+2970 LLVSDPNLIHVL
-2982 VRFLSGSNPHGTS
+2982 VKFLSGTNPHGTN
-2995 QHSSQVGP
+2995 QHSPQVGP

-3025 QLFSE
+3025 QMFSE
-3030 FLLELMHILSME
+3030 FLLKLIHILSTE
-3042 RGPLLSGQG
+3042 RGAFQTGQG

-3064 EQSFETVSVGT
+3064 EQNFEVVSVST
-3075 IMAVVES
+3075 ISAVIES

-3097 VSRSGSDSSVGAR
+3097 MSRSGSDSSVGAR

-3124 DAKAVCGET
+3124 DAKAVCGEM
-3133 TRDQLMFNLLKLV
+3133 TRDQLMFDLLKLV
-3146 NTLVKLPLTADGKFS
+3146 NILIQLPLSSNREYSA
-3161 GRVPP
+3161 RVPVA
-3166 PGNGSSDSVSDEEKV
+3166 SSTTDSVSDEEKV
-3181 CGSKEGPGQG
+3181 SGGKDGNGNNPSIQGST
-3191 GATPHQG
+3191 AY
-3198 PAVGVADLVLGNQQV
+3198 VADLVLANQQI

-3263 TTLSKRATSVQVMLQ
+3263 TTLSKKATTVQVMLQ

-3292 GSLSTCQLSEPL
+3292 GSLATCQLSEPL

-3360 GKAADGSLKARVLAS
+3360 TKATDSSLKARVLAS
-3375 EPDNAEGLH
+3375 EPDNAEGIH
-3384 NFAPLGTITSSSPT
+3384 NFAPLGSITSSSPT

-3445 VHIQPHLASLAT
+3445 IHIQPHLASLAT

-3562 HVSDLEAVMAS
+3562 HISDLEGMMAS

-3608 GLQSTAIGLRLID
+3608 GLQSTRIGLKLID
-3621 ILLRNCAASG
+3621 ILLRNCSASG
-3631 TDPNNLNSPLLFGRL
+3631 SDPADLNSPLLFGRL

-3671 RVQALLQWVH
+3671 RIQALLKWVS
-3681 DSARVAAMKRS
+3681 DSARVAAMKKSGRVS
-3692 APLGYMGPSA
+3692 YICPNSS
-3702 TSPREYGLLM
+3702 TREYGLLM

-3718 HCVAAILWHSYELP
+3718 HCVAAILWHSYELL
-3732 VDYDLPAL
+3732 VEYDLPAL
-3740 LNRELFELLYNWSMS
+3740 LDRELFESLFNWSMS
-3755 LACNLVLKKA
+3755 LPCNMVLKKA

-3770 CSMCHVHPSYFSLL
+3770 CSMCHIHPNYFSLL
-3784 MSWMGIVPSATVSAV
+3784 MGWMGITPPP
-3799 AAMASAQSQ
+3799 MQCQ
-3808 ARHRLSLTD
+3808 HRLSMTD
-3817 DGKKQHD
+3817 DSKKQD
-3824 AAAATAAAAN
+3824 LT
-3834 SASAGGGGASGGLTD
+3834 SSLTD
-3849 DSKHARSPPP
+3849 DSKNAQAP
-3859 LSESQLATLAA
+3859 LALTESHLATLAA
-3870 ASQSPGAI
+3870 SSQSPEAI
-3878 QQLLDSGL
+3878 KQLLDSGL

-3893 LAALCCSLLASADL
+3893 LASFCFNH
-3907 PLPGG
+3907 
-3912 ATVPPTSTPASASA
+3912 
-3926 PSSSSSSSSPP
+3926 
-3937 SSSAASTSSSPAE
+3937 TSSSDCNAQSTDITQDRL
-3950 RRHHHLH
+3950 RRHHVPQHFNK
-3957 HHQSQSHHHHHHSH
+3957 
-3971 HSHSSS
+3971 
-3977 SYHSMPST
+3977 MPIT
-3985 SSSSS
+3985 ADL
-3990 PPSSSSSSSFSCP
+3990 
-4003 PPPPPPPVNRATLS
+4003 V
-4017 PELAAPVLRFLTE
+4017 APVLRFLTE
-4030 VGNSHAMKDWL
+4030 VGNSHIMKDWL
-4041 GGPEVNPLWTA
+4041 GGSEVNPLWTA
-4052 LLFLLCHSSAS
+4052 LLFLLCHSGATSGGHSVTAQQ
-4063 AGTSATTSPTTNTTN
+4063 TSARSSLLSSTV
-4078 NTTNTTNTNTATT
+4078 TA
-4091 SNGSTSNGQVAAAA
+4091 
-4105 SASASASGMGASAS
+4105 
-4119 SPCSSPLS
+4119 
-4127 TSPAGASAAAGP
+4127 
-4139 SSSMSGSSIAGPST
+4139 
-4153 APLLPPPPPP
+4153 
-4163 LAYSSSASASATAA
+4163 
-4177 AMGTSTAAASGSR
+4177 
-4190 YSLGSGGRA
+4190 
-4199 GGLTTQ
+4199 GLTTQ
-4205 QRTSL
+4205 QRTAI

-4239 FQSAPQRGNVPISGN
+4239 FQSSPQRGNLPTSGN

-4271 KVTVFLQ
+4271 KVTLFLQ

-4299 YGAGHKY
+4299 YGAGHKF
-4306 RTLHLPIST
+4306 RTLHLPVST
-4315 TLADV
+4315 TLAEV

-4328 SITAKLMSEQKEDKE
+4328 SITAKLINEQKEDKE
-4343 KKNHEEKEKMKADN
+4343 KKNYEEKEKVKAEN

-4370 LKSQSKRALS
+4370 LKSQSKRAVSS
-4380 TPPRPPSRRGRVMSD
+4380 TPPRPPSRRGRVMAD
-4395 KLSASSGVDPAAKT
+4395 KVGTSSSGAESSSKT
-4409 VSVPVFHLYHKL
+4409 ISVPVFHLYHKL

-4428 GEMTLAQLLTLLYD
+4428 AEMTLAQLLTLLYD
-4442 RKLPQGYRSIDMTV
+4442 RKLPQGYRSIDLTV

-4461 LSSDPGLSK
+4461 VISDPSLSK

-4475 RLRTEKEHGEML
+4475 RLHTEKEHTDLLGP
-4487 SSCPEDEPMTPGDEC
+4487 CPEDEAISPGDEC
-4502 LEAAID
+4502 MDAVLD
-4508 ESLLETNPIQ
+4508 ESLLETCPIQ

-4543 VIQQVSAPV
+4543 VIQQVSTPV
-4552 VASSSQ
+4552 VTSTTQ
-4558 EKPKDSDQFEWV
+4558 EKQKDSDQFEWV

-4578 VYEAPENIAAEPPPI
+4578 VYEAPETIAAEPPPI
-4593 KSPVQT
+4593 KSTVQT

-4663 FHVLRALFSSTPL
+4663 FHVLRTLFSTTPL
-4676 TTDDGLLLRRIAL
+4676 TTDDGVLLRRMAL

-4702 ALSHHAPRVPSTNG
+4702 ALSHHAPRVPNASPNQAEPQVSSTHNSAS
-4716 NQNEVVTGHGA
+4716 T
-4727 GTSEEQQLYW
+4727 EEQQLYW

-4778 INPAGCVGHGEAPSS
+4778 INPAGSASNGDPQTSHEG
-4793 ESRGQNSAALPSV
+4793 RGQNSSALPSV
-4806 LQELLS
+4806 LLELLS

-4841 LLELLRAISS
+4841 LLELLRAIAS
-4851 CTSLVPLLLP
+4851 CTSMVPLLLP
-4861 LSGDPAQE
+4861 LSGESSE
-4869 EEEEEERSESQT
+4869 EEEEQLESQA
-4881 SVGML
+4881 SVGTL

-4905 DKSKGVVKAEPSDPE
+4905 DKAKAGVKPDASDQE

-4930 IQRTAEIVYAAT
+4930 IQKTAEIVYAAT

-4947 ANQEKKLAE
+4947 ANQEKKMAE
-4956 SSKKAS
+4956 YSKKAAVK
-4962 TRPKPLSVLRSLE
+4962 PKPLSVLRSLE
-4975 EKYVAAM
+4975 EKYVAVM
-4982 KKLQFDTFEMVSEDE
+4982 KKLQFDTFEMVSEDD

-5010 TQVKNAS
+5010 SQVKNAS

-5145 QSLILVSEP
+5145 QSLILVAEP

-5184 SVKWAMLEQ
+5184 TVKWAMLEQ
-5193 MRNPSPCFKEV
+5193 IRNPSPCFKEV

-5210 LKRAEIMGQCEE
+5210 LKRVEIMAQCEE
-5222 WITDIQQYSSDK
+5222 WIADIQQYSSDK

-5262 CPEGLE
+5262 CPEGLD
-5268 PDGEDFSDKSSAL
+5268 P
-5281 LVKELPNQDAEKP
+5281 DAEDSVEKCSATSSEETVLHEQVKP
-5294 GGSQDAHCSEGQ
+5294 SSSKDIPTDFK

>member
-1 MAAAASP
+1 MAAAAASCSAAAPAGPGPGPASAGP
-8 GSCSSTSS
+8 GSCE
-16 DWVVLRDGCLRCDE
+16 WLLLRDGCLRCDAD
-30 EGLRSLSYHPALNA
+30 GLCSLCYHPALNA
-44 ILAVTSRGSI
+44 ILAVTARGAI

-63 ILQASALH
+63 TLQASALN
-71 AKPGGRVRCQYFP
+71 AKPGGRVKCQYIS
-84 AVDKVLFVDD
+84 AVDKVIFVDD

-113 QAPVSKPEDMVQ
+113 QTPVSKQDDVVQ

-135 LLSACVEKV
+135 LLSACIEKV
-144 DVSNTEGYD
+144 DVSSTEGYD
-153 LFLTQLKEGL
+153 LFITQLKDGL
-163 KSTSHETAAN
+163 KNTSHETAAN

-181 VTFHLPHHVIKV
+181 VTFHLPHHVLKS

-200 ELKKMNQNVA
+200 ELKKINQNIA
-210 ALSVASSIMDRLSYL
+210 ALPVASSVMDRLSYL
-225 LPSGRPELGVGPG
+225 LPSARPELGVGPG

-250 NRRETFTSWPHAGY
+250 NRRETFTSWPHVGY

-282 STGDDRAMCFTCSVC
+282 SSGDDRAMCFTCSVC

-336 TSPAQFPSPDG
+336 TSPAQFPCTDG
-347 SDKIAC
+347 TDRIAC
-353 YGFGSCPHFLAAAT
+353 FGSGSCPHFLAAAT

-388 INPYDPVILRQLFL
+388 INAYDPAIVQQLML
-402 SSGEQGLGS
+402 SGEQSSGVD
-411 ESTESRRPTLAWLED
+411 SRRPTLAWLED
-426 TSSCSDLPKLEGDS
+426 SSSCSDIPKLEGDS
-440 DDQLEDS
+440 DDLLDDS

-452 SRSESVTGHP
+452 SRSESVTGHTS
-462 CQKEN
+462 QKETTEVN
-467 LEVSLGVT
+467 LDIT
-475 ALSVLQQPEK
+475 ALSILQQPEK
-485 LQWEVVASVLEDT
+485 LQWEIVANVLEDT

-509 ALAQAKADNKAK
+509 CLANCKSEKMK
-521 DKPSAAEQH
+521 EKHVEQH
-530 NIPFPCLLTGG
+530 NIPFPCLLAGG
-541 LLSYRSAASSP
+541 LLTYKSPATSPVSSNSQRSLDGLSRTRGESVSEQGSTDNESCTISELNSP
-552 LAGGPP
+552 L
-558 PPPPSLAPTLTPTRG
+558 
-573 RPPPSS
+573 
-579 SSSSSSTLVGV
+579 V
-590 PDGPLLR
+590 
-597 TQAPEVTPNTPI
+597 
-609 VVVGTPDQGPME
+609 
-621 IESCPPPPVVVPP
+621 
-634 ELVASPG
+634 
-641 GGGLP
+641 
-646 VSAIRRTIP
+646 RRTLP

-663 EADEK
+663 ESDER
-668 ASGSGKV
+668 GKLFSQV
-675 FAQMNSLMGK
+675 NFISK
-685 SLHEEGF
+685 SIHEDGF
-692 TVPQIIEMEFDS
+692 TVPQIIEMELDS
-704 HEQLLLQDPPITYIQ
+704 QEQLLLQDPPVTYIQ
-719 QFADATAGLGSG
+719 QFADAAANLTSPDSDKWSSMVPKPG
-731 TGSGSGTGNNAS
+731 T
-743 VTDPGPEKWGS
+743 
-754 MAAPRPGAL
+754 L
-763 VQCLRLPKEL
+763 VQCLRLPKFA
-773 EEENLY
+773 EEENLC
-779 VDSITPCS
+779 VDSITPCA
-787 DGLHLLVGLQPCSVE
+787 DGVHLLVGLRTCPVE

-817 RLHSAL
+817 KLNSAL
-823 CSRGNSRNKDDLHH
+823 CNRRKGE
-837 HHHHHHPAL
+837 
-846 VPTMANGI
+846 I
-854 EGGHGAL
+854 ESSLAVVN
-861 PLPGTSPPQQTPL
+861 GTSIDVIQHEPPADVTTPL
-874 ILPPDQQPLLQPPLS
+874 IIQPEQRS
-889 PQQTPTS
+889 
-896 PSSRGV
+896 
-902 FGGVSTGGNNN
+902 VS
-913 NSSGGG
+913 G

-925 KLNYST
+925 KMNYAT
-931 RIVTLEEEPVRVQ
+931 RIVTLEEEPVKIQ
-944 HIREP
+944 HIKDP
-949 RDAVTSL
+949 QDTITSM
-956 ILLPADVLDGREEDG
+956 ILLPPDILDNREDDCEEPVEEMQLTSKNGSGRERRSEI
-971 EDASDDT
+971 
-978 PPGLKNGPVSASS
+978 
-991 GPNMAAGGSSGGVG
+991 
-1005 GSSTAAGVMAASTGH
+1005 STLGH
-1020 GPSASSPLA
+1020 
-1029 AGMAASTAKE
+1029 
-1039 KLVVTTQAG
+1039 LVITTQGG
-1048 YIMVLD
+1048 YVKILD
-1054 LATLEV
+1054 LSNFEI
-1060 LAKVEPPV
+1060 LAKVEPPK
-1068 KESGDEVD
+1068 KEGTEEPDM
-1076 PFVSVTYCSG
+1076 FVSVIYCSG

-1104 GGVFDDIDDAD
+1104 GGTCDDIDETD
-1115 IFVDG
+1115 ILVDG
-1120 PLSKGVDQLFEGT
+1120 SLSKSVEQSSEGI
-1133 KPSSNPSSPGITAGV
+1133 KPLSNPSSPGITGV
-1148 DLLVDQALGVEVLS
+1148 DLLVDQPFSLETLT

-1215 WKLQSD
+1215 WKLQTD
-1221 SSSWDEHVF
+1221 SNSWDEHVF

-1242 VDFKFVMNANI
+1242 VDFKFVLNSNI

-1267 APGLGKVNETAV
+1267 APGLGKVNEAAV
-1279 DRQITFPLSQAL
+1279 DRQITFPLSPA
-1291 HTNGERNGQP
+1291 HNVETERNGKPGLVEFGEEMQY
-1301 LLHDFTEDIQFMDI
+1301 MDV
-1315 EESPGSRLCPFLED
+1315 EEPQCLRLCPFLEE

-1337 PVWLASGLD
+1337 PVWLATGLD
-1346 LSGHAGMLSLTSPK
+1346 LSGHAGMLTLTSPK

-1369 YRSFLVHIKAV
+1369 YRSFLIHVKAV
-1380 SDKGMEES
+1380 NDRGTEEICNGGI
-1388 PRPVVRMPSKPQ
+1388 RPVVRIPSLKPQ
-1400 SSKAQS
+1400 TNKGHSLASLLAKVAAGKEKPSSKIEAGN
-1406 LSSLLQRAQATKE
+1406 SSRK
-1419 KASTSKVEPPTASK
+1419 S
-1433 KPDNLRGCDLL
+1433 DNLRGCDLL
-1444 QEVSIT
+1444 QEVSVT
-1450 IRRFKKTSIPKE
+1450 IRRFKKTSISKE
-1462 RIQRCSM
+1462 RVQRCAM
-1469 LQFPEFHERLL
+1469 LQFSEFHEKLL
-1480 NGLCKRTEET
+1480 TTLCKKT
-1490 DSTEH
+1490 DDDLTTEH
-1495 GQSLILDILCWLA
+1495 AQSLVLDTLCWLA
-1508 GVYSNGS
+1508 GVYSNGPGRHAPCF
-1515 CSPREGKE
+1515 CSSKE
-1523 GLLIKTRKRL
+1523 GSDSLLSKTRRCVS
-1533 TDMVRVCFFQAGRSI
+1533 DIIRVCFFEAGRSI

-1558 CISNGKGDPGQ
+1558 CISNGRCDPSQ
-1569 QGFGMALLKALLEN
+1569 QGFGSVLLKALLDN
-1583 MPYLPAAATGGA
+1583 MPLLPAAATGGS
-1595 VFWYFVLLNYVKD
+1595 VYWYFVLLNYVKD

-1621 LTAVSRQLQDRLTPL
+1621 LTAVSRQLQDRLTPM

-1649 PFDPVLFDLEV
+1649 PFDPVLFDLEI
-1660 SGSSCKNA
+1660 SGSSCKNVY
-1668 FNSGIGVQSDEID
+1668 NSSIGVQSDEID
-1681 LSDILSGNGKV
+1681 LSDVLSGNGKI
-1692 SNCAAAEG
+1692 SSCAAAEG
-1700 SFTALTGLL
+1700 SFTSLTGLL

-1721 SDGTRVERDDAS
+1721 SDGTRIERDDAS
-1733 MFTVS
+1733 TFTVS

-1750 AGSVGEA
+1750 SGTVGEA

-1770 SLSHAMVSA
+1770 SLSHAMASA

-1806 LHQTTSAAAAA
+1806 LHQTTAAAAA
-1817 AASGVGPIHN
+1817 AASAVGPVHN

-1832 PSASGSASASSAPGF
+1832 PVAAPGF

-1877 SAAISVEL
+1877 SAVISAEL
-1885 AQLFPGSIMDPP
+1885 AQLFPGSVIDPP
-1897 AVNLAAHNKNSHK
+1897 TVNLAAHNKNASK
-1910 PKPVSHAQ
+1910 SRT
-1918 NPMGSGLALAL
+1918 NPLGSGLALAI
-1929 SQASH
+1929 SHASH

-1955 FVTLDFGRPVLLTDA
+1955 FVTLDFGRPILLTDV
-1970 LIPTCAD
+1970 LIPTCGD

-2002 IATHSLIL
+2002 ISTHSLIL

-2051 PWESELKLMHD
+2051 PFENELKLMHD
-2062 PLRGESEAAS
+2062 PLRGEGEAAN
-2072 QPDVDQHLAM
+2072 QPEIDQHLAM

-2099 RLETLLQSID
+2099 RLEILLQSID

-2124 KPDKAVEEDQRVF
+2124 KPDKAVEEDSRVF

-2143 VQLQLQLN
+2143 IQLQLQLN
-2151 LAHHAVQRLRVSLGA
+2151 LAHHAVQRLKVALGA
-2166 SRKPL
+2166 SRKTLKEQSDPK
-2171 PDAAYASYAYD
+2171 
-2182 ARELVHSSSTEQ
+2182 ELIQMSSTEQ
-2194 LRTVIRYLL
+2194 LRTIIRYLL
-2203 DTLLSLLHT
+2203 DTLLSLLHSS
-2212 NNGHS
+2212 NGHS
-2217 VPSVLQSTF
+2217 VPVVLQSTF

-2308 GLLNLLDSLLSP
+2308 SLLNLLDNLLSP
-2320 LQQSHSLQA
+2320 LQPHLPVH

-2356 SVEDEA
+2356 TVEDEA
-2362 SASKKQLGGKDRDR
+2362 ATAKKPLNGKERER
-2376 SFTGNQW
+2376 FLTGNQW
-2383 SFINNSLQSQ
+2383 SFINNSLHTQSL
-2393 NMSRST
+2393 SRST

-2411 KVRKQLVHTK
+2411 KIRKQLVHHK
-2421 QQLNLLKAKQK
+2421 Q
-2432 ALMEQIEKEK
+2432 
-2442 IQSNKSSSYKLLV
+2442 
-2455 EHAKLK
+2455 
-2461 QATSKH
+2461 H

-2482 SSLDTEASASGAAKE
+2482 STLDTEVSTTKE
-2497 APEVELLPFT
+2497 TPEIEPLPFT

-2555 LCEVVSEQQLERLLL
+2555 LCEIVNETQLERLLL

-2596 LQDILAGELLS
+2596 LQDILAGELLA
-2607 PASLDGMDEGAS
+2607 PIAAEAMEEGA
-2619 LGEEAGAAAA
+2619 LGEDAGA
-2629 VAACAVAS
+2629 S
-2637 ALAEPEEALAQ
+2637 AGDSDDSLQ
-2648 PSPLPLV
+2648 PSTVQLV
-2655 ESIDETLPPD
+2655 ETIDEPLTHD
-2665 IIAGTPGTSSSSVFQ
+2665 ITG
-2680 SAPPLSSLE
+2680 APPLSSLE

-2695 FDLLQDLM
+2695 LELLQDLM
-2703 DVDIDP
+2703 EVDIDP

-2722 VFKPIGSTW
+2722 VFKPISSTW

-2742 NYNAYVG
+2742 NYNPYIG
-2749 GAGIPVSKPPAAQE
+2749 GVGIPVAKPPVATE
-2763 KPGAQS
+2763 KNGSQTV
-2769 LSVSV
+2769 SVSV

-2793 LKMMATLEADS
+2793 LKMMSTLEADS

-2810 STSPAVV
+2810 NTSPTLT
-2817 QSSNGTDDS
+2817 QSPTGTDDS
-2826 LLRGLHGSSSPPGG
+2826 LLRGLHAANQNAQ
-2840 SSSSSSLVVQ
+2840 LIVQ
-2850 PSSIPMLSACFNK
+2850 LSSIPMLSACFNK

-2880 LWLTLSLNSCPGSAD
+2880 LWLTLSLNSSSSGSKDSGA
-2895 DGGSDIFLFNA
+2895 DIFLYNA
-2906 SRVPTIPLN
+2906 NRIPVISLN
-2915 QASISSF
+2915 QASVTSF
-2922 LTVLAWYPNTSLRTW
+2922 LSVLAWYPNTLLRTW

-2945 LMTNMP
+2945 LMTNMQLNAGP
-2951 SSSASAS
+2951 SSAIGAQ
-2958 SSGLGGHESTAQ
+2958 ESTAQ
-2970 QMVSELTLVPVL
+2970 LLVSDPNLIHVL
-2982 VRFLSGSNPHGTS
+2982 VKFLSGTNPHGTN
-2995 QHSSQVGP
+2995 QHSPQVGP

-3025 QLFSE
+3025 QMFSE
-3030 FLLELMHILSME
+3030 FLLKLIHILSTE
-3042 RGPLLSGQG
+3042 RGAFQTGQG

-3064 EQSFETVSVGT
+3064 EQNFEVVSVST
-3075 IMAVVES
+3075 ISAVIES

-3097 VSRSGSDSSVGAR
+3097 MSRSGSDSSVGAR

-3124 DAKAVCGET
+3124 DAKAVCGEM
-3133 TRDQLMFNLLKLV
+3133 TRDQLMFDLLKLV
-3146 NTLVKLPLTADGKFS
+3146 NILVQLPLSSNREYSA
-3161 GRVPP
+3161 RVPVA
-3166 PGNGSSDSVSDEEKV
+3166 SSTTDSVSDEEKV
-3181 CGSKEGPGQG
+3181 SGGKDGNGNNPSIQGST
-3191 GATPHQG
+3191 AY
-3198 PAVGVADLVLGNQQV
+3198 VADLVLANQQI

-3263 TTLSKRATSVQVMLQ
+3263 TTLSKKATTVQVMLQ

-3292 GSLSTCQLSEPL
+3292 GSLATCQLSEPL

-3360 GKAADGSLKARVLAS
+3360 TKATDSSLKARVLAS
-3375 EPDNAEGLH
+3375 EPDNAEGIH
-3384 NFAPLGTITSSSPT
+3384 NFAPLGSITSSSPT

-3445 VHIQPHLASLAT
+3445 IHIQPHLASLAT

-3562 HVSDLEAVMAS
+3562 HISDLEGMMAS

-3608 GLQSTAIGLRLID
+3608 GLQSTRIGLKLID
-3621 ILLRNCAASG
+3621 ILLRNCSASG
-3631 TDPNNLNSPLLFGRL
+3631 SDPADLNSPLLFGRL

-3671 RVQALLQWVH
+3671 RIQALLKWVS
-3681 DSARVAAMKRS
+3681 DSARVAAMKKSGRVS
-3692 APLGYMGPSA
+3692 YICPNSS
-3702 TSPREYGLLM
+3702 TREYGLLM

-3718 HCVAAILWHSYELP
+3718 HCVAAILWHSYELL
-3732 VDYDLPAL
+3732 VEYDLPAL
-3740 LNRELFELLYNWSMS
+3740 LDRELFESLFNWSMS
-3755 LACNLVLKKA
+3755 LPCNMVLKKA

-3770 CSMCHVHPSYFSLL
+3770 CSMCHIHPNYFSLL
-3784 MSWMGIVPSATVSAV
+3784 MGWMGITPPP
-3799 AAMASAQSQ
+3799 MQCQ
-3808 ARHRLSLTD
+3808 HRLSMTD
-3817 DGKKQHD
+3817 DSKKQD
-3824 AAAATAAAAN
+3824 L
-3834 SASAGGGGASGGLTD
+3834 SSSLTD
-3849 DSKHARSPPP
+3849 DSKNAQAP
-3859 LSESQLATLAA
+3859 LALTESHLATLAA
-3870 ASQSPGAI
+3870 SSQSPEAI
-3878 QQLLDSGL
+3878 KQLLDSGL

-3893 LAALCCSLLASADL
+3893 LASFCFNH
-3907 PLPGG
+3907 
-3912 ATVPPTSTPASASA
+3912 
-3926 PSSSSSSSSPP
+3926 
-3937 SSSAASTSSSPAE
+3937 TSSSDCNAQSTDITQDRL
-3950 RRHHHLH
+3950 RRHHVPQHFNK
-3957 HHQSQSHHHHHHSH
+3957 
-3971 HSHSSS
+3971 
-3977 SYHSMPST
+3977 MPIT
-3985 SSSSS
+3985 ADL
-3990 PPSSSSSSSFSCP
+3990 
-4003 PPPPPPPVNRATLS
+4003 V
-4017 PELAAPVLRFLTE
+4017 APVLRFLTE
-4030 VGNSHAMKDWL
+4030 VGNSHIMKDWL
-4041 GGPEVNPLWTA
+4041 GGSEVNPLWTA
-4052 LLFLLCHSSAS
+4052 LLFLLCHSGA
-4063 AGTSATTSPTTNTTN
+4063 TSGGHNV
-4078 NTTNTTNTNTATT
+4078 TA
-4091 SNGSTSNGQVAAAA
+4091 QQ
-4105 SASASASGMGASAS
+4105 
-4119 SPCSSPLS
+4119 
-4127 TSPAGASAAAGP
+4127 AGAR
-4139 SSSMSGSSIAGPST
+4139 SSLLSSTVT
-4153 APLLPPPPPP
+4153 A
-4163 LAYSSSASASATAA
+4163 
-4177 AMGTSTAAASGSR
+4177 
-4190 YSLGSGGRA
+4190 
-4199 GGLTTQ
+4199 GLTTQ
-4205 QRTSL
+4205 QRTAI
-4210 ENATVAFFLQ
+4210 ENATIAFFLQ

-4239 FQSAPQRGNVPISGN
+4239 FQSSPQRGNLPTSGN

-4271 KVTVFLQ
+4271 KVTLFLQ

-4299 YGAGHKY
+4299 YGAGHKF
-4306 RTLHLPIST
+4306 RTLHLPVST
-4315 TLADV
+4315 TLAEV

-4328 SITAKLMSEQKEDKE
+4328 SITAKLINEQKEDKE
-4343 KKNHEEKEKMKADN
+4343 KKNYEEKEKVKAEN

-4370 LKSQSKRALS
+4370 LKSQSKRAVSS
-4380 TPPRPPSRRGRVMSD
+4380 TPPRPPSRRGRVMAD
-4395 KLSASSGVDPAAKT
+4395 KVGTSSSGAESSSKT
-4409 VSVPVFHLYHKL
+4409 ISVPVFHLYHKL

-4428 GEMTLAQLLTLLYD
+4428 AEMTLAQLLTLLYD
-4442 RKLPQGYRSIDMTV
+4442 RKLPQGYRSIDLTV

-4461 LSSDPGLSK
+4461 VISDPSLSK

-4475 RLRTEKEHGEML
+4475 RLHTEKEHTDLLGP
-4487 SSCPEDEPMTPGDEC
+4487 CPEDEAISPGDEC
-4502 LEAAID
+4502 MDAVLD
-4508 ESLLETNPIQ
+4508 ESLLETCPIQ

-4543 VIQQVSAPV
+4543 VIQQVSTPV
-4552 VASSSQ
+4552 VTSTTQ
-4558 EKPKDSDQFEWV
+4558 EKQKDSDQFEWV

-4578 VYEAPENIAAEPPPI
+4578 VYEAPETIAAEPPPI
-4593 KSPVQT
+4593 KSTVQT

-4663 FHVLRALFSSTPL
+4663 FHVLRTLFSTTPL
-4676 TTDDGLLLRRIAL
+4676 TTDDGVLLRRMAL

-4702 ALSHHAPRVPSTNG
+4702 ALSHHAPRVPNASPNQAEPQVSSTHN
-4716 NQNEVVTGHGA
+4716 NAST
-4727 GTSEEQQLYW
+4727 EEQQLYW

-4778 INPAGCVGHGEAPSS
+4778 INPAGSTSNGETQTSH
-4793 ESRGQNSAALPSV
+4793 EGRGQNSSALPSV
-4806 LQELLS
+4806 LLELLS

-4841 LLELLRAISS
+4841 LLELLRAIAS
-4851 CTSLVPLLLP
+4851 CTSMVPLLLP
-4861 LSGDPAQE
+4861 LSGENSE
-4869 EEEEEERSESQT
+4869 EEEEQLESQA
-4881 SVGML
+4881 SVGTL

-4905 DKSKGVVKAEPSDPE
+4905 DKAKAGVKPDTSDQE

-4930 IQRTAEIVYAAT
+4930 IQKTAEIVYAAT

-4947 ANQEKKLAE
+4947 ANQEKKMAE
-4956 SSKKAS
+4956 YSKKAAVK
-4962 TRPKPLSVLRSLE
+4962 PKPLSVLRSLE
-4975 EKYVAAM
+4975 EKYVAVM
-4982 KKLQFDTFEMVSEDE
+4982 KKLQFDTFEMVSEDD

-5010 TQVKNAS
+5010 SQVKNAS

-5145 QSLILVSEP
+5145 QSLILVAEP

-5184 SVKWAMLEQ
+5184 TVKWAMLEQ
-5193 MRNPSPCFKEV
+5193 IRNPSPCFKEV

-5210 LKRAEIMGQCEE
+5210 LKRVEIMAQCEE
-5222 WITDIQQYSSDK
+5222 WIADIQQYSSDK

-5262 CPEGLE
+5262 CPEGLD
-5268 PDGEDFSDKSSAL
+5268 PDADDSVEKCSATGSEETMLHEQVKPSSSKDIPGDFKL
-5281 LVKELPNQDAEKP
+5281 
-5294 GGSQDAHCSEGQ
+5294 
-5306 L
+5306 

>member
-16 DWVVLRDGCLRCDE
+16 DWIVLRDGCLRCDE

-113 QAPVSKPEDMVQ
+113 QAPVAKPEDMVQ

-135 LLSACVEKV
+135 MLSACLEKV

-153 LFLTQLKEGL
+153 LFVTQLKEGL
-163 KSTSHETAAN
+163 KNTSHETAAN

-181 VTFHLPHHVIKV
+181 VTFHLPHHVLKL
-193 VASAIVN
+193 VASAVVN
-200 ELKKMNQNVA
+200 ELKKINQNVA

-225 LPSGRPELGVGPG
+225 LPSARPELGVGPG

-250 NRRETFTSWPHAGY
+250 NRRETFTSWPHSGY

-336 TSPAQFPSPDG
+336 TSPAQFPTPDG
-347 SDKIAC
+347 TDKIAC
-353 YGFGSCPHFLAAAT
+353 YGFGSCPHFLVAAT

-377 SKLMKV
+377 SKLMRV

-388 INPYDPVILRQLFL
+388 INPYDPAILRQLIL
-402 SSGEQGLGS
+402 SGSEPALGS
-411 ESTESRRPTLAWLED
+411 QESRRPTLAWLED
-426 TSSCSDLPKLEGDS
+426 SSSCSDIPKLEGDS

-452 SRSESVTGHP
+452 SRSESVTGQTSHR
-462 CQKEN
+462 ESM
-467 LEVSLGVT
+467 EVSLGVT

-509 ALAQAKADNKAK
+509 SLAQAKADKAK
-521 DKPSAAEQH
+521 EKPPEHH
-530 NIPFPCLLTGG
+530 NIPFPCLLAGG

-552 LAGGPP
+552 LSA
-558 PPPPSLAPTLTPTRG
+558 
-573 RPPPSS
+573 PPPSS
-579 SSSSSSTLVGV
+579 RCAM
-590 PDGPLLR
+590 DGPLR
-597 TQAPEVTPNTPI
+597 TQGPEPPHGV
-609 VVVGTPDQGPME
+609 PDQGPME
-621 IESCPPPPVVVPP
+621 IETCNPPPA
-634 ELVASPG
+634 ELGSPNPA
-641 GGGLP
+641 LP
-646 VSAIRRTIP
+646 AVRRTMP

-663 EADEK
+663 ESDDK
-668 ASGSGKV
+668 SSGKV
-675 FAQMNSLMGK
+675 FAQMNNLMSKG
-685 SLHEEGF
+685 LHEEGF

-704 HEQLLLQDPPITYIQ
+704 HEQLLLQDPPVTYIQ
-719 QFADATAGLGSG
+719 QFADAAANLAALDG
-731 TGSGSGTGNNAS
+731 
-743 VTDPGPEKWGS
+743 DKWSS
-754 MAAPRPGAL
+754 MAPRPGAL
-763 VQCLRLPKEL
+763 VQCLRLPKQL

-787 DGLHLLVGLQPCSVE
+787 DGVHLLVGLQPCSVE

-823 CSRGNSRNKDDLHH
+823 CSRRKGELQ
-837 HHHHHHPAL
+837 PL
-846 VPTMANGI
+846 PTLANGH
-854 EGGHGAL
+854 EAL
-861 PLPGTSPPQQTPL
+861 SSASPPQTPL
-874 ILPPDQQPLLQPPLS
+874 ILPPPEQQQP
-889 PQQTPTS
+889 
-896 PSSRGV
+896 SRAL
-902 FGGVSTGGNNN
+902 GGC
-913 NSSGGG
+913 GGG
-919 GYLVLY
+919 GYLALY

-931 RIVTLEEEPVRVQ
+931 RIVTLEEEPVKLQ
-944 HIREP
+944 HIRDP

-956 ILLPADVLDGREEDG
+956 ILLPPDVLDGRE
-971 EDASDDT
+971 DDSEEVSEET
-978 PPGLKNGPVSASS
+978 LQHGLKSDSGLGNGAGLGC
-991 GPNMAAGGSSGGVG
+991 GPATGTG
-1005 GSSTAAGVMAASTGH
+1005 STAA
-1020 GPSASSPLA
+1020 P
-1029 AGMAASTAKE
+1029 STAKV
-1039 KLVVTTQAG
+1039 KQADVTGLGHLVVTTQAG
-1048 YIMVLD
+1048 YIMILD
-1054 LATLEV
+1054 VSTLEV
-1060 LAKVEPPV
+1060 LAKVEPPKKDGMV
-1068 KESGDEVD
+1068 DDID

-1086 TDRLCACTKGGE
+1086 TDRLCACTNGGE

-1104 GGVFDDIDDAD
+1104 GGVCDDIDDGD

-1120 PLSKGVDQLFEGT
+1120 PVSKGAEQLLEGT
-1133 KPSSNPSSPGITAGV
+1133 KPSSNPSSPGITGV
-1148 DLLVDQALGVEVLS
+1148 DLLVDQALAVESLT

-1253 TNIPQIQVTLLKNK
+1253 TNIPQIQITLLKNK

-1279 DRQITFPLSQAL
+1279 DRQIPFPLSHVL
-1291 HTNGERNGQP
+1291 HANGERNGQT
-1301 LLHDFTEDIQFMDI
+1301 LLPDFADDIQFMDI
-1315 EESPGSRLCPFLED
+1315 EETPGSRLCTFLED

-1380 SDKGMEES
+1380 SDKGMEDS
-1388 PRPVVRMPSKPQ
+1388 PRPVVRMPTAKPQ
-1400 SSKAQS
+1400 SNKGHS
-1406 LSSLLQRAQATKE
+1406 LSTLLQRAQATKE
-1419 KASTSKVEPPTASK
+1419 KASTSKADCTAQSK

-1444 QEVSIT
+1444 QEVSVT

-1462 RIQRCSM
+1462 RVQRCAM
-1469 LQFPEFHERLL
+1469 LQFPDFHEKLL
-1480 NGLCKRTEET
+1480 NGLCKRVDEGPG
-1490 DSTEH
+1490 TEH
-1495 GQSLILDILCWLA
+1495 SQSLILDCLCWLA
-1508 GVYSNGS
+1508 GVYSNGP
-1515 CSPREGKE
+1515 CSLREGKDA
-1523 GLLIKTRKRL
+1523 LLTKTRKRL
-1533 TDMVRVCFFQAGRSI
+1533 TDIVRVCFFEAGRSI

-1558 CISNGKGDPGQ
+1558 CISNGKGEPSQ
-1569 QGFGMALLKALLEN
+1569 QGFGMGLLKALLDN
-1583 MPYLPAAATGGA
+1583 MPFLPAAATGGS

-1668 FNSGIGVQSDEID
+1668 FNSSIGVQSDEID
-1681 LSDILSGNGKV
+1681 LSEILSGNGKV
-1692 SNCAAAEG
+1692 SSCAAAEG

-1709 EVEPLHFTCVST
+1709 EVEPLHFACIST

-1750 AGSVGEA
+1750 AGTVGEA

-1806 LHQTTSAAAAA
+1806 LHQTTSAAAAV
-1817 AASGVGPIHN
+1817 ASGVGPIHN

-1832 PSASGSASASSAPGF
+1832 PSSAPGF

-1885 AQLFPGSIMDPP
+1885 AQLFPGSMIDPAP
-1897 AVNLAAHNKNSHK
+1897 VNLAAHNKNSQKAK
-1910 PKPVSHAQ
+1910 P
-1918 NPMGSGLALAL
+1918 NPMGSGLALAI

-1970 LIPTCAD
+1970 LIPTCGD

-2002 IATHSLIL
+2002 ISTHSLIL

-2099 RLETLLQSID
+2099 RLETLLQNID

-2124 KPDKAVEEDQRVF
+2124 KPDKAVEEDSRVF

-2143 VQLQLQLN
+2143 IQLQLQLN
-2151 LAHHAVQRLRVSLGA
+2151 LAHHAVQRLSVSLGA
-2166 SRKPL
+2166 GRKAL
-2171 PDAAYASYAYD
+2171 PDTYD
-2182 ARELVHSSSTEQ
+2182 TRELIQNSSTEQ
-2194 LRTVIRYLL
+2194 LRTIIRYLL
-2203 DTLLSLLHT
+2203 DTLLSLLHS

-2247 LHTGLLLVQLCGGER
+2247 LHAGLLLVQLCGGER

-2270 VLQELYNSEQLLI
+2270 VLQELYNSEQLLV

-2320 LQQSHSLQA
+2320 LQQPLGAAQ

-2334 VLDIPMISWV
+2334 VLDVPMISWV

-2362 SASKKQLGGKDRDR
+2362 SAGKKHLGGKERER
-2376 SFTGNQW
+2376 TSTGSQW
-2383 SFINNSLQSQ
+2383 SFINNNLQSSGT
-2393 NMSRST
+2393 NRSA

-2411 KVRKQLVHTK
+2411 KIRKQLVHHK

-2432 ALMEQIEKEK
+2432 ALVEQIEKEK
-2442 IQSNKSSSYKLLV
+2442 IQSNKGSSYKLLV
-2455 EHAKLK
+2455 EQAKLK

-2482 SSLDTEASASGAAKE
+2482 STLDTEATAAKE
-2497 APEVELLPFT
+2497 APEVEPLPFT

-2555 LCEVVSEQQLERLLL
+2555 LCEVVSEHQLERLLL

-2607 PASLDGMDEGAS
+2607 PGSLDGMDEGAS
-2619 LGEEAGAAAA
+2619 GEEAGASSS
-2629 VAACAVAS
+2629 S
-2637 ALAEPEEALAQ
+2637 AGIDSDDSLAQ
-2648 PSPLPLV
+2648 PSPIPLV
-2655 ESIDETLPPD
+2655 ETMEEALAPE
-2665 IIAGTPGTSSSSVFQ
+2665 IIAG
-2680 SAPPLSSLE
+2680 APPLSSLE

-2722 VFKPIGSTW
+2722 VFKPISSTW

-2742 NYNAYVG
+2742 GYNPYIGGVG
-2749 GAGIPVSKPPAAQE
+2749 IAVSKPPAAVE
-2763 KPGAQS
+2763 KPGSQN

-2810 STSPAVV
+2810 STSPTVSQA
-2817 QSSNGTDDS
+2817 SNGTDDS
-2826 LLRGLHGSSSPPGG
+2826 LLRGLHGGSPPG
-2840 SSSSSSLVVQ
+2840 SSLMVQ
-2850 PSSIPMLSACFNK
+2850 ASSIPMLSTCFNK

-2880 LWLTLSLNSCPGSAD
+2880 LWLTLSLNSCSGGSEES
-2895 DGGSDIFLFNA
+2895 GSDIFMFNA

-2951 SSSASAS
+2951 SSAVS
-2958 SSGLGGHESTAQ
+2958 SSGMGAPESMAQ
-2970 QMVSELTLVPVL
+2970 QMVSDPTLVHVL

-3025 QLFSE
+3025 QMFSE
-3030 FLLELMHILSME
+3030 FLLKLMHILSTE
-3042 RGPLLSGQG
+3042 RGPFQSGQG

-3064 EQSFETVSVGT
+3064 EQNFEVVSVST
-3075 IMAVVES
+3075 ISSVIES

-3133 TRDQLMFNLLKLV
+3133 TRDQLMFDLLKLV
-3146 NTLVKLPLTADGKFS
+3146 NALVLLPLSGDREFS
-3161 GRVPP
+3161 GRLPP
-3166 PGNGSSDSVSDEEKV
+3166 AGSGASDSSVSDEEKV
-3181 CGSKEGPGQG
+3181 CGSKEGPAGVSS
-3191 GATPHQG
+3191 PNQG
-3198 PAVGVADLVLGNQQV
+3198 PAAGVADLVLANQQI

-3353 KFLDSGP
+3353 KFLDTGP

-3445 VHIQPHLASLAT
+3445 LHIQPHLASLAT

-3479 VITSGLTYIKIQLVK
+3479 IITSGLTYIKIQLVK

-3562 HVSDLEAVMAS
+3562 HVSDLEAMMAS

-3608 GLQSTAIGLRLID
+3608 GLQSTRIGLKLID

-3631 TDPNNLNSPLLFGRL
+3631 TDPTNLNSPLLFGRL

-3657 LYQLGTTQDPGTKD
+3657 LYQLGTTQDAGTKD
-3671 RVQALLQWVH
+3671 RIQALLQWVH
-3681 DSARVAAMKRS
+3681 DSSLVAAHKRS
-3692 APLGYMGPSA
+3692 GPMGYTRQS
-3702 TSPREYGLLM
+3702 SSSSREYGLVM

-3732 VDYDLPAL
+3732 VDYDLPVL
-3740 LNRELFELLYNWSMS
+3740 LDRELFELLYNWSMS
-3755 LACNLVLKKA
+3755 LPCNVVLKKA

-3770 CSMCHVHPSYFSLL
+3770 CSMCHIHPSYFSLL
-3784 MSWMGIVPSATVSAV
+3784 MSWMGIIAPPTA
-3799 AAMASAQSQ
+3799 AQSQ
-3808 ARHRLSLTD
+3808 HRLSMTD

-3824 AAAATAAAAN
+3824 LS
-3834 SASAGGGGASGGLTD
+3834 SASGLTD
-3849 DSKHARSPPP
+3849 DSKHARPPVA

-3878 QQLLDSGL
+3878 EQLLDSGL

-3893 LAALCCSLLASADL
+3893 LAGLCCGLLAAADL
-3907 PLPGG
+3907 PLP
-3912 ATVPPTSTPASASA
+3912 ATAQ
-3926 PSSSSSSSSPP
+3926 
-3937 SSSAASTSSSPAE
+3937 AE
-3950 RRHHHLH
+3950 RRQYHHNH
-3957 HHQSQSHHHHHHSH
+3957 HPLSSQSRT
-3971 HSHSSS
+3971 
-3977 SYHSMPST
+3977 P
-3985 SSSSS
+3985 
-3990 PPSSSSSSSFSCP
+3990 
-4003 PPPPPPPVNRATLS
+4003 LS
-4017 PELAAPVLRFLTE
+4017 AELAAPVLRFLTE

-4063 AGTSATTSPTTNTTN
+4063 AG
-4078 NTTNTTNTNTATT
+4078 
-4091 SNGSTSNGQVAAAA
+4091 GAA
-4105 SASASASGMGASAS
+4105 SGLQGHAGVRSAASGGA
-4119 SPCSSPLS
+4119 CC
-4127 TSPAGASAAAGP
+4127 
-4139 SSSMSGSSIAGPST
+4139 
-4153 APLLPPPPPP
+4153 PPPPPP
-4163 LAYSSSASASATAA
+4163 AQP
-4177 AMGTSTAAASGSR
+4177 SGSR
-4190 YSLGSGGRA
+4190 YSLASSARGSGF
-4199 GGLTTQ
+4199 TTQ
-4205 QRTSL
+4205 QRTAI

-4239 FQSAPQRGNVPISGN
+4239 FQSAPQHGNVPISGN

-4271 KVTVFLQ
+4271 KVTVFLH

-4315 TLADV
+4315 SLAEV

-4328 SITAKLMSEQKEDKE
+4328 SITAKLINEQKEDKE
-4343 KKNHEEKEKMKADN
+4343 KKNHEEKEKMKTDS

-4395 KLSASSGVDPAAKT
+4395 KLTASSGVDPSAKT
-4409 VSVPVFHLYHKL
+4409 LSVPVFHLYHKL

-4428 GEMTLAQLLTLLYD
+4428 AEMTLAQLLALLYD
-4442 RKLPQGYRSIDMTV
+4442 RKLPQGYRSIDLTV

-4461 LSSDPGLSK
+4461 VISDPGLSK

-4475 RLRTEKEHGEML
+4475 RLRTEKVEHCDML

-4502 LEAAID
+4502 LDAAID

-4552 VASSSQ
+4552 VPSTTQ

-4578 VYEAPENIAAEPPPI
+4578 VYEAPEAMAAEPPPI
-4593 KSPVQT
+4593 SKSSVQT

-4663 FHVLRALFSSTPL
+4663 FHVLRALFSTTPL
-4676 TTDDGLLLRRIAL
+4676 TTDDGVLLRRMAL

-4702 ALSHHAPRVPSTNG
+4702 ALSHHAPRVPNASG
-4716 NQNEVVTGHGA
+4716 NSSEPAVSTGHGG

-4778 INPAGCVGHGEAPSS
+4778 INPAGCVGHGETPAG
-4793 ESRGQNSAALPSV
+4793 ESRGHNSNALPTV

-4841 LLELLRAISS
+4841 LLELLRAIS
-4851 CTSLVPLLLP
+4851 TSTALVPLLLP
-4861 LSGDPAQE
+4861 LSGDPSQE
-4869 EEEEEERSESQT
+4869 EEEEEERSEGQT

-4905 DKSKGVVKAEPSDPE
+4905 DKAKGVVKPDSSDPE

-4930 IQRTAEIVYAAT
+4930 IQRTADIVYAAT

-4947 ANQEKKLAE
+4947 ANQERKLAE
-4956 SSKKAS
+4956 SSKKAT
-4962 TRPKPLSVLRSLE
+4962 TRPKPLSILRSLE
-4975 EKYVAAM
+4975 EKYVAVM
-4982 KKLQFDTFEMVSEDE
+4982 KKLQFDTFEMVSEDD

-5010 TQVKNAS
+5010 SQVKNAS

-5210 LKRAEIMGQCEE
+5210 LKRVEVMAQCEE
-5222 WITDIQQYSSDK
+5222 WIADIQQYSSDK

-5262 CPEGLE
+5262 CPDGLE
-5268 PDGEDFSDKSSAL
+5268 PDGEEFSEKSAAL
-5281 LVKELPNQDAEKP
+5281 MIKELPNQEAEKP
-5294 GGSQDAHCSEGQ
+5294 SGSQDGPCSEGP

>member
-1 MAAAASP
+1 MAAAAA
-8 GSCSSTSS
+8 SCSSAGVGAAGAGPGPGPGPGPGVCE
-16 DWVVLRDGCLRCDE
+16 WLLLRDGCLRCDAD
-30 EGLRSLSYHPALNA
+30 GLRSLCYHPALNA
-44 ILAVTSRGSI
+44 ILAVTARGAI

-63 ILQASALH
+63 TLQASALS
-71 AKPGGRVRCQYFP
+71 AKPGGRVKCQYIS
-84 AVDKVLFVDD
+84 AVDKVIFVDD

-113 QAPVSKPEDMVQ
+113 QTPVSKQDDVVQ

-135 LLSACVEKV
+135 LLSACMEKV
-144 DVSNTEGYD
+144 DVSSTEGYD
-153 LFLTQLKEGL
+153 LFITQLKDGL
-163 KSTSHETAAN
+163 KNTSHETAAN

-181 VTFHLPHHVIKV
+181 VMFHLPHHVLKS

-200 ELKKMNQNVA
+200 ELKKINQNIA
-210 ALSVASSIMDRLSYL
+210 ALPVASSVMDRLSYL
-225 LPSGRPELGVGPG
+225 LPSARPELGVGPG

-250 NRRETFTSWPHAGY
+250 NRRETFTSWPHVGY

-282 STGDDRAMCFTCSVC
+282 SSGDDRAMCFTCSVC

-336 TSPAQFPSPDG
+336 TSPAQFPCTDG
-347 SDKIAC
+347 TDRIAC
-353 YGFGSCPHFLAAAT
+353 FGSGSCPHFLAAAT

-388 INPYDPVILRQLFL
+388 INAYDPAIVQQLML
-402 SSGEQGLGS
+402 SGEQSSGVD
-411 ESTESRRPTLAWLED
+411 SRRPTLAWLED
-426 TSSCSDLPKLEGDS
+426 SSSCSDIPKLEGDS
-440 DDQLEDS
+440 DDLLEDS

-452 SRSESVTGHP
+452 SRSESVTGHTS
-462 CQKEN
+462 QKESM
-467 LEVSLGVT
+467 EVSLDIT
-475 ALSVLQQPEK
+475 ALSILQQPEK
-485 LQWEVVASVLEDT
+485 LQWEIVANVLEDT

-509 ALAQAKADNKAK
+509 CLAN
-521 DKPSAAEQH
+521 
-530 NIPFPCLLTGG
+530 F
-541 LLSYRSAASSP
+541 
-552 LAGGPP
+552 
-558 PPPPSLAPTLTPTRG
+558 
-573 RPPPSS
+573 
-579 SSSSSSTLVGV
+579 
-590 PDGPLLR
+590 
-597 TQAPEVTPNTPI
+597 
-609 VVVGTPDQGPME
+609 
-621 IESCPPPPVVVPP
+621 
-634 ELVASPG
+634 
-641 GGGLP
+641 
-646 VSAIRRTIP
+646 
-655 VLLLYSIK
+655 
-663 EADEK
+663 
-668 ASGSGKV
+668 
-675 FAQMNSLMGK
+675 
-685 SLHEEGF
+685 
-692 TVPQIIEMEFDS
+692 PQIIEMELDS
-704 HEQLLLQDPPITYIQ
+704 QEQLLLQDPPVTYIQ
-719 QFADATAGLGSG
+719 QFADAAANLTSPDSDKWTSMVPKPG
-731 TGSGSGTGNNAS
+731 T
-743 VTDPGPEKWGS
+743 
-754 MAAPRPGAL
+754 L
-763 VQCLRLPKEL
+763 VQCLRLPKFA
-773 EEENLY
+773 EEENLC
-779 VDSITPCS
+779 VDSITPCA
-787 DGLHLLVGLQPCSVE
+787 DGVHLLVGLRTCPVE

-817 RLHSAL
+817 KLNSAL
-823 CSRGNSRNKDDLHH
+823 CNRRKGELESSLAVVNGTNIDVIQHES
-837 HHHHHHPAL
+837 PAD
-846 VPTMANGI
+846 V
-854 EGGHGAL
+854 
-861 PLPGTSPPQQTPL
+861 QTPL
-874 ILPPDQQPLLQPPLS
+874 IIQPEQRS
-889 PQQTPTS
+889 
-896 PSSRGV
+896 
-902 FGGVSTGGNNN
+902 VS
-913 NSSGGG
+913 G

-925 KLNYST
+925 KMNYAT
-931 RIVTLEEEPVRVQ
+931 RIVTLEEEPVKIQ
-944 HIREP
+944 HIKDP
-949 RDAVTSL
+949 QDTITSM
-956 ILLPADVLDGREEDG
+956 ILLPPDILDNREDDCEEPLEEIQLTSKNGSGRERKSEI
-971 EDASDDT
+971 
-978 PPGLKNGPVSASS
+978 
-991 GPNMAAGGSSGGVG
+991 
-1005 GSSTAAGVMAASTGH
+1005 STLGH
-1020 GPSASSPLA
+1020 
-1029 AGMAASTAKE
+1029 
-1039 KLVVTTQAG
+1039 LVITTQGG
-1048 YIMVLD
+1048 YVKIID
-1054 LATLEV
+1054 LSNFDI
-1060 LAKVEPPV
+1060 LAKVEPPK
-1068 KESGDEVD
+1068 KEGNEEPDM
-1076 PFVSVTYCSG
+1076 FVSVIYCSG

-1104 GGVFDDIDDAD
+1104 GGTCDDIDEAD
-1115 IFVDG
+1115 ILVDG
-1120 PLSKGVDQLFEGT
+1120 SLSKGIEQSSEGT
-1133 KPSSNPSSPGITAGV
+1133 KPLSNPSSPGITGV
-1148 DLLVDQALGVEVLS
+1148 DLLVDQQFSLETLT

-1215 WKLQSD
+1215 WKLQTD
-1221 SSSWDEHVF
+1221 SNSWDEHVF

-1242 VDFKFVMNANI
+1242 VDFKFVLNSNI

-1267 APGLGKVNETAV
+1267 APGLGKVNEAAV
-1279 DRQITFPLSQAL
+1279 DRQITFPLSPAP
-1291 HTNGERNGQP
+1291 NVEMERNGKPTVVEFSEEMQN
-1301 LLHDFTEDIQFMDI
+1301 MDI
-1315 EESPGSRLCPFLED
+1315 EEPQCLRLCSFLEE

-1346 LSGHAGMLSLTSPK
+1346 LSGHAGMLTLTSPK

-1369 YRSFLVHIKAV
+1369 YRSFLIHVKAV
-1380 SDKGMEES
+1380 NDRGTDEICHGGI
-1388 PRPVVRMPSKPQ
+1388 RPVVRIPSLKPQ
-1400 SSKAQS
+1400 SSKGHS
-1406 LSSLLQRAQATKE
+1406 LASLLAKVAAGKE
-1419 KASTSKVEPPTASK
+1419 KSSNKIESSNTSRKS
-1433 KPDNLRGCDLL
+1433 DNLRGCDLL
-1444 QEVSIT
+1444 QEVSVT
-1450 IRRFKKTSIPKE
+1450 IRRFKKTSISKE
-1462 RIQRCSM
+1462 RVQRCAM
-1469 LQFPEFHERLL
+1469 LQFSEFHEKLL
-1480 NGLCKRTEET
+1480 NTLCKKT
-1490 DSTEH
+1490 DDGLTTEH
-1495 GQSLILDILCWLA
+1495 AQSLALDTLCWLA
-1508 GVYSNGS
+1508 GVYSNGPGS
-1515 CSPREGKE
+1515 SKE
-1523 GLLIKTRKRL
+1523 GNESLLSKTRKCVS
-1533 TDMVRVCFFQAGRSI
+1533 DIIRVCFFEAGRSI

-1558 CISNGKGDPGQ
+1558 CISNGKCGPSQ
-1569 QGFGMALLKALLEN
+1569 QGFGSVLLKALLDN
-1583 MPYLPAAATGGA
+1583 MPLLPAAATGGS
-1595 VFWYFVLLNYVKD
+1595 VYWYFVLLNYVKD
-1608 EDLAGCSTACASL
+1608 EDLAGCSTTCATL
-1621 LTAVSRQLQDRLTPL
+1621 LTAVSRQLQDRLTPM

-1649 PFDPVLFDLEV
+1649 PFDPVLFDLEM
-1660 SGSSCKNA
+1660 SGSSCKNVY
-1668 FNSGIGVQSDEID
+1668 NSSMGVQSDEID
-1681 LSDILSGNGKV
+1681 LSDVLSGNGKI
-1692 SNCAAAEG
+1692 SSCAAAEG
-1700 SFTALTGLL
+1700 SFTSLTGLL

-1721 SDGTRVERDDAS
+1721 SDGTRIERDDAS
-1733 MFTVS
+1733 TFTVS

-1750 AGSVGEA
+1750 SGTVGEA
-1757 STALSSAAQVALQ
+1757 STALSSAAQ
-1770 SLSHAMVSA
+1770 
-1779 EQQLQV
+1779 
-1785 LQEKQQQLLKLQQQ
+1785 

-1806 LHQTTSAAAAA
+1806 LHQTTAAAAA
-1817 AASGVGPIHN
+1817 AASAVGPVHN

-1832 PSASGSASASSAPGF
+1832 PVAAPGF

-1877 SAAISVEL
+1877 SAVINAEL
-1885 AQLFPGSIMDPP
+1885 AQLFPGSVIDPP
-1897 AVNLAAHNKNSHK
+1897 TVNLAAHNKNANKSRT
-1910 PKPVSHAQ
+1910 
-1918 NPMGSGLALAL
+1918 NPLGSGLALAI
-1929 SQASH
+1929 SHASH

-1955 FVTLDFGRPVLLTDA
+1955 FVTLDFGRPILLTDV
-1970 LIPTCAD
+1970 LIPTCGD

-2002 IATHSLIL
+2002 ISTHSLIL

-2051 PWESELKLMHD
+2051 PFENELKLMHD
-2062 PLRGESEAAS
+2062 PLRGEGEAAN
-2072 QPDVDQHLAM
+2072 QPEIDQHLTM

-2099 RLETLLQSID
+2099 RLEILLQSID

-2124 KPDKAVEEDQRVF
+2124 KPDKAVEEDSRVF

-2143 VQLQLQLN
+2143 IQLQLQLN
-2151 LAHHAVQRLRVSLGA
+2151 LAHHAVQRLKVALGA
-2166 SRKPL
+2166 SRKTLKEQSDPK
-2171 PDAAYASYAYD
+2171 
-2182 ARELVHSSSTEQ
+2182 ELIQMSSTEQ
-2194 LRTVIRYLL
+2194 LRTIIRYLL
-2203 DTLLSLLHT
+2203 DTLLSLLHSS
-2212 NNGHS
+2212 NGHA
-2217 VPSVLQSTF
+2217 VPVVLQSTF

-2308 GLLNLLDSLLSP
+2308 SLLNLLDNLLSP
-2320 LQQSHSLQA
+2320 LQPHLPVH

-2356 SVEDEA
+2356 TVEDEA
-2362 SASKKQLGGKDRDR
+2362 ATAKKPLNGKERER
-2376 SFTGNQW
+2376 FLTGNQW
-2383 SFINNSLQSQ
+2383 SFINNSLHTQ
-2393 NMSRST
+2393 NLNRST

-2411 KVRKQLVHTK
+2411 KIRKQLVHHK

-2432 ALMEQIEKEK
+2432 ALVEQMEKEK
-2442 IQSNKSSSYKLLV
+2442 IQSNKGSSYKLLV
-2455 EHAKLK
+2455 EQAKLK

-2482 SSLDTEASASGAAKE
+2482 STLDTEVSTTKE
-2497 APEVELLPFT
+2497 TPEIEPLPFT

-2555 LCEVVSEQQLERLLL
+2555 LCEIVNETQLERLLL

-2596 LQDILAGELLS
+2596 LQDILAGELLA
-2607 PASLDGMDEGAS
+2607 PIAAEAMEEGAM
-2619 LGEEAGAAAA
+2619 GEDAGA
-2629 VAACAVAS
+2629 S
-2637 ALAEPEEALAQ
+2637 AGDSDDSLQ
-2648 PSPLPLV
+2648 QSTVQLV
-2655 ESIDETLPPD
+2655 ETIDEPLTPD
-2665 IIAGTPGTSSSSVFQ
+2665 ITG
-2680 SAPPLSSLE
+2680 APPLSSLE

-2695 FDLLQDLM
+2695 LDMLQDLM
-2703 DVDIDP
+2703 ENDIDP
-2709 LDIDLEKDPLAAK
+2709 LDMDLEKDYATK
-2722 VFKPIGSTW
+2722 VFKPISSTW

-2742 NYNAYVG
+2742 NYNPYIG
-2749 GAGIPVSKPPAAQE
+2749 GVGIPVAKPPVTTE
-2763 KPGAQS
+2763 KNGSQTV
-2769 LSVSV
+2769 SVSI

-2793 LKMMATLEADS
+2793 LKMMSTLEADS

-2810 STSPAVV
+2810 NTSPTLT
-2817 QSSNGTDDS
+2817 QSPSGTDDS
-2826 LLRGLHGSSSPPGG
+2826 LLRGLHAANQNNQ
-2840 SSSSSSLVVQ
+2840 LIVQ
-2850 PSSIPMLSACFNK
+2850 LSSIPMLSACFNK

-2880 LWLTLSLNSCPGSAD
+2880 LWLTLSLNSSSSGSKDNGA
-2895 DGGSDIFLFNA
+2895 DIFLYNA
-2906 SRVPTIPLN
+2906 NQIPVISLN
-2915 QASISSF
+2915 QASVTSF
-2922 LTVLAWYPNTSLRTW
+2922 LSVLAWYPNTLLRTW

-2945 LMTNMP
+2945 LMTNMQLNSGP
-2951 SSSASAS
+2951 SSAMGAQ
-2958 SSGLGGHESTAQ
+2958 ESTAQ
-2970 QMVSELTLVPVL
+2970 LLVSDPNLLHVL
-2982 VRFLSGSNPHGTS
+2982 VKFLSGTSPHGTN
-2995 QHSSQVGP
+2995 QHSPQVGP

-3025 QLFSE
+3025 QMFSE
-3030 FLLELMHILSME
+3030 FLLKLIHILSTE
-3042 RGPLLSGQG
+3042 RGAFQTGQG

-3064 EQSFETVSVGT
+3064 EQNFEVVSVST
-3075 IMAVVES
+3075 ISAVIES

-3097 VSRSGSDSSVGAR
+3097 MSRSGSDSSVGAR

-3124 DAKAVCGET
+3124 DAKAVCGEM
-3133 TRDQLMFNLLKLV
+3133 TRDQLMFDLLKLV
-3146 NTLVKLPLTADGKFS
+3146 NILVQLPLSSNREYSA
-3161 GRVPP
+3161 RVPVA
-3166 PGNGSSDSVSDEEKV
+3166 SSTTDSVSDEEKV
-3181 CGSKEGPGQG
+3181 SGGKDGNGNASNTQGST
-3191 GATPHQG
+3191 AY
-3198 PAVGVADLVLGNQQV
+3198 VADLVLANQQI

-3263 TTLSKRATSVQVMLQ
+3263 TTLSKKATTVQVMLQ

-3292 GSLSTCQLSEPL
+3292 GSLATCQLSEPL

-3360 GKAADGSLKARVLAS
+3360 SKATDNSLKARALAS
-3375 EPDNAEGLH
+3375 EPDNAEGIH
-3384 NFAPLGTITSSSPT
+3384 NFAPLGSITSSSPT

-3445 VHIQPHLASLAT
+3445 IHIQPHLASLAT

-3562 HVSDLEAVMAS
+3562 HISDLEGMMAS

-3608 GLQSTAIGLRLID
+3608 GLQSTRIGLKLID
-3621 ILLRNCAASG
+3621 ILLRNCSASG
-3631 TDPNNLNSPLLFGRL
+3631 SDPADLNSPLLFGRL

-3671 RVQALLQWVH
+3671 RIQALLKWVS
-3681 DSARVAAMKRS
+3681 DSARVAAMKKSGRIS
-3692 APLGYMGPSA
+3692 YICPNSS
-3702 TSPREYGLLM
+3702 TREYGLLM

-3718 HCVAAILWHSYELP
+3718 HCVAAILWHSYELL
-3732 VDYDLPAL
+3732 VEYDLPAL
-3740 LNRELFELLYNWSMS
+3740 LDRDLFESLFNWSMS
-3755 LACNLVLKKA
+3755 LPCNMVLKKA

-3770 CSMCHVHPSYFSLL
+3770 CSMCHIHPNYFSLL
-3784 MSWMGIVPSATVSAV
+3784 MGWMGITPPPV
-3799 AAMASAQSQ
+3799 QCQ
-3808 ARHRLSLTD
+3808 HRLSMTD
-3817 DGKKQHD
+3817 DSKKQD
-3824 AAAATAAAAN
+3824 L
-3834 SASAGGGGASGGLTD
+3834 SSSLTD
-3849 DSKHARSPPP
+3849 DSKNAQAP
-3859 LSESQLATLAA
+3859 LALTESHLATLAA
-3870 ASQSPGAI
+3870 SSQSPEAI
-3878 QQLLDSGL
+3878 KQLLDSDITQERL
-3886 PSLLVRS
+3886 
-3893 LAALCCSLLASADL
+3893 
-3907 PLPGG
+3907 
-3912 ATVPPTSTPASASA
+3912 
-3926 PSSSSSSSSPP
+3926 
-3937 SSSAASTSSSPAE
+3937 
-3950 RRHHHLH
+3950 RRHHVPQHFNK
-3957 HHQSQSHHHHHHSH
+3957 
-3971 HSHSSS
+3971 
-3977 SYHSMPST
+3977 MPIT
-3985 SSSSS
+3985 ADL
-3990 PPSSSSSSSFSCP
+3990 
-4003 PPPPPPPVNRATLS
+4003 V
-4017 PELAAPVLRFLTE
+4017 APVLRFLTE
-4030 VGNSHAMKDWL
+4030 VGNSHIMKDWL
-4041 GGPEVNPLWTA
+4041 GGSEVNPLWTA
-4052 LLFLLCHSSAS
+4052 LLFLLCHSGATSGGHNVAAQQAS
-4063 AGTSATTSPTTNTTN
+4063 AR
-4078 NTTNTTNTNTATT
+4078 
-4091 SNGSTSNGQVAAAA
+4091 STL
-4105 SASASASGMGASAS
+4105 
-4119 SPCSSPLS
+4119 LS
-4127 TSPAGASAAAGP
+4127 SAAA
-4139 SSSMSGSSIAGPST
+4139 T
-4153 APLLPPPPPP
+4153 
-4163 LAYSSSASASATAA
+4163 
-4177 AMGTSTAAASGSR
+4177 R
-4190 YSLGSGGRA
+4190 
-4199 GGLTTQ
+4199 LTTQ
-4205 QRTSL
+4205 QRTAI

-4239 FQSAPQRGNVPISGN
+4239 FQSSPQRGNLPTSGN

-4271 KVTVFLQ
+4271 KVTLFLQ

-4299 YGAGHKY
+4299 YGAGHKF
-4306 RTLHLPIST
+4306 RTLHLPVST
-4315 TLADV
+4315 TLAEV

-4328 SITAKLMSEQKEDKE
+4328 SITAKLINEQKEDKE
-4343 KKNHEEKEKMKADN
+4343 KKNYEEKEKVKAEN

-4370 LKSQSKRALS
+4370 LKSQSKRAVSS
-4380 TPPRPPSRRGRVMSD
+4380 TPPRPPSRRGRVMAD
-4395 KLSASSGVDPAAKT
+4395 KVGCSSSGGESSSKT
-4409 VSVPVFHLYHKL
+4409 ISVPVFHLYHKL

-4428 GEMTLAQLLTLLYD
+4428 AEMTLAQLLTLLYD
-4442 RKLPQGYRSIDMTV
+4442 RKLPQGYRSIDLTV

-4461 LSSDPGLSK
+4461 VISDPSLSK

-4475 RLRTEKEHGEML
+4475 RLHTEKEHADLLG
-4487 SSCPEDEPMTPGDEC
+4487 SCPEDEAVTPGDEC
-4502 LEAAID
+4502 
-4508 ESLLETNPIQ
+4508 
-4518 SPLQVFA
+4518 
-4525 GMGGLA
+4525 MGGLA

-4552 VASSSQ
+4552 VTSTTQ
-4558 EKPKDSDQFEWV
+4558 EKQKDSDQFEWV

-4578 VYEAPENIAAEPPPI
+4578 VYEAPETIAAEPPPI
-4593 KSPVQT
+4593 KSTVQT

-4663 FHVLRALFSSTPL
+4663 FHVLRSLFSTTPL
-4676 TTDDGLLLRRIAL
+4676 TTDDGVLLRRMAL

-4702 ALSHHAPRVPSTNG
+4702 ALSHHAPRVPNSSPNQTEVSSTHNSAS
-4716 NQNEVVTGHGA
+4716 T
-4727 GTSEEQQLYW
+4727 EEQQLYW

-4778 INPAGCVGHGEAPSS
+4778 INPAGSSSNGDSQTSHEA
-4793 ESRGQNSAALPSV
+4793 RGQNSNALPSV
-4806 LQELLS
+4806 LLELLS

-4841 LLELLRAISS
+4841 LLELLRAIAS
-4851 CTSLVPLLLP
+4851 CTSMVPLLLP
-4861 LSGDPAQE
+4861 LSGENGE
-4869 EEEEEERSESQT
+4869 EEEEQLESQA
-4881 SVGML
+4881 SVGTL

-4905 DKSKGVVKAEPSDPE
+4905 DKAKAGVKPDASDQE

-4930 IQRTAEIVYAAT
+4930 IQKTAEIVYAAT

-4947 ANQEKKLAE
+4947 ANQEKKMAE
-4956 SSKKAS
+4956 YSKKAAVK
-4962 TRPKPLSVLRSLE
+4962 PKPLSVLRSLE
-4975 EKYVAAM
+4975 EKYVAVM
-4982 KKLQFDTFEMVSEDE
+4982 KKLQFDTFEMVSEDD

-5010 TQVKNAS
+5010 SQVKNAS

-5062 ITGPADTPYA
+5062 ITGPADTPYT

-5145 QSLILVSEP
+5145 QSLILVAEP

-5184 SVKWAMLEQ
+5184 TVKWAMLEQ
-5193 MRNPSPCFKEV
+5193 IRNPSPCFKEV

-5210 LKRAEIMGQCEE
+5210 LKRVEIMAQCEE
-5222 WITDIQQYSSDK
+5222 WIADIQQYSSDK

-5262 CPEGLE
+5262 CPEGLD
-5268 PDGEDFSDKSSAL
+5268 PDADDSTEKCSATTSSEETVLHDQVKPSSSKDIPSDFKL
-5281 LVKELPNQDAEKP
+5281 
-5294 GGSQDAHCSEGQ
+5294 
-5306 L
+5306 

>member
-16 DWVVLRDGCLRCDE
+16 DWIVLRDGCRRCDE

-113 QAPVSKPEDMVQ
+113 QAPVAKPEDMVQ

-135 LLSACVEKV
+135 MLSACLEKV

-153 LFLTQLKEGL
+153 IFIAQLKEGL
-163 KSTSHETAAN
+163 KNTSHETAAN

-181 VTFHLPHHVIKV
+181 VTFHLPHQVLKL
-193 VASAIVN
+193 VASAIVT
-200 ELKKMNQNVA
+200 ELKKINQNVA

-225 LPSGRPELGVGPG
+225 LPSARPELGVGPG

-250 NRRETFTSWPHAGY
+250 NRRETFMSWPHAGY

-269 DPMAQAGFYHQPA
+269 DPMAQAGFYHQVGSPA

-336 TSPAQFPSPDG
+336 TSPAQFPTPDG

-388 INPYDPVILRQLFL
+388 INPYDPAILRQLIL
-402 SSGEQGLGS
+402 SGS
-411 ESTESRRPTLAWLED
+411 EQALGTQESRRPTLAWLED
-426 TSSCSDLPKLEGDS
+426 SSSCSDIPKLEGDS

-462 CQKEN
+462 SQRESM
-467 LEVSLGVT
+467 EVSLGVT

-509 ALAQAKADNKAK
+509 SLAQAKADKAK
-521 DKPSAAEQH
+521 EKLPEHH
-530 NIPFPCLLTGG
+530 NIPFPCLLAGG
-541 LLSYRSAASSP
+541 LLSYLAAP
-552 LAGGPP
+552 L
-558 PPPPSLAPTLTPTRG
+558 
-573 RPPPSS
+573 PSS
-579 SSSSSSTLVGV
+579 RRSM
-590 PDGPLLR
+590 DGPLR
-597 TQAPEVTPNTPI
+597 TQGPEPPH
-609 VVVGTPDQGPME
+609 VVHDQGPME
-621 IESCPPPPVVVPP
+621 IESCNLTP
-634 ELVASPG
+634 LVLGSPN
-641 GGGLP
+641 
-646 VSAIRRTIP
+646 SAAPTVRRTMP
-655 VLLLYSIK
+655 VLLLYSFK
-663 EADEK
+663 ESEEK
-668 ASGSGKV
+668 SSGKV
-675 FAQMNSLMGK
+675 FAQMNNLMSKG
-685 SLHEEGF
+685 LHEEGF
-692 TVPQIIEMEFDS
+692 SVPQIIEMEFDT

-719 QFADATAGLGSG
+719 QFADAAANLATLDG
-731 TGSGSGTGNNAS
+731 
-743 VTDPGPEKWGS
+743 DKWS
-754 MAAPRPGAL
+754 SLAPRPGAL
-763 VQCLRLPKEL
+763 VQCLRLPKQL

-787 DGLHLLVGLQPCSVE
+787 DGVHLLVGLQPCSVE
-802 SLSAINQVEA
+802 SLSAINQVEV

-823 CSRGNSRNKDDLHH
+823 CSRRKGELQ
-837 HHHHHHPAL
+837 PL
-846 VPTMANGI
+846 PTLANGH
-854 EGGHGAL
+854 EAL
-861 PLPGTSPPQQTPL
+861 ASASPPQTPL
-874 ILPPDQQPLLQPPLS
+874 ILPPPDQQQQQP
-889 PQQTPTS
+889 
-896 PSSRGV
+896 SRAL
-902 FGGVSTGGNNN
+902 GGC
-913 NSSGGG
+913 GGG
-919 GYLVLY
+919 GYLALY

-931 RIVTLEEEPVRVQ
+931 RIVTLEEEPIKVQ
-944 HIREP
+944 HIRDP

-956 ILLPADVLDGREEDG
+956 ILLPPDVLDGRE
-971 EDASDDT
+971 DDSEEVSEEK
-978 PPGLKNGPVSASS
+978 PPRGFKNGS
-991 GPNMAAGGSSGGVG
+991 GCGHGSGCGPG
-1005 GSSTAAGVMAASTGH
+1005 TGTSSTKVKQADVAGLGH
-1020 GPSASSPLA
+1020 
-1029 AGMAASTAKE
+1029 
-1039 KLVVTTQAG
+1039 LVITTQAG
-1048 YIMVLD
+1048 YIMILD
-1054 LATLEV
+1054 LSTLEV
-1060 LAKVEPPV
+1060 LAKVEPPKTDGTV
-1068 KESGDEVD
+1068 DEID

-1104 GGVFDDIDDAD
+1104 GGVCDDVDDSD

-1120 PLSKGVDQLFEGT
+1120 PLSKGAEQLLEGA
-1133 KPSSNPSSPGITAGV
+1133 KPSSNPSSPGITGV
-1148 DLLVDQALGVEVLS
+1148 DLLVDQVLAVESLT

-1253 TNIPQIQVTLLKNK
+1253 TNIPQIQITLLKNK

-1279 DRQITFPLSQAL
+1279 DRQISFPLSHVL
-1291 HTNGERNGQP
+1291 HANGERNGQP
-1301 LLHDFTEDIQFMDI
+1301 LLHDFTDDIQFMDI
-1315 EESPGSRLCPFLED
+1315 EETSGSRLCTFLED

-1388 PRPVVRMPSKPQ
+1388 PMPVVRMPAAKPQ
-1400 SSKAQS
+1400 SSKGHS
-1406 LSSLLQRAQATKE
+1406 LSTLLQRAQATKVQWE
-1419 KASTSKVEPPTASK
+1419 KASTSKADSPAQSK

-1444 QEVSIT
+1444 QEVSVT

-1462 RIQRCSM
+1462 RVQRCAM
-1469 LQFPEFHERLL
+1469 LQFPDFHEKLL
-1480 NGLCKRTEET
+1480 NGLCKGADEGPG
-1490 DSTEH
+1490 TEH
-1495 GQSLILDILCWLA
+1495 SQSLILDCLCWLA
-1508 GVYSNGS
+1508 GVYSNGP
-1515 CSPREGKE
+1515 CSLREGKE
-1523 GLLIKTRKRL
+1523 ALLMKTRRRL
-1533 TDMVRVCFFQAGRSI
+1533 TDIVRVCFFEAGRSI

-1558 CISNGKGDPGQ
+1558 CISNGKGEPSQ
-1569 QGFGMALLKALLEN
+1569 QGFGMNLLNALLDN
-1583 MPYLPAAATGGA
+1583 MPYLPAAATGGS

-1608 EDLAGCSTACASL
+1608 EDLSGCSTACASL

-1668 FNSGIGVQSDEID
+1668 FNSSIGVQSDEID
-1681 LSDILSGNGKV
+1681 LSEILSGNGKV
-1692 SNCAAAEG
+1692 SSCAAAEG

-1709 EVEPLHFTCVST
+1709 EVEPLHFTCIST

-1750 AGSVGEA
+1750 AGTVGEA

-1785 LQEKQQQLLKLQQQ
+1785 LQEKQQQLFKLQQQ

-1806 LHQTTSAAAAA
+1806 LHQTTSAAAA
-1817 AASGVGPIHN
+1817 SGVGPIHN
-1827 SVPSN
+1827 SVPS
-1832 PSASGSASASSAPGF
+1832 SAPGF
-1847 FIHPSDVIPPTPKTT
+1847 FIHPSEVIPPTPKTT

-1885 AQLFPGSIMDPP
+1885 AQLFPGSMIDQPP
-1897 AVNLAAHNKNSHK
+1897 VNLAAHNKNSQKAK
-1910 PKPVSHAQ
+1910 P

-1934 FLQPPPHQSIIIER
+1934 FLQPPPQQSIIIER

-1970 LIPTCAD
+1970 LIPTCGD

-2002 IATHSLIL
+2002 ISTHSLIL

-2062 PLRGESEAAS
+2062 PLRGESDAAS
-2072 QPDVDQHLAM
+2072 QPDLDQHLAM

-2088 DIQCRYNLACH
+2088 DIQCRYNLGCH
-2099 RLETLLQSID
+2099 RLETLLQNID

-2124 KPDKAVEEDQRVF
+2124 KPDKAVEEDARVF

-2143 VQLQLQLN
+2143 IQLQLQLN
-2151 LAHHAVQRLRVSLGA
+2151 LAHHTVQRLRVSLGA
-2166 SRKPL
+2166 GRKIL
-2171 PDAAYASYAYD
+2171 PEPYD
-2182 ARELVHSSSTEQ
+2182 PRELIQNSSTEQ
-2194 LRTVIRYLL
+2194 LRTIIRYLL
-2203 DTLLSLLHT
+2203 DTLLSLLHS
-2212 NNGHS
+2212 NNGHA

-2247 LHTGLLLVQLCGGER
+2247 LHAGLLLVQLCGGER

-2320 LQQSHSLQA
+2320 LQQPMAAAH

-2334 VLDIPMISWV
+2334 VLDVPMISWV

-2362 SASKKQLGGKDRDR
+2362 SAGKKHLGGKERER
-2376 SFTGNQW
+2376 TLTGNQW
-2383 SFINNSLQSQ
+2383 SFINNSLQSSSS
-2393 NMSRST
+2393 NRSA

-2411 KVRKQLVHTK
+2411 KIRKQLVHHK

-2432 ALMEQIEKEK
+2432 ALVEQIEKEK
-2442 IQSNKSSSYKLLV
+2442 IQSNKGSSYKLLV
-2455 EHAKLK
+2455 EQAKLK

-2482 SSLDTEASASGAAKE
+2482 STLDTEATAAKE
-2497 APEVELLPFT
+2497 APEVEPLPFT
-2507 LAHERCISVVQKLA
+2507 LAHERCISVVQKLS

-2555 LCEVVSEQQLERLLL
+2555 LCEVVSEHQLERLLL

-2607 PASLDGMDEGAS
+2607 PGSLDGMDEGAV
-2619 LGEEAGAAAA
+2619 GEEAGASS
-2629 VAACAVAS
+2629 S
-2637 ALAEPEEALAQ
+2637 AGIDSDDSLAQ
-2648 PSPLPLV
+2648 PTPIPLV
-2655 ESIDETLPPD
+2655 ETIDEAMSPD
-2665 IIAGTPGTSSSSVFQ
+2665 IIAGTPGTSSVFQ

-2722 VFKPIGSTW
+2722 VFKPISSTW

-2742 NYNAYVG
+2742 GYNPYIGGVG
-2749 GAGIPVSKPPAAQE
+2749 IAVSKPPAVVE
-2763 KPGAQS
+2763 KPGSQS
-2769 LSVSV
+2769 LSISV

-2810 STSPAVV
+2810 STSPAV
-2817 QSSNGTDDS
+2817 SKASNGTDDS
-2826 LLRGLHGSSSPPGG
+2826 LLRGLHGGSPPG
-2840 SSSSSSLVVQ
+2840 SSLMVQ
-2850 PSSIPMLSACFNK
+2850 ASSIPMLSACFNK

-2873 QLESLLQ
+2873 QLESMLQ
-2880 LWLTLSLNSCPGSAD
+2880 LWLTLSLNSCSGGTEES
-2895 DGGSDIFLFNA
+2895 GSDIFMFNA

-2922 LTVLAWYPNTSLRTW
+2922 LSVLAWYPNTSLRTW

-2951 SSSASAS
+2951 SSAAS
-2958 SSGLGGHESTAQ
+2958 SSGMGAHDSTAQ
-2970 QMVSELTLVPVL
+2970 QMVSDPTLVHVL
-2982 VRFLSGSNPHGTS
+2982 VRFLSGCNPHGTS
-2995 QHSSQVGP
+2995 QYSSQVGP

-3025 QLFSE
+3025 QMFSE
-3030 FLLELMHILSME
+3030 FLLKLMHILSTE
-3042 RGPLLSGQG
+3042 RGPFQSGQG

-3064 EQSFETVSVGT
+3064 EQNFEVVSVTT
-3075 IMAVVES
+3075 ISSVIES

-3133 TRDQLMFNLLKLV
+3133 TRDQLMFDLLKLV
-3146 NTLVKLPLTADGKFS
+3146 NALVQLPLSGDREFS
-3161 GRVPP
+3161 GRLPP
-3166 PGNGSSDSVSDEEKV
+3166 AGSGASDSSASDEEKV
-3181 CGSKEGPGQG
+3181 CGSKEGAAG
-3191 GATPHQG
+3191 GATPNQG
-3198 PAVGVADLVLGNQQV
+3198 PAAGVADLVLANQQI

-3263 TTLSKRATSVQVMLQ
+3263 TSLSKRATSVQVMLQ
-3278 PILTYMACGYMGRQ
+3278 PILTYMACGYMGRQSLYFSQ

-3353 KFLDSGP
+3353 KFLDTGP

-3445 VHIQPHLASLAT
+3445 LHIQPHLASLAT

-3479 VITSGLTYIKIQLVK
+3479 IITSGLTYIKIQLVK

-3562 HVSDLEAVMAS
+3562 HVSDLEATMAS

-3608 GLQSTAIGLRLID
+3608 GLQSTRIGLKLID

-3631 TDPNNLNSPLLFGRL
+3631 TDPTNLNSPLLFGRL

-3657 LYQLGTTQDPGTKD
+3657 LYQLGTTQDPATKD
-3671 RVQALLQWVH
+3671 RIHALLQWVH
-3681 DSARVAAMKRS
+3681 DSSLVAAHKRS
-3692 APLGYMGPSA
+3692 GPVGYIRQS
-3702 TSPREYGLLM
+3702 SSSSREYGLVM

-3718 HCVAAILWHSYELP
+3718 HGVAAILWHSYELP
-3732 VDYDLPAL
+3732 VNYDLPVL

-3755 LACNLVLKKA
+3755 LPCNMVLKKA

-3770 CSMCHVHPSYFSLL
+3770 CSMCHIHPSYFSLL
-3784 MSWMGIVPSATVSAV
+3784 MSWMGIVAPPT
-3799 AAMASAQSQ
+3799 AAQ
-3808 ARHRLSLTD
+3808 HRLSMTD

-3824 AAAATAAAAN
+3824 LSSANATT
-3834 SASAGGGGASGGLTD
+3834 SAGLTD
-3849 DSKHARSPPP
+3849 DSKHARPPIA

-3878 QQLLDSGL
+3878 EQLLDSGL

-3893 LAALCCSLLASADL
+3893 LAGLCCGLLAAAGL
-3907 PLPGG
+3907 PLP
-3912 ATVPPTSTPASASA
+3912 STAQAERRQHHHNHH
-3926 PSSSSSSSSPP
+3926 SSSSSSSQSRA
-3937 SSSAASTSSSPAE
+3937 SLSA
-3950 RRHHHLH
+3950 
-3957 HHQSQSHHHHHHSH
+3957 
-3971 HSHSSS
+3971 
-3977 SYHSMPST
+3977 
-3985 SSSSS
+3985 
-3990 PPSSSSSSSFSCP
+3990 
-4003 PPPPPPPVNRATLS
+4003 
-4017 PELAAPVLRFLTE
+4017 ELAAPVLRFLTE

-4041 GGPEVNPLWTA
+4041 GGPEVNLLWTA

-4063 AGTSATTSPTTNTTN
+4063 AGGTSSVHGHTGAHS
-4078 NTTNTTNTNTATT
+4078 
-4091 SNGSTSNGQVAAAA
+4091 AA
-4105 SASASASGMGASAS
+4105 SGGAC
-4119 SPCSSPLS
+4119 CS
-4127 TSPAGASAAAGP
+4127 
-4139 SSSMSGSSIAGPST
+4139 
-4153 APLLPPPPPP
+4153 PPPPPP
-4163 LAYSSSASASATAA
+4163 QP
-4177 AMGTSTAAASGSR
+4177 SGSR
-4190 YSLGSGGRA
+4190 YSLASSTRGS
-4199 GGLTTQ
+4199 GLTTQ
-4205 QRTSL
+4205 QRTAI

-4239 FQSAPQRGNVPISGN
+4239 FQSAPQRGSVPVSGN

-4315 TLADV
+4315 TLAEV

-4328 SITAKLMSEQKEDKE
+4328 SITAKLINEQKEDKE
-4343 KKNHEEKEKMKADN
+4343 KKNHDEKEKMKTDS

-4362 YSVVVASG
+4362 FSVVVASG

-4395 KLSASSGVDPAAKT
+4395 KLTASGVDPSAKT
-4409 VSVPVFHLYHKL
+4409 LSVPVFHLYHKL

-4428 GEMTLAQLLTLLYD
+4428 AEMTLAQLLTLLYD
-4442 RKLPQGYRSIDMTV
+4442 RKLPQGYHSIDLTV

-4461 LSSDPGLSK
+4461 VISDPGISK

-4475 RLRTEKEHGEML
+4475 RLRTEKVEHCDML

-4502 LEAAID
+4502 LDAAID
-4508 ESLLETNPIQ
+4508 ESLLETKPIQ

-4543 VIQQVSAPV
+4543 VIQQRIELFRQSPRATGGLKQTPHEGYQVSAPV
-4552 VASSSQ
+4552 VPSTTQ

-4578 VYEAPENIAAEPPPI
+4578 VYEAPETMAAEPPPI
-4593 KSPVQT
+4593 NKSSVQT

-4663 FHVLRALFSSTPL
+4663 FHVLRALFSTTPL
-4676 TTDDGLLLRRIAL
+4676 TTDDGVLLRRMAL

-4702 ALSHHAPRVPSTNG
+4702 ALSHHAPRVPNTRG
-4716 NQNEVVTGHGA
+4716 NSSEPTVSSGHGG

-4778 INPAGCVGHGEAPSS
+4778 INPANCVSHGEAPTG
-4793 ESRGQNSAALPSV
+4793 ESRGHNSNALPTV

-4841 LLELLRAISS
+4841 LLELLRA
-4851 CTSLVPLLLP
+4851 TSTSTALVPLLLP
-4861 LSGDPAQE
+4861 LSGDPSQ
-4869 EEEEEERSESQT
+4869 EEEEEERSEGQT

-4897 TNRLRSKK
+4897 TNRLRWGLRRTESKK
-4905 DKSKGVVKAEPSDPE
+4905 DKAKGVVKPDSSDPE

-4947 ANQEKKLAE
+4947 ANQERKLAE
-4956 SSKKAS
+4956 SSKKAT
-4962 TRPKPLSVLRSLE
+4962 TRPKPMSILRSLE
-4975 EKYVAAM
+4975 EKYVAIM
-4982 KKLQFDTFEMVSEDE
+4982 KKLQFDTFEMVTEDD

-5010 TQVKNAS
+5010 SQVKNAS

-5193 MRNPSPCFKEV
+5193 MRNASPCFKEV

-5210 LKRAEIMGQCEE
+5210 LKRVEVMAQCEE
-5222 WITDIQQYSSDK
+5222 WIADIQQYSSDK

-5268 PDGEDFSDKSSAL
+5268 PDGEEFSDKSAAL
-5281 LVKELPNQDAEKP
+5281 VVKELANQDAEKP
-5294 GGSQDAHCSEGQ
+5294 SGSQDGTCSEGP

>member
-1 MAAAASP
+1 MAAAASCSSAAPAPSGPGPVSAGP
-8 GSCSSTSS
+8 GSCE
-16 DWVVLRDGCLRCDE
+16 WLLLRDGCLRCDAD
-30 EGLRSLSYHPALNA
+30 GLCSLCYHPALNA
-44 ILAVTSRGSI
+44 ILAVTARGAI

-63 ILQASALH
+63 TLQASALN
-71 AKPGGRVRCQYFP
+71 AKPGGRVKCQYIS
-84 AVDKVLFVDD
+84 AVDKVIFVDD

-113 QAPVSKPEDMVQ
+113 QTPVSKQDDVVQ

-135 LLSACVEKV
+135 LLSACIEKV
-144 DVSNTEGYD
+144 DVSSTEGYD
-153 LFLTQLKEGL
+153 LFITQLKDGL
-163 KSTSHETAAN
+163 KNTSHETAAN

-181 VTFHLPHHVIKV
+181 VTFHLPHHVLKS

-200 ELKKMNQNVA
+200 ELKKINQNIA
-210 ALSVASSIMDRLSYL
+210 ALPVASSVMDRLSYL
-225 LPSGRPELGVGPG
+225 LPSARPELGVGPG

-250 NRRETFTSWPHAGY
+250 NRRETFTSWPHVGY

-282 STGDDRAMCFTCSVC
+282 SSGDDRAMCFTCSVC

-336 TSPAQFPSPDG
+336 TSPAQFPCTDG
-347 SDKIAC
+347 TDRIAC
-353 YGFGSCPHFLAAAT
+353 FGSGSCPHFLAAAT

-388 INPYDPVILRQLFL
+388 INAYDPAIVQQLML
-402 SSGEQGLGS
+402 SGEQSSGVD
-411 ESTESRRPTLAWLED
+411 SRRPTLAWLED
-426 TSSCSDLPKLEGDS
+426 SSSCSDIPKLEGDS
-440 DDQLEDS
+440 DDLLEDS

-452 SRSESVTGHP
+452 SRSESVTGHTS
-462 CQKEN
+462 QKETM
-467 LEVSLGVT
+467 EVSLDIT
-475 ALSVLQQPEK
+475 ALSILQQPEK
-485 LQWEVVASVLEDT
+485 LQWEIVANVLEDT

-509 ALAQAKADNKAK
+509 CLANCKSEKMK
-521 DKPSAAEQH
+521 EKHLEQH
-530 NIPFPCLLTGG
+530 NIPFPCLLAGG
-541 LLSYRSAASSP
+541 LLTYKSPATSPVSSNSQRSLDGLSRTRGESVSEQGSTDNESCTNSELNSP
-552 LAGGPP
+552 L
-558 PPPPSLAPTLTPTRG
+558 
-573 RPPPSS
+573 
-579 SSSSSSTLVGV
+579 V
-590 PDGPLLR
+590 
-597 TQAPEVTPNTPI
+597 
-609 VVVGTPDQGPME
+609 
-621 IESCPPPPVVVPP
+621 
-634 ELVASPG
+634 
-641 GGGLP
+641 
-646 VSAIRRTIP
+646 RRTLP

-663 EADEK
+663 ESDEK
-668 ASGSGKV
+668 AGKI
-675 FAQMNSLMGK
+675 FSQMNNIMSK
-685 SLHEEGF
+685 SIHDDGF
-692 TVPQIIEMEFDS
+692 TVPQIIEMELDS
-704 HEQLLLQDPPITYIQ
+704 QEQLLLQDPPVTYIQ
-719 QFADATAGLGSG
+719 QFADAAANLTSPDSDKWSSMVPKPG
-731 TGSGSGTGNNAS
+731 T
-743 VTDPGPEKWGS
+743 
-754 MAAPRPGAL
+754 L
-763 VQCLRLPKEL
+763 VQCLRLPKFA
-773 EEENLY
+773 EEENLS
-779 VDSITPCS
+779 VDSITPCA
-787 DGLHLLVGLQPCSVE
+787 DGVHLLVGLRTCPVE

-817 RLHSAL
+817 KLNSAL
-823 CSRGNSRNKDDLHH
+823 CNRRKGELESGLAVVN
-837 HHHHHHPAL
+837 
-846 VPTMANGI
+846 
-854 EGGHGAL
+854 
-861 PLPGTSPPQQTPL
+861 GTSIDVIQHESPADVPTPL
-874 ILPPDQQPLLQPPLS
+874 IIQPEQRS
-889 PQQTPTS
+889 
-896 PSSRGV
+896 
-902 FGGVSTGGNNN
+902 VS
-913 NSSGGG
+913 G

-925 KLNYST
+925 KMNYAT
-931 RIVTLEEEPVRVQ
+931 RIVTLEEEPVKIQ
-944 HIREP
+944 HIKDP
-949 RDAVTSL
+949 QDTITSM
-956 ILLPADVLDGREEDG
+956 ILLPPDILDNREDDSEEPVEEIQLTSKNGSGRERRSEI
-971 EDASDDT
+971 
-978 PPGLKNGPVSASS
+978 
-991 GPNMAAGGSSGGVG
+991 
-1005 GSSTAAGVMAASTGH
+1005 STLGH
-1020 GPSASSPLA
+1020 
-1029 AGMAASTAKE
+1029 
-1039 KLVVTTQAG
+1039 LVITTQGG
-1048 YIMVLD
+1048 YVKILD
-1054 LATLEV
+1054 LSNFEI
-1060 LAKVEPPV
+1060 LAKVEPPK
-1068 KESGDEVD
+1068 KEGTEEPDM
-1076 PFVSVTYCSG
+1076 FVSVIYCSG

-1104 GGVFDDIDDAD
+1104 GGTCDDIDEAD
-1115 IFVDG
+1115 ILVDG
-1120 PLSKGVDQLFEGT
+1120 SLSKSIEQSSEGT
-1133 KPSSNPSSPGITAGV
+1133 KPLSNPSSPGITGV
-1148 DLLVDQALGVEVLS
+1148 DLLVDQPFSLETLT

-1215 WKLQSD
+1215 WKLQTD
-1221 SSSWDEHVF
+1221 SNSWDEHVF

-1242 VDFKFVMNANI
+1242 VDFKFVLNSNI

-1267 APGLGKVNETAV
+1267 APGLGKVNEAAV
-1279 DRQITFPLSQAL
+1279 DRQITFPLSPA
-1291 HTNGERNGQP
+1291 HNIEVERNGKPGLVEFNEEMQY
-1301 LLHDFTEDIQFMDI
+1301 MDV
-1315 EESPGSRLCPFLED
+1315 EEPQCLRLCPFLEE

-1337 PVWLASGLD
+1337 PVWLATGLD
-1346 LSGHAGMLSLTSPK
+1346 LSGHAGMLTLTSPK

-1369 YRSFLVHIKAV
+1369 YRSFLIHVKAV
-1380 SDKGMEES
+1380 NDRGTEEICNGGI
-1388 PRPVVRMPSKPQ
+1388 RPVVRIPSLKPQ
-1400 SSKAQS
+1400 TNKGHSLASLLAKVAAGKEKPSSKIEATN
-1406 LSSLLQRAQATKE
+1406 SSRK
-1419 KASTSKVEPPTASK
+1419 S
-1433 KPDNLRGCDLL
+1433 DNLRGCDLL
-1444 QEVSIT
+1444 QEVSVT

-1462 RIQRCSM
+1462 RVQRCAM
-1469 LQFPEFHERLL
+1469 LQFSEFHEKLL
-1480 NGLCKRTEET
+1480 STLCKKT
-1490 DSTEH
+1490 DDGLTTEH
-1495 GQSLILDILCWLA
+1495 AQSLVLDTLCWLA
-1508 GVYSNGS
+1508 GVYSNGPGS
-1515 CSPREGKE
+1515 SKE
-1523 GLLIKTRKRL
+1523 GNDSLLSKTRKCVP
-1533 TDMVRVCFFQAGRSI
+1533 DIIRVCFFEAGRSI

-1558 CISNGKGDPGQ
+1558 CISNGRCDPSQ
-1569 QGFGMALLKALLEN
+1569 QGFGSVLLKALLYN
-1583 MPYLPAAATGGA
+1583 MPLLPAAATGGS
-1595 VFWYFVLLNYVKD
+1595 VYWYFVLLNYVKD

-1621 LTAVSRQLQDRLTPL
+1621 LTAVSRQLQDRLTPM

-1649 PFDPVLFDLEV
+1649 PFDPVLFDLEI
-1660 SGSSCKNA
+1660 SGSSCKNVY
-1668 FNSGIGVQSDEID
+1668 NSSIGVQSDEID
-1681 LSDILSGNGKV
+1681 LSDVLSGNGKI
-1692 SNCAAAEG
+1692 SSCAAAEG
-1700 SFTALTGLL
+1700 SFTSLTGLL

-1721 SDGTRVERDDAS
+1721 SDGTRIERDDAS
-1733 MFTVS
+1733 TFTVS

-1750 AGSVGEA
+1750 SGTVGEA

-1770 SLSHAMVSA
+1770 SLSHAMASA

-1806 LHQTTSAAAAA
+1806 LHQTTAAAAA
-1817 AASGVGPIHN
+1817 AASAVGPVHN

-1832 PSASGSASASSAPGF
+1832 PVAAPGF

-1877 SAAISVEL
+1877 SAVINAEL
-1885 AQLFPGSIMDPP
+1885 AQLFPGSVIDPP
-1897 AVNLAAHNKNSHK
+1897 TVNLAAHNKNTSK
-1910 PKPVSHAQ
+1910 SRT
-1918 NPMGSGLALAL
+1918 NPLGSGLALAI
-1929 SQASH
+1929 SHASH

-1955 FVTLDFGRPVLLTDA
+1955 FVTLDFGRPILLTDV
-1970 LIPTCAD
+1970 LIPTCGD

-2002 IATHSLIL
+2002 ISTHSLIL

-2051 PWESELKLMHD
+2051 PFENELKLMHD
-2062 PLRGESEAAS
+2062 PLRGEGEAAN
-2072 QPDVDQHLAM
+2072 QPEIDQHLAM
-2082 MVALQE
+2082 MIALQE

-2099 RLETLLQSID
+2099 RLEILLQSID

-2124 KPDKAVEEDQRVF
+2124 KPDKAVEEDSRVF

-2143 VQLQLQLN
+2143 IQLQLQLN
-2151 LAHHAVQRLRVSLGA
+2151 LAHHAVQRLKVALGA
-2166 SRKPL
+2166 SRKTLKEQSDPK
-2171 PDAAYASYAYD
+2171 
-2182 ARELVHSSSTEQ
+2182 ELIQMSSTEQ
-2194 LRTVIRYLL
+2194 LRTIIRYLL
-2203 DTLLSLLHT
+2203 DTLLSLLHSS
-2212 NNGHS
+2212 NGHS
-2217 VPSVLQSTF
+2217 VPVVLQSTF

-2308 GLLNLLDSLLSP
+2308 SLLNLLDNLLSP
-2320 LQQSHSLQA
+2320 LQPHLPVH

-2356 SVEDEA
+2356 TAEDEA
-2362 SASKKQLGGKDRDR
+2362 ATAKKPLNGKERER
-2376 SFTGNQW
+2376 FLTGNQW
-2383 SFINNSLQSQ
+2383 SFINNSLHTQSL
-2393 NMSRST
+2393 SRST

-2411 KVRKQLVHTK
+2411 KIRKQLVHHK
-2421 QQLNLLKAKQK
+2421 Q
-2432 ALMEQIEKEK
+2432 
-2442 IQSNKSSSYKLLV
+2442 
-2455 EHAKLK
+2455 
-2461 QATSKH
+2461 H

-2482 SSLDTEASASGAAKE
+2482 STLDTEVSTTKE
-2497 APEVELLPFT
+2497 TPEIEPLPFT

-2555 LCEVVSEQQLERLLL
+2555 LCEIVNETQLERLLL

-2596 LQDILAGELLS
+2596 LQDILAGELLAPIAAEAMEES
-2607 PASLDGMDEGAS
+2607 ALGEDAGAS
-2619 LGEEAGAAAA
+2619 AGDSDDSLQQTT
-2629 VAACAVAS
+2629 V
-2637 ALAEPEEALAQ
+2637 Q
-2648 PSPLPLV
+2648 LV
-2655 ESIDETLPPD
+2655 ETIDEPLTHD
-2665 IIAGTPGTSSSSVFQ
+2665 ITG
-2680 SAPPLSSLE
+2680 APPLSSLE

-2695 FDLLQDLM
+2695 LELLQDLM
-2703 DVDIDP
+2703 EVDIDP

-2722 VFKPIGSTW
+2722 VFKPISSTW

-2742 NYNAYVG
+2742 NYNPYIG
-2749 GAGIPVSKPPAAQE
+2749 GVGIPVAKPPVTTE
-2763 KPGAQS
+2763 KNGSQTV
-2769 LSVSV
+2769 SVSV

-2793 LKMMATLEADS
+2793 LKMMSTLEADS

-2810 STSPAVV
+2810 NTSPTLT
-2817 QSSNGTDDS
+2817 QSPSGTDDS
-2826 LLRGLHGSSSPPGG
+2826 LLRGLHAANQNAQ
-2840 SSSSSSLVVQ
+2840 LIVQ
-2850 PSSIPMLSACFNK
+2850 LSSIPMLSACFNK

-2880 LWLTLSLNSCPGSAD
+2880 LWLTLSLNSSSSGSKDSGA
-2895 DGGSDIFLFNA
+2895 DIFLYNA
-2906 SRVPTIPLN
+2906 NRIPVISLN
-2915 QASISSF
+2915 QASVTSF
-2922 LTVLAWYPNTSLRTW
+2922 LSVLAWYPNTLLRTW

-2945 LMTNMP
+2945 LMTNMQLNAGP
-2951 SSSASAS
+2951 SSAIGAQ
-2958 SSGLGGHESTAQ
+2958 ESTAQ
-2970 QMVSELTLVPVL
+2970 LLVSDPNLIHVL
-2982 VRFLSGSNPHGTS
+2982 VKFLSGTNPHGTN
-2995 QHSSQVGP
+2995 QHSPQVGP

-3025 QLFSE
+3025 QMFSE
-3030 FLLELMHILSME
+3030 FLLKLIHILSTE
-3042 RGPLLSGQG
+3042 RGAFQTGQG

-3064 EQSFETVSVGT
+3064 EQNFEVVSVST
-3075 IMAVVES
+3075 ISAVIES

-3097 VSRSGSDSSVGAR
+3097 MSRSGSDSSVGAR

-3124 DAKAVCGET
+3124 DAKAVCGEM
-3133 TRDQLMFNLLKLV
+3133 TRDQLMFDLLKLV
-3146 NTLVKLPLTADGKFS
+3146 NILVQLPLSSNREYSA
-3161 GRVPP
+3161 RVPVA
-3166 PGNGSSDSVSDEEKV
+3166 SSTTDSVSDEEKV
-3181 CGSKEGPGQG
+3181 SGGKDGNGSNPNTQG
-3191 GATPHQG
+3191 STAY
-3198 PAVGVADLVLGNQQV
+3198 VADLVLANQQI

-3263 TTLSKRATSVQVMLQ
+3263 TTLSKKATTVQVMLQ

-3292 GSLSTCQLSEPL
+3292 GSLATCQLSEPL

-3360 GKAADGSLKARVLAS
+3360 TKATDSSLKARVLAS
-3375 EPDNAEGLH
+3375 EPDNAEGIH
-3384 NFAPLGTITSSSPT
+3384 NFAPLGSITSSSPT

-3445 VHIQPHLASLAT
+3445 IHIQPHLASLAT

-3562 HVSDLEAVMAS
+3562 HISDLEGMMAS

-3608 GLQSTAIGLRLID
+3608 GLQSTRIGLKLID
-3621 ILLRNCAASG
+3621 ILLRNCSASG
-3631 TDPNNLNSPLLFGRL
+3631 SDPADLNSPLLFGRL

-3671 RVQALLQWVH
+3671 RIQALLKWVS
-3681 DSARVAAMKRS
+3681 DSARVAAMKKSGRVS
-3692 APLGYMGPSA
+3692 YICPNSS
-3702 TSPREYGLLM
+3702 TREYGLLM

-3718 HCVAAILWHSYELP
+3718 HCVAAILWHSYELL
-3732 VDYDLPAL
+3732 VEYDLPAL
-3740 LNRELFELLYNWSMS
+3740 LDRELFESLFNWSMS
-3755 LACNLVLKKA
+3755 LPCNMVLKKA

-3770 CSMCHVHPSYFSLL
+3770 CSMCHIHPNYFSLL
-3784 MSWMGIVPSATVSAV
+3784 MGWMGITPPP
-3799 AAMASAQSQ
+3799 MQCQ
-3808 ARHRLSLTD
+3808 HRLSMTD
-3817 DGKKQHD
+3817 DSKKQD
-3824 AAAATAAAAN
+3824 L
-3834 SASAGGGGASGGLTD
+3834 SSSLTD
-3849 DSKHARSPPP
+3849 DSKNAQAP
-3859 LSESQLATLAA
+3859 LALTESHLATLAA
-3870 ASQSPGAI
+3870 SSQSPEAI
-3878 QQLLDSGL
+3878 KQLLDSGL

-3893 LAALCCSLLASADL
+3893 LASFCFNH
-3907 PLPGG
+3907 
-3912 ATVPPTSTPASASA
+3912 
-3926 PSSSSSSSSPP
+3926 
-3937 SSSAASTSSSPAE
+3937 TSSSDCTAQSMDITQDRL
-3950 RRHHHLH
+3950 RRHHVPQHFNK
-3957 HHQSQSHHHHHHSH
+3957 
-3971 HSHSSS
+3971 
-3977 SYHSMPST
+3977 MPIT
-3985 SSSSS
+3985 ADL
-3990 PPSSSSSSSFSCP
+3990 
-4003 PPPPPPPVNRATLS
+4003 V
-4017 PELAAPVLRFLTE
+4017 APVLRFLTE
-4030 VGNSHAMKDWL
+4030 VGNSHMMKDWL
-4041 GGPEVNPLWTA
+4041 GGSEVNPLWTA
-4052 LLFLLCHSSAS
+4052 LLFLLCHSGATSGGHNVTAQQ
-4063 AGTSATTSPTTNTTN
+4063 TSARSSLLSSTVTT
-4078 NTTNTTNTNTATT
+4078 
-4091 SNGSTSNGQVAAAA
+4091 
-4105 SASASASGMGASAS
+4105 
-4119 SPCSSPLS
+4119 
-4127 TSPAGASAAAGP
+4127 
-4139 SSSMSGSSIAGPST
+4139 
-4153 APLLPPPPPP
+4153 
-4163 LAYSSSASASATAA
+4163 
-4177 AMGTSTAAASGSR
+4177 
-4190 YSLGSGGRA
+4190 
-4199 GGLTTQ
+4199 GLTTQ
-4205 QRTSL
+4205 QRTAI

-4239 FQSAPQRGNVPISGN
+4239 FQASPQRGNLPTSGN

-4271 KVTVFLQ
+4271 KVTLFLQ

-4299 YGAGHKY
+4299 YGAGHKF
-4306 RTLHLPIST
+4306 RTLHLPVST
-4315 TLADV
+4315 TLAEV

-4328 SITAKLMSEQKEDKE
+4328 SITAKLINEQKEDKE
-4343 KKNHEEKEKMKADN
+4343 KKNYEEKEKVKAEN

-4370 LKSQSKRALS
+4370 LKSQSKRAVSS
-4380 TPPRPPSRRGRVMSD
+4380 TPPRPPSRRGRVMAD
-4395 KLSASSGVDPAAKT
+4395 KVGTSSSGGESSSKT
-4409 VSVPVFHLYHKL
+4409 ISVPVFHLYHKL

-4428 GEMTLAQLLTLLYD
+4428 AEMTLAQLLTLLYD
-4442 RKLPQGYRSIDMTV
+4442 RKLPQGYRSIDLTV

-4461 LSSDPGLSK
+4461 VISDPSLSK

-4475 RLRTEKEHGEML
+4475 RLHTEKEHTDLLGP
-4487 SSCPEDEPMTPGDEC
+4487 CPEDEAISPGDEC
-4502 LEAAID
+4502 MDAVLD
-4508 ESLLETNPIQ
+4508 ESLLETCPIQ

-4543 VIQQVSAPV
+4543 VIQQVSTPV
-4552 VASSSQ
+4552 VTSTTQ
-4558 EKPKDSDQFEWV
+4558 EKQKDSDQFEWV

-4578 VYEAPENIAAEPPPI
+4578 VYEAPETIAAEPPPI
-4593 KSPVQT
+4593 KSTVQT

-4663 FHVLRALFSSTPL
+4663 FHVLRSLFSTTPL
-4676 TTDDGLLLRRIAL
+4676 TTDDGVLLRRMAL

-4702 ALSHHAPRVPSTNG
+4702 ALSHHAPRVPNSSPNQAEPQVSSTHNSAS
-4716 NQNEVVTGHGA
+4716 T
-4727 GTSEEQQLYW
+4727 EEQQLYW

-4778 INPAGCVGHGEAPSS
+4778 INPAGSTSNGDTQTSHEG
-4793 ESRGQNSAALPSV
+4793 RGQNSSALPSV
-4806 LQELLS
+4806 LLELLS

-4841 LLELLRAISS
+4841 LLELLRAIAS
-4851 CTSLVPLLLP
+4851 CTSMVPLLLP
-4861 LSGDPAQE
+4861 LSGESSE
-4869 EEEEEERSESQT
+4869 EEEEQLESQA
-4881 SVGML
+4881 SVGTL

-4905 DKSKGVVKAEPSDPE
+4905 DKAKAGVKPDTSDQE

-4930 IQRTAEIVYAAT
+4930 IQKTAEIVYAAT

-4947 ANQEKKLAE
+4947 ANQEKKMAE
-4956 SSKKAS
+4956 YSRKAAVK
-4962 TRPKPLSVLRSLE
+4962 PKPLSVLRSLE
-4975 EKYVAAM
+4975 EKYVAVM
-4982 KKLQFDTFEMVSEDE
+4982 KKLQFDTFEMVSEDD

-5010 TQVKNAS
+5010 SQVKNAS

-5145 QSLILVSEP
+5145 QSLILVAEP

-5184 SVKWAMLEQ
+5184 TVKWAMLEQ
-5193 MRNPSPCFKEV
+5193 IRNPSPCFKEV

-5210 LKRAEIMGQCEE
+5210 LKRVEIMAQCEE
-5222 WITDIQQYSSDK
+5222 WIADIQQYSSDK

-5262 CPEGLE
+5262 CPEGLD
-5268 PDGEDFSDKSSAL
+5268 PDTEDSTEKCSAASSEETL
-5281 LVKELPNQDAEKP
+5281 LHEQVKPSSSKDMPTDFKL
-5294 GGSQDAHCSEGQ
+5294 
-5306 L
+5306 

>member
-1 MAAAASP
+1 MAAASCSAAAAAPAGPGPGPASAGP
-8 GSCSSTSS
+8 GSCE
-16 DWVVLRDGCLRCDE
+16 WLLLRDGCLRCDAD
-30 EGLRSLSYHPALNA
+30 GLCSLCYHPALNA
-44 ILAVTSRGSI
+44 ILAVTARGAI

-63 ILQASALH
+63 TLQASALN
-71 AKPGGRVRCQYFP
+71 AKPGGRVKCQYIS
-84 AVDKVLFVDD
+84 AVDKVIFVDD

-113 QAPVSKPEDMVQ
+113 QTPVSKQDDVVQ

-135 LLSACVEKV
+135 LLSACIEKV
-144 DVSNTEGYD
+144 DVSSTEGYD
-153 LFLTQLKEGL
+153 LFITQLKDGL
-163 KSTSHETAAN
+163 KNTSHETAAN

-181 VTFHLPHHVIKV
+181 VTFHLPHHVLKS

-200 ELKKMNQNVA
+200 ELKKINQNIA
-210 ALSVASSIMDRLSYL
+210 ALPVASSVMDRLSYL
-225 LPSGRPELGVGPG
+225 LPSARPELGVGPG

-250 NRRETFTSWPHAGY
+250 NRRETFTSWPHVGY

-282 STGDDRAMCFTCSVC
+282 SSGDDRAMCFTCSVC

-336 TSPAQFPSPDG
+336 TSPAQFPCTDG
-347 SDKIAC
+347 TDRIAC
-353 YGFGSCPHFLAAAT
+353 FGSGSCPHFLAAAT

-388 INPYDPVILRQLFL
+388 INAYDPAIVQQLML
-402 SSGEQGLGS
+402 SGEQSSGVD
-411 ESTESRRPTLAWLED
+411 SRRPTLAWLED
-426 TSSCSDLPKLEGDS
+426 SSSCSDIPKLEGDS
-440 DDQLEDS
+440 DDLLDDS

-452 SRSESVTGHP
+452 SRSESVTGHTS
-462 CQKEN
+462 QKETMEVN
-467 LEVSLGVT
+467 LDIT
-475 ALSVLQQPEK
+475 ALSILQQPEK
-485 LQWEVVASVLEDT
+485 LQWEIVANVLEDT

-509 ALAQAKADNKAK
+509 CLANCKSEKMK
-521 DKPSAAEQH
+521 EKHVEQH
-530 NIPFPCLLTGG
+530 NIPFPCLLAGG
-541 LLSYRSAASSP
+541 LLTYKSPATSPVSSNSQRSLDGLSRTRGESVSEQGSTDNESCTISELNSP
-552 LAGGPP
+552 L
-558 PPPPSLAPTLTPTRG
+558 
-573 RPPPSS
+573 
-579 SSSSSSTLVGV
+579 V
-590 PDGPLLR
+590 
-597 TQAPEVTPNTPI
+597 
-609 VVVGTPDQGPME
+609 
-621 IESCPPPPVVVPP
+621 
-634 ELVASPG
+634 
-641 GGGLP
+641 
-646 VSAIRRTIP
+646 RRTLP

-663 EADEK
+663 ESDER
-668 ASGSGKV
+668 GKLFSQV
-675 FAQMNSLMGK
+675 NFISK
-685 SLHEEGF
+685 SIHEDGF
-692 TVPQIIEMEFDS
+692 TVPQIIEMELDS
-704 HEQLLLQDPPITYIQ
+704 QEQLLLQDPPVTYIQ
-719 QFADATAGLGSG
+719 QFADAAANLTSPDSDKWSSMVPKPG
-731 TGSGSGTGNNAS
+731 T
-743 VTDPGPEKWGS
+743 
-754 MAAPRPGAL
+754 L
-763 VQCLRLPKEL
+763 VQCLRLPKFA
-773 EEENLY
+773 EEENLC
-779 VDSITPCS
+779 VDSITPCA
-787 DGLHLLVGLQPCSVE
+787 DGVHLLVGLRTCPVE

-817 RLHSAL
+817 KLNSAL
-823 CSRGNSRNKDDLHH
+823 CNRRKGE
-837 HHHHHHPAL
+837 
-846 VPTMANGI
+846 I
-854 EGGHGAL
+854 ESSLAVVN
-861 PLPGTSPPQQTPL
+861 GTSIDVIQHEPPADVTTPL
-874 ILPPDQQPLLQPPLS
+874 IIQPEQRS
-889 PQQTPTS
+889 
-896 PSSRGV
+896 
-902 FGGVSTGGNNN
+902 VS
-913 NSSGGG
+913 G

-925 KLNYST
+925 KMNYAT
-931 RIVTLEEEPVRVQ
+931 RIVTLEEEPVKIQ
-944 HIREP
+944 HIKDP
-949 RDAVTSL
+949 QDTITSM
-956 ILLPADVLDGREEDG
+956 ILLPPDILDNREDDCEEPVEEIQLTSKNGSGRERRSEI
-971 EDASDDT
+971 
-978 PPGLKNGPVSASS
+978 
-991 GPNMAAGGSSGGVG
+991 
-1005 GSSTAAGVMAASTGH
+1005 STLGH
-1020 GPSASSPLA
+1020 
-1029 AGMAASTAKE
+1029 
-1039 KLVVTTQAG
+1039 LVITTQGG
-1048 YIMVLD
+1048 YVKILD
-1054 LATLEV
+1054 LSNFEI
-1060 LAKVEPPV
+1060 LAKVEPPK
-1068 KESGDEVD
+1068 KEGTEEPDM
-1076 PFVSVTYCSG
+1076 FVSVIYCSG

-1104 GGVFDDIDDAD
+1104 GGTCDDIDETD
-1115 IFVDG
+1115 ILVDG
-1120 PLSKGVDQLFEGT
+1120 SLSKSVEQSSEGI
-1133 KPSSNPSSPGITAGV
+1133 KPLSNPSSPGITGV
-1148 DLLVDQALGVEVLS
+1148 DLLVDQPFSLETLT

-1215 WKLQSD
+1215 WKLQTD
-1221 SSSWDEHVF
+1221 SNSWDEHVF

-1242 VDFKFVMNANI
+1242 VDFKFVLNSNI

-1267 APGLGKVNETAV
+1267 APGLGKVNEAAV
-1279 DRQITFPLSQAL
+1279 DRQITFPLSPA
-1291 HTNGERNGQP
+1291 HNVETERNGKPGLVEFSEEMQY
-1301 LLHDFTEDIQFMDI
+1301 MDV
-1315 EESPGSRLCPFLED
+1315 EEPQCLRLCPFLEE

-1337 PVWLASGLD
+1337 PVWLATGLD
-1346 LSGHAGMLSLTSPK
+1346 LSGHAGMLTLTSPK

-1369 YRSFLVHIKAV
+1369 YRSFLIHVKAV
-1380 SDKGMEES
+1380 NDRGTEEICNGGI
-1388 PRPVVRMPSKPQ
+1388 RPVVRIPSLKPQ
-1400 SSKAQS
+1400 TNKGHSLASLLAKVAAGKEKPSSKIEAGN
-1406 LSSLLQRAQATKE
+1406 SSRK
-1419 KASTSKVEPPTASK
+1419 S
-1433 KPDNLRGCDLL
+1433 DNLRGCDLL
-1444 QEVSIT
+1444 QEVSVT
-1450 IRRFKKTSIPKE
+1450 IRRFKKTSISKE
-1462 RIQRCSM
+1462 RVQRCAM
-1469 LQFPEFHERLL
+1469 LQFSEFHEKLL
-1480 NGLCKRTEET
+1480 ITLCKKT
-1490 DSTEH
+1490 DDDLTTEH
-1495 GQSLILDILCWLA
+1495 AQSLVLDTLCWLA
-1508 GVYSNGS
+1508 GVYSNGPGS
-1515 CSPREGKE
+1515 SKE
-1523 GLLIKTRKRL
+1523 GSDSLLSKTRRCVS
-1533 TDMVRVCFFQAGRSI
+1533 DIIRVCFFEAGRSI

-1558 CISNGKGDPGQ
+1558 CISNGRCDPSQ
-1569 QGFGMALLKALLEN
+1569 QGFGSVLLKALLDN
-1583 MPYLPAAATGGA
+1583 MPLLPAAATGGS
-1595 VFWYFVLLNYVKD
+1595 VYWYFVLLNYVKD

-1621 LTAVSRQLQDRLTPL
+1621 LTAVSRQLQDRLTPM

-1649 PFDPVLFDLEV
+1649 PFDPVLFDLEI
-1660 SGSSCKNA
+1660 SGSSCRNVY
-1668 FNSGIGVQSDEID
+1668 NSSIGVQSDEID
-1681 LSDILSGNGKV
+1681 LSDVLSGNGKI
-1692 SNCAAAEG
+1692 SSCAAAEG
-1700 SFTALTGLL
+1700 SFTSLTGLL

-1721 SDGTRVERDDAS
+1721 SDGTRIERDDAS
-1733 MFTVS
+1733 TFTVS

-1750 AGSVGEA
+1750 SGTVGEA
-1757 STALSSAAQVALQ
+1757 STALSSAAQ
-1770 SLSHAMVSA
+1770 
-1779 EQQLQV
+1779 
-1785 LQEKQQQLLKLQQQ
+1785 

-1806 LHQTTSAAAAA
+1806 LHQTTAAAAA
-1817 AASGVGPIHN
+1817 AASAVGPVHN

-1832 PSASGSASASSAPGF
+1832 PVAAPGF

-1877 SAAISVEL
+1877 SAVISAEL
-1885 AQLFPGSIMDPP
+1885 AQLFPGSVIDPP
-1897 AVNLAAHNKNSHK
+1897 TVNLAAHNKNASK
-1910 PKPVSHAQ
+1910 SRT
-1918 NPMGSGLALAL
+1918 NPLGSGLALAI
-1929 SQASH
+1929 SHASH

-1955 FVTLDFGRPVLLTDA
+1955 FVTLDFGRPILLTDV
-1970 LIPTCAD
+1970 LIPTCGD

-2002 IATHSLIL
+2002 ISTHSLIL

-2051 PWESELKLMHD
+2051 PFENELKLMHD
-2062 PLRGESEAAS
+2062 PLRGEGEAAN
-2072 QPDVDQHLAM
+2072 QPEIDQHLAM

-2099 RLETLLQSID
+2099 RLEILLQSID

-2124 KPDKAVEEDQRVF
+2124 KPDKAVEEDSKVF

-2143 VQLQLQLN
+2143 IQLQLQLN
-2151 LAHHAVQRLRVSLGA
+2151 LAHHAVQRLKVALGA
-2166 SRKPL
+2166 SRKTLKEQSDPK
-2171 PDAAYASYAYD
+2171 
-2182 ARELVHSSSTEQ
+2182 ELIQMSSTEQ
-2194 LRTVIRYLL
+2194 LRTIIRYLL
-2203 DTLLSLLHT
+2203 DTLLSLLHSS
-2212 NNGHS
+2212 NGHS
-2217 VPSVLQSTF
+2217 VPVVLQSTF

-2308 GLLNLLDSLLSP
+2308 SLLNLLDNLLSP
-2320 LQQSHSLQA
+2320 LQPHLPVH

-2356 SVEDEA
+2356 TVEDEA
-2362 SASKKQLGGKDRDR
+2362 ATAKKPLNGKERER
-2376 SFTGNQW
+2376 FLTGNQW
-2383 SFINNSLQSQ
+2383 SFINNSLHTQSL
-2393 NMSRST
+2393 SRSA

-2411 KVRKQLVHTK
+2411 KIRKQLVHHK
-2421 QQLNLLKAKQK
+2421 QVTSDTQLNLLKAKQK
-2432 ALMEQIEKEK
+2432 ALVEQMEKEK
-2442 IQSNKSSSYKLLV
+2442 IQSNKGSSYKLLV
-2455 EHAKLK
+2455 EQAKLK

-2482 SSLDTEASASGAAKE
+2482 STLDTEVSTTKE
-2497 APEVELLPFT
+2497 TPEIEPLPFT

-2555 LCEVVSEQQLERLLL
+2555 LCEIVNETQLERLLL

-2596 LQDILAGELLS
+2596 LQDILAGELLA
-2607 PASLDGMDEGAS
+2607 PIAAEAMEEGA
-2619 LGEEAGAAAA
+2619 LGEDAGA
-2629 VAACAVAS
+2629 S
-2637 ALAEPEEALAQ
+2637 AGDSDDSLQ
-2648 PSPLPLV
+2648 PPTVQLV
-2655 ESIDETLPPD
+2655 ETIDEPLTHD
-2665 IIAGTPGTSSSSVFQ
+2665 ITG
-2680 SAPPLSSLE
+2680 APPLSSLE

-2695 FDLLQDLM
+2695 LELLQDLM
-2703 DVDIDP
+2703 EVDIDP

-2722 VFKPIGSTW
+2722 VFKPISSTW

-2742 NYNAYVG
+2742 NYNPYIG
-2749 GAGIPVSKPPAAQE
+2749 GVGIPVAKPPVATE
-2763 KPGAQS
+2763 KNGSQTV
-2769 LSVSV
+2769 SVSV

-2793 LKMMATLEADS
+2793 LKMMSTLEADS

-2810 STSPAVV
+2810 NTSPTLT
-2817 QSSNGTDDS
+2817 QSPTGTDDS
-2826 LLRGLHGSSSPPGG
+2826 LLRGLHAANQNAQ
-2840 SSSSSSLVVQ
+2840 LIVQ
-2850 PSSIPMLSACFNK
+2850 LSSIPMLSACFNK

-2880 LWLTLSLNSCPGSAD
+2880 LWLTLSLNSSSSGSKDSGA
-2895 DGGSDIFLFNA
+2895 DIFLYNA
-2906 SRVPTIPLN
+2906 NRIPVISLN
-2915 QASISSF
+2915 QASVTSF
-2922 LTVLAWYPNTSLRTW
+2922 LSVLAWYPNTLLRTW

-2945 LMTNMP
+2945 LMTNMQFNAGP
-2951 SSSASAS
+2951 SSAIGAQ
-2958 SSGLGGHESTAQ
+2958 ESTAQ
-2970 QMVSELTLVPVL
+2970 LLVSDPNLIHVL
-2982 VRFLSGSNPHGTS
+2982 VKFLSGTNPHGTN
-2995 QHSSQVGP
+2995 QHSPQVGP

-3025 QLFSE
+3025 QMFSE
-3030 FLLELMHILSME
+3030 FLLKLIHILSTE
-3042 RGPLLSGQG
+3042 RGAFQTGQG

-3064 EQSFETVSVGT
+3064 EQNFEVVSVST
-3075 IMAVVES
+3075 ISAVIES

-3097 VSRSGSDSSVGAR
+3097 MSRSGSDSSVGAR

-3124 DAKAVCGET
+3124 DAKAVCGEM
-3133 TRDQLMFNLLKLV
+3133 TRDQLMFDLLKLV
-3146 NTLVKLPLTADGKFS
+3146 NILIQLPLSSNREYSA
-3161 GRVPP
+3161 RVPVA
-3166 PGNGSSDSVSDEEKV
+3166 SSTTDSVSDEEKV
-3181 CGSKEGPGQG
+3181 SGGKDGNGNNPSIQGST
-3191 GATPHQG
+3191 AY
-3198 PAVGVADLVLGNQQV
+3198 VADLVLANQQI

-3263 TTLSKRATSVQVMLQ
+3263 TTLSKKATTVQVMLQ

-3292 GSLSTCQLSEPL
+3292 GSLATCQLSEPL

-3360 GKAADGSLKARVLAS
+3360 TKATDSSLKARVLAS
-3375 EPDNAEGLH
+3375 EPDNAEGIH
-3384 NFAPLGTITSSSPT
+3384 NFAPLGSITSSSPT

-3445 VHIQPHLASLAT
+3445 IHIQPHLASLAT

-3562 HVSDLEAVMAS
+3562 HISDLEGMMAS

-3608 GLQSTAIGLRLID
+3608 GLQSTRIGLKLID
-3621 ILLRNCAASG
+3621 ILLRNCSASG
-3631 TDPNNLNSPLLFGRL
+3631 SDPADLNSPLLFGRL

-3671 RVQALLQWVH
+3671 RIQALLKWVS
-3681 DSARVAAMKRS
+3681 DSARVAAMKKSGRVS
-3692 APLGYMGPSA
+3692 YICPNSS
-3702 TSPREYGLLM
+3702 TREYGLLM

-3718 HCVAAILWHSYELP
+3718 HCVAAILWHSYELL
-3732 VDYDLPAL
+3732 VEYDLPAL
-3740 LNRELFELLYNWSMS
+3740 LDRELFESLFNWSMS
-3755 LACNLVLKKA
+3755 LPCNMVLKKA

-3770 CSMCHVHPSYFSLL
+3770 CSMCHIHPNYFSLL
-3784 MSWMGIVPSATVSAV
+3784 MGWMGITPPP
-3799 AAMASAQSQ
+3799 MQCQ
-3808 ARHRLSLTD
+3808 HRLSMTD
-3817 DGKKQHD
+3817 DSKKQD
-3824 AAAATAAAAN
+3824 LT
-3834 SASAGGGGASGGLTD
+3834 SSLTD
-3849 DSKHARSPPP
+3849 DSKNAQAP
-3859 LSESQLATLAA
+3859 LALTESHLATLAA
-3870 ASQSPGAI
+3870 SSQSPEAI
-3878 QQLLDSGL
+3878 KQLLDSGL

-3893 LAALCCSLLASADL
+3893 LASFCFNH
-3907 PLPGG
+3907 
-3912 ATVPPTSTPASASA
+3912 
-3926 PSSSSSSSSPP
+3926 
-3937 SSSAASTSSSPAE
+3937 TSSSDCNAQSTDITQDRL
-3950 RRHHHLH
+3950 RRHHVPQHFNK
-3957 HHQSQSHHHHHHSH
+3957 
-3971 HSHSSS
+3971 
-3977 SYHSMPST
+3977 MPIT
-3985 SSSSS
+3985 ADL
-3990 PPSSSSSSSFSCP
+3990 
-4003 PPPPPPPVNRATLS
+4003 V
-4017 PELAAPVLRFLTE
+4017 APVLRFLTE
-4030 VGNSHAMKDWL
+4030 VGNSHIMKDWL
-4041 GGPEVNPLWTA
+4041 GGSEVNPLWTA
-4052 LLFLLCHSSAS
+4052 LLFLLCHSGATSGGHNVTAQQ
-4063 AGTSATTSPTTNTTN
+4063 TSARSSLLSSTV
-4078 NTTNTTNTNTATT
+4078 TA
-4091 SNGSTSNGQVAAAA
+4091 
-4105 SASASASGMGASAS
+4105 
-4119 SPCSSPLS
+4119 
-4127 TSPAGASAAAGP
+4127 
-4139 SSSMSGSSIAGPST
+4139 
-4153 APLLPPPPPP
+4153 
-4163 LAYSSSASASATAA
+4163 
-4177 AMGTSTAAASGSR
+4177 
-4190 YSLGSGGRA
+4190 
-4199 GGLTTQ
+4199 GLTTQ
-4205 QRTSL
+4205 QRTAI

-4239 FQSAPQRGNVPISGN
+4239 FQSSPQRGNLPTSGN

-4271 KVTVFLQ
+4271 KVTLFLQ

-4299 YGAGHKY
+4299 YGAGHKF
-4306 RTLHLPIST
+4306 RTLHLPVST
-4315 TLADV
+4315 TLAEV

-4328 SITAKLMSEQKEDKE
+4328 SITAKLINEQKEDKE
-4343 KKNHEEKEKMKADN
+4343 KKNYEEKEKVKAEN

-4370 LKSQSKRALS
+4370 LKSQSKRAVSS
-4380 TPPRPPSRRGRVMSD
+4380 TPPRPPSRRGRVMAD
-4395 KLSASSGVDPAAKT
+4395 KVGTSSSGAESSSKT
-4409 VSVPVFHLYHKL
+4409 ISVPVFHLYHKL

-4428 GEMTLAQLLTLLYD
+4428 AEMTLAQLLTLLYD
-4442 RKLPQGYRSIDMTV
+4442 RKLPQGYRSIDLTV

-4461 LSSDPGLSK
+4461 VISDPSLSK

-4475 RLRTEKEHGEML
+4475 RLHTEKEHTDLLGP
-4487 SSCPEDEPMTPGDEC
+4487 CPEDEAISPGDEC
-4502 LEAAID
+4502 MDAVLD
-4508 ESLLETNPIQ
+4508 ESLLETCPIQ

-4543 VIQQVSAPV
+4543 VIQQVSTPV
-4552 VASSSQ
+4552 VTSTTQ
-4558 EKPKDSDQFEWV
+4558 EKQKDSDQFEWV

-4578 VYEAPENIAAEPPPI
+4578 VYEAPETIAAEPPPI
-4593 KSPVQT
+4593 KSTVQT

-4663 FHVLRALFSSTPL
+4663 FHVLRTLFSTTPL
-4676 TTDDGLLLRRIAL
+4676 TTDDGVLLRRMAL

-4702 ALSHHAPRVPSTNG
+4702 ALSHHAPRVPNASPNQAEPQVSSTHNSAS
-4716 NQNEVVTGHGA
+4716 T
-4727 GTSEEQQLYW
+4727 EEQQLYW

-4778 INPAGCVGHGEAPSS
+4778 INPAGSASNGDPQTSHEG
-4793 ESRGQNSAALPSV
+4793 RGQNSSALPSV
-4806 LQELLS
+4806 LLELLS

-4841 LLELLRAISS
+4841 LLELLRAIAS
-4851 CTSLVPLLLP
+4851 CTSMVPLLLP
-4861 LSGDPAQE
+4861 LSGENSE
-4869 EEEEEERSESQT
+4869 EEEEQLESQA
-4881 SVGML
+4881 SVGTL

-4905 DKSKGVVKAEPSDPE
+4905 DKAKAGVKPDTSDQE

-4930 IQRTAEIVYAAT
+4930 IQKTAEIVYAAT

-4947 ANQEKKLAE
+4947 ANQEKKMAE
-4956 SSKKAS
+4956 YSKKAAVK
-4962 TRPKPLSVLRSLE
+4962 PKPLSVLRSLE
-4975 EKYVAAM
+4975 EKYVAVM
-4982 KKLQFDTFEMVSEDE
+4982 KKLQFDTFEMVSEDD

-5010 TQVKNAS
+5010 SQVKNAS

-5145 QSLILVSEP
+5145 QSLILVAEP

-5184 SVKWAMLEQ
+5184 TVKWAMLEQ
-5193 MRNPSPCFKEV
+5193 IRNPSPCFKEV

-5210 LKRAEIMGQCEE
+5210 LKRVEIMAQCEE
-5222 WITDIQQYSSDK
+5222 WIADIQQYSSDK

-5262 CPEGLE
+5262 CPEGLD
-5268 PDGEDFSDKSSAL
+5268 PDADDSVEKCSATSSEETVLHEQVKPSSSKDIPTDFKL
-5281 LVKELPNQDAEKP
+5281 
-5294 GGSQDAHCSEGQ
+5294 
-5306 L
+5306 

>member
-1 MAAAASP
+1 
-8 GSCSSTSS
+8 
-16 DWVVLRDGCLRCDE
+16 
-30 EGLRSLSYHPALNA
+30 
-44 ILAVTSRGSI
+44 
-54 KVIDGTSGA
+54 
-63 ILQASALH
+63 
-71 AKPGGRVRCQYFP
+71 
-84 AVDKVLFVDD
+84 
-94 YAVGCRKD
+94 
-102 LNGILLLDTAL
+102 
-113 QAPVSKPEDMVQ
+113 
-125 LELPVTEAQQ
+125 
-135 LLSACVEKV
+135 
-144 DVSNTEGYD
+144 
-153 LFLTQLKEGL
+153 
-163 KSTSHETAAN
+163 
-173 HKVAKWAT
+173 WAT
-181 VTFHLPHHVIKV
+181 VTFHLPHHVLKL

-200 ELKKMNQNVA
+200 ELKKINQNVA
-210 ALSVASSIMDRLSYL
+210 ALSVASFIMDRLSYL
-225 LPSGRPELGVGPG
+225 LPSARPELGVGPG

-250 NRRETFTSWPHAGY
+250 NRRETFMSWPHAGY

-282 STGDDRAMCFTCSVC
+282 STGDDRAM
-297 LVCWEPTD
+297 
-305 EPWSEHERHS
+305 SEHERHS

-336 TSPAQFPSPDG
+336 TSPAQFPTADG

-367 KRGKICIWDV
+367 KRGKICIWDL

-388 INPYDPVILRQLFL
+388 INPYDPAILRQLIL
-402 SSGEQGLGS
+402 SGS
-411 ESTESRRPTLAWLED
+411 ELALGTQESGRPTLAWLED
-426 TSSCSDLPKLEGDS
+426 SSSCSDIPKLEGDS

-452 SRSESVTGHP
+452 SRSESVTG
-462 CQKEN
+462 QTSQRESM
-467 LEVSLGVT
+467 EVSLGVT
-475 ALSVLQQPEK
+475 ALSLLQQPEK

-509 ALAQAKADNKAK
+509 SLAQVKADKAK
-521 DKPSAAEQH
+521 EKPAEHQ
-530 NIPFPCLLTGG
+530 NIPFPCLLAGG

-552 LAGGPP
+552 LA
-558 PPPPSLAPTLTPTRG
+558 A
-573 RPPPSS
+573 PPPSS
-579 SSSSSSTLVGV
+579 ARRTM
-590 PDGPLLR
+590 DGPLR
-597 TQAPEVTPNTPI
+597 TQGPELPHAV
-609 VVVGTPDQGPME
+609 PDQGP
-621 IESCPPPPVVVPP
+621 S
-634 ELVASPG
+634 
-641 GGGLP
+641 
-646 VSAIRRTIP
+646 
-655 VLLLYSIK
+655 
-663 EADEK
+663 DEK
-668 ASGSGKV
+668 SSGKV
-675 FAQMNSLMGK
+675 FAQMNNLMSKG
-685 SLHEEGF
+685 LHEEGF
-692 TVPQIIEMEFDS
+692 SVPQIIEMEFDT

-719 QFADATAGLGSG
+719 QFADAAANLAALDG
-731 TGSGSGTGNNAS
+731 
-743 VTDPGPEKWGS
+743 DKWS
-754 MAAPRPGAL
+754 SLAPRPGAL
-763 VQCLRLPKEL
+763 VQCLRLPKQL

-787 DGLHLLVGLQPCSVE
+787 DGVHLLVGLQPCSVE

-823 CSRGNSRNKDDLHH
+823 CSRSKGELQ
-837 HHHHHHPAL
+837 PL
-846 VPTMANGI
+846 PTLANGH
-854 EGGHGAL
+854 EAL
-861 PLPGTSPPQQTPL
+861 PCAPPPQTPL
-874 ILPPDQQPLLQPPLS
+874 ILPPPDQQQQPSRPL
-889 PQQTPTS
+889 
-896 PSSRGV
+896 
-902 FGGVSTGGNNN
+902 GGC
-913 NSSGGG
+913 GGG
-919 GYLVLY
+919 GYLALY
-925 KLNYST
+925 KLNYTT
-931 RIVTLEEEPVRVQ
+931 RIVTLEEEPVKVQ
-944 HIREP
+944 HIRDP

-956 ILLPADVLDGREEDG
+956 ILLPPDVLDGRE
-971 EDASDDT
+971 DDSEEAPEET
-978 PPGLKNGPVSASS
+978 PQRGLKNGS
-991 GPNMAAGGSSGGVG
+991 GCGHGCGPGTGT
-1005 GSSTAAGVMAASTGH
+1005 SSTAAPSSAKVKQADVTGLGH
-1020 GPSASSPLA
+1020 
-1029 AGMAASTAKE
+1029 
-1039 KLVVTTQAG
+1039 LVVTTQAG
-1048 YIMVLD
+1048 YIMILD
-1054 LATLEV
+1054 LSTLEV
-1060 LAKVEPPV
+1060 LAKVEPPKKDGMV
-1068 KESGDEVD
+1068 DEID
-1076 PFVSVTYCSG
+1076 PFVAVTYCSG

-1104 GGVFDDIDDAD
+1104 GGVCDDIDDAD

-1120 PLSKGVDQLFEGT
+1120 PLSKGAEQLLEGT
-1133 KPSSNPSSPGITAGV
+1133 KPSSNPSSPGITGV
-1148 DLLVDQALGVEVLS
+1148 DLLVDQALAVESLT

-1221 SSSWDEHVF
+1221 RYGHVGVTGSSWDEHVF

-1253 TNIPQIQVTLLKNK
+1253 TNIPQIQITLLKNK
-1267 APGLGKVNETAV
+1267 APGLGKMSIFASAAYCLSIRLKKIIFSPETAV
-1279 DRQITFPLSQAL
+1279 DRQISFPLSHVL
-1291 HTNGERNGQP
+1291 HANGERNGQT
-1301 LLHDFTEDIQFMDI
+1301 LLQDFTDDIQFMDI
-1315 EESPGSRLCPFLED
+1315 EETPGSRLCTFLED

-1346 LSGHAGMLSLTSPK
+1346 LSGYAGMLSLTSPK
-1360 LVKGMAGGK
+1360 MVKGMAGGK

-1388 PRPVVRMPSKPQ
+1388 HRPVVRMPAAKPQ
-1400 SSKAQS
+1400 SSKGHS
-1406 LSSLLQRAQATKE
+1406 LSTLLQRAQATKE
-1419 KASTSKVEPPTASK
+1419 KASTSKADSPAQSK

-1444 QEVSIT
+1444 QE
-1450 IRRFKKTSIPKE
+1450 
-1462 RIQRCSM
+1462 
-1469 LQFPEFHERLL
+1469 FPDFHEKLL
-1480 NGLCKRTEET
+1480 NGLCKREEEG
-1490 DSTEH
+1490 SGTEH
-1495 GQSLILDILCWLA
+1495 SQSLILDCLCWLA
-1508 GVYSNGS
+1508 GVYSNGP
-1515 CSPREGKE
+1515 CSLREGKE
-1523 GLLIKTRKRL
+1523 AMLTKTRKRL
-1533 TDMVRVCFFQAGRSI
+1533 TDIVRVCFFEAGRSI

-1558 CISNGKGDPGQ
+1558 CISNGKGEPSQ
-1569 QGFGMALLKALLEN
+1569 QGFGMGLLKALLDN
-1583 MPYLPAAATGGA
+1583 MPYLPAAATGGS

-1668 FNSGIGVQSDEID
+1668 FNSSIGVQSGEID
-1681 LSDILSGNGKV
+1681 LSEILSAGNGKV
-1692 SNCAAAEG
+1692 SSCAAAEG

-1709 EVEPLHFTCVST
+1709 EVEPLHFTCIST

-1733 MFTVS
+1733 VFTVS

-1744 AVGGLS
+1744 AVGGMS
-1750 AGSVGEA
+1750 AGTVGEA

-1779 EQQLQV
+1779 EQQLQ
-1785 LQEKQQQLLKLQQQ
+1785 

-1817 AASGVGPIHN
+1817 SGVGPIHN
-1827 SVPSN
+1827 SVP
-1832 PSASGSASASSAPGF
+1832 SSAPGF

-1885 AQLFPGSIMDPP
+1885 AQLFPGTMMDPP
-1897 AVNLAAHNKNSHK
+1897 PVNLAAHNKNSQKAK
-1910 PKPVSHAQ
+1910 P
-1918 NPMGSGLALAL
+1918 NPMGSGLALAI

-1934 FLQPPPHQSIIIER
+1934 FLQPPPQQSIIIER

-1970 LIPTCAD
+1970 LIPTCGD

-2002 IATHSLIL
+2002 ISTHSLIL

-2099 RLETLLQSID
+2099 RLETLLQNID

-2124 KPDKAVEEDQRVF
+2124 KPDKAVEEDSRVF

-2143 VQLQLQLN
+2143 IQLQLQLN

-2166 SRKPL
+2166 GRKVL
-2171 PDAAYASYAYD
+2171 PEPYD
-2182 ARELVHSSSTEQ
+2182 PRELIQNSSTEQ
-2194 LRTVIRYLL
+2194 LRTIIRYLL
-2203 DTLLSLLHT
+2203 DTLLSLLHS
-2212 NNGHS
+2212 NNGHA

-2247 LHTGLLLVQLCGGER
+2247 LHAGLLLVQLCGGER

-2270 VLQELYNSEQLLI
+2270 VLQEL
-2283 FPQDRVFMLLSC
+2283 VFMLLSC

-2320 LQQSHSLQA
+2320 LQQPRAATQ

-2334 VLDIPMISWV
+2334 GLAGGSLDWGWQQGWGAGGVPGPSTSTSTGLPGPWTQPAAYECVSVCAAGVLDVPMISWV

-2362 SASKKQLGGKDRDR
+2362 SAGKKHQGGKERER
-2376 SFTGNQW
+2376 TFTG
-2383 SFINNSLQSQ
+2383 S
-2393 NMSRST
+2393 
-2399 KGNSSLDRLYSR
+2399 
-2411 KVRKQLVHTK
+2411 
-2421 QQLNLLKAKQK
+2421 
-2432 ALMEQIEKEK
+2432 
-2442 IQSNKSSSYKLLV
+2442 
-2455 EHAKLK
+2455 
-2461 QATSKH
+2461 H

-2482 SSLDTEASASGAAKE
+2482 SSLDTETTAAKE
-2497 APEVELLPFT
+2497 PPEVEPLPFT

-2535 LLFVCKVLARIANAT
+2535 LLFVCKV
-2550 RPTIH
+2550 
-2555 LCEVVSEQQLERLLL
+2555 VSEHQLERLLL

-2607 PASLDGMDEGAS
+2607 PGSLDGMGEEAV
-2619 LGEEAGAAAA
+2619 GEEAGASSS
-2629 VAACAVAS
+2629 S
-2637 ALAEPEEALAQ
+2637 AGIDSDDSLAQPTPIPQVETIDEALA
-2648 PSPLPLV
+2648 
-2655 ESIDETLPPD
+2655 PD
-2665 IIAGTPGTSSSSVFQ
+2665 IIAGTPGTSSVFQ
-2680 SAPPLSSLE
+2680 SAPSLSSLE
-2689 KDKDID
+2689 KDQD

-2722 VFKPIGSTW
+2722 VFKPISSTW

-2742 NYNAYVG
+2742 GYNPYIGGVG
-2749 GAGIPVSKPPAAQE
+2749 IAVSKPPVAAE
-2763 KPGAQS
+2763 KPGSQS

-2810 STSPAVV
+2810 STSPTVSQA
-2817 QSSNGTDDS
+2817 SNGTDDS
-2826 LLRGLHGSSSPPGG
+2826 LLRGLRGG
-2840 SSSSSSLVVQ
+2840 SAPGSNLMVQ

-2873 QLESLLQ
+2873 QMESLLQ
-2880 LWLTLSLNSCPGSAD
+2880 LWLTLSLNSCSGGTEES
-2895 DGGSDIFLFNA
+2895 GSDIFMFNA

-2915 QASISSF
+2915 QASINSF
-2922 LTVLAWYPNTSLRTW
+2922 LSVLAWYPNTSLRTW

-2951 SSSASAS
+2951 SSAAST
-2958 SSGLGGHESTAQ
+2958 SGMGAHESTAQ
-2970 QMVSELTLVPVL
+2970 QMVSDPTLVHVL

-3015 LQVHLSSTCP
+3015 LQVHLSSTNP
-3025 QLFSE
+3025 QMFSE
-3030 FLLELMHILSME
+3030 
-3042 RGPLLSGQG
+3042 GPFQSGQG

-3064 EQSFETVSVGT
+3064 EQNFEVVSVST
-3075 IMAVVES
+3075 ISSVIES

-3097 VSRSGSDSSVGAR
+3097 VSRSGSDSAVGAR

-3133 TRDQLMFNLLKLV
+3133 TRDQLMFDLLKLV
-3146 NTLVKLPLTADGKFS
+3146 NALVQLPLSGDREFS
-3161 GRVPP
+3161 GRLPP
-3166 PGNGSSDSVSDEEKV
+3166 AGSGASDSSVSDEEKV
-3181 CGSKEGPGQG
+3181 CGSKEGAAG
-3191 GATPHQG
+3191 GATPNQG
-3198 PAVGVADLVLGNQQV
+3198 PAAGVADLVLANQQI

-3353 KFLDSGP
+3353 KFLDTGP
-3360 GKAADGSLKARVLAS
+3360 GKAADGSLKARVLAA

-3445 VHIQPHLASLAT
+3445 LHIQPHLASLAT

-3479 VITSGLTYIKIQLVK
+3479 IITSGLTYIKIQLVK

-3562 HVSDLEAVMAS
+3562 HVSDLEAMMAS

-3608 GLQSTAIGLRLID
+3608 GLQSTRIGLKLID

-3631 TDPNNLNSPLLFGRL
+3631 TDPTNLNSPLLFGRL

-3657 LYQLGTTQDPGTKD
+3657 IYQLGTTQDPGTKD
-3671 RVQALLQWVH
+3671 RIQALLQWVH
-3681 DSARVAAMKRS
+3681 DSSLVAAHKRS
-3692 APLGYMGPSA
+3692 GPLGYMRQS
-3702 TSPREYGLLM
+3702 SSSSREYGLVM

-3732 VDYDLPAL
+3732 VDYDLPVL

-3755 LACNLVLKKA
+3755 LPCNMVLKKA

-3770 CSMCHVHPSYFSLL
+3770 CSMCHIHPSYFSLL
-3784 MSWMGIVPSATVSAV
+3784 MSWMGIVAPPTA
-3799 AAMASAQSQ
+3799 AQSQ
-3808 ARHRLSLTD
+3808 AQHRLSMTD

-3824 AAAATAAAAN
+3824 LSSANANATTSAAAT
-3834 SASAGGGGASGGLTD
+3834 GLTD
-3849 DSKHARSPPP
+3849 DSKHARPPIA
-3859 LSESQLATLAA
+3859 LSESELATLAA

-3878 QQLLDSGL
+3878 EQLLDSGL

-3893 LAALCCSLLASADL
+3893 LAGLCCGLLAAADL
-3907 PLPGG
+3907 PLP
-3912 ATVPPTSTPASASA
+3912 ATAQAERRQHHHNHHPHC
-3926 PSSSSSSSSPP
+3926 SSSSSSSS
-3937 SSSAASTSSSPAE
+3937 SSS
-3950 RRHHHLH
+3950 
-3957 HHQSQSHHHHHHSH
+3957 QSRV
-3971 HSHSSS
+3971 
-3977 SYHSMPST
+3977 P
-3985 SSSSS
+3985 
-3990 PPSSSSSSSFSCP
+3990 
-4003 PPPPPPPVNRATLS
+4003 LS
-4017 PELAAPVLRFLTE
+4017 AELAAPVLRFLTE

-4041 GGPEVNPLWTA
+4041 GGPEVNSLWTA

-4063 AGTSATTSPTTNTTN
+4063 AGGASGVQGHTGAHS
-4078 NTTNTTNTNTATT
+4078 
-4091 SNGSTSNGQVAAAA
+4091 AA
-4105 SASASASGMGASAS
+4105 SGGACC
-4119 SPCSSPLS
+4119 P
-4127 TSPAGASAAAGP
+4127 
-4139 SSSMSGSSIAGPST
+4139 
-4153 APLLPPPPPP
+4153 PPPPPP
-4163 LAYSSSASASATAA
+4163 LP
-4177 AMGTSTAAASGSR
+4177 SGSR
-4190 YSLGSGGRA
+4190 YSLASSARGS
-4199 GGLTTQ
+4199 GLTTQ
-4205 QRTSL
+4205 QRTAI

-4239 FQSAPQRGNVPISGN
+4239 FQLAPQRGN
-4254 ISGFIRRLFLQ
+4254 
-4265 LMLEDE
+4265 
-4271 KVTVFLQ
+4271 
-4278 SPCPLYKGRINATS
+4278 LYKGRINATS

-4315 TLADV
+4315 TLAEV

-4328 SITAKLMSEQKEDKE
+4328 SITAKLINEQKEDKE
-4343 KKNHEEKEKMKADN
+4343 KKNQEEKEKMKTDS

-4395 KLSASSGVDPAAKT
+4395 KLTSSSGVDPSAKT
-4409 VSVPVFHLYHKL
+4409 LSVPVFHLYHKL

-4428 GEMTLAQLLTLLYD
+4428 AEMTLAQLLTLLYD
-4442 RKLPQGYRSIDMTV
+4442 RKLPQGYRSIDLTV

-4461 LSSDPGLSK
+4461 
-4470 TDSFK
+4470 
-4475 RLRTEKEHGEML
+4475 
-4487 SSCPEDEPMTPGDEC
+4487 DEPMTPGEESLD
-4502 LEAAID
+4502 AAID
-4508 ESLLETNPIQ
+4508 ESMLETNPIQ

-4543 VIQQVSAPV
+4543 VIQQRIELFRQSPRATGGLKQTPHEGYQVSAPV
-4552 VASSSQ
+4552 VPSTTQ

-4578 VYEAPENIAAEPPPI
+4578 VYEAPETMAAEPPPI
-4593 KSPVQT
+4593 NKSSVQT

-4663 FHVLRALFSSTPL
+4663 FHVLRALFSTTLL
-4676 TTDDGLLLRRIAL
+4676 TTDDGVLLRRMAL

-4702 ALSHHAPRVPSTNG
+4702 ALSHHAPRVPNATGNSSEALPSTDQCG
-4716 NQNEVVTGHGA
+4716 FMELSELRTDLRTDGLRAGQSPVTVVMVVLERGGQLCYVAGDETGARAGGRMPPDPSPYHWELSMPLSYAQHQPTVSSGHGG

-4751 WDVEQALTKQRLEEE
+4751 WDV
-4766 HVTCLLQVLASY
+4766 LASY
-4778 INPAGCVGHGEAPSS
+4778 INPAGCVSHGEAPTGA
-4793 ESRGQNSAALPSV
+4793 SRGHNSNALPTV

-4827 SVLDMARHVPLYRA
+4827 S
-4841 LLELLRAISS
+4841 
-4851 CTSLVPLLLP
+4851 
-4861 LSGDPAQE
+4861 
-4869 EEEEEERSESQT
+4869 
-4881 SVGML
+4881 
-4886 LAKMKTCVDTY
+4886 
-4897 TNRLRSKK
+4897 
-4905 DKSKGVVKAEPSDPE
+4905 
-4920 PEGLTLLVPD
+4920 
-4930 IQRTAEIVYAAT
+4930 
-4942 TSLRQ
+4942 
-4947 ANQEKKLAE
+4947 
-4956 SSKKAS
+4956 
-4962 TRPKPLSVLRSLE
+4962 
-4975 EKYVAAM
+4975 
-4982 KKLQFDTFEMVSEDE
+4982 
-4997 DGKLVFKVNYHYM
+4997 
-5010 TQVKNAS
+5010 
-5017 DANSA
+5017 
-5022 ARARRLAQE
+5022 
-5031 AVTLSTSLPLSS
+5031 
-5043 SSSVFVRCDEER
+5043 
-5055 LDIMKVL
+5055 
-5062 ITGPADTPYA
+5062 
-5072 NGCFEFD
+5072 
-5079 VYFPQDYPNS
+5079 
-5089 PPLVNLETTGGH
+5089 
-5101 SVRFNPNLYN
+5101 
-5111 DGKVCLSILNTWH
+5111 
-5124 GRPEE
+5124 
-5129 KWNPQTSSFL
+5129 
-5139 QVLVSV
+5139 
-5145 QSLILVSEP
+5145 
-5154 YFNEPGYE
+5154 
-5162 RSRGTPSGTQSSREY
+5162 
-5177 DGNIRQA
+5177 
-5184 SVKWAMLEQ
+5184 
-5193 MRNPSPCFKEV
+5193 
-5204 IHKHFY
+5204 
-5210 LKRAEIMGQCEE
+5210 
-5222 WITDIQQYSSDK
+5222 
-5234 RVGRTMSHHAAAL
+5234 
-5247 KRHTAQLREE
+5247 
-5257 LLKLP
+5257 
-5262 CPEGLE
+5262 
-5268 PDGEDFSDKSSAL
+5268 
-5281 LVKELPNQDAEKP
+5281 
-5294 GGSQDAHCSEGQ
+5294 
-5306 L
+5306 

>member
-8 GSCSSTSS
+8 GSGSSTPS
-16 DWVVLRDGCLRCDE
+16 DWIVLRDGCLRCDE

-44 ILAVTSRGSI
+44 ILAVTSKGGI

-63 ILQASALH
+63 ILQASAQH
-71 AKPGGRVRCQYFP
+71 VKPGGRVRCQYFP

-113 QAPVSKPEDMVQ
+113 QPPVTKPEDLVQ
-125 LELPVTEAQQ
+125 MELPVTEAQH
-135 LLSACVEKV
+135 LLSACQEKI
-144 DVSNTEGYD
+144 DISNTKGYE
-153 LFLTQLKEGL
+153 LFIVQLKEGL
-163 KSTSHETAAN
+163 KNTSHETAAN

-181 VTFHLPHHVIKV
+181 VTFQLPHHVLKL
-193 VASAIVN
+193 VASAIVS
-200 ELKKMNQNVA
+200 ELKKINQNIA

-225 LPSGRPELGVGPG
+225 LSSARPELGVGPG

-282 STGDDRAMCFTCSVC
+282 SSGDDRAMCFTCSVC

-336 TSPAQFPSPDG
+336 TSPAQFPNSPDS

-353 YGFGSCPHFLAAAT
+353 YGFGSCPQFLAVAT

-377 SKLMKV
+377 SKMMKV
-383 HLKFE
+383 HLKFD
-388 INPYDPVILRQLFL
+388 INPYDPAILRQLILCGGEL
-402 SSGEQGLGS
+402 SQQTL
-411 ESTESRRPTLAWLED
+411 TESRRPTLAWLEE
-426 TSSCSDLPKLEGDS
+426 SSCSDLPKLEGDS

-447 DSEEH
+447 DSDEH
-452 SRSESVTGHP
+452 SRSESVTGQP
-462 CQKEN
+462 SQWESMD
-467 LEVSLGVT
+467 VSLGVT

-509 ALAQAKADNKAK
+509 SLNQAKAHNQAKAK
-521 DKPSAAEQH
+521 EKVPEQH
-530 NIPFPCLLTGG
+530 NIPFPCLLAGG
-541 LLSYRSAASSP
+541 LLSYRTALSNST
-552 LAGGPP
+552 AGPH
-558 PPPPSLAPTLTPTRG
+558 PTV
-573 RPPPSS
+573 PSS
-579 SSSSSSTLVGV
+579 TRRVTDS
-590 PDGPLLR
+590 PCR
-597 TQAPEVTPNTPI
+597 TQGPEPFQ
-609 VVVGTPDQGPME
+609 VGPMQDQGPME
-621 IESCPPPPVVVPP
+621 IDMCNSQTAAQEQCFSNLVGSHPP
-634 ELVASPG
+634 SPSS
-641 GGGLP
+641 
-646 VSAIRRTIP
+646 VSSVHRTIP
-655 VLLLYSIK
+655 VLLLYSIRETDDK
-663 EADEK
+663 T
-668 ASGSGKV
+668 SGQV
-675 FAQMNSLMGK
+675 FAQMNNLMSKG
-685 SLHEEGF
+685 LHDESF

-719 QFADATAGLGSG
+719 QFADSPTNLAGFDGQMDKWNTLAAATTSA
-731 TGSGSGTGNNAS
+731 
-743 VTDPGPEKWGS
+743 P
-754 MAAPRPGAL
+754 PRPGTL
-763 VQCLRLPKEL
+763 VQCLRLPKQL
-773 EEENLY
+773 EEENLC
-779 VDSITPCS
+779 VDSIMPCW
-787 DGLHLLVGLQPCSVE
+787 DGVHLLVGLQPCNAE
-802 SLSAINQVEA
+802 SLSAANQVEA

-823 CSRGNSRNKDDLHH
+823 CSQQKGDSR
-837 HHHHHHPAL
+837 HP
-846 VPTMANGI
+846 VANGV
-854 EGGHGAL
+854 EGSHQEGTL
-861 PLPGTSPPQQTPL
+861 PQSTFILPSGDQQQTC
-874 ILPPDQQPLLQPPLS
+874 QS
-889 PQQTPTS
+889 
-896 PSSRGV
+896 
-902 FGGVSTGGNNN
+902 
-913 NSSGGG
+913 GG
-919 GYLVLY
+919 GYLALY

-931 RIVTLEEEPVRVQ
+931 RIVTLDEEPVKVQ
-944 HIREP
+944 QICQP
-949 RDAVTSL
+949 CDAITSL
-956 ILLPADVLDGREEDG
+956 ILLPPDVLDSRE
-971 EDASDDT
+971 DDSEET
-978 PPGLKNGPVSASS
+978 PEEAPSGSKNGTSQF
-991 GPNMAAGGSSGGVG
+991 GIGLAGS
-1005 GSSTAAGVMAASTGH
+1005 AASLTRSACGTATSSSSATANSPSTSHKESKKQEVVGLGH
-1020 GPSASSPLA
+1020 
-1029 AGMAASTAKE
+1029 
-1039 KLVVTTQAG
+1039 LVVTTQG
-1048 YIMVLD
+1048 GNIMILD
-1054 LATLEV
+1054 LSTLEV
-1060 LAKVEPPV
+1060 LTKVEPPK
-1068 KESGDEVD
+1068 KEGAAEEID

-1104 GGVFDDIDDAD
+1104 GGVCDDIDDAD
-1115 IFVDG
+1115 MFIDG
-1120 PLSKGVDQLFEGT
+1120 PISKGAELFLEWAR
-1133 KPSSNPSSPGITAGV
+1133 PSSNPSSPGISGIE
-1148 DLLVDQALGVEVLS
+1148 LLVDQPLTTESLM

-1242 VDFKFVMNANI
+1242 VDFKFVLNANI
-1253 TNIPQIQVTLLKNK
+1253 VNIPQIQITLLKNK

-1279 DRQITFPLSQAL
+1279 DRQITFPLSNVLQA
-1291 HTNGERNGQP
+1291 NGEKNGRP
-1301 LLHDFTEDIQFMDI
+1301 LMHDFTEDIQLMDI
-1315 EESPGSRLCPFLED
+1315 EDASGSMLCPFLEE

-1369 YRSFLVHIKAV
+1369 YRSFLVHIKAA
-1380 SDKGMEES
+1380 SDKNIEDS
-1388 PRPVVRMPSKPQ
+1388 PRPVVRMPNAKPQ
-1400 SSKAQS
+1400 CSKSHS
-1406 LSSLLQRAQATKE
+1406 LSTLLQRAQASKD
-1419 KASTSKVEPPTASK
+1419 KVSGAKPDGQASSKKVE
-1433 KPDNLRGCDLL
+1433 NLRGCDLL
-1444 QEVSIT
+1444 QEVSVT

-1462 RIQRCSM
+1462 RVQRCAM
-1469 LQFPEFHERLL
+1469 LQFPDFHEKLL
-1480 NGLCKRTEET
+1480 DALCQQTEDGL
-1490 DSTEH
+1490 STEH
-1495 GQSLILDILCWLA
+1495 AQGLILDILCWLA
-1508 GVYSNGS
+1508 GVFSNGP
-1515 CSPREGKE
+1515 CSLREGKE
-1523 GLLIKTRKRL
+1523 GLLAKTRLRL
-1533 TDMVRVCFFQAGRSI
+1533 MDIVAVCFFEAGRSI

-1558 CISNGKGDPGQ
+1558 CISNGKGDPSQ
-1569 QGFGMALLKALLEN
+1569 QGFVTSLLKALLDN
-1583 MPYLPAAATGGA
+1583 MPYLPAAATGGS
-1595 VFWYFVLLNYVKD
+1595 VFWYFVLLNYVKE

-1621 LTAVSRQLQDRLTPL
+1621 LTAISRQLQDRLTPM

-1668 FNSGIGVQSDEID
+1668 FNSSIGVQSDEID

-1692 SNCAAAEG
+1692 NSCAAAEG

-1709 EVEPLHFTCVST
+1709 EVEPLHFSCIAT

-1744 AVGGLS
+1744 AVGGLPTGPFGE
-1750 AGSVGEA
+1750 AEA

-1806 LHQTTSAAAAA
+1806 LHQTTSAAAA
-1817 AASGVGPIHN
+1817 SGVGPIHN

-1832 PSASGSASASSAPGF
+1832 SSCAPGF

-1877 SAAISVEL
+1877 SAAFSAEL
-1885 AQLFPGSIMDPP
+1885 AHLFPGSMMDPGP
-1897 AVNLAAHNKNSHK
+1897 VNLAAHKNSQKAK
-1910 PKPVSHAQ
+1910 PS
-1918 NPMGSGLALAL
+1918 PMGSGLALAI

-1970 LIPTCAD
+1970 LIPTCSD

-2002 IATHSLIL
+2002 ISTHSLIL

-2062 PLRGESEAAS
+2062 PLRGESEPAS
-2072 QPDVDQHLAM
+2072 QPDVDQHLTM
-2082 MVALQE
+2082 MMALQE

-2099 RLETLLQSID
+2099 RLETLLQNID

-2124 KPDKAVEEDQRVF
+2124 KPDKVVEEDQRVF

-2143 VQLQLQLN
+2143 IQLQLQLN

-2171 PDAAYASYAYD
+2171 PT
-2182 ARELVHSSSTEQ
+2182 ARSHEAQDLVHNSSTEQ
-2194 LRTVIRYLL
+2194 LRTIIRYLL
-2203 DTLLSLLHT
+2203 DTLLSLLHS

-2233 LFKHLCISGTPKIR
+2233 LFKHLCLSGTPKIR
-2247 LHTGLLLVQLCGGER
+2247 LHAGLLLVQLCGAER

-2295 IGQRS
+2295 LGQRS

-2320 LQQSHSLQA
+2320 LQQPQA
-2329 RRTEG
+2329 ATQHRTEG

-2351 LDYVA
+2351 LDYVT
-2356 SVEDEA
+2356 SIEDEA
-2362 SASKKQLGGKDRDR
+2362 TGGKKHLGGKERER
-2376 SFTGNQW
+2376 TFTGMQW

-2393 NMSRST
+2393 NTNRSA
-2399 KGNSSLDRLYSR
+2399 KGSSSLDRLYSR
-2411 KVRKQLVHTK
+2411 KIRKQLVHHK
-2421 QQLNLLKAKQK
+2421 QQLNLLKAKHK
-2432 ALMEQIEKEK
+2432 ALVEQIEKEK
-2442 IQSNKSSSYKLLV
+2442 IQSNKGSSYKLLV
-2455 EHAKLK
+2455 EQAKLK

-2467 FKDLIRLRRTAEWPR
+2467 FKDLMRLRRTAEWPR
-2482 SSLDTEASASGAAKE
+2482 STLDTESATAKE
-2497 APEVELLPFT
+2497 APEFEPLPFT
-2507 LAHERCISVVQKLA
+2507 LSHERCISVVQKLA

-2555 LCEVVSEQQLERLLL
+2555 LSEVVSEHQLERLLL

-2596 LQDILAGELLS
+2596 LQDILAGELMS
-2607 PASLDGMDEGAS
+2607 PGSLDVMDEVTVA
-2619 LGEEAGAAAA
+2619 EEAGASSSS
-2629 VAACAVAS
+2629 VGV
-2637 ALAEPEEALAQ
+2637 EPDDPLPQ
-2648 PSPLPLV
+2648 PTPIPLV
-2655 ESIDETLPPD
+2655 ESIDETLVPD
-2665 IIAGTPGTSSSSVFQ
+2665 IIAG
-2680 SAPPLSSLE
+2680 APPLSSLE
-2689 KDKDID
+2689 KDKDMD

-2722 VFKPIGSTW
+2722 VFKPISSTW

-2736 ADYGTY
+2736 SDYGTY
-2742 NYNAYVG
+2742 GYTPYIG
-2749 GAGIPVSKPPAAQE
+2749 GVGIPVSKPPVVVE
-2763 KPGAQS
+2763 KPGSQG

-2793 LKMMATLEADS
+2793 LKMMATLQADS

-2810 STSPAVV
+2810 S
-2817 QSSNGTDDS
+2817 SSSTVCQTTNGTDDS
-2826 LLRGLHGSSSPPGG
+2826 LLRALHGGGSPPGG
-2840 SSSSSSLVVQ
+2840 TFIVQ

-2880 LWLTLSLNSCPGSAD
+2880 LWITLSLNTSTCVNED
-2895 DGGSDIFLFNA
+2895 NGSDIFLFNS

-2922 LTVLAWYPNTSLRTW
+2922 LSVLAWYPNASLRTW

-2951 SSSASAS
+2951 DQGSSNGMNAQ
-2958 SSGLGGHESTAQ
+2958 ESTAH
-2970 QMVSELTLVPVL
+2970 QMVSDPTLVHVL
-2982 VRFLSGSNPHGTS
+2982 VRFLSGSNTNGTN

-3003 TATQAMQEFLTR
+3003 TATQAMHDFLSR

-3025 QLFSE
+3025 QMFSE
-3030 FLLELMHILSME
+3030 FLLKLLHILSTE
-3042 RGPLLSGQG
+3042 RGPFQSGQG

-3064 EQSFETVSVGT
+3064 EQNFEVVSVVT
-3075 IMAVVES
+3075 ISSVIES

-3133 TRDQLMFNLLKLV
+3133 SRDQLMFDLLKLV
-3146 NTLVKLPLTADGKFS
+3146 NVLVQLPLSGDREFS
-3161 GRVPP
+3161 GRLPMT
-3166 PGNGSSDSVSDEEKV
+3166 GGGAADSSASDEEKV
-3181 CGSKEGPGQG
+3181 CGSKESVAG
-3191 GATPHQG
+3191 GATSSQG
-3198 PAVGVADLVLGNQQV
+3198 PSAGVADLVLANQQI

-3263 TTLSKRATSVQVMLQ
+3263 TTLSKKATSVQVMLQ

-3360 GKAADGSLKARVLAS
+3360 GKASDGSLKSRVMTS

-3445 VHIQPHLASLAT
+3445 LHIQPHLASLAT

-3469 GVNML
+3469 GINML

-3500 VCLRLHRPRDAS
+3500 VCLRLHRPRDAN

-3562 HVSDLEAVMAS
+3562 HVSDLEAMMAS

-3608 GLQSTAIGLRLID
+3608 GLQSTRIGLKLID

-3631 TDPNNLNSPLLFGRL
+3631 TDPANLNSPLLFGRL

-3657 LYQLGTTQDPGTKD
+3657 LYQLGTTQDSGTKD
-3671 RVQALLQWVH
+3671 RIQALLQWVH
-3681 DSARVAAMKRS
+3681 DSSRVAALKIPM
-3692 APLGYMGPSA
+3692 GYASSSSGS
-3702 TSPREYGLLM
+3702 SSLREYGLLM

-3732 VDYDLPAL
+3732 VDYDLPTL
-3740 LNRELFELLYNWSMS
+3740 LNQELFELLYNWSMS
-3755 LACNLVLKKA
+3755 LPCDIVLKKA

-3770 CSMCHVHPSYFSLL
+3770 CSMCHIHPSYFSLL
-3784 MSWMGIVPSATVSAV
+3784 MSWMGIVPLPNATH
-3799 AAMASAQSQ
+3799 SQ
-3808 ARHRLSLTD
+3808 AQQRRLAMTD
-3817 DGKKQHD
+3817 DGKKQHN
-3824 AAAATAAAAN
+3824 ATTNTTA
-3834 SASAGGGGASGGLTD
+3834 GLTD
-3849 DSKHARSPPP
+3849 DSKHARPPVT
-3859 LSESQLATLAA
+3859 LSESQLTTLAA

-3878 QQLLDSGL
+3878 DQLLDSGL
-3886 PSLLVRS
+3886 PSLLVRN
-3893 LAALCCSLLASADL
+3893 LAQFCVCLLASADL
-3907 PLPGG
+3907 PLP
-3912 ATVPPTSTPASASA
+3912 AALADRRHYQYQASTTSTHSR
-3926 PSSSSSSSSPP
+3926 PP
-3937 SSSAASTSSSPAE
+3937 LAA
-3950 RRHHHLH
+3950 
-3957 HHQSQSHHHHHHSH
+3957 
-3971 HSHSSS
+3971 
-3977 SYHSMPST
+3977 
-3985 SSSSS
+3985 
-3990 PPSSSSSSSFSCP
+3990 
-4003 PPPPPPPVNRATLS
+4003 
-4017 PELAAPVLRFLTE
+4017 ELAAPVLRFLTE

-4052 LLFLLCHSSAS
+4052 LLFLLCHSSSS
-4063 AGTSATTSPTTNTTN
+4063 ANTGCQPM
-4078 NTTNTTNTNTATT
+4078 
-4091 SNGSTSNGQVAAAA
+4091 SQ
-4105 SASASASGMGASAS
+4105 AS
-4119 SPCSSPLS
+4119 S
-4127 TSPAGASAAAGP
+4127 GGP
-4139 SSSMSGSSIAGPST
+4139 SPSQ
-4153 APLLPPPPPP
+4153 P
-4163 LAYSSSASASATAA
+4163 YF
-4177 AMGTSTAAASGSR
+4177 SGSR
-4190 YSLGSGGRA
+4190 FSLASSGQS

-4205 QRTSL
+4205 QRTAL

-4239 FQSAPQRGNVPISGN
+4239 FQSAPQRSNVPISGS

-4292 HVIQHPM
+4292 HMIQHPM

-4315 TLADV
+4315 TLAEV

-4328 SITAKLMSEQKEDKE
+4328 SITAKLISEQKEDKE
-4343 KKNHEEKEKMKADN
+4343 KKNHEEKEKMKADS

-4395 KLSASSGVDPAAKT
+4395 KLTTSSGVDPSAKT
-4409 VSVPVFHLYHKL
+4409 ISVPVFHLYHKL

-4428 GEMTLAQLLTLLYD
+4428 AEMTLAQLLTLLYD
-4442 RKLPQGYRSIDMTV
+4442 RKMPQGYQSINLTV
-4456 KLGSK
+4456 RLGSK
-4461 LSSDPGLSK
+4461 VISDPGLSK

-4475 RLRTEKEHGEML
+4475 RLRTEKAGSLFPGAVVDHPDML
-4487 SSCPEDEPMTPGDEC
+4487 NSCPEEEPMTPGDEC
-4502 LEAAID
+4502 LDATTD
-4508 ESLLETNPIQ
+4508 ESLLETHPIQ

-4552 VASSSQ
+4552 VPSATQ
-4558 EKPKDSDQFEWV
+4558 EKPKDTDQFEWV

-4578 VYEAPENIAAEPPPI
+4578 VYEAPESIATEPPPI
-4593 KSPVQT
+4593 NKQQSQSASSSSSSVQT

-4663 FHVLRALFSSTPL
+4663 FHVLRALFRSTPL
-4676 TTDDGLLLRRIAL
+4676 TTDDGVLLRRMAL

-4702 ALSHHAPRVPSTNG
+4702 ALSHHAPRNPNASNNVSEPQMSSC
-4716 NQNEVVTGHGA
+4716 HGG

-4778 INPAGCVGHGEAPSS
+4778 INAAGSS
-4793 ESRGQNSAALPSV
+4793 SFHTSETSSAESRTHNSSALPVV

-4841 LLELLRAISS
+4841 LLELLRAIST

-4861 LSGDPAQE
+4861 LSGDRGQDEDE
-4869 EEEEEERSESQT
+4869 EDEEHSEGQT

-4905 DKSKGVVKAEPSDPE
+4905 DKSKGVVKPDSSDPE

-4947 ANQEKKLAE
+4947 ANQERKLVE
-4956 SSKKAS
+4956 SSRKVS
-4962 TRPKPLSVLRSLE
+4962 SRPKPLSILRSLE

-4997 DGKLVFKVNYHYM
+4997 DGKLMFKVNYHYM
-5010 TQVKNAS
+5010 SQVKNAS
-5017 DANSA
+5017 DTNSA
-5022 ARARRLAQE
+5022 ARSRRLAQE

-5145 QSLILVSEP
+5145 QSLILVAEP

-5184 SVKWAMLEQ
+5184 TVKWAMLEQ

-5210 LKRAEIMGQCEE
+5210 LKRAEIMSQCEE
-5222 WITDIQQYSSDK
+5222 WIADIQQYSSDK

-5257 LLKLP
+5257 LLKLH
-5262 CPEGLE
+5262 CPDGLE
-5268 PDGEDFSDKSSAL
+5268 ADGDEFSEKSAAL
-5281 LVKELPNQDAEKP
+5281 ILRELPAQDSEKP
-5294 GGSQDAHCSEGQ
+5294 GGSQDEAGGEGQ

>member
-1 MAAAASP
+1 MAAAASCSSAAAAAAGPGPGP
-8 GSCSSTSS
+8 GSCE
-16 DWVVLRDGCLRCDE
+16 WLLLRDGCLRCDAD
-30 EGLRSLSYHPALNA
+30 GLCSLCYHPALNA
-44 ILAVTSRGSI
+44 ILAVTARGAI

-63 ILQASALH
+63 TLQASALG
-71 AKPGGRVRCQYFP
+71 AKPGGRVKCQYIS
-84 AVDKVLFVDD
+84 AVDKVIFVDD

-113 QAPVSKPEDMVQ
+113 QTPVSKQDDVVQ

-135 LLSACVEKV
+135 LLSACIEKV
-144 DVSNTEGYD
+144 DVSSTEGYD
-153 LFLTQLKEGL
+153 LFITQLKDGL
-163 KSTSHETAAN
+163 KNTSHETAAN

-181 VTFHLPHHVIKV
+181 VTFHLPHHVLKS

-200 ELKKMNQNVA
+200 ELKKINQNIA
-210 ALSVASSIMDRLSYL
+210 ALPVASSVMDRLSYL
-225 LPSGRPELGVGPG
+225 LPSARPELGVGPG

-250 NRRETFTSWPHAGY
+250 NRRETFTSWPHVGY

-282 STGDDRAMCFTCSVC
+282 SSGDDRAMCFTCSVC

-336 TSPAQFPSPDG
+336 TSPAQFPCTDG
-347 SDKIAC
+347 TDRITCFGS
-353 YGFGSCPHFLAAAT
+353 GSCPHFLAAAT

-388 INPYDPVILRQLFL
+388 INAYDPAIVQQLML
-402 SSGEQGLGS
+402 SGEQSSGVD
-411 ESTESRRPTLAWLED
+411 SRRPTLAWLED
-426 TSSCSDLPKLEGDS
+426 SSSCSDIPKLEGDS
-440 DDQLEDS
+440 DDLLEDS

-452 SRSESVTGHP
+452 SRSESVTGHTS
-462 CQKEN
+462 QKETM
-467 LEVSLGVT
+467 EVSLDIT

-485 LQWEVVASVLEDT
+485 LQWEIVANVLEDT

-509 ALAQAKADNKAK
+509 CLANCKSEKMK
-521 DKPSAAEQH
+521 EKHLEQH
-530 NIPFPCLLTGG
+530 NIPFPCLLAGG
-541 LLSYRSAASSP
+541 LLTYKSPATSPVSSNSQRSLDGLSRTRGESVSEQGSTDNESCTNSELNSP
-552 LAGGPP
+552 L
-558 PPPPSLAPTLTPTRG
+558 
-573 RPPPSS
+573 
-579 SSSSSSTLVGV
+579 V
-590 PDGPLLR
+590 
-597 TQAPEVTPNTPI
+597 
-609 VVVGTPDQGPME
+609 
-621 IESCPPPPVVVPP
+621 
-634 ELVASPG
+634 
-641 GGGLP
+641 
-646 VSAIRRTIP
+646 RRTLP

-663 EADEK
+663 ESDEK
-668 ASGSGKV
+668 AGKL
-675 FAQMNSLMGK
+675 FSQMNNIMSK
-685 SLHEEGF
+685 SIHDDGF
-692 TVPQIIEMEFDS
+692 TVPQIIEMELDS
-704 HEQLLLQDPPITYIQ
+704 QEQLLLQDPPVTYIQ
-719 QFADATAGLGSG
+719 QFADAAATLTSPDSDKWSSMVPKPG
-731 TGSGSGTGNNAS
+731 T
-743 VTDPGPEKWGS
+743 
-754 MAAPRPGAL
+754 L
-763 VQCLRLPKEL
+763 VQCLRLPKFA
-773 EEENLY
+773 EEENLC
-779 VDSITPCS
+779 VDSITPCA
-787 DGLHLLVGLQPCSVE
+787 DGVHLLVGLRTCPIE

-817 RLHSAL
+817 KLNSAL
-823 CSRGNSRNKDDLHH
+823 CNRRKGELESSLAVMN
-837 HHHHHHPAL
+837 
-846 VPTMANGI
+846 
-854 EGGHGAL
+854 
-861 PLPGTSPPQQTPL
+861 GTSIDVIQHESPADVPTPL
-874 ILPPDQQPLLQPPLS
+874 IIQPEQRS
-889 PQQTPTS
+889 
-896 PSSRGV
+896 
-902 FGGVSTGGNNN
+902 VS
-913 NSSGGG
+913 G

-925 KLNYST
+925 KMNYAT
-931 RIVTLEEEPVRVQ
+931 RIVTLEEEPVKIQ
-944 HIREP
+944 HIKDP
-949 RDAVTSL
+949 QDTITSM
-956 ILLPADVLDGREEDG
+956 ILLPPDILDNREDDCEEPVEEIQLTSKNGNGRERRSEI
-971 EDASDDT
+971 
-978 PPGLKNGPVSASS
+978 
-991 GPNMAAGGSSGGVG
+991 
-1005 GSSTAAGVMAASTGH
+1005 STLGH
-1020 GPSASSPLA
+1020 
-1029 AGMAASTAKE
+1029 
-1039 KLVVTTQAG
+1039 LVITTQGG
-1048 YIMVLD
+1048 YVKILD
-1054 LATLEV
+1054 LSNFEI
-1060 LAKVEPPV
+1060 LAKVEPPK
-1068 KESGDEVD
+1068 KEGTEEPDM
-1076 PFVSVTYCSG
+1076 FVSVVYCSG

-1104 GGVFDDIDDAD
+1104 GGTCDDIDEAD
-1115 IFVDG
+1115 ILVEG
-1120 PLSKGVDQLFEGT
+1120 SLSKSVEQSSEGT
-1133 KPSSNPSSPGITAGV
+1133 KPLSNPSSPGITGV
-1148 DLLVDQALGVEVLS
+1148 DLLVDQPFSLETLT

-1215 WKLQSD
+1215 WKLQTD
-1221 SSSWDEHVF
+1221 SNSWDEHVF

-1242 VDFKFVMNANI
+1242 VDFKFVLNSNI

-1267 APGLGKVNETAV
+1267 APGLGKVNEAAV
-1279 DRQITFPLSQAL
+1279 DRQITFPLSPA
-1291 HTNGERNGQP
+1291 HNIEMERNGKPGLVEFSEEMQY
-1301 LLHDFTEDIQFMDI
+1301 MDV
-1315 EESPGSRLCPFLED
+1315 EEPQCLRLCPFLEE

-1337 PVWLASGLD
+1337 PVWLATGLD
-1346 LSGHAGMLSLTSPK
+1346 LSGHAGMLTLTSPK

-1369 YRSFLVHIKAV
+1369 YRSFLIHVKAV
-1380 SDKGMEES
+1380 NDRGTEEICNGGI
-1388 PRPVVRMPSKPQ
+1388 RPVVRIPPLKPQ
-1400 SSKAQS
+1400 TNKGHSLASLLAKVAAGKEKPSSKIEATT
-1406 LSSLLQRAQATKE
+1406 SSRK
-1419 KASTSKVEPPTASK
+1419 S
-1433 KPDNLRGCDLL
+1433 DNLRGCDLL
-1444 QEVSIT
+1444 QEVSVT
-1450 IRRFKKTSIPKE
+1450 IRRFKKTSISKE
-1462 RIQRCSM
+1462 RVQRCAM
-1469 LQFPEFHERLL
+1469 LQFSEFHEKLL
-1480 NGLCKRTEET
+1480 TTLCKKTEDGLT
-1490 DSTEH
+1490 TEH
-1495 GQSLILDILCWLA
+1495 AQSLVLDTLCWLA
-1508 GVYSNGS
+1508 GVYSNGPGS
-1515 CSPREGKE
+1515 SKE
-1523 GLLIKTRKRL
+1523 GNDSLLSKTRQCIS
-1533 TDMVRVCFFQAGRSI
+1533 DIIRVCFFEAGRSI

-1558 CISNGKGDPGQ
+1558 CISNGRCDPSQ
-1569 QGFGMALLKALLEN
+1569 QGFGSVLLKALLNN
-1583 MPYLPAAATGGA
+1583 MPLLPAAATGGS
-1595 VFWYFVLLNYVKD
+1595 VYWYFVLLNYVKD

-1621 LTAVSRQLQDRLTPL
+1621 LTAVSRQLQDRLTPM

-1649 PFDPVLFDLEV
+1649 PFDPVLFDLEIC
-1660 SGSSCKNA
+1660 GSSCKNVY
-1668 FNSGIGVQSDEID
+1668 NSSIGVQSDEID
-1681 LSDILSGNGKV
+1681 LSDVLSGNGKI
-1692 SNCAAAEG
+1692 SSCAAAEG
-1700 SFTALTGLL
+1700 SFTSLTGLL

-1721 SDGTRVERDDAS
+1721 SDGTRIERDDAS
-1733 MFTVS
+1733 TFTVS

-1750 AGSVGEA
+1750 SGTVGEA

-1770 SLSHAMVSA
+1770 SLSHAMASA

-1806 LHQTTSAAAAA
+1806 LHQTTAAAAA
-1817 AASGVGPIHN
+1817 AASAVGPVHN

-1832 PSASGSASASSAPGF
+1832 TVAAPGF

-1877 SAAISVEL
+1877 SAVINAEL
-1885 AQLFPGSIMDPP
+1885 AQLFPGSVIDPP
-1897 AVNLAAHNKNSHK
+1897 TVNLAAHNKNTSK
-1910 PKPVSHAQ
+1910 SRT
-1918 NPMGSGLALAL
+1918 NPLGSGLALAI
-1929 SQASH
+1929 SHASH

-1955 FVTLDFGRPVLLTDA
+1955 FVTLDFGRPILLTDV
-1970 LIPTCAD
+1970 LIPTCGD

-2002 IATHSLIL
+2002 ISTHSLIL

-2051 PWESELKLMHD
+2051 PFENELKLMHD
-2062 PLRGESEAAS
+2062 PLRGEGEAAN
-2072 QPDVDQHLAM
+2072 QPEIDQHLAM

-2099 RLETLLQSID
+2099 RLEILLQSID

-2124 KPDKAVEEDQRVF
+2124 KPDKAVEEDSRVF

-2143 VQLQLQLN
+2143 IQLQLQLN
-2151 LAHHAVQRLRVSLGA
+2151 LAHHAVQRLKVALGA
-2166 SRKPL
+2166 SRKTLKEQSDPK
-2171 PDAAYASYAYD
+2171 
-2182 ARELVHSSSTEQ
+2182 ELIQMSSTEQ
-2194 LRTVIRYLL
+2194 LRTIIRYLL
-2203 DTLLSLLHT
+2203 DTLLSLLHSS
-2212 NNGHS
+2212 NGHS
-2217 VPSVLQSTF
+2217 VPVVLQSTF

-2308 GLLNLLDSLLSP
+2308 SLLNLLDNLLSP
-2320 LQQSHSLQA
+2320 LQPHLPVH

-2356 SVEDEA
+2356 TVEDEA
-2362 SASKKQLGGKDRDR
+2362 ATAKKPLNGKERER
-2376 SFTGNQW
+2376 FLAGNQW
-2383 SFINNSLQSQ
+2383 SFINNSLHTQSL
-2393 NMSRST
+2393 SRST
-2399 KGNSSLDRLYSR
+2399 KGSSSLDRLYSR
-2411 KVRKQLVHTK
+2411 KIRKQLVHHK
-2421 QQLNLLKAKQK
+2421 Q
-2432 ALMEQIEKEK
+2432 
-2442 IQSNKSSSYKLLV
+2442 
-2455 EHAKLK
+2455 
-2461 QATSKH
+2461 H

-2482 SSLDTEASASGAAKE
+2482 SSLETEVSTAKE
-2497 APEVELLPFT
+2497 TPEIEPLPFT

-2555 LCEVVSEQQLERLLL
+2555 LCEIVNETQLERLLL

-2596 LQDILAGELLS
+2596 LQDILAGELLAPIAAEAMEES
-2607 PASLDGMDEGAS
+2607 ALGEDAGAS
-2619 LGEEAGAAAA
+2619 AGDSDDSLQQST
-2629 VAACAVAS
+2629 V
-2637 ALAEPEEALAQ
+2637 Q
-2648 PSPLPLV
+2648 LV
-2655 ESIDETLPPD
+2655 ETIDEPLTHD
-2665 IIAGTPGTSSSSVFQ
+2665 ITG
-2680 SAPPLSSLE
+2680 APPLSSLE

-2695 FDLLQDLM
+2695 LELLQDLM
-2703 DVDIDP
+2703 EVDIDP

-2722 VFKPIGSTW
+2722 VFKPISSTW

-2736 ADYGTY
+2736 AEYGTY
-2742 NYNAYVG
+2742 NYNPYIG
-2749 GAGIPVSKPPAAQE
+2749 GVGIPVAKPPVTTE
-2763 KPGAQS
+2763 KNGSQTVS
-2769 LSVSV
+2769 ISV

-2793 LKMMATLEADS
+2793 LKMMSTLEADS

-2810 STSPAVV
+2810 NTSPTLT
-2817 QSSNGTDDS
+2817 QSPSGTDDS
-2826 LLRGLHGSSSPPGG
+2826 LLRGLHAANQNAQ
-2840 SSSSSSLVVQ
+2840 LIVQ
-2850 PSSIPMLSACFNK
+2850 LSSIPMLSACFNK

-2880 LWLTLSLNSCPGSAD
+2880 LWLTLSLNSSSSGSKDSGA
-2895 DGGSDIFLFNA
+2895 DIFLYNA
-2906 SRVPTIPLN
+2906 NRIPVVSLN
-2915 QASISSF
+2915 QASVTSF
-2922 LTVLAWYPNTSLRTW
+2922 LSVLAWYPNTLLRTW

-2945 LMTNMP
+2945 LMTNMQLNAGP
-2951 SSSASAS
+2951 SNAIGAQ
-2958 SSGLGGHESTAQ
+2958 ESTAQ
-2970 QMVSELTLVPVL
+2970 LLVSDPNLIHVL
-2982 VRFLSGSNPHGTS
+2982 VKFLSGTNPHGTN
-2995 QHSSQVGP
+2995 QHSPQVGP

-3025 QLFSE
+3025 QMFSE
-3030 FLLELMHILSME
+3030 FLLKLIHILSTE
-3042 RGPLLSGQG
+3042 RGAFQTGQG

-3064 EQSFETVSVGT
+3064 EQNFEVVSVST
-3075 IMAVVES
+3075 ISAVIES

-3097 VSRSGSDSSVGAR
+3097 MSRSGSDSSVGAR

-3124 DAKAVCGET
+3124 DAKAVCGEM
-3133 TRDQLMFNLLKLV
+3133 TRDQLMFDLLKLI
-3146 NTLVKLPLTADGKFS
+3146 NILVQLPLSSNREYSA
-3161 GRVPP
+3161 RVPVA
-3166 PGNGSSDSVSDEEKV
+3166 SSTTDSVSDEEKV
-3181 CGSKEGPGQG
+3181 SGGKDGNGSNPNTQG
-3191 GATPHQG
+3191 STAY
-3198 PAVGVADLVLGNQQV
+3198 VADLVLANQQI

-3263 TTLSKRATSVQVMLQ
+3263 TTLSKKATTVQVMLQ

-3292 GSLSTCQLSEPL
+3292 GSLATCQLSEPL

-3360 GKAADGSLKARVLAS
+3360 TKATDSSLKARVLAS
-3375 EPDNAEGLH
+3375 EPDNAEGIH
-3384 NFAPLGTITSSSPT
+3384 NFAPLGSITSSSPT

-3445 VHIQPHLASLAT
+3445 IHIQPHLASLAT

-3562 HVSDLEAVMAS
+3562 HISDLEGMMAS

-3608 GLQSTAIGLRLID
+3608 GLQSTRIGLKLID
-3621 ILLRNCAASG
+3621 ILLRNCSASG
-3631 TDPNNLNSPLLFGRL
+3631 SDPADLNSPLLFGRL

-3671 RVQALLQWVH
+3671 RIQALLKWVS
-3681 DSARVAAMKRS
+3681 DSARVAAMKKSGRVS
-3692 APLGYMGPSA
+3692 YICPSSS
-3702 TSPREYGLLM
+3702 TREYGLLM

-3718 HCVAAILWHSYELP
+3718 HCVAAILWHSYELL
-3732 VDYDLPAL
+3732 VEYDLPAL
-3740 LNRELFELLYNWSMS
+3740 LDRELFESLFNWSMS
-3755 LACNLVLKKA
+3755 LPCNMVLKKA

-3770 CSMCHVHPSYFSLL
+3770 CSMCHIHPNYFSLL
-3784 MSWMGIVPSATVSAV
+3784 MGWMGITPPP
-3799 AAMASAQSQ
+3799 MQCQ
-3808 ARHRLSLTD
+3808 HRLSMTD
-3817 DGKKQHD
+3817 DSKKQD
-3824 AAAATAAAAN
+3824 LG
-3834 SASAGGGGASGGLTD
+3834 SSLTD
-3849 DSKHARSPPP
+3849 DSKNAQAP
-3859 LSESQLATLAA
+3859 LALTESHLATLAA
-3870 ASQSPGAI
+3870 SSQSPEAI
-3878 QQLLDSGL
+3878 KQLLDSGL

-3893 LAALCCSLLASADL
+3893 LASFCFNH
-3907 PLPGG
+3907 
-3912 ATVPPTSTPASASA
+3912 
-3926 PSSSSSSSSPP
+3926 
-3937 SSSAASTSSSPAE
+3937 TSSSDCTAQSVDITQDRL
-3950 RRHHHLH
+3950 RRHHVPQHFNK
-3957 HHQSQSHHHHHHSH
+3957 
-3971 HSHSSS
+3971 
-3977 SYHSMPST
+3977 MPIT
-3985 SSSSS
+3985 ADL
-3990 PPSSSSSSSFSCP
+3990 
-4003 PPPPPPPVNRATLS
+4003 V
-4017 PELAAPVLRFLTE
+4017 APVLRFLTE
-4030 VGNSHAMKDWL
+4030 VGNSHMMKDWL
-4041 GGPEVNPLWTA
+4041 GGSEVNPLWTA
-4052 LLFLLCHSSAS
+4052 LLFLLCHSGATSGGHNMTAQQ
-4063 AGTSATTSPTTNTTN
+4063 TSARSSLLSSTVTT
-4078 NTTNTTNTNTATT
+4078 
-4091 SNGSTSNGQVAAAA
+4091 
-4105 SASASASGMGASAS
+4105 
-4119 SPCSSPLS
+4119 
-4127 TSPAGASAAAGP
+4127 
-4139 SSSMSGSSIAGPST
+4139 
-4153 APLLPPPPPP
+4153 
-4163 LAYSSSASASATAA
+4163 
-4177 AMGTSTAAASGSR
+4177 
-4190 YSLGSGGRA
+4190 
-4199 GGLTTQ
+4199 GLTTQ
-4205 QRTSL
+4205 QRTAI

-4239 FQSAPQRGNVPISGN
+4239 FQSSPQRGNLPTSGN

-4271 KVTVFLQ
+4271 KVTLFLQ

-4299 YGAGHKY
+4299 YGAGHKF
-4306 RTLHLPIST
+4306 RTLHLPVST
-4315 TLADV
+4315 TLAEV

-4328 SITAKLMSEQKEDKE
+4328 SITAKLINEQKEDKE
-4343 KKNHEEKEKMKADN
+4343 KKNYEEKEKVKAEN

-4370 LKSQSKRALS
+4370 LKSQSKRAVSS
-4380 TPPRPPSRRGRVMSD
+4380 TPPRPPSRRGRVMAD
-4395 KLSASSGVDPAAKT
+4395 KVGASSSGGESSSKT
-4409 VSVPVFHLYHKL
+4409 ISVPVFHLYHKL

-4428 GEMTLAQLLTLLYD
+4428 AEMTLAQLLTLLYD
-4442 RKLPQGYRSIDMTV
+4442 RKLPQGYRSIDLTV

-4461 LSSDPGLSK
+4461 VISDPSLSK

-4475 RLRTEKEHGEML
+4475 RLHTEKEHADLLGP
-4487 SSCPEDEPMTPGDEC
+4487 CPEDEAISPGDEC
-4502 LEAAID
+4502 MDAVLD
-4508 ESLLETNPIQ
+4508 ESLLETCPIQ

-4525 GMGGLA
+4525 AMGGLA

-4543 VIQQVSAPV
+4543 VIQQVSTPV
-4552 VASSSQ
+4552 VTSATQ
-4558 EKPKDSDQFEWV
+4558 EKQKDSDQFEWV

-4578 VYEAPENIAAEPPPI
+4578 VYEAPETIAAEPPPI
-4593 KSPVQT
+4593 KSTVQT

-4663 FHVLRALFSSTPL
+4663 FHVLRSLFSTTPL
-4676 TTDDGLLLRRIAL
+4676 TTDDGVLLRRMAL

-4702 ALSHHAPRVPSTNG
+4702 ALSHHAPRVPNSSPSQAEPQVSSTHN
-4716 NQNEVVTGHGA
+4716 TA
-4727 GTSEEQQLYW
+4727 STEEQQLYW

-4778 INPAGCVGHGEAPSS
+4778 INPAGSTSS
-4793 ESRGQNSAALPSV
+4793 EETQTSHEGRGQNSSALPSV
-4806 LQELLS
+4806 LLELLS

-4841 LLELLRAISS
+4841 LLELLRAIAS
-4851 CTSLVPLLLP
+4851 CTSMVPLLLP
-4861 LSGDPAQE
+4861 LAGEGSE
-4869 EEEEEERSESQT
+4869 EEEEQLESQA
-4881 SVGML
+4881 SVGTL

-4905 DKSKGVVKAEPSDPE
+4905 DKAKAGVKPDTSDQE

-4930 IQRTAEIVYAAT
+4930 IQKTAEIVYAAT

-4947 ANQEKKLAE
+4947 ANQEKKMAE
-4956 SSKKAS
+4956 YSKKAAVK
-4962 TRPKPLSVLRSLE
+4962 PKPLSVLRSLE
-4975 EKYVAAM
+4975 EKYVAVM
-4982 KKLQFDTFEMVSEDE
+4982 KKLQFDTFEMVSEDD

-5010 TQVKNAS
+5010 SQVKNAS

-5145 QSLILVSEP
+5145 QSLILVAEP

-5184 SVKWAMLEQ
+5184 TVKWAMLEQ

-5210 LKRAEIMGQCEE
+5210 LKRVEIMAQCEE
-5222 WITDIQQYSSDK
+5222 WIADIQQYSSDK

-5262 CPEGLE
+5262 CPEGLD
-5268 PDGEDFSDKSSAL
+5268 PDTDDSPEKCSATTSSEETMLHDQVKPSSSKDVPTDFKS
-5281 LVKELPNQDAEKP
+5281 
-5294 GGSQDAHCSEGQ
+5294 
-5306 L
+5306 

>member
-1 MAAAASP
+1 MAAEEAGGA
-8 GSCSSTSS
+8 SCSSAPGPVSTGPGAGPGPSLCE
-16 DWVVLRDGCLRCDE
+16 WLLLRDGRLRCDAD
-30 EGLRSLSYHPALNA
+30 GLCSLCYHPALNA
-44 ILAVTSRGSI
+44 ILAVTARGAI

-63 ILQASALH
+63 TLQASALN
-71 AKPGGRVRCQYFP
+71 AKPGGRVKCQYIS
-84 AVDKVLFVDD
+84 AVDKVIFVDD

-113 QAPVSKPEDMVQ
+113 QTPVSKQDDVVQ

-135 LLSACVEKV
+135 LLSACIEKV
-144 DVSNTEGYD
+144 DVSSTEGYD
-153 LFLTQLKEGL
+153 LFLAQLKDGL
-163 KSTSHETAAN
+163 KNTSHETAAN

-181 VTFHLPHHVIKV
+181 VTFHLPHHVLKS

-200 ELKKMNQNVA
+200 ELKKINQNIA
-210 ALSVASSIMDRLSYL
+210 ALPVASSVMDRLSYL
-225 LPSGRPELGVGPG
+225 LPSARPELGVGPG

-250 NRRETFTSWPHAGY
+250 NRRETFTSWPHVGY

-282 STGDDRAMCFTCSVC
+282 SSGDDRAMCFTCSVC

-336 TSPAQFPSPDG
+336 TSPAQFPCTDG
-347 SDKIAC
+347 TDRIVCFGS
-353 YGFGSCPHFLAAAT
+353 GSCPHFLAAAT

-377 SKLMKV
+377 TKLMKV

-388 INPYDPVILRQLFL
+388 INAYDPVIVQQLVL
-402 SSGEQGLGS
+402 SGEQSSGVD
-411 ESTESRRPTLAWLED
+411 SRRPTITWIED
-426 TSSCSDLPKLEGDS
+426 SSSCSDIPKLEGDS
-440 DDQLEDS
+440 DDLLEDS

-452 SRSESVTGHP
+452 SRSESVTGHTS
-462 CQKEN
+462 QKETM
-467 LEVSLGVT
+467 EVSLDIT
-475 ALSVLQQPEK
+475 ALSILQQPEK
-485 LQWEVVASVLEDT
+485 LQWEIVANVLEDT
-498 VKDLEELGANP
+498 VKDLEELGANTC
-509 ALAQAKADNKAK
+509 LTNCKSEKMK
-521 DKPSAAEQH
+521 EKHLEHH
-530 NIPFPCLLTGG
+530 NIPFPCLLAGG
-541 LLSYRSAASSP
+541 LLTYKSPATSPVSSNSQRSLDDLSRTQGGSVSDQGSTDNESCTNSELNSP
-552 LAGGPP
+552 L
-558 PPPPSLAPTLTPTRG
+558 
-573 RPPPSS
+573 
-579 SSSSSSTLVGV
+579 V
-590 PDGPLLR
+590 
-597 TQAPEVTPNTPI
+597 
-609 VVVGTPDQGPME
+609 
-621 IESCPPPPVVVPP
+621 
-634 ELVASPG
+634 
-641 GGGLP
+641 
-646 VSAIRRTIP
+646 RRTSPI
-655 VLLLYSIK
+655 LLLYSIK
-663 EADEK
+663 ESDEK
-668 ASGSGKV
+668 AGKI
-675 FAQMNSLMGK
+675 FSQMNNIMSK
-685 SLHEEGF
+685 SLHDDGF
-692 TVPQIIEMEFDS
+692 TVPQIIEMELDS
-704 HEQLLLQDPPITYIQ
+704 QEQLLLQDPPVTYIQ
-719 QFADATAGLGSG
+719 QFADATASLTSPDSDKWNSMVPKPG
-731 TGSGSGTGNNAS
+731 T
-743 VTDPGPEKWGS
+743 
-754 MAAPRPGAL
+754 L
-763 VQCLRLPKEL
+763 VQCLRLPKFT
-773 EEENLY
+773 EEENFC
-779 VDSITPCS
+779 VDSITPCA
-787 DGLHLLVGLQPCSVE
+787 DGVHLLIGLRACPVE

-817 RLHSAL
+817 KLNSAL
-823 CSRGNSRNKDDLHH
+823 CNRRKGEIESNLTVVNGANISMIQHES
-837 HHHHHHPAL
+837 PAD
-846 VPTMANGI
+846 V
-854 EGGHGAL
+854 
-861 PLPGTSPPQQTPL
+861 QTPL
-874 ILPPDQQPLLQPPLS
+874 IIQPEQRS
-889 PQQTPTS
+889 AS
-896 PSSRGV
+896 
-902 FGGVSTGGNNN
+902 
-913 NSSGGG
+913 G

-925 KLNYST
+925 KMNYAT
-931 RIVTLEEEPVRVQ
+931 RIVTLEEEPIKIQ
-944 HIREP
+944 HIKDP
-949 RDAVTSL
+949 QDTITSL
-956 ILLPADVLDGREEDG
+956 ILLPPDILDNRE
-971 EDASDDT
+971 DDCEEPSEEIQIT
-978 PPGLKNGPVSASS
+978 SKNGGEREKRPEI
-991 GPNMAAGGSSGGVG
+991 
-1005 GSSTAAGVMAASTGH
+1005 STLGH
-1020 GPSASSPLA
+1020 
-1029 AGMAASTAKE
+1029 
-1039 KLVVTTQAG
+1039 LVITTQGG
-1048 YIMVLD
+1048 YVKILD
-1054 LATLEV
+1054 LSNFEI
-1060 LAKVEPPV
+1060 LAKVEPPK
-1068 KESGDEVD
+1068 KEGTEEPDK
-1076 PFVSVTYCSG
+1076 FVSVIYCSG

-1104 GGVFDDIDDAD
+1104 GGTCDDVDEAD
-1115 IFVDG
+1115 ILVDAS
-1120 PLSKGVDQLFEGT
+1120 LSKVTEQLTEGT
-1133 KPSSNPSSPGITAGV
+1133 KPLSNPSSPGITGV
-1148 DLLVDQALGVEVLS
+1148 DLLVDQPFSLETLT

-1215 WKLQSD
+1215 WKLQTD
-1221 SSSWDEHVF
+1221 SNSWDEHVF

-1242 VDFKFVMNANI
+1242 VDFKFVLNSNI

-1267 APGLGKVNETAV
+1267 APGLGKVNEAAV
-1279 DRQITFPLSQAL
+1279 DRQITFPLSPA
-1291 HTNGERNGQP
+1291 HNVEMERNGKPGLDDLNEEMQN
-1301 LLHDFTEDIQFMDI
+1301 MDV
-1315 EESPGSRLCPFLED
+1315 EEPQCLRLCPFLED

-1337 PVWLASGLD
+1337 PVWLATGLD
-1346 LSGHAGMLSLTSPK
+1346 LSGHAGMLTLTSPK

-1369 YRSFLVHIKAV
+1369 YRSFLIHVKAV
-1380 SDKGMEES
+1380 HDRGTEEICNGGIW
-1388 PRPVVRMPSKPQ
+1388 PVVRIPSLKPQ
-1400 SSKAQS
+1400 NSKGHS
-1406 LSSLLQRAQATKE
+1406 LASLLAKVAAGKDKSSNKTE
-1419 KASTSKVEPPTASK
+1419 ASSSSRKS
-1433 KPDNLRGCDLL
+1433 DNLRGCDLL
-1444 QEVSIT
+1444 QEVSVT
-1450 IRRFKKTSIPKE
+1450 IRRFKKTSVSKE
-1462 RIQRCSM
+1462 RVQRCAM
-1469 LQFPEFHERLL
+1469 LQFSEFHEKLL
-1480 NGLCKRTEET
+1480 NTLCKKAE
-1490 DSTEH
+1490 DGAVTEH
-1495 GQSLILDILCWLA
+1495 AQSLVLDILCWLA
-1508 GVYSNGS
+1508 EVQSNGPS
-1515 CSPREGKE
+1515 SSKE
-1523 GLLIKTRKRL
+1523 TNESLLSKTRMCL
-1533 TDMVRVCFFQAGRSI
+1533 FDIVRVCFFEAGRSI

-1558 CISNGKGDPGQ
+1558 CISNGKFESSQ
-1569 QGFGMALLKALLEN
+1569 QGFGSILLKALLGN
-1583 MPYLPAAATGGA
+1583 IAYLPAAATGGS
-1595 VFWYFVLLNYVKD
+1595 VYWYFVLLNYVKD

-1621 LTAVSRQLQDRLTPL
+1621 LTAVSRQLQDRLTPM

-1649 PFDPVLFDLEV
+1649 PFDPVLFDLEM
-1660 SGSSCKNA
+1660 SGSSCKNIY
-1668 FNSGIGVQSDEID
+1668 NSSIGVQSDEID
-1681 LSDILSGNGKV
+1681 LSDVLSGNGKI
-1692 SNCAAAEG
+1692 SSCAAAEG
-1700 SFTALTGLL
+1700 SFTSLTGLL

-1721 SDGTRVERDDAS
+1721 SDGTRIERDDAS
-1733 MFTVS
+1733 TFTVS

-1750 AGSVGEA
+1750 SGTVGEA

-1770 SLSHAMVSA
+1770 SLSHAMASA

-1806 LHQTTSAAAAA
+1806 LHQTTAAAAA
-1817 AASGVGPIHN
+1817 AASAVGPVHN

-1832 PSASGSASASSAPGF
+1832 SVAAPGF

-1877 SAAISVEL
+1877 SAVINAEL
-1885 AQLFPGSIMDPP
+1885 AQLFPGSVIDPP
-1897 AVNLAAHNKNSHK
+1897 PVNLSAHNKNANKSRT
-1910 PKPVSHAQ
+1910 
-1918 NPMGSGLALAL
+1918 NPLGTGLALAL
-1929 SQASH
+1929 SHASH

-1955 FVTLDFGRPVLLTDA
+1955 FVTLDFGRPILLTDV
-1970 LIPTCAD
+1970 LIPTCGD

-2002 IATHSLIL
+2002 ISTHSLIL
-2010 HDLLPPPVCRFMKIT
+2010 HDLIPPPVCRFMKIT

-2051 PWESELKLMHD
+2051 PLESELKIMHD
-2062 PLRGESEAAS
+2062 PLRGEVESAN
-2072 QPDVDQHLAM
+2072 QPEIDQHLAM
-2082 MVALQE
+2082 MIALQE

-2124 KPDKAVEEDQRVF
+2124 KPDKAVEEDSRVF

-2143 VQLQLQLN
+2143 IQLQLQLN
-2151 LAHHAVQRLRVSLGA
+2151 LAHHAVQRLKVALGA
-2166 SRKPL
+2166 SRKILKEQSDPK
-2171 PDAAYASYAYD
+2171 
-2182 ARELVHSSSTEQ
+2182 ELIQMSSTEQ
-2194 LRTVIRYLL
+2194 LRTIIRYLL
-2203 DTLLSLLHT
+2203 DTLLSLLHSS
-2212 NNGHS
+2212 NGHS
-2217 VPSVLQSTF
+2217 VPVVLQSTF

-2300 LSNSGVLE
+2300 LSNTGVLE
-2308 GLLNLLDSLLSP
+2308 SLLNLLDNLLSP
-2320 LQQSHSLQA
+2320 LQPQLPAH
-2329 RRTEG
+2329 RCTEG

-2356 SVEDEA
+2356 TVEDEA
-2362 SASKKQLGGKDRDR
+2362 ATSKKPLNGKERER
-2376 SFTGNQW
+2376 FLTGNQW
-2383 SFINNSLQSQ
+2383 SFINNNLHTQSL
-2393 NMSRST
+2393 NRSS

-2411 KVRKQLVHTK
+2411 KIRKQLVHHK

-2432 ALMEQIEKEK
+2432 ALVEQMEKEK
-2442 IQSNKSSSYKLLV
+2442 IQSNKGSSYKLLV
-2455 EHAKLK
+2455 EQAKLK

-2482 SSLDTEASASGAAKE
+2482 STLDTEVSATKE
-2497 APEVELLPFT
+2497 TPEIEPLPFT

-2555 LCEVVSEQQLERLLL
+2555 LCEIVNEAQLERLLL

-2596 LQDILAGELLS
+2596 LQDILAGELLA
-2607 PASLDGMDEGAS
+2607 PVAAEAMEEAAM
-2619 LGEEAGAAAA
+2619 GEEAGASAADSDDALQQSA
-2629 VAACAVAS
+2629 V
-2637 ALAEPEEALAQ
+2637 Q
-2648 PSPLPLV
+2648 LV
-2655 ESIDETLPPD
+2655 ETIDEPLTHDLT
-2665 IIAGTPGTSSSSVFQ
+2665 GT
-2680 SAPPLSSLE
+2680 PPLSSLE

-2695 FDLLQDLM
+2695 LELLQDLM
-2703 DVDIDP
+2703 EVDIDP

-2722 VFKPIGSTW
+2722 VFKLYFNYDLSSELAPSRIKPISSTW

-2742 NYNAYVG
+2742 NYNPYIGGVG
-2749 GAGIPVSKPPAAQE
+2749 ISVAKPPVTTE
-2763 KPGAQS
+2763 KNGSQTV
-2769 LSVSV
+2769 SVSV

-2793 LKMMATLEADS
+2793 LKMMSTLEADS

-2810 STSPAVV
+2810 NTSPTLT
-2817 QSSNGTDDS
+2817 QSPSGTDDS
-2826 LLRGLHGSSSPPGG
+2826 LLRGLHVPNQNNQFIIQ
-2840 SSSSSSLVVQ
+2840 L
-2850 PSSIPMLSACFNK
+2850 SSIPMLSVCFNK

-2880 LWLTLSLNSCPGSAD
+2880 LWLTLSLNSGSSGTKD
-2895 DGGSDIFLFNA
+2895 NCTDIFLYNA
-2906 SRVPTIPLN
+2906 NRTPVIPLN
-2915 QASISSF
+2915 QASVTSF
-2922 LTVLAWYPNTSLRTW
+2922 LTVLAWYPNTLLRTW

-2945 LMTNMP
+2945 LMTNMQFNSGP
-2951 SSSASAS
+2951 SSAITSQ
-2958 SSGLGGHESTAQ
+2958 ESTAQ
-2970 QMVSELTLVPVL
+2970 LLVSDPNLIHVL
-2982 VRFLSGSNPHGTS
+2982 VKFLSGTNPHGTN
-2995 QHSSQVGP
+2995 QHSPQVGP

-3015 LQVHLSSTCP
+3015 LQVHLSSACP
-3025 QLFSE
+3025 QMFSE
-3030 FLLELMHILSME
+3030 FLLKLIHILSTE
-3042 RGPLLSGQG
+3042 RGAFQTGQG

-3064 EQSFETVSVGT
+3064 EQNFEVVSVST
-3075 IMAVVES
+3075 ISAVIES

-3088 HYITCSDKV
+3088 HYITCADKV
-3097 VSRSGSDSSVGAR
+3097 MSRSGSDNSVGAR

-3124 DAKAVCGET
+3124 DAKAVCGEM
-3133 TRDQLMFNLLKLV
+3133 TRDQLMFDLLKLV
-3146 NTLVKLPLTADGKFS
+3146 NILVQLPL
-3161 GRVPP
+3161 
-3166 PGNGSSDSVSDEEKV
+3166 SSNREYSARAQIASSTTDSVSDEEKV
-3181 CGSKEGPGQG
+3181 SGGKDNNGNSGNTQGST
-3191 GATPHQG
+3191 AY
-3198 PAVGVADLVLGNQQV
+3198 VADLVLANQQI

-3263 TTLSKRATSVQVMLQ
+3263 TTLSKKATTVQVMLQ

-3292 GSLSTCQLSEPL
+3292 GSLATCQLSEPL

-3360 GKAADGSLKARVLAS
+3360 SKATESSLKARVLAS
-3375 EPDNAEGLH
+3375 EPDNAEGIH
-3384 NFAPLGTITSSSPT
+3384 NFAPLGSITSSSPT

-3445 VHIQPHLASLAT
+3445 IHIQPHLASLAT

-3562 HVSDLEAVMAS
+3562 HISDLEGMMAS

-3608 GLQSTAIGLRLID
+3608 GLQSTKIGLKLID
-3621 ILLRNCAASG
+3621 ILLRNCSASG
-3631 TDPNNLNSPLLFGRL
+3631 SDPTDLNSPLLFGRL

-3671 RVQALLQWVH
+3671 RIQALLKWVS
-3681 DSARVAAMKRS
+3681 DSARVAAMKKSVRS
-3692 APLGYMGPSA
+3692 NYICPNSS
-3702 TSPREYGLLM
+3702 TREYGLLM

-3718 HCVAAILWHSYELP
+3718 HCVAAILWHSYELL
-3732 VDYDLPAL
+3732 VEYDLPAL
-3740 LNRELFELLYNWSMS
+3740 LNRELFESLFNWSMS
-3755 LACNLVLKKA
+3755 LPCNMVLKKA

-3770 CSMCHVHPSYFSLL
+3770 CSMCHIHPNYFSLL
-3784 MSWMGIVPSATVSAV
+3784 MGWMGITPPPV
-3799 AAMASAQSQ
+3799 QLQ
-3808 ARHRLSLTD
+3808 HRLSMTD
-3817 DGKKQHD
+3817 DSKKQD
-3824 AAAATAAAAN
+3824 L
-3834 SASAGGGGASGGLTD
+3834 SSSLTD
-3849 DSKHARSPPP
+3849 DSKNAQAP
-3859 LSESQLATLAA
+3859 LALTESHLATLAA
-3870 ASQSPGAI
+3870 SSQSPEAI
-3878 QQLLDSGL
+3878 KQLLDSGL

-3893 LAALCCSLLASADL
+3893 LASFCFNHTSAYDFS
-3907 PLPGG
+3907 
-3912 ATVPPTSTPASASA
+3912 AQSTDNSQDRL
-3926 PSSSSSSSSPP
+3926 
-3937 SSSAASTSSSPAE
+3937 
-3950 RRHHHLH
+3950 RRHHVPQHFNK
-3957 HHQSQSHHHHHHSH
+3957 
-3971 HSHSSS
+3971 
-3977 SYHSMPST
+3977 MPIT
-3985 SSSSS
+3985 ADL
-3990 PPSSSSSSSFSCP
+3990 
-4003 PPPPPPPVNRATLS
+4003 V
-4017 PELAAPVLRFLTE
+4017 APVLRFLTD
-4030 VGNSHAMKDWL
+4030 VGNSNLMKDWL
-4041 GGPEVNPLWTA
+4041 GGSEVNPLWTA
-4052 LLFLLCHSSAS
+4052 LLFLLCHSGATSGGHGMTAQQNSAR
-4063 AGTSATTSPTTNTTN
+4063 PTLL
-4078 NTTNTTNTNTATT
+4078 
-4091 SNGSTSNGQVAAAA
+4091 S
-4105 SASASASGMGASAS
+4105 SASG
-4119 SPCSSPLS
+4119 
-4127 TSPAGASAAAGP
+4127 T
-4139 SSSMSGSSIAGPST
+4139 
-4153 APLLPPPPPP
+4153 
-4163 LAYSSSASASATAA
+4163 
-4177 AMGTSTAAASGSR
+4177 
-4190 YSLGSGGRA
+4190 
-4199 GGLTTQ
+4199 GLTTQ
-4205 QRTSL
+4205 QRTAI

-4239 FQSAPQRGNVPISGN
+4239 FHSSPQRSNLPTSGN

-4271 KVTVFLQ
+4271 KVTMFLQ

-4299 YGAGHKY
+4299 YGAGHKF
-4306 RTLHLPIST
+4306 RTLLLPVST
-4315 TLADV
+4315 TLAEV
-4320 LDRVSDTP
+4320 LDRVSGKLHDTP
-4328 SITAKLMSEQKEDKE
+4328 SITAKLISEQKEDKE
-4343 KKNHEEKEKMKADN
+4343 KKNYEEKEKVKAEN

-4370 LKSQSKRALS
+4370 LKSQSKRAVSS
-4380 TPPRPPSRRGRVMSD
+4380 TPPRPPSRRGRVMAD
-4395 KLSASSGVDPAAKT
+4395 KVGSSSMGGDTSNKT
-4409 VSVPVFHLYHKL
+4409 ISVPVFHLYHKL

-4428 GEMTLAQLLTLLYD
+4428 PEMTLAQLLTLLYD
-4442 RKLPQGYRSIDMTV
+4442 RKLPQGYRSIDLAV

-4461 LSSDPGLSK
+4461 VISDPSISK

-4475 RLRTEKEHGEML
+4475 RLHTEKEHADILGP
-4487 SSCPEDEPMTPGDEC
+4487 CTEDESATPAEEC
-4502 LEAAID
+4502 MDTVLD
-4508 ESLLETNPIQ
+4508 ESFLEVCPIQ

-4552 VASSSQ
+4552 VTSTTQ
-4558 EKPKDSDQFEWV
+4558 EKQKDSDQFEWV

-4578 VYEAPENIAAEPPPI
+4578 VYEAPETIAAEPPPI
-4593 KSPVQT
+4593 KSTVQT

-4663 FHVLRALFSSTPL
+4663 FHVLRSLFSTTPL
-4676 TTDDGLLLRRIAL
+4676 TTDDGVLLRRMAL

-4702 ALSHHAPRVPSTNG
+4702 ALSHHAPRVPSSNS
-4716 NQNEVVTGHGA
+4716 NQSEPQVSSTHNSAST
-4727 GTSEEQQLYW
+4727 EEQQLYW

-4778 INPAGCVGHGEAPSS
+4778 INPAGSTSNNDAQTSH
-4793 ESRGQNSAALPSV
+4793 ESRGQNSNALPSV
-4806 LQELLS
+4806 LLELLS

-4841 LLELLRAISS
+4841 LLELLRAIAS
-4851 CTSLVPLLLP
+4851 CTSMVPLLLP
-4861 LSGDPAQE
+4861 LSGENGE
-4869 EEEEEERSESQT
+4869 EEEEQLESQA
-4881 SVGML
+4881 SVGTL

-4905 DKSKGVVKAEPSDPE
+4905 DKSKTGVKSDTSDQE

-4947 ANQEKKLAE
+4947 ANQERKMAE
-4956 SSKKAS
+4956 YSRKAAVK
-4962 TRPKPLSVLRSLE
+4962 PKPLSVLRSLE
-4975 EKYVAAM
+4975 EKYVVIM
-4982 KKLQFDTFEMVSEDE
+4982 KKLQFDTFEMVSEDD
-4997 DGKLVFKVNYHYM
+4997 DGKLVFKVNYHYIS
-5010 TQVKNAS
+5010 QVKNAS

-5145 QSLILVSEP
+5145 QSLILVAEP

-5184 SVKWAMLEQ
+5184 TVKWAMLEQ
-5193 MRNPSPCFKEV
+5193 IRNPSPCFKEV

-5210 LKRAEIMGQCEE
+5210 LKRIEIMAQCEE
-5222 WITDIQQYSSDK
+5222 WIADIQQYSSDK

-5257 LLKLP
+5257 LQKLP
-5262 CPEGLE
+5262 CPEGLD
-5268 PDGEDFSDKSSAL
+5268 PDVDDSAEKCSAMTSAEEAL
-5281 LVKELPNQDAEKP
+5281 LHEQVKPSSSKDLPSDFK
-5294 GGSQDAHCSEGQ
+5294 

>member
-1 MAAAASP
+1 MAAAASCSSAAAAAGPGPGP
-8 GSCSSTSS
+8 GSCE
-16 DWVVLRDGCLRCDE
+16 WLLLRDGCLRCDAD
-30 EGLRSLSYHPALNA
+30 GLCSLCYHPALNA
-44 ILAVTSRGSI
+44 ILAVTARGAI

-63 ILQASALH
+63 TLQASALG
-71 AKPGGRVRCQYFP
+71 AKPGGRVKCQYIS
-84 AVDKVLFVDD
+84 AVDKVIFVDD

-113 QAPVSKPEDMVQ
+113 QTPVSKQDDVVQ

-135 LLSACVEKV
+135 LLSACIEKV
-144 DVSNTEGYD
+144 DVSSTEGYD
-153 LFLTQLKEGL
+153 LFITQLKDGL
-163 KSTSHETAAN
+163 KNTSHETAAN

-181 VTFHLPHHVIKV
+181 VTFHLPHHVLKS

-200 ELKKMNQNVA
+200 ELKKINQNIA
-210 ALSVASSIMDRLSYL
+210 ALPVASSVMDRLSYL
-225 LPSGRPELGVGPG
+225 LPSARPELGVGPG

-250 NRRETFTSWPHAGY
+250 NRRETFTSWPHVGY

-282 STGDDRAMCFTCSVC
+282 SSGDDRAMCFTCSVC

-336 TSPAQFPSPDG
+336 TSPAQFPCTDG
-347 SDKIAC
+347 TDRITCFGS
-353 YGFGSCPHFLAAAT
+353 GSCPHFLAAAT

-388 INPYDPVILRQLFL
+388 INAYDPAIVQQLML
-402 SSGEQGLGS
+402 SGEQSSGVD
-411 ESTESRRPTLAWLED
+411 SRRPTLAWLED
-426 TSSCSDLPKLEGDS
+426 SSSCSDIPKLEGDS
-440 DDQLEDS
+440 DDLLEDS

-452 SRSESVTGHP
+452 SRSESVTGHTS
-462 CQKEN
+462 QKETM
-467 LEVSLGVT
+467 EVSLDIT

-485 LQWEVVASVLEDT
+485 LQWEIVANVLEDT

-509 ALAQAKADNKAK
+509 CLANCKSEKMK
-521 DKPSAAEQH
+521 EKHLEQH
-530 NIPFPCLLTGG
+530 NIPFPCLLAGG
-541 LLSYRSAASSP
+541 LLTYKSPATSPVSSNSQRSLDGLSRTRGESVSEQGSTDNESCTNSELNSP
-552 LAGGPP
+552 L
-558 PPPPSLAPTLTPTRG
+558 
-573 RPPPSS
+573 
-579 SSSSSSTLVGV
+579 V
-590 PDGPLLR
+590 
-597 TQAPEVTPNTPI
+597 
-609 VVVGTPDQGPME
+609 
-621 IESCPPPPVVVPP
+621 
-634 ELVASPG
+634 
-641 GGGLP
+641 
-646 VSAIRRTIP
+646 RRTLP

-663 EADEK
+663 ESDEK
-668 ASGSGKV
+668 AGKL
-675 FAQMNSLMGK
+675 FSQMNNIMSK
-685 SLHEEGF
+685 SIHDDGF
-692 TVPQIIEMEFDS
+692 TVPQIIEMELDS
-704 HEQLLLQDPPITYIQ
+704 QEQLLLQDPPVTYIQ
-719 QFADATAGLGSG
+719 QFADAAANLTSPDSDKWSSMVPKPG
-731 TGSGSGTGNNAS
+731 T
-743 VTDPGPEKWGS
+743 
-754 MAAPRPGAL
+754 L
-763 VQCLRLPKEL
+763 VQCLRLPKFA
-773 EEENLY
+773 EEENLC
-779 VDSITPCS
+779 VDSITPCA
-787 DGLHLLVGLQPCSVE
+787 DGVHLLVGLRTCPVE

-817 RLHSAL
+817 KLNSAL
-823 CSRGNSRNKDDLHH
+823 CNRRKGELESSLAVVN
-837 HHHHHHPAL
+837 
-846 VPTMANGI
+846 
-854 EGGHGAL
+854 
-861 PLPGTSPPQQTPL
+861 GTSIDVIQHESPADVPTPL
-874 ILPPDQQPLLQPPLS
+874 IIQPEQRS
-889 PQQTPTS
+889 
-896 PSSRGV
+896 
-902 FGGVSTGGNNN
+902 VS
-913 NSSGGG
+913 G

-925 KLNYST
+925 KMNYAT
-931 RIVTLEEEPVRVQ
+931 RIVTLEEEPVKIQ
-944 HIREP
+944 HIKDP
-949 RDAVTSL
+949 QDTITSM
-956 ILLPADVLDGREEDG
+956 ILLPPDILDNREDDCEEPVEEIQLTSKNGNGRERRSEI
-971 EDASDDT
+971 
-978 PPGLKNGPVSASS
+978 
-991 GPNMAAGGSSGGVG
+991 
-1005 GSSTAAGVMAASTGH
+1005 STLGH
-1020 GPSASSPLA
+1020 
-1029 AGMAASTAKE
+1029 
-1039 KLVVTTQAG
+1039 LVITTQGG
-1048 YIMVLD
+1048 YVKILD
-1054 LATLEV
+1054 LSNFEI
-1060 LAKVEPPV
+1060 LAKVEPPK
-1068 KESGDEVD
+1068 KEGTEEPDM
-1076 PFVSVTYCSG
+1076 FVSVIYCSG

-1104 GGVFDDIDDAD
+1104 GGTCDDIDEAD
-1115 IFVDG
+1115 ILVDG
-1120 PLSKGVDQLFEGT
+1120 SLSKSVEQSSEGT
-1133 KPSSNPSSPGITAGV
+1133 KPLSNPSSPGITGV
-1148 DLLVDQALGVEVLS
+1148 DLLVDQPFSLETLT

-1215 WKLQSD
+1215 WKLQTD
-1221 SSSWDEHVF
+1221 SNSWDEHVF

-1242 VDFKFVMNANI
+1242 VDFKFVLNSNI

-1267 APGLGKVNETAV
+1267 APGLGKVNEAAV
-1279 DRQITFPLSQAL
+1279 DRQITFPLSPA
-1291 HTNGERNGQP
+1291 HNIEVERNGKPGLVEFGEEMQY
-1301 LLHDFTEDIQFMDI
+1301 MDV
-1315 EESPGSRLCPFLED
+1315 EEPQCLRLCPFLEE

-1337 PVWLASGLD
+1337 PVWLATGLD
-1346 LSGHAGMLSLTSPK
+1346 LSGHAGMLTLTSPK

-1369 YRSFLVHIKAV
+1369 YRSFLIHVKAV
-1380 SDKGMEES
+1380 NDRGTEEICNGGI
-1388 PRPVVRMPSKPQ
+1388 RPVVRIPPLKPQ
-1400 SSKAQS
+1400 TNKGHSLASLLAKVAAGKEKPSSKIEATT
-1406 LSSLLQRAQATKE
+1406 SSRK
-1419 KASTSKVEPPTASK
+1419 S
-1433 KPDNLRGCDLL
+1433 DNLRGCDLL
-1444 QEVSIT
+1444 QEVSVT
-1450 IRRFKKTSIPKE
+1450 IRRFKKTSISKE
-1462 RIQRCSM
+1462 RVQRCAM
-1469 LQFPEFHERLL
+1469 LQFSEFHEKLL
-1480 NGLCKRTEET
+1480 ATLCKKTEDGLT
-1490 DSTEH
+1490 TEH
-1495 GQSLILDILCWLA
+1495 AQSLVLDTLCWLA
-1508 GVYSNGS
+1508 GVYSNGPGS
-1515 CSPREGKE
+1515 SKE
-1523 GLLIKTRKRL
+1523 GNDSLLSKTRKCIS
-1533 TDMVRVCFFQAGRSI
+1533 DIIRVCFFEAGRSI

-1558 CISNGKGDPGQ
+1558 CISNGRCDPSQ
-1569 QGFGMALLKALLEN
+1569 QGFGSVLLKALLDN
-1583 MPYLPAAATGGA
+1583 MPLLPAAATGGS
-1595 VFWYFVLLNYVKD
+1595 VYWYFVLLNYVKD

-1621 LTAVSRQLQDRLTPL
+1621 LTAVSRQLQDRLTPM

-1649 PFDPVLFDLEV
+1649 PFDPVLFDLEIC
-1660 SGSSCKNA
+1660 GSSCKNVY
-1668 FNSGIGVQSDEID
+1668 NSSIGVQSDEID
-1681 LSDILSGNGKV
+1681 LSDVLSGNGKI
-1692 SNCAAAEG
+1692 SSCAAAEG
-1700 SFTALTGLL
+1700 SFTSLTGLL

-1721 SDGTRVERDDAS
+1721 SDGTRIERDDAS
-1733 MFTVS
+1733 TFTVS

-1750 AGSVGEA
+1750 SGTVGEA

-1770 SLSHAMVSA
+1770 SLSHAMASA

-1806 LHQTTSAAAAA
+1806 LHQTTAAAAA
-1817 AASGVGPIHN
+1817 AASAVGPVHN

-1832 PSASGSASASSAPGF
+1832 TVAAPGF

-1877 SAAISVEL
+1877 SAVINAEL
-1885 AQLFPGSIMDPP
+1885 AQLFPGSVIDPP
-1897 AVNLAAHNKNSHK
+1897 TVNLAAHNKNTSK
-1910 PKPVSHAQ
+1910 SRT
-1918 NPMGSGLALAL
+1918 NPLGSGLALAI
-1929 SQASH
+1929 SHASH

-1955 FVTLDFGRPVLLTDA
+1955 FVTLDFGRPILLTDV
-1970 LIPTCAD
+1970 LIPTCGD

-2002 IATHSLIL
+2002 ISTHSLIL

-2051 PWESELKLMHD
+2051 PFENELKLMHD
-2062 PLRGESEAAS
+2062 PLRGEGEAAN
-2072 QPDVDQHLAM
+2072 QPEIDQHLAM

-2099 RLETLLQSID
+2099 RLEILLQSID

-2124 KPDKAVEEDQRVF
+2124 KPDKAVEEDSRVF

-2143 VQLQLQLN
+2143 IQLQLQLN
-2151 LAHHAVQRLRVSLGA
+2151 LAHHAVQRLKVALGA
-2166 SRKPL
+2166 SRKTLKEQSDPK
-2171 PDAAYASYAYD
+2171 
-2182 ARELVHSSSTEQ
+2182 ELIQMSSTEQ
-2194 LRTVIRYLL
+2194 LRTIIRYLL
-2203 DTLLSLLHT
+2203 DTLLSLLHSS
-2212 NNGHS
+2212 NGHS
-2217 VPSVLQSTF
+2217 VPVVLQSTF

-2308 GLLNLLDSLLSP
+2308 SLLNLLDNLLSP
-2320 LQQSHSLQA
+2320 LQPHLPVH

-2356 SVEDEA
+2356 TVEDEA
-2362 SASKKQLGGKDRDR
+2362 ATAKKPLNGKERER
-2376 SFTGNQW
+2376 FLAGNQW
-2383 SFINNSLQSQ
+2383 SFINNSLHTQSL
-2393 NMSRST
+2393 SRST

-2411 KVRKQLVHTK
+2411 KIRKQLVHHK
-2421 QQLNLLKAKQK
+2421 Q
-2432 ALMEQIEKEK
+2432 
-2442 IQSNKSSSYKLLV
+2442 
-2455 EHAKLK
+2455 
-2461 QATSKH
+2461 H

-2482 SSLDTEASASGAAKE
+2482 SSLDTEVSTAKE
-2497 APEVELLPFT
+2497 TPEIEPLPFT

-2555 LCEVVSEQQLERLLL
+2555 LCEIVNETQLERLLL

-2596 LQDILAGELLS
+2596 LQDILAGELLAPIAAEAMEES
-2607 PASLDGMDEGAS
+2607 ALGEDAGAS
-2619 LGEEAGAAAA
+2619 AGDSDDSLQQST
-2629 VAACAVAS
+2629 V
-2637 ALAEPEEALAQ
+2637 Q
-2648 PSPLPLV
+2648 LV
-2655 ESIDETLPPD
+2655 ETIDEPLTHD
-2665 IIAGTPGTSSSSVFQ
+2665 ITG
-2680 SAPPLSSLE
+2680 APPLSSLE

-2695 FDLLQDLM
+2695 LELLQDLM
-2703 DVDIDP
+2703 EVDIDP

-2722 VFKPIGSTW
+2722 VFKPISSTW

-2736 ADYGTY
+2736 AEYGTY
-2742 NYNAYVG
+2742 NYNPYIG
-2749 GAGIPVSKPPAAQE
+2749 GVGIPVAKPPVTTE
-2763 KPGAQS
+2763 KNGSQTVS
-2769 LSVSV
+2769 ISV

-2793 LKMMATLEADS
+2793 LKMMSTLEADS

-2810 STSPAVV
+2810 NTSPTLT
-2817 QSSNGTDDS
+2817 QSPSGTDDS
-2826 LLRGLHGSSSPPGG
+2826 LLRGLHAANQNAQ
-2840 SSSSSSLVVQ
+2840 LIVQ
-2850 PSSIPMLSACFNK
+2850 LSSIPMLSACFNK

-2880 LWLTLSLNSCPGSAD
+2880 LWLTLSLNSSSSGSKDSGA
-2895 DGGSDIFLFNA
+2895 DIFLYNA
-2906 SRVPTIPLN
+2906 NRIPVVSLN
-2915 QASISSF
+2915 QASVTSF
-2922 LTVLAWYPNTSLRTW
+2922 LSVLAWYPNTLLRTW

-2945 LMTNMP
+2945 LMTNMQLNAGP
-2951 SSSASAS
+2951 SNAIGAQ
-2958 SSGLGGHESTAQ
+2958 ESTAQ
-2970 QMVSELTLVPVL
+2970 LLVSDPNLIHVL
-2982 VRFLSGSNPHGTS
+2982 VKFLSGTNPHGTN
-2995 QHSSQVGP
+2995 QHSPQVGP

-3025 QLFSE
+3025 QMFSE
-3030 FLLELMHILSME
+3030 FLLKLIHILSTE
-3042 RGPLLSGQG
+3042 RGAFQTGQG

-3064 EQSFETVSVGT
+3064 EQNFEVVSVST
-3075 IMAVVES
+3075 ISAVIES

-3097 VSRSGSDSSVGAR
+3097 MSRSGSDSSVGAR

-3124 DAKAVCGET
+3124 DAKAVCGEM
-3133 TRDQLMFNLLKLV
+3133 TRDQLMFDLLKLI
-3146 NTLVKLPLTADGKFS
+3146 NILVQLPLSSNREYSA
-3161 GRVPP
+3161 RVPVA
-3166 PGNGSSDSVSDEEKV
+3166 SSTTDSVSDEEKV
-3181 CGSKEGPGQG
+3181 SGGKDGNGSNPNTQG
-3191 GATPHQG
+3191 STAY
-3198 PAVGVADLVLGNQQV
+3198 VADLVLANQQI

-3263 TTLSKRATSVQVMLQ
+3263 TTLSKKATTVQVMLQ

-3292 GSLSTCQLSEPL
+3292 GSLATCQLSEPL

-3360 GKAADGSLKARVLAS
+3360 TKATDSSLKARVLAS
-3375 EPDNAEGLH
+3375 EPDNAEGIH
-3384 NFAPLGTITSSSPT
+3384 NFAPLGSITSSSPT

-3445 VHIQPHLASLAT
+3445 IHIQPHLASLAT

-3562 HVSDLEAVMAS
+3562 HISDLEGMMAS

-3608 GLQSTAIGLRLID
+3608 GLQSTRIGLKLID
-3621 ILLRNCAASG
+3621 ILLRNCSASG
-3631 TDPNNLNSPLLFGRL
+3631 SDPADLNSPLLFGRL

-3671 RVQALLQWVH
+3671 RIQALLKWVS
-3681 DSARVAAMKRS
+3681 DSARVAAMKKSGRVS
-3692 APLGYMGPSA
+3692 YICPSSS
-3702 TSPREYGLLM
+3702 TREYGLLM

-3718 HCVAAILWHSYELP
+3718 HCVAAILWHSYELL
-3732 VDYDLPAL
+3732 VEYDLPAL
-3740 LNRELFELLYNWSMS
+3740 LDRELFESLFNWSMS
-3755 LACNLVLKKA
+3755 LPCNMVLKKA

-3770 CSMCHVHPSYFSLL
+3770 CSMCHIHPNYFSLL
-3784 MSWMGIVPSATVSAV
+3784 MGWMGITPPP
-3799 AAMASAQSQ
+3799 MQCQ
-3808 ARHRLSLTD
+3808 HRLSMTD
-3817 DGKKQHD
+3817 DSKKQD
-3824 AAAATAAAAN
+3824 L
-3834 SASAGGGGASGGLTD
+3834 SSSLTD
-3849 DSKHARSPPP
+3849 DSKNAQAP
-3859 LSESQLATLAA
+3859 LALTESHLATLAA
-3870 ASQSPGAI
+3870 SSQSPEAI
-3878 QQLLDSGL
+3878 KQLLDSGL

-3893 LAALCCSLLASADL
+3893 LASFCFNH
-3907 PLPGG
+3907 
-3912 ATVPPTSTPASASA
+3912 
-3926 PSSSSSSSSPP
+3926 
-3937 SSSAASTSSSPAE
+3937 TSSSDCTAQSMDTTQDRL
-3950 RRHHHLH
+3950 RRHHVPQHFNK
-3957 HHQSQSHHHHHHSH
+3957 
-3971 HSHSSS
+3971 
-3977 SYHSMPST
+3977 MPIT
-3985 SSSSS
+3985 ADL
-3990 PPSSSSSSSFSCP
+3990 
-4003 PPPPPPPVNRATLS
+4003 V
-4017 PELAAPVLRFLTE
+4017 APVLRFLTE
-4030 VGNSHAMKDWL
+4030 VGNSHMMKDWL
-4041 GGPEVNPLWTA
+4041 GGSEVNPLWTA
-4052 LLFLLCHSSAS
+4052 LLFLLCHSGATSGGHNMTAQQ
-4063 AGTSATTSPTTNTTN
+4063 TSARSSLLSSTVTT
-4078 NTTNTTNTNTATT
+4078 
-4091 SNGSTSNGQVAAAA
+4091 
-4105 SASASASGMGASAS
+4105 
-4119 SPCSSPLS
+4119 
-4127 TSPAGASAAAGP
+4127 
-4139 SSSMSGSSIAGPST
+4139 
-4153 APLLPPPPPP
+4153 
-4163 LAYSSSASASATAA
+4163 
-4177 AMGTSTAAASGSR
+4177 
-4190 YSLGSGGRA
+4190 
-4199 GGLTTQ
+4199 GLTTQ
-4205 QRTSL
+4205 QRTAI

-4239 FQSAPQRGNVPISGN
+4239 FQSSPQRGNLPTSGN

-4271 KVTVFLQ
+4271 KVTLFLQ

-4299 YGAGHKY
+4299 YGAGHKF
-4306 RTLHLPIST
+4306 RTLHLPVST
-4315 TLADV
+4315 TLAEV

-4328 SITAKLMSEQKEDKE
+4328 SITAKLINEQKEDKE
-4343 KKNHEEKEKMKADN
+4343 KKNYEEKEKVKAEN

-4370 LKSQSKRALS
+4370 LKSQSKRAVSS
-4380 TPPRPPSRRGRVMSD
+4380 TPPRPPSRRGRVMTD
-4395 KLSASSGVDPAAKT
+4395 KVGGTSSGGESSSKT
-4409 VSVPVFHLYHKL
+4409 ISVPVFHLYHKL

-4428 GEMTLAQLLTLLYD
+4428 AEMTLAQLLTLLYD
-4442 RKLPQGYRSIDMTV
+4442 RKLPQGYRSIDLTV

-4461 LSSDPGLSK
+4461 VISDPSLSK

-4475 RLRTEKEHGEML
+4475 RLHTEKEHVDLLGP
-4487 SSCPEDEPMTPGDEC
+4487 CPEDEAISPGDEC
-4502 LEAAID
+4502 MDAVLD
-4508 ESLLETNPIQ
+4508 ESLLETCPIQ

-4543 VIQQVSAPV
+4543 VIQQVSTPV
-4552 VASSSQ
+4552 VTSATQ
-4558 EKPKDSDQFEWV
+4558 EKQKDSDQFEWV

-4578 VYEAPENIAAEPPPI
+4578 VYEAPETIAAEPPPI
-4593 KSPVQT
+4593 KSTVQT

-4663 FHVLRALFSSTPL
+4663 FHVLRSLFSTTPL
-4676 TTDDGLLLRRIAL
+4676 TTDDGLLLRRMAL

-4702 ALSHHAPRVPSTNG
+4702 ALSHHAPRVPNSSPSQAEPQVSSTHN
-4716 NQNEVVTGHGA
+4716 TA
-4727 GTSEEQQLYW
+4727 STEEQQLYW

-4778 INPAGCVGHGEAPSS
+4778 INPAGSTSNE
-4793 ESRGQNSAALPSV
+4793 ESQTSHEGRGQNSSALPSV
-4806 LQELLS
+4806 LLELLS

-4841 LLELLRAISS
+4841 LLELLRAIAS
-4851 CTSLVPLLLP
+4851 CTSMVPLLLP
-4861 LSGDPAQE
+4861 LSGESSE
-4869 EEEEEERSESQT
+4869 EEEEQLESQA
-4881 SVGML
+4881 SVGTL

-4905 DKSKGVVKAEPSDPE
+4905 DKAKAGVKPDTSDQE

-4930 IQRTAEIVYAAT
+4930 IQKTAEIVYAAT

-4947 ANQEKKLAE
+4947 ANQEKKMAE
-4956 SSKKAS
+4956 YSKKAAVK
-4962 TRPKPLSVLRSLE
+4962 PKPLSVLRSLE
-4975 EKYVAAM
+4975 EKYVAVM
-4982 KKLQFDTFEMVSEDE
+4982 KKLQFDTFEMVSEDD

-5010 TQVKNAS
+5010 SQVKNAS

-5145 QSLILVSEP
+5145 QSLILVAEP

-5184 SVKWAMLEQ
+5184 TVKWAMLEQ

-5210 LKRAEIMGQCEE
+5210 LKRVEIMAQCEE
-5222 WITDIQQYSSDK
+5222 WIADIQQYSSDK

-5262 CPEGLE
+5262 CPEGLD
-5268 PDGEDFSDKSSAL
+5268 PDTDDSPEKCSATTSSEETMLHDQVKPSSSKDVPTDFKS
-5281 LVKELPNQDAEKP
+5281 
-5294 GGSQDAHCSEGQ
+5294 
-5306 L
+5306 

>member
-1 MAAAASP
+1 MAAGASE
-8 GSCSSTSS
+8 
-16 DWVVLRDGCLRCDE
+16 WLVLKDGCLRCDE
-30 EGLRSLSYHPALNA
+30 HGVSSLSYHPSLNA
-44 ILAVTSRGSI
+44 ILAVTNRGCI

-63 ILQASALH
+63 ILQSSAVH
-71 AKPGGRVRCQYFP
+71 VKPGGRVRCQYFP
-84 AVDKVLFVDD
+84 TVDKVIFVDD

-113 QAPVSKPEDMVQ
+113 QTPVSKADDVIQ

-135 LLSACVEKV
+135 LLSACLKKI
-144 DVSNTEGYD
+144 DVSSTEGYD
-153 LFLTQLKEGL
+153 LFIMQLKDGF
-163 KSTSHETAAN
+163 KNTSHETAGN

-181 VTFHLPHHVIKV
+181 VTFHLPHHVLK
-193 VASAIVN
+193 SLMGAIVN
-200 ELKKMNQNVA
+200 ELKKINQNIA
-210 ALSVASSIMDRLSYL
+210 ALPVASSVMDRLSYL
-225 LPSGRPELGVGPG
+225 LPSARQELGVGPG
-238 RSVDRSLMYSEA
+238 RSVERSLMYSEA
-250 NRRETFTSWPHAGY
+250 NRRETFTSWPHVGY

-282 STGDDRAMCFTCSVC
+282 SSGDDRAMCFTCSVC

-336 TSPAQFPSPDG
+336 TCPAQFPCADG
-347 SDKIAC
+347 TDRISC
-353 YGFGSCPHFLAAAT
+353 FGVGNCPHFLAAAT
-367 KRGKICIWDV
+367 KRGKICVWDV

-388 INPYDPVILRQLFL
+388 VNAYDPAIVQLLAL
-402 SSGEQGLGS
+402 SGDHNSAVEA
-411 ESTESRRPTLAWLED
+411 RRPTLVWLED
-426 TSSCSDLPKLEGDS
+426 SSSCSDIPKLEGDS
-440 DDQLEDS
+440 DDLLDYS
-447 DSEEH
+447 DSEER
-452 SRSESVTGHP
+452 SRSDSVTGHTS
-462 CQKEN
+462 QKET
-467 LEVSLGVT
+467 LEMSLDIT
-475 ALSVLQQPEK
+475 AMSILQQPEK
-485 LQWEVVASVLEDT
+485 LQWEIVANVLEDT

-509 ALAQAKADNKAK
+509 SLASCKSEKTK
-521 DKPSAAEQH
+521 EKHLEQH

-541 LLSYRSAASSP
+541 LLTYRS
-552 LAGGPP
+552 
-558 PPPPSLAPTLTPTRG
+558 
-573 RPPPSS
+573 PSS
-579 SSSSSSTLVGV
+579 SPTSCNYRRSLDALSRTPGESSS
-590 PDGPLLR
+590 
-597 TQAPEVTPNTPI
+597 
-609 VVVGTPDQGPME
+609 DQGSTDN
-621 IESCPPPPVVVPP
+621 ESGTNS
-634 ELVASPG
+634 ELNSP
-641 GGGLP
+641 L
-646 VSAIRRTIP
+646 VKRTLP

-663 EADEK
+663 ESDEK
-668 ASGSGKV
+668 AGKL
-675 FAQMNSLMGK
+675 FSQMNNIMSK
-685 SLHEEGF
+685 SLHDDGF
-692 TVPQIIEMEFDS
+692 TVPQIIEMELDNQ
-704 HEQLLLQDPPITYIQ
+704 EQLLLQDPPVTYIQ
-719 QFADATAGLGSG
+719 QFAEATANLTSPDSDKWTSMIPKPG
-731 TGSGSGTGNNAS
+731 T
-743 VTDPGPEKWGS
+743 
-754 MAAPRPGAL
+754 L
-763 VQCLRLPKEL
+763 VQCLRLPKFA
-773 EEENLY
+773 EEENLC
-779 VDSITPCS
+779 VDSIIPCA
-787 DGLHLLVGLQPCSVE
+787 DGVHLLVGLQKCPAE
-802 SLSAINQVEA
+802 QLSAINQVEA

-817 RLHSAL
+817 KLNSAL
-823 CSRGNSRNKDDLHH
+823 CSRRKVDVEPSVVN
-837 HHHHHHPAL
+837 
-846 VPTMANGI
+846 
-854 EGGHGAL
+854 
-861 PLPGTSPPQQTPL
+861 GTSINVIPCESSAEVHDPL
-874 ILPPDQQPLLQPPLS
+874 IIQADKRTAS
-889 PQQTPTS
+889 
-896 PSSRGV
+896 
-902 FGGVSTGGNNN
+902 
-913 NSSGGG
+913 G
-919 GYLVLY
+919 GYLVIY
-925 KLNYST
+925 KMNYTT
-931 RIVTLEEEPVRVQ
+931 RIVTLEEDPVKFL
-944 HIREP
+944 HIKDP
-949 RDAVTSL
+949 QDAITSL
-956 ILLPADVLDGREEDG
+956 ILLQPDILDSRE
-971 EDASDDT
+971 DDCEESSEET
-978 PPGLKNGPVSASS
+978 PLTPKHVNG
-991 GPNMAAGGSSGGVG
+991 
-1005 GSSTAAGVMAASTGH
+1005 
-1020 GPSASSPLA
+1020 
-1029 AGMAASTAKE
+1029 KE
-1039 KLVVTTQAG
+1039 KKCDMQSLGHLVVTTQSG
-1048 YIMVLD
+1048 YVKILD
-1054 LATLEV
+1054 LSTFEMM
-1060 LAKVEPPV
+1060 AKVDPPK
-1068 KESGDEVD
+1068 KEGTDDVD
-1076 PFVSVTYCSG
+1076 PFASVVYCAG

-1104 GGVFDDIDDAD
+1104 GEACDDLDETD
-1115 IFVDG
+1115 ILVDSS
-1120 PLSKGVDQLFEGT
+1120 LSKGVEQLVEGV
-1133 KPSSNPSSPGITAGV
+1133 KPLSNPSSPGITGV
-1148 DLLVDQALGVEVLS
+1148 DLLVDQPFSLEMLTC
-1162 SLVELTR
+1162 LVELTR
-1169 FETLTPR
+1169 FETFIPR

-1203 QHHGDAAQHTRT
+1203 HHHGDAAQHTRT
-1215 WKLQSD
+1215 WKLQND
-1221 SSSWDEHVF
+1221 STSWDEHVF

-1242 VDFKFVMNANI
+1242 VDFKFLLNSNI

-1267 APGLGKVNETAV
+1267 TPGLAKVHEAPV
-1279 DRQITFPLSQAL
+1279 DRPVAFPLSPAF
-1291 HTNGERNGQP
+1291 NV
-1301 LLHDFTEDIQFMDI
+1301 DIQKNGKHGLADLGEDLQNMDV
-1315 EESPGSRLCPFLED
+1315 EDSQSHRLCTFLED

-1346 LSGHAGMLSLTSPK
+1346 LSGHAGMLTLTSPK

-1369 YRSFLVHIKAV
+1369 YRSFLIHVKAV
-1380 SDKGMEES
+1380 NDRCTEDSSNGAT
-1388 PRPVVRMPSKPQ
+1388 RPVVRIPAHKPQ
-1400 SSKAQS
+1400 SVKGHS
-1406 LSSLLQRAQATKE
+1406 LATLLAKVVPGKE
-1419 KASTSKVEPPTASK
+1419 KSSAKLDTNNSTRKAKT
-1433 KPDNLRGCDLL
+1433 LRGCDLL
-1444 QEVSIT
+1444 QEVSVT
-1450 IRRFKKTSIPKE
+1450 IRRFKKTCIPKE
-1462 RIQRCSM
+1462 RVQRCAM
-1469 LQFPEFHERLL
+1469 LQFSEFHEKLL
-1480 NGLCKRTEET
+1480 GTLCKKTE
-1490 DSTEH
+1490 DGLATEH
-1495 GQSLILDILCWLA
+1495 AQCLVLDILCWLA
-1508 GVYSNGS
+1508 AVHSNGPGS
-1515 CSPREGKE
+1515 LHEGKE
-1523 GLLIKTRKRL
+1523 SLLSKTRNCL
-1533 TDMVRVCFFQAGRSI
+1533 TEIVRACFFESGRSI
-1548 AHKCARFLAL
+1548 AHKCSRFLAL
-1558 CISNGKGDPGQ
+1558 CISNGKCDPSQ
-1569 QGFGMALLKALLEN
+1569 QGFGCVLLKALLEN
-1583 MPYLPAAATGGA
+1583 ITYLPSAATGGS
-1595 VFWYFVLLNYVKD
+1595 VYWYFVLLNYVKD

-1621 LTAVSRQLQDRLTPL
+1621 LTAASRQLQDRLTPM

-1660 SGSSCKNA
+1660 SGSSCKNIYSSSA
-1668 FNSGIGVQSDEID
+1668 SLQSDEID
-1681 LSDILSGNGKV
+1681 LSEVLLGSGKV
-1692 SNCAAAEG
+1692 NSCAAAEG
-1700 SFTALTGLL
+1700 SFTSLTGLL

-1721 SDGTRVERDDAS
+1721 SDGTRIERDDAS
-1733 MFTVS
+1733 TFTVS

-1750 AGSVGEA
+1750 AGTVGEA

-1770 SLSHAMVSA
+1770 SLSHAMASA

-1799 KAKLEAK
+1799 AKLEAK
-1806 LHQTTSAAAAA
+1806 LHQTTAAAAA
-1817 AASGVGPIHN
+1817 AASAVGPVHN

-1832 PSASGSASASSAPGF
+1832 PVAAPGF

-1877 SAAISVEL
+1877 SAVINAEL
-1885 AQLFPGSIMDPP
+1885 AQLFPGTVIDSPP
-1897 AVNLAAHNKNSHK
+1897 AILPTHNKNTNKSR
-1910 PKPVSHAQ
+1910 ANQ
-1918 NPMGSGLALAL
+1918 LGSGLALAI
-1929 SQASH
+1929 SHASH

-1955 FVTLDFGRPVLLTDA
+1955 FVTLDFGRPVLLTDI
-1970 LIPTCAD
+1970 LIPTCGD

-1985 WTLGEEV
+1985 WSLGEEV

-2002 IATHSLIL
+2002 ISTHSLIL
-2010 HDLLPPPVCRFMKIT
+2010 HDLIPPPVCRFMKIT

-2062 PLRGESEAAS
+2062 PLRGENESAN
-2072 QPDVDQHLAM
+2072 QPDVDQHLTM

-2099 RLETLLQSID
+2099 RLETLLQNID

-2124 KPDKAVEEDQRVF
+2124 KPDKAVEEDSRVF

-2143 VQLQLQLN
+2143 IQLQLQLN
-2151 LAHHAVQRLRVSLGA
+2151 LAHHAVQRLKVALGM
-2166 SRKPL
+2166 SRKTL
-2171 PDAAYASYAYD
+2171 QEQYD
-2182 ARELVHSSSTEQ
+2182 SKELIHTSSTEQ
-2194 LRTVIRYLL
+2194 LRTIIRYLL
-2203 DTLLSLLHT
+2203 DTLLSLLHSS
-2212 NNGHS
+2212 NGHS
-2217 VPSVLQSTF
+2217 VPGVLQNTF

-2247 LHTGLLLVQLCGGER
+2247 LHTGLLLVQLCGAER

-2308 GLLNLLDSLLSP
+2308 SLLNLLDSLLSP
-2320 LQQSHSLQA
+2320 LQPHLPIY
-2329 RRTEG
+2329 RRIEG

-2356 SVEDEA
+2356 TVEDEA
-2362 SASKKQLGGKDRDR
+2362 AASKKPLNGKERER
-2376 SFTGNQW
+2376 YVSGNQW
-2383 SFINNSLQSQ
+2383 SFINNSLHTHS
-2393 NMSRST
+2393 MRSST
-2399 KGNSSLDRLYSR
+2399 KGNSSLERLYSR
-2411 KVRKQLVHTK
+2411 KIRKQLAHHK

-2432 ALMEQIEKEK
+2432 ALVEQIEKEK
-2442 IQSNKSSSYKLLV
+2442 IQSNKGSSYKLLV
-2455 EHAKLK
+2455 EQAKLK

-2482 SSLDTEASASGAAKE
+2482 SAQDTEVSATKE
-2497 APEVELLPFT
+2497 SPEIEPLPFT

-2521 LFLLS
+2521 QFLLS

-2555 LCEVVSEQQLERLLL
+2555 LGEIVNEQQLERLLL

-2596 LQDILAGELLS
+2596 LQDILAGELLA
-2607 PASLDGMDEGAS
+2607 PLASDALDEVAM
-2619 LGEEAGAAAA
+2619 GEEAGA
-2629 VAACAVAS
+2629 S
-2637 ALAEPEEALAQ
+2637 AGDSDDALQ
-2648 PSPLPLV
+2648 QLPLIEAV
-2655 ESIDETLPPD
+2655 DEPLLPD
-2665 IIAGTPGTSSSSVFQ
+2665 ISG
-2680 SAPPLSSLE
+2680 APPLSSLD

-2695 FDLLQDLM
+2695 LELLQDLM
-2703 DVDIDP
+2703 EVDIDP

-2722 VFKPIGSTW
+2722 VFKVWHPISSTW

-2742 NYNAYVG
+2742 NYNPYIG
-2749 GAGIPVSKPPAAQE
+2749 GVGIPVAKPPATVE
-2763 KPGAQS
+2763 KNGTQTVT
-2769 LSVSV
+2769 VSV

-2793 LKMMATLEADS
+2793 LKMMSTLEADS

-2810 STSPAVV
+2810 NSSPVLSQPTS
-2817 QSSNGTDDS
+2817 GTDDS
-2826 LLRGLHGSSSPPGG
+2826 LLRGMHVPNQGNMLLVQ
-2840 SSSSSSLVVQ
+2840 SSSL
-2850 PSSIPMLSACFNK
+2850 PMLSACFNK

-2880 LWLTLSLNSCPGSAD
+2880 LWLTLSLNSNSSGGKENGAD
-2895 DGGSDIFLFNA
+2895 LFLYNA
-2906 SRVPTIPLN
+2906 NRVPVIPLN
-2915 QASISSF
+2915 QASITSF
-2922 LTVLAWYPNTSLRTW
+2922 LSVLSWHPNTLLRTW

-2945 LMTNMP
+2945 LMTNMQLNSG
-2951 SSSASAS
+2951 SSSTI
-2958 SSGLGGHESTAQ
+2958 GPQENTAQ
-2970 QMVSELTLVPVL
+2970 LLVSDPNLLHVL
-2982 VRFLSGSNPHGTS
+2982 VKFLSGTNPHGTN
-2995 QHSSQVGP
+2995 QHSPQVGP

-3015 LQVHLSSTCP
+3015 LQVHLSSTSP
-3025 QLFSE
+3025 QMFSE
-3030 FLLELMHILSME
+3030 FLLKLIHILSTE
-3042 RGPLLSGQG
+3042 RGALHTGQG

-3064 EQSFETVSVGT
+3064 EQNFEVVSVST
-3075 IMAVVES
+3075 ISAVIES
-3082 ITFLVH
+3082 VTFLVH

-3097 VSRSGSDSSVGAR
+3097 VSRSGSDSSVGTR

-3124 DAKAVCGET
+3124 DAKAVCGEM
-3133 TRDQLMFNLLKLV
+3133 TRDQLMFDLLKLV
-3146 NTLVKLPLTADGKFS
+3146 NILVQLPLSSNKEFS
-3161 GRVPP
+3161 ARVPVV
-3166 PGNGSSDSVSDEEKV
+3166 SSTTNSVSDEEKV
-3181 CGSKEGPGQG
+3181 YG
-3191 GATPHQG
+3191 GKDCNSSASTTQNCT
-3198 PAVGVADLVLGNQQV
+3198 AYVADLVLANQQI

-3263 TTLSKRATSVQVMLQ
+3263 TTLSKKASTVQVMLQ

-3360 GKAADGSLKARVLAS
+3360 SKTTDSSLKARVLAS
-3375 EPDNAEGLH
+3375 EPDNAEGIH

-3445 VHIQPHLASLAT
+3445 IHIQPHLASLAT

-3562 HVSDLEAVMAS
+3562 HISELEAMMAS

-3608 GLQSTAIGLRLID
+3608 GLQSTRIGLRLID

-3631 TDPNNLNSPLLFGRL
+3631 SDPADLNSPLLFGRL

-3671 RVQALLQWVH
+3671 RIQALLKWVS
-3681 DSARVAAMKRS
+3681 DSAQVASLKRS
-3692 APLGYMGPSA
+3692 GWSNYI
-3702 TSPREYGLLM
+3702 SPNSSTREFGLLM

-3732 VDYDLPAL
+3732 VEYDLPGL
-3740 LNRELFELLYNWSMS
+3740 LNRDLFESLYKWSMS
-3755 LACNLVLKKA
+3755 LPCNMVLKKA
-3765 VDSLL
+3765 VDGLL
-3770 CSMCHVHPSYFSLL
+3770 CSMCHIHPNYFSLL
-3784 MSWMGIVPSATVSAV
+3784 MGWMGITPPPI
-3799 AAMASAQSQ
+3799 QSQ
-3808 ARHRLSLTD
+3808 HRLSITD
-3817 DGKKQHD
+3817 DSKKQD
-3824 AAAATAAAAN
+3824 LN
-3834 SASAGGGGASGGLTD
+3834 ASLTD
-3849 DSKHARSPPP
+3849 DSKNAQAP
-3859 LSESQLATLAA
+3859 LALTESHLATLAA
-3870 ASQSPGAI
+3870 ASQSPEAI
-3878 QQLLDSGL
+3878 KQLLDSGL

-3893 LAALCCSLLASADL
+3893 LVNFCFNHI
-3907 PLPGG
+3907 
-3912 ATVPPTSTPASASA
+3912 
-3926 PSSSSSSSSPP
+3926 SSSDC
-3937 SSSAASTSSSPAE
+3937 AATHTDFTQERLRRQHTSQHFS
-3950 RRHHHLH
+3950 R
-3957 HHQSQSHHHHHHSH
+3957 
-3971 HSHSSS
+3971 
-3977 SYHSMPST
+3977 MPVT
-3985 SSSSS
+3985 ANL
-3990 PPSSSSSSSFSCP
+3990 
-4003 PPPPPPPVNRATLS
+4003 V
-4017 PELAAPVLRFLTE
+4017 APILRFLTE
-4030 VGNSHAMKDWL
+4030 VGNCHVMKDWL
-4041 GGPEVNPLWTA
+4041 GGTEVNPLWTA
-4052 LLFLLCHSSAS
+4052 LLFLLCHS
-4063 AGTSATTSPTTNTTN
+4063 
-4078 NTTNTTNTNTATT
+4078 
-4091 SNGSTSNGQVAAAA
+4091 
-4105 SASASASGMGASAS
+4105 GASTVTGPPHAS
-4119 SPCSSPLS
+4119 SRCTLLNSN
-4127 TSPAGASAAAGP
+4127 AGN
-4139 SSSMSGSSIAGPST
+4139 
-4153 APLLPPPPPP
+4153 
-4163 LAYSSSASASATAA
+4163 
-4177 AMGTSTAAASGSR
+4177 
-4190 YSLGSGGRA
+4190 
-4199 GGLTTQ
+4199 GLTTQ
-4205 QRTSL
+4205 QRTAV

-4239 FQSAPQRGNVPISGN
+4239 FQSSPQRGSLPASAN

-4271 KVTVFLQ
+4271 KVTMFLQ

-4292 HVIQHPM
+4292 HIIQHPM
-4299 YGAGHKY
+4299 YGAGHKF
-4306 RTLHLPIST
+4306 RTLNLPIST
-4315 TLADV
+4315 TLAEL

-4328 SITAKLMSEQKEDKE
+4328 SITAKLISEQKDDKE
-4343 KKNHEEKEKMKADN
+4343 KKNQEEKEKVKAEN

-4370 LKSQSKRALS
+4370 LKSQSKRAVSS
-4380 TPPRPPSRRGRVMSD
+4380 TPPRPPSRRGRVIAD
-4395 KLSASSGVDPAAKT
+4395 KVGSSSSGVESSSKT
-4409 VSVPVFHLYHKL
+4409 ISIPVFHLYHKL

-4428 GEMTLAQLLTLLYD
+4428 PEMTLAQLLTLLYE
-4442 RKLPQGYRSIDMTV
+4442 RKLPQGFRSVDLTV

-4461 LSSDPGLSK
+4461 VISDPSLSK

-4475 RLRTEKEHGEML
+4475 RLHTEKEHGDL
-4487 SSCPEDEPMTPGDEC
+4487 LGTCPEDEALSPGDEC
-4502 LEAAID
+4502 VD
-4508 ESLLETNPIQ
+4508 SLLDDSYLETCPIQ

-4552 VASSSQ
+4552 VASTTQ

-4578 VYEAPENIAAEPPPI
+4578 VYEAPETIAAEPPPI
-4593 KSPVQT
+4593 KSAVQT

-4663 FHVLRALFSSTPL
+4663 FHVLRTLFSTMPL
-4676 TTDDGLLLRRIAL
+4676 TTDDGVLLRRMAL

-4702 ALSHHAPRVPSTNG
+4702 ALSHHAPRIPNSSTS
-4716 NQNEVVTGHGA
+4716 QTEPQVSSTHSS
-4727 GTSEEQQLYW
+4727 GTCEEQQLYW

-4766 HVTCLLQVLASY
+4766 HVTCLLLVLASY
-4778 INPAGCVGHGEAPSS
+4778 INPAGCGINGEIQMN
-4793 ESRGQNSAALPSV
+4793 ESRGHNSNALPTV
-4806 LQELLS
+4806 LLELLS

-4841 LLELLRAISS
+4841 LLELLRGIAS
-4851 CTSLVPLLLP
+4851 CVALVPLLLP
-4861 LSGDPAQE
+4861 LTGGE
-4869 EEEEEERSESQT
+4869 EEEEQSESQA
-4881 SVGML
+4881 SVGTL

-4905 DKSKGVVKAEPSDPE
+4905 DKAKAGVKPDASDPE

-4930 IQRTAEIVYAAT
+4930 IQRTAEIVSAAT

-4956 SSKKAS
+4956 FSKKS
-4962 TRPKPLSVLRSLE
+4962 SVKSKPFSILRSLE
-4975 EKYVAAM
+4975 EKYVAIM
-4982 KKLQFDTFEMVSEDE
+4982 KKLQFDTFEMVSED
-4997 DGKLVFKVNYHYM
+4997 DAGKLVFKMNYHYM
-5010 TQVKNAS
+5010 SQVKNAS

-5139 QVLVSV
+5139 QVLVSI

-5162 RSRGTPSGTQSSREY
+5162 RSRGTQGGTQSSREY

-5184 SVKWAMLEQ
+5184 TVKWAMLEQ
-5193 MRNPSPCFKEV
+5193 IRNASPCFKEV

-5210 LKRAEIMGQCEE
+5210 LKRAEIMAQCED
-5222 WITDIQQYSSDK
+5222 WIVDIQQFSSDK

-5257 LLKLP
+5257 LLKLL
-5262 CPEGLE
+5262 CPEGLD
-5268 PDGEDFSDKSSAL
+5268 PDADDS
-5281 LVKELPNQDAEKP
+5281 AEKCLAAASCEETTLHDQAKP
-5294 GGSQDAHCSEGQ
+5294 SSSKDTSSDFQF
-5306 L
+5306 

>member
-1 MAAAASP
+1 MVTAALRGPLVLRAAAAAAAKMAAAASCSSAAAAAGPGPGP
-8 GSCSSTSS
+8 GSCE
-16 DWVVLRDGCLRCDE
+16 WLLLRDGCLRCDAD
-30 EGLRSLSYHPALNA
+30 GLCSLCYHPALNA
-44 ILAVTSRGSI
+44 ILAVTARGAI

-63 ILQASALH
+63 TLQASALG
-71 AKPGGRVRCQYFP
+71 AKPGGRVKCQYIS
-84 AVDKVLFVDD
+84 AVDKVIFVDD

-113 QAPVSKPEDMVQ
+113 QTPVSKQDDVVQ

-135 LLSACVEKV
+135 LLSACIEKV
-144 DVSNTEGYD
+144 DVSSTEGYD
-153 LFLTQLKEGL
+153 LFITQLKDGL
-163 KSTSHETAAN
+163 KNTSYETAAN

-181 VTFHLPHHVIKV
+181 VTFHLPHHVLKS

-200 ELKKMNQNVA
+200 ELKKINQNIA
-210 ALSVASSIMDRLSYL
+210 ALPVASSVMDRLSYL
-225 LPSGRPELGVGPG
+225 LPSARPELGVGPG

-250 NRRETFTSWPHAGY
+250 NRRETFTSWPHVGY

-282 STGDDRAMCFTCSVC
+282 SSGDDRAMCFTCSVC

-336 TSPAQFPSPDG
+336 TSPAQFPCTDG
-347 SDKIAC
+347 TDRITCFGS
-353 YGFGSCPHFLAAAT
+353 GSCPHFLAAAT

-388 INPYDPVILRQLFL
+388 INAYDPAIVQQLML
-402 SSGEQGLGS
+402 SGEQSSGVD
-411 ESTESRRPTLAWLED
+411 SRRPTLAWLED
-426 TSSCSDLPKLEGDS
+426 SSSCSDIPKLEGDS
-440 DDQLEDS
+440 DDLLEDS

-452 SRSESVTGHP
+452 SRSESVTGHTS
-462 CQKEN
+462 QKETM
-467 LEVSLGVT
+467 EVSLDIT

-485 LQWEVVASVLEDT
+485 LQWEIVANVLEDT

-509 ALAQAKADNKAK
+509 CLANCKSEKMK
-521 DKPSAAEQH
+521 EKHLEQH
-530 NIPFPCLLTGG
+530 NIPFPCLLAGG
-541 LLSYRSAASSP
+541 LLTYKSPATSPVSSNSQRSLDGLSRTRGESVSEQGSTDNESCTNSELNSP
-552 LAGGPP
+552 L
-558 PPPPSLAPTLTPTRG
+558 
-573 RPPPSS
+573 
-579 SSSSSSTLVGV
+579 V
-590 PDGPLLR
+590 
-597 TQAPEVTPNTPI
+597 
-609 VVVGTPDQGPME
+609 
-621 IESCPPPPVVVPP
+621 
-634 ELVASPG
+634 
-641 GGGLP
+641 
-646 VSAIRRTIP
+646 RRTLP

-663 EADEK
+663 ESDEK
-668 ASGSGKV
+668 AGKL
-675 FAQMNSLMGK
+675 FSQMNNIMSK
-685 SLHEEGF
+685 SIHDDGF
-692 TVPQIIEMEFDS
+692 TVPQIIEMELDS
-704 HEQLLLQDPPITYIQ
+704 QEQLLLQDPPVTYIQ
-719 QFADATAGLGSG
+719 QFADAAANLTSPDSDKWSSMVPKPG
-731 TGSGSGTGNNAS
+731 T
-743 VTDPGPEKWGS
+743 
-754 MAAPRPGAL
+754 L
-763 VQCLRLPKEL
+763 VQCLRLPKFA
-773 EEENLY
+773 EEENLC
-779 VDSITPCS
+779 VDSITPCA
-787 DGLHLLVGLQPCSVE
+787 DGVHLLVGLRTCPVE

-817 RLHSAL
+817 KLNSAL
-823 CSRGNSRNKDDLHH
+823 CNRRKGELESSLAVVN
-837 HHHHHHPAL
+837 
-846 VPTMANGI
+846 
-854 EGGHGAL
+854 
-861 PLPGTSPPQQTPL
+861 GTSIDVIQHETPADVPTPL
-874 ILPPDQQPLLQPPLS
+874 IIQPEQRS
-889 PQQTPTS
+889 
-896 PSSRGV
+896 
-902 FGGVSTGGNNN
+902 VS
-913 NSSGGG
+913 G

-925 KLNYST
+925 KMNYAT
-931 RIVTLEEEPVRVQ
+931 RIVTLEEEPVKIQ
-944 HIREP
+944 HIKDP
-949 RDAVTSL
+949 QDTITSM
-956 ILLPADVLDGREEDG
+956 ILLPPDILDNREDDCEEPVEEIQLSSKNGSGRERRSEI
-971 EDASDDT
+971 
-978 PPGLKNGPVSASS
+978 
-991 GPNMAAGGSSGGVG
+991 
-1005 GSSTAAGVMAASTGH
+1005 STLGH
-1020 GPSASSPLA
+1020 
-1029 AGMAASTAKE
+1029 
-1039 KLVVTTQAG
+1039 LVITTQGG
-1048 YIMVLD
+1048 YVKILD
-1054 LATLEV
+1054 LSSFEI
-1060 LAKVEPPV
+1060 LAKVEPPK
-1068 KESGDEVD
+1068 KEGTEEPDM
-1076 PFVSVTYCSG
+1076 FVSVIYCSG

-1104 GGVFDDIDDAD
+1104 GGTCDDIDEAD
-1115 IFVDG
+1115 ILVDG
-1120 PLSKGVDQLFEGT
+1120 SLTKSVDQSSEGT
-1133 KPSSNPSSPGITAGV
+1133 KPLSNPSSPGITGV
-1148 DLLVDQALGVEVLS
+1148 DLLVDQPFSLETLT

-1215 WKLQSD
+1215 WKLQTD
-1221 SSSWDEHVF
+1221 SNSWDEHVF

-1242 VDFKFVMNANI
+1242 VDFKFVLNSNI

-1267 APGLGKVNETAV
+1267 APGLGKVNAHNIEV
-1279 DRQITFPLSQAL
+1279 
-1291 HTNGERNGQP
+1291 ERNGKPGLAEFSEEMQY
-1301 LLHDFTEDIQFMDI
+1301 MDV
-1315 EESPGSRLCPFLED
+1315 EEPQCLRLCPFLEE

-1337 PVWLASGLD
+1337 PVWLATGLD
-1346 LSGHAGMLSLTSPK
+1346 LSGHAGMLTLTSPK

-1369 YRSFLVHIKAV
+1369 YRSFLIHVKAV
-1380 SDKGMEES
+1380 NDRGTEEICNGGI
-1388 PRPVVRMPSKPQ
+1388 RPVVRIPPLKPQ
-1400 SSKAQS
+1400 TNKGHSLASLLAKVAAGKEKPSSKIEATT
-1406 LSSLLQRAQATKE
+1406 SSRK
-1419 KASTSKVEPPTASK
+1419 S
-1433 KPDNLRGCDLL
+1433 DNLRGCDLL
-1444 QEVSIT
+1444 QEVSVT
-1450 IRRFKKTSIPKE
+1450 IRRFKKTSVSKE
-1462 RIQRCSM
+1462 RVQRCAM
-1469 LQFPEFHERLL
+1469 LQFSEFHEKLL
-1480 NGLCKRTEET
+1480 TTLCKKTEDGLT
-1490 DSTEH
+1490 TEH
-1495 GQSLILDILCWLA
+1495 AQSLVLDTLCWLA
-1508 GVYSNGS
+1508 GVYSNGPGS
-1515 CSPREGKE
+1515 SKE
-1523 GLLIKTRKRL
+1523 GNDSLLSKTRKCVS
-1533 TDMVRVCFFQAGRSI
+1533 DIIRVCFFEAGRSI

-1558 CISNGKGDPGQ
+1558 CISNGRCDPSQ
-1569 QGFGMALLKALLEN
+1569 QGFGSVLLKALLDN
-1583 MPYLPAAATGGA
+1583 MPLLPAAATGGS
-1595 VFWYFVLLNYVKD
+1595 VYWYFVLLNYVKD

-1621 LTAVSRQLQDRLTPL
+1621 LTAVSRQLQDRLTPM

-1649 PFDPVLFDLEV
+1649 PFDPVLFDLEIC
-1660 SGSSCKNA
+1660 GSSCKNVY
-1668 FNSGIGVQSDEID
+1668 NSSIGVQSDEID
-1681 LSDILSGNGKV
+1681 LSDVLSGNGKI
-1692 SNCAAAEG
+1692 SSCAAAEG
-1700 SFTALTGLL
+1700 SFTSLTGLL

-1721 SDGTRVERDDAS
+1721 SDGTRIERDDA
-1733 MFTVS
+1733 MS

-1750 AGSVGEA
+1750 SGTVGEA

-1770 SLSHAMVSA
+1770 SLSHAMASA

-1806 LHQTTSAAAAA
+1806 LHQTTAAAAA
-1817 AASGVGPIHN
+1817 AASAVGPVHN

-1832 PSASGSASASSAPGF
+1832 TVAAPGF

-1877 SAAISVEL
+1877 SAVINAEL
-1885 AQLFPGSIMDPP
+1885 AQLFPGSVIDPP
-1897 AVNLAAHNKNSHK
+1897 TVNLAAHNKNTSK
-1910 PKPVSHAQ
+1910 SRT
-1918 NPMGSGLALAL
+1918 NPLGSGLALAI
-1929 SQASH
+1929 SHASH

-1955 FVTLDFGRPVLLTDA
+1955 FVTLDFGRPILLTDV
-1970 LIPTCAD
+1970 LIPTCGD

-2002 IATHSLIL
+2002 ISTHSLIL

-2051 PWESELKLMHD
+2051 PYENELKLMHD
-2062 PLRGESEAAS
+2062 PLRGEGESAN
-2072 QPDVDQHLAM
+2072 QPEIDQHLAM

-2099 RLETLLQSID
+2099 RLEILLQSID

-2124 KPDKAVEEDQRVF
+2124 KPDKAVEEDSRVF

-2143 VQLQLQLN
+2143 IQLQLQLN
-2151 LAHHAVQRLRVSLGA
+2151 LAHHAVQRLKVALGA
-2166 SRKPL
+2166 SRKTLKEQSDPK
-2171 PDAAYASYAYD
+2171 
-2182 ARELVHSSSTEQ
+2182 ELIQMSSTEQ
-2194 LRTVIRYLL
+2194 LRTIIRYLL
-2203 DTLLSLLHT
+2203 DTLLSLLHSS
-2212 NNGHS
+2212 NGHS
-2217 VPSVLQSTF
+2217 VPVVLQSTF

-2308 GLLNLLDSLLSP
+2308 SLLNLLDNLLSP
-2320 LQQSHSLQA
+2320 LQPHLPVH

-2356 SVEDEA
+2356 TVEDEA
-2362 SASKKQLGGKDRDR
+2362 ATAKKPLNGKERER
-2376 SFTGNQW
+2376 NQW
-2383 SFINNSLQSQ
+2383 SFINNSLHTQSL
-2393 NMSRST
+2393 SRST

-2411 KVRKQLVHTK
+2411 KIRKQLVHHK

-2432 ALMEQIEKEK
+2432 ALVEQMEKEK
-2442 IQSNKSSSYKLLV
+2442 IQSNKGSSYKLLV
-2455 EHAKLK
+2455 EQAKLK

-2482 SSLDTEASASGAAKE
+2482 SSLDTEVSTAKE
-2497 APEVELLPFT
+2497 TPEIEPLPFT

-2555 LCEVVSEQQLERLLL
+2555 LCEIVNETQLERLLL

-2596 LQDILAGELLS
+2596 LQDILAGELLAPIAAEAMEES
-2607 PASLDGMDEGAS
+2607 ALGEDAGAS
-2619 LGEEAGAAAA
+2619 AGDSDDSLQQST
-2629 VAACAVAS
+2629 V
-2637 ALAEPEEALAQ
+2637 Q
-2648 PSPLPLV
+2648 LV
-2655 ESIDETLPPD
+2655 ETIDEPLTHD
-2665 IIAGTPGTSSSSVFQ
+2665 ITG
-2680 SAPPLSSLE
+2680 APPLSSLE

-2695 FDLLQDLM
+2695 LELLQDLM
-2703 DVDIDP
+2703 EVDIDP

-2722 VFKPIGSTW
+2722 VFKPISSTW

-2736 ADYGTY
+2736 AEYGTY
-2742 NYNAYVG
+2742 NYNPYIG
-2749 GAGIPVSKPPAAQE
+2749 GVGIPVAKPPVTTE
-2763 KPGAQS
+2763 KNGSQTVS
-2769 LSVSV
+2769 ISV

-2793 LKMMATLEADS
+2793 LKMMSTLEADS

-2810 STSPAVV
+2810 NTSPTLT
-2817 QSSNGTDDS
+2817 QSPSGTDDS
-2826 LLRGLHGSSSPPGG
+2826 LLRGLHAANQNAQLIVQL
-2840 SSSSSSLVVQ
+2840 SSL
-2850 PSSIPMLSACFNK
+2850 PMLSACFNK

-2880 LWLTLSLNSCPGSAD
+2880 LWLTLSLNSSSSGSKDSGA
-2895 DGGSDIFLFNA
+2895 DIFLYNA
-2906 SRVPTIPLN
+2906 NRIPVVSLN
-2915 QASISSF
+2915 QASVTSF
-2922 LTVLAWYPNTSLRTW
+2922 LSVLAWYPNTLLRTW

-2945 LMTNMP
+2945 LMTNMQLNAGP
-2951 SSSASAS
+2951 SSAIGAQ
-2958 SSGLGGHESTAQ
+2958 ESTAQ
-2970 QMVSELTLVPVL
+2970 LLVSDPNLIHVL
-2982 VRFLSGSNPHGTS
+2982 VKFLSGTNPHGTN
-2995 QHSSQVGP
+2995 QHSPQVGP

-3025 QLFSE
+3025 QMFSE
-3030 FLLELMHILSME
+3030 FLLKLIHILSTE
-3042 RGPLLSGQG
+3042 RGAFQTGQG

-3064 EQSFETVSVGT
+3064 EQNFEVVSVST
-3075 IMAVVES
+3075 ISAVIES

-3097 VSRSGSDSSVGAR
+3097 MSRSGSDSSVGAR

-3124 DAKAVCGET
+3124 DAKAVCGEM
-3133 TRDQLMFNLLKLV
+3133 TRDQLMFDLLKLI
-3146 NTLVKLPLTADGKFS
+3146 NILVQLPLSSNREYSA
-3161 GRVPP
+3161 RVPVA
-3166 PGNGSSDSVSDEEKV
+3166 SSTTDSVSDEEKV
-3181 CGSKEGPGQG
+3181 SGGKDGNGSNPNTQG
-3191 GATPHQG
+3191 STAY
-3198 PAVGVADLVLGNQQV
+3198 VADLVLANQQI

-3263 TTLSKRATSVQVMLQ
+3263 TTLSKKATTVQVMLQ

-3292 GSLSTCQLSEPL
+3292 GSLATCQLSEPL

-3360 GKAADGSLKARVLAS
+3360 TKATDSSLKARVLAS
-3375 EPDNAEGLH
+3375 EPDNAEGIH
-3384 NFAPLGTITSSSPT
+3384 NFAPLGSITSSSPT

-3445 VHIQPHLASLAT
+3445 IHIQPHLASLAT

-3562 HVSDLEAVMAS
+3562 HISDLEGMMAS

-3608 GLQSTAIGLRLID
+3608 GLQSTRIGLKLID
-3621 ILLRNCAASG
+3621 ILLRNCSASG
-3631 TDPNNLNSPLLFGRL
+3631 SDPADLNSPLLFGRL

-3671 RVQALLQWVH
+3671 RIQALLKWVS
-3681 DSARVAAMKRS
+3681 DSARVAAMKKSGRVS
-3692 APLGYMGPSA
+3692 YICPNSS
-3702 TSPREYGLLM
+3702 TREYGLLM

-3718 HCVAAILWHSYELP
+3718 HCVAAILWHSYELL
-3732 VDYDLPAL
+3732 VEYDLPAL
-3740 LNRELFELLYNWSMS
+3740 LDRELFESLFNWSMS
-3755 LACNLVLKKA
+3755 LPCNMVLKKA

-3770 CSMCHVHPSYFSLL
+3770 CSMCHIHPNYFSLL
-3784 MSWMGIVPSATVSAV
+3784 MRWMGITPPP
-3799 AAMASAQSQ
+3799 MQCQ
-3808 ARHRLSLTD
+3808 HRLSMTD
-3817 DGKKQHD
+3817 DSKKQD
-3824 AAAATAAAAN
+3824 L
-3834 SASAGGGGASGGLTD
+3834 SSSLTD
-3849 DSKHARSPPP
+3849 DSKNAQAP
-3859 LSESQLATLAA
+3859 LALTESHLATLAA
-3870 ASQSPGAI
+3870 SSQSPEAI
-3878 QQLLDSGL
+3878 KQLLDSGL

-3893 LAALCCSLLASADL
+3893 LASFCFNH
-3907 PLPGG
+3907 
-3912 ATVPPTSTPASASA
+3912 TSNSDCTAQSMDISQDRL
-3926 PSSSSSSSSPP
+3926 
-3937 SSSAASTSSSPAE
+3937 
-3950 RRHHHLH
+3950 RRHHVPQHFNK
-3957 HHQSQSHHHHHHSH
+3957 
-3971 HSHSSS
+3971 
-3977 SYHSMPST
+3977 MPIT
-3985 SSSSS
+3985 ADL
-3990 PPSSSSSSSFSCP
+3990 
-4003 PPPPPPPVNRATLS
+4003 V
-4017 PELAAPVLRFLTE
+4017 APVLRFLTE
-4030 VGNSHAMKDWL
+4030 VGNSHMMKDWL
-4041 GGPEVNPLWTA
+4041 GGSEVNPLWTA
-4052 LLFLLCHSSAS
+4052 LLFLLCHSGATSGGHNMTAQQ
-4063 AGTSATTSPTTNTTN
+4063 TSAR
-4078 NTTNTTNTNTATT
+4078 
-4091 SNGSTSNGQVAAAA
+4091 
-4105 SASASASGMGASAS
+4105 
-4119 SPCSSPLS
+4119 
-4127 TSPAGASAAAGP
+4127 
-4139 SSSMSGSSIAGPST
+4139 SSSLSST
-4153 APLLPPPPPP
+4153 V
-4163 LAYSSSASASATAA
+4163 T
-4177 AMGTSTAAASGSR
+4177 T
-4190 YSLGSGGRA
+4190 
-4199 GGLTTQ
+4199 GLTTQ
-4205 QRTSL
+4205 QRTAI

-4239 FQSAPQRGNVPISGN
+4239 FQSSPQRGNLPTSGN

-4271 KVTVFLQ
+4271 KVTLFLQ

-4299 YGAGHKY
+4299 YGAGHKF
-4306 RTLHLPIST
+4306 RTLHLPVST
-4315 TLADV
+4315 TLAEV

-4328 SITAKLMSEQKEDKE
+4328 SITAKLINEQKEDKE
-4343 KKNHEEKEKMKADN
+4343 KKNYEEKEKVKAEN

-4370 LKSQSKRALS
+4370 LKSQSKRAVSS
-4380 TPPRPPSRRGRVMSD
+4380 TPPRPPSRRGRVMAD
-4395 KLSASSGVDPAAKT
+4395 KVGTSSSGGESSSKT
-4409 VSVPVFHLYHKL
+4409 ISVPVFHLYHKL

-4428 GEMTLAQLLTLLYD
+4428 AEMTLAQLLTLLYD
-4442 RKLPQGYRSIDMTV
+4442 RKLPQGYRSIDLTV

-4461 LSSDPGLSK
+4461 VISDPSLSK

-4475 RLRTEKEHGEML
+4475 RLHTEKEHADLLGP
-4487 SSCPEDEPMTPGDEC
+4487 CPEDEAISPGDEC
-4502 LEAAID
+4502 MDAVLD
-4508 ESLLETNPIQ
+4508 ESLLETCPIQ

-4543 VIQQVSAPV
+4543 VIQQVSTPV
-4552 VASSSQ
+4552 VTSATQ
-4558 EKPKDSDQFEWV
+4558 EKQKDSDQFEWV

-4578 VYEAPENIAAEPPPI
+4578 VYEAPETIAAEPPPI
-4593 KSPVQT
+4593 KSTVQT

-4642 DDGEGSHILQ
+4642 DDGEGSMCHILQ

-4663 FHVLRALFSSTPL
+4663 FHVLRSLFSSTPL
-4676 TTDDGLLLRRIAL
+4676 TTDDGVLLRRMAL

-4702 ALSHHAPRVPSTNG
+4702 ALSHHAPRVPNSSPNQAEPQVSSTHN
-4716 NQNEVVTGHGA
+4716 TA
-4727 GTSEEQQLYW
+4727 STEEQQLYW

-4778 INPAGCVGHGEAPSS
+4778 INPAGSTSNEETQTSHEG
-4793 ESRGQNSAALPSV
+4793 RGQNSSALPSI
-4806 LQELLS
+4806 LLELLS

-4841 LLELLRAISS
+4841 LLELLRAIAS
-4851 CTSLVPLLLP
+4851 CTSMVPLLLP
-4861 LSGDPAQE
+4861 LSGESSE
-4869 EEEEEERSESQT
+4869 EEEEQLESQA
-4881 SVGML
+4881 SVGTL

-4905 DKSKGVVKAEPSDPE
+4905 DKAKAGVKPDSSDQE

-4930 IQRTAEIVYAAT
+4930 IQKTAEIVYAAT

-4947 ANQEKKLAE
+4947 ANQEKKMAE
-4956 SSKKAS
+4956 YSKKAAVK
-4962 TRPKPLSVLRSLE
+4962 PKPLSVLRSLE
-4975 EKYVAAM
+4975 EKYVAVM
-4982 KKLQFDTFEMVSEDE
+4982 KKLQFDTFEMVSEDD

-5010 TQVKNAS
+5010 SQVKNAS

-5145 QSLILVSEP
+5145 QSLILVAEP

-5184 SVKWAMLEQ
+5184 TVKWAMLEQ

-5210 LKRAEIMGQCEE
+5210 LKRVEIMAQCEE
-5222 WITDIQQYSSDK
+5222 WIADIQQYSSDK

-5262 CPEGLE
+5262 CPEGLD
-5268 PDGEDFSDKSSAL
+5268 PDTDDSPEKCSATSSEETMLHDQVKPSSSKDVPTDFKS
-5281 LVKELPNQDAEKP
+5281 
-5294 GGSQDAHCSEGQ
+5294 
-5306 L
+5306 

>member
-1 MAAAASP
+1 MAAAGAAAC
-8 GSCSSTSS
+8 GSAESS
-16 DWVVLRDGCLRCDE
+16 DWILVTDGRLRCDE

-63 ILQASALH
+63 ILQASVLH
-71 AKPGGRVRCQYFP
+71 GACVCLRSTAKPGGRVRCQYFP

-135 LLSACVEKV
+135 MLYACLEKV
-144 DVSNTEGYD
+144 DISSTEGYD

-163 KSTSHETAAN
+163 KNTSHETAAN

-181 VTFHLPHHVIKV
+181 VTFHLPHHVLKL

-200 ELKKMNQNVA
+200 ELKKLNQNIA
-210 ALSVASSIMDRLSYL
+210 ALSVASSVMDRLSYL
-225 LPSGRPELGVGPG
+225 LPSARPELGVGPG

-336 TSPAQFPSPDG
+336 TSPAQFPSSDC
-347 SDKIAC
+347 SDKISC
-353 YGFGSCPHFLAAAT
+353 YGFGSCPHFLATAT
-367 KRGKICIWDV
+367 KRGKICVWDV

-388 INPYDPVILRQLFL
+388 VNPYDPAILRQLIL
-402 SSGEQGLGS
+402 SGS
-411 ESTESRRPTLAWLED
+411 EQQSVSGSDSRRPTLTWLED
-426 TSSCSDLPKLEGDS
+426 TSSCSDIPKLEGDS

-447 DSEEH
+447 DSEEQ
-452 SRSESVTGHP
+452 SRSESVTGP
-462 CQKEN
+462 LGPKESM
-467 LEVSLGVT
+467 EVSVGVT

-509 ALAQAKADNKAK
+509 PHALGPSKVDKPIK
-521 DKPSAAEQH
+521 DKPVEQH
-530 NIPFPCLLTGG
+530 NIPFPCLLAGG

-552 LAGGPP
+552 I
-558 PPPPSLAPTLTPTRG
+558 LAPSQSHRPLENPLRTPT
-573 RPPPSS
+573 P
-579 SSSSSSTLVGV
+579 
-590 PDGPLLR
+590 
-597 TQAPEVTPNTPI
+597 APE
-609 VVVGTPDQGPME
+609 GLSPDQGPME
-621 IESCPPPPVVVPP
+621 IETCTFPS
-634 ELVASPG
+634 ELGSPG
-641 GGGLP
+641 TL
-646 VSAIRRTIP
+646 VRRTLP

-668 ASGSGKV
+668 SPGKV
-675 FAQMNSLMGK
+675 FSQMNNLMGK
-685 SLHEEGF
+685 GLHDEGF
-692 TVPQIIEMEFDS
+692 TVPQIIEMEFDT
-704 HEQLLLQDPPITYIQ
+704 HEQLLLQDPPVTYIQ
-719 QFADATAGLGSG
+719 QFADAA
-731 TGSGSGTGNNAS
+731 
-743 VTDPGPEKWGS
+743 VTLDGDKWNS
-754 MAAPRPGAL
+754 PRPGTL
-763 VQCLRLPKEL
+763 VQCLRLPKSL
-773 EEENLY
+773 EDENLY

-787 DGLHLLVGLQPCSVE
+787 DGAHLLVVLQPFSVE
-802 SLSAINQVEA
+802 SLNAINQVEA
-812 LNNLN
+812 LNTLN

-823 CSRGNSRNKDDLHH
+823 CRSRKGQ
-837 HHHHHHPAL
+837 
-846 VPTMANGI
+846 TMANGHQ
-854 EGGHGAL
+854 GHAS
-861 PLPGTSPPQQTPL
+861 TSQSQTPL
-874 ILPPDQQPLLQPPLS
+874 ILPPLEQLDQPH
-889 PQQTPTS
+889 
-896 PSSRGV
+896 SSRPL
-902 FGGVSTGGNNN
+902 GG
-913 NSSGGG
+913 SGGG
-919 GYLVLY
+919 GYLALY

-931 RIVTLEEEPVRVQ
+931 RIVTLEEEPVKVQ
-944 HIREP
+944 QIRDP
-949 RDAVTSL
+949 RDAITSL
-956 ILLPADVLDGREEDG
+956 LLLPPDVLDARED
-971 EDASDDT
+971 DAEETSEEST
-978 PPGLKNGPVSASS
+978 PLGVKNGAGTGIPAPAGS
-991 GPNMAAGGSSGGVG
+991 G
-1005 GSSTAAGVMAASTGH
+1005 
-1020 GPSASSPLA
+1020 
-1029 AGMAASTAKE
+1029 KE
-1039 KLVVTTQAG
+1039 KRSDVVGLGHLVVTTQAG
-1048 YIMVLD
+1048 YVMILD
-1054 LATLEV
+1054 LSTLEV
-1060 LAKVEPPV
+1060 LAKVEPS
-1068 KESGDEVD
+1068 KKDGMEEVD

-1086 TDRLCACTKGGE
+1086 TDRLCACTRGGE

-1104 GGVFDDIDDAD
+1104 GGVCDDIDDAD

-1120 PLSKGVDQLFEGT
+1120 PVSKGVEQLLEGA
-1133 KPSSNPSSPGITAGV
+1133 KPSSNPSSPGITGV
-1148 DLLVDQALGVEVLS
+1148 DLLVEQPLSVETLS

-1221 SSSWDEHVF
+1221 STSWDEHVF

-1242 VDFKFVMNANI
+1242 VDFKFVLNASI

-1267 APGLGKVNETAV
+1267 APGLGKGSESAV
-1279 DRQITFPLSQAL
+1279 DRQIVFPLSHSLQ
-1291 HTNGERNGQP
+1291 TNGERNGQP
-1301 LLHDFTEDIQFMDI
+1301 LLHDFTDDIQFMDI
-1315 EESPGSRLCPFLED
+1315 EETGGSRLCPFLED

-1380 SDKGMEES
+1380 CEKGPEES
-1388 PRPVVRMPSKPQ
+1388 PRRIVRMTPTKPQ
-1400 SSKAQS
+1400 CSNKTHS
-1406 LSSLLQRAQATKE
+1406 LSSLLQKAQASKE
-1419 KASTSKVEPPTASK
+1419 KASTSKSDPQVASK

-1444 QEVSIT
+1444 LEVSIT
-1450 IRRFKKTSIPKE
+1450 IRRFKKTSVPKE
-1462 RIQRCSM
+1462 RVQRCAM
-1469 LQFPEFHERLL
+1469 LQFPELQERLL
-1480 NGLCKRTEET
+1480 SALCERSEEN
-1490 DSTEH
+1490 SPSEH
-1495 GQSLILDILCWLA
+1495 AQSLILDVLCWLA
-1508 GVYSNGS
+1508 GVYTNGP
-1515 CSPREGKE
+1515 CSLKEGKE
-1523 GLLIKTRKRL
+1523 GLQAKTRKRL
-1533 TDMVRVCFFQAGRSI
+1533 GDIVRVCFFQAGRSI

-1558 CISNGKGDPGQ
+1558 CISNGKGEVNQ
-1569 QGFGMALLKALLEN
+1569 QGFGQALLKALLDN
-1583 MPYLPAAATGGA
+1583 MPYLPAAATGGS
-1595 VFWYFVLLNYVKD
+1595 VYWYFVLLNYVKD
-1608 EDLAGCSTACASL
+1608 EDLASCSTACASL
-1621 LTAVSRQLQDRLTPL
+1621 LTAASRQLQERLTPL
-1636 EALLQTRYGLYSS
+1636 EALLQTRYGLYGS

-1660 SGSSCKNA
+1660 SGASCKN
-1668 FNSGIGVQSDEID
+1668 SYSSIGVQSDEID

-1692 SNCAAAEG
+1692 SGCGAAEG
-1700 SFTALTGLL
+1700 SFTSLTGLL

-1721 SDGTRVERDDAS
+1721 SDGTRVERDDA
-1733 MFTVS
+1733 MS

-1744 AVGGLS
+1744 SVAGLS
-1750 AGSVGEA
+1750 GNTVGEA

-1806 LHQTTSAAAAA
+1806 LHQTSTVVVQPHGSVVSNS
-1817 AASGVGPIHN
+1817 SG
-1827 SVPSN
+1827 
-1832 PSASGSASASSAPGF
+1832 APGF

-1877 SAAISVEL
+1877 SAAIGAEL
-1885 AQLFPGSIMDPP
+1885 VQLFPNNIIDPTP
-1897 AVNLAAHNKNSHK
+1897 PTTHTHSKNTHK
-1910 PKPVSHAQ
+1910 TKP
-1918 NPMGSGLALAL
+1918 NPMGSGLALAI

-2002 IATHSLIL
+2002 ISTHSLIL

-2051 PWESELKLMHD
+2051 PWESELKLMND
-2062 PLRGESEAAS
+2062 PLRAESDMFS
-2072 QPDVDQHLAM
+2072 QPELEQHLAM

-2099 RLETLLQSID
+2099 RLETLLQNVD
-2109 LPPLNSANNAQYFLR
+2109 VPPLNSANNAQYFLR
-2124 KPDKAVEEDQRVF
+2124 KPDKALEEDSRVF
-2137 SAYQDC
+2137 SAYHDC
-2143 VQLQLQLN
+2143 AQLQLQLN
-2151 LAHHAVQRLRVSLGA
+2151 LAAQAVQRLRVSLGSPRLPRPFRSPA
-2166 SRKPL
+2166 ANQPL
-2171 PDAAYASYAYD
+2171 AQ
-2182 ARELVHSSSTEQ
+2182 LVQHASTEQ
-2194 LRTVIRYLL
+2194 LRTTIRYLL
-2203 DTLLSLLHT
+2203 DTLLSLLHAS
-2212 NNGHS
+2212 NGQC
-2217 VPSVLQSTF
+2217 VPAVLRTVFQ
-2226 HAQACEE
+2226 AQVCEE
-2233 LFKHLCISGTPKIR
+2233 LFKQLCISGTPQIR
-2247 LHTGLLLVQLCGGER
+2247 LHAGLLLVQLCGAES
-2262 WWGQFLSN
+2262 WWGQFISN

-2320 LQQSHSLQA
+2320 LQQPSASHH

-2334 VLDIPMISWV
+2334 VLDIPMVSWV

-2362 SASKKQLGGKDRDR
+2362 SSAKKPLGAKDRER
-2376 SFTGNQW
+2376 TFTGNQW
-2383 SFINNSLQSQ
+2383 SFINNSLQSHTP
-2393 NMSRST
+2393 SRST

-2411 KVRKQLVHTK
+2411 KIRKQLVHHK

-2432 ALMEQIEKEK
+2432 ALVEQIEKEK
-2442 IQSNKSSSYKLLV
+2442 IQSNKGSSYKLLV
-2455 EHAKLK
+2455 EQAKLK

-2482 SSLDTEASASGAAKE
+2482 SSLDSDASSSTVKE
-2497 APEVELLPFT
+2497 TPEVELLPFT
-2507 LAHERCISVVQKLA
+2507 LSHERCICVVQKLA

-2596 LQDILAGELLS
+2596 LQDILAGELMS
-2607 PASLDGMDEGAS
+2607 PVCVDVMEEGAVGDEGAVSSSSSSSSAVVVLDSEDS
-2619 LGEEAGAAAA
+2619 LA
-2629 VAACAVAS
+2629 
-2637 ALAEPEEALAQ
+2637 P
-2648 PSPLPLV
+2648 PTPLTLV
-2655 ESIDETLPPD
+2655 ETIDEPLGPD
-2665 IIAGTPGTSSSSVFQ
+2665 LIAGTPGSSSAFQ

-2722 VFKPIGSTW
+2722 VFKPISSTW

-2742 NYNAYVG
+2742 SYNPYIG
-2749 GAGIPVSKPPAAQE
+2749 GAGIPVSKPPAAVE
-2763 KPGAQS
+2763 KPGSQN

-2793 LKMMATLEADS
+2793 LKMMATLEADA

-2810 STSPAVV
+2810 SNLPAGS
-2817 QSSNGTDDS
+2817 QATNGTDDS
-2826 LLRGLHGSSSPPGG
+2826 LLRGMHGSPPGG
-2840 SSSSSSLVVQ
+2840 SVMVQ

-2880 LWLTLSLNSCPGSAD
+2880 LWLTLSLNSSSGSEES
-2895 DGGSDIFLFNA
+2895 GSDIFLFNS

-2922 LTVLAWYPNTSLRTW
+2922 LSVLAWYPNTSLRTW

-2951 SSSASAS
+2951 ASAS
-2958 SSGLGGHESTAQ
+2958 NSGIVVHESTAQ
-2970 QMVSELTLVPVL
+2970 QMVSDPTLVHVM

-3003 TATQAMQEFLTR
+3003 TATQAMHEFLTR

-3025 QLFSE
+3025 QMFSE
-3030 FLLELMHILSME
+3030 FLLKLVHILSTE
-3042 RGPLLSGQG
+3042 RGPFHSGQG

-3064 EQSFETVSVGT
+3064 EQNFEVVSVTT
-3075 IMAVVES
+3075 ITAVIES

-3088 HYITCSDKV
+3088 HYITCSEKV
-3097 VSRSGSDSSVGAR
+3097 VSRSGSDGSVCAR

-3124 DAKAVCGET
+3124 DAKAACGET
-3133 TRDQLMFNLLKLV
+3133 TRDQLMFDLLKLV
-3146 NTLVKLPLTADGKFS
+3146 NALVTLPLSGDREYS
-3161 GRVPP
+3161 GRMPS
-3166 PGNGSSDSVSDEEKV
+3166 NSVSDEEKV
-3181 CGSKEGPGQG
+3181 CSGGKEGGASGHIPNQG
-3191 GATPHQG
+3191 LAM
-3198 PAVGVADLVLGNQQV
+3198 GVADLVLANQQI

-3312 DTSEALKA
+3312 DTSEALKV

-3375 EPDNAEGLH
+3375 EPENAEGLH

-3445 VHIQPHLASLAT
+3445 LHIQPHLASLAT

-3479 VITSGLTYIKIQLVK
+3479 LVTSGLTYIKIQLVR

-3500 VCLRLHRPRDAS
+3500 VCVRLHRPRDAS

-3522 GLTAFGNTSSAT
+3522 GLTAFGSTSSAT

-3557 HHCLT
+3557 HHCVT
-3562 HVSDLEAVMAS
+3562 HVSDLEAMMAS
-3573 AAAPTANLLQT
+3573 AAAQTANLLQT

-3608 GLQSTAIGLRLID
+3608 GLQSTRIGLKLIH

-3631 TDPNNLNSPLLFGRL
+3631 TDLANLNSPLLFGRL

-3671 RVQALLQWVH
+3671 RIQALLQWVY
-3681 DSARVAAMKRS
+3681 DSSRVAALKQNCPS
-3692 APLGYMGPSA
+3692 GIMGPAASQ
-3702 TSPREYGLLM
+3702 SREYGLLM

-3732 VDYDLPAL
+3732 VDYDLPTL
-3740 LNRELFELLYNWSMS
+3740 LSRELFELLYNWSMA
-3755 LACNLVLKKA
+3755 LPCNMVLKKA

-3770 CSMCHVHPSYFSLL
+3770 CSMCHIHPSYFSML
-3784 MSWMGIVPSATVSAV
+3784 MSWMGLSAP
-3799 AAMASAQSQ
+3799 AM
-3808 ARHRLSLTD
+3808 TD
-3817 DGKKQHD
+3817 DGKKQHEL
-3824 AAAATAAAAN
+3824 N
-3834 SASAGGGGASGGLTD
+3834 SATSLTD
-3849 DSKHARSPPP
+3849 DSKLLPPVP
-3859 LSESQLATLAA
+3859 ISLTECQLATLAS

-3886 PSLLVRS
+3886 PALLVRS
-3893 LAALCCSLLASADL
+3893 LANFCCQLLAHADL
-3907 PLPGG
+3907 PMP
-3912 ATVPPTSTPASASA
+3912 AWHSDRRHHNHTSSA
-3926 PSSSSSSSSPP
+3926 PS
-3937 SSSAASTSSSPAE
+3937 
-3950 RRHHHLH
+3950 
-3957 HHQSQSHHHHHHSH
+3957 
-3971 HSHSSS
+3971 
-3977 SYHSMPST
+3977 
-3985 SSSSS
+3985 
-3990 PPSSSSSSSFSCP
+3990 
-4003 PPPPPPPVNRATLS
+4003 LS
-4017 PELAAPVLRFLTE
+4017 PDLAAPVLRFLTE

-4041 GGPEVNPLWTA
+4041 GGPDVNPLWTS

-4063 AGTSATTSPTTNTTN
+4063 GTA
-4078 NTTNTTNTNTATT
+4078 
-4091 SNGSTSNGQVAAAA
+4091 NGANAHH
-4105 SASASASGMGASAS
+4105 
-4119 SPCSSPLS
+4119 
-4127 TSPAGASAAAGP
+4127 
-4139 SSSMSGSSIAGPST
+4139 
-4153 APLLPPPPPP
+4153 
-4163 LAYSSSASASATAA
+4163 
-4177 AMGTSTAAASGSR
+4177 AMGTRS
-4190 YSLGSGGRA
+4190 YSLASHGGR
-4199 GGLTTQ
+4199 GNSLSTQ
-4205 QRTSL
+4205 QRTAI

-4220 CISCHPNN
+4220 CISCHPSN

-4239 FQSAPQRGNVPISGN
+4239 FQSAPQRGNVPVSGN

-4299 YGAGHKY
+4299 YGAGHKF
-4306 RTLHLPIST
+4306 RKLHLPIST
-4315 TLADV
+4315 TLAEV

-4328 SITAKLMSEQKEDKE
+4328 SITAKLLNEQKEDKE

-4380 TPPRPPSRRGRVMSD
+4380 TPPRPPSRRGRVLSD
-4395 KLSASSGVDPAAKT
+4395 KLASSSGVESSSKT
-4409 VSVPVFHLYHKL
+4409 ISVPVFHLYHKL

-4428 GEMTLAQLLTLLYD
+4428 GEMTLAQLLTLLYE
-4442 RKLPQGYRSIDMTV
+4442 RKLPQGYRSIDLSV

-4461 LSSDPGLSK
+4461 VISDSGLSK

-4475 RLRTEKEHGEML
+4475 RLRTEKEHCDVL
-4487 SSCPEDEPMTPGDEC
+4487 SSCVEDEMMTPVDEC
-4502 LEAAID
+4502 LDAAID
-4508 ESLLETNPIQ
+4508 ESLLETSPIQ

-4543 VIQQVSAPV
+4543 VIQQVSTPV

-4558 EKPKDSDQFEWV
+4558 EKPKDSEQFEWV

-4578 VYEAPENIAAEPPPI
+4578 VYEAPESVATEPQPI
-4593 KSPVQT
+4593 KSSVQT
-4599 MSPIPA
+4599 TSPIPA

-4663 FHVLRALFSSTPL
+4663 FLVLRSLFSSTPL
-4676 TTDDGLLLRRIAL
+4676 TTDDGVLLRRMAL
-4689 EIGAIHLILACLS
+4689 EIGAVHLILACLS
-4702 ALSHHAPRVPSTNG
+4702 ALSHHAPRVPSSNSNHSEPQVSSG
-4716 NQNEVVTGHGA
+4716 QGVVSA
-4727 GTSEEQQLYW
+4727 DDQQLYW

-4751 WDVEQALTKQRLEEE
+4751 WDVEQALNKQRLEEE

-4778 INPAGCVGHGEAPSS
+4778 INPAGCVCSGDLGLVDGGSHS
-4793 ESRGQNSAALPSV
+4793 SAALPSV

-4841 LLELLRAISS
+4841 LLELLRALSS
-4851 CTSLVPLLLP
+4851 CSSLVPLLLP
-4861 LSGDPAQE
+4861 LSTSTTE
-4869 EEEEEERSESQT
+4869 EEEEEEPNAQSHT
-4881 SVGML
+4881 SVSTL

-4905 DKSKGVVKAEPSDPE
+4905 DKSKGVMKAEPSDPE

-4930 IQRTAEIVYAAT
+4930 IQKTAEIVYAAT

-4947 ANQEKKLAE
+4947 ANHERKLAE
-4956 SSKKAS
+4956 CSRKTAV
-4962 TRPKPLSVLRSLE
+4962 RPKPLSNLRSLE

-4982 KKLQFDTFEMVSEDE
+4982 KKLQFDTFEMVCEDE
-4997 DGKLVFKVNYHYM
+4997 DGKLVFKVNYHYLS
-5010 TQVKNAS
+5010 QVKNAS

-5145 QSLILVSEP
+5145 QSLILVCEP

-5184 SVKWAMLEQ
+5184 TVKWAMLEQ
-5193 MRNPSPCFKEV
+5193 IRNPSPCFKEV

-5210 LKRAEIMGQCEE
+5210 LKRAEIMAQCEE
-5222 WITDIQQYSSDK
+5222 WISDIQQYSSDK

-5268 PDGEDFSDKSSAL
+5268 PDGEEFSEKSSAL
-5281 LVKELPNQDAEKP
+5281 SKDLPSQEAEKQSDAQCQDA
-5294 GGSQDAHCSEGQ
+5294 QCSDGQ
-5306 L
+5306 I